1 MYSQILVNESDFFIL
16 NRRYLMSDKFT
27 ENELAEGL
35 MKASSEGA
43 GGKVSRDGSN
53 SDVVANVLSLANG
66 DTEMI
71 SRRLGV
77 SPEVAQQL
85 ADTTYNNSVNAI
97 DNLDRS
103 TNAKS
108 LAAEFGGGIPA
119 GLLDVGSAIATM
131 HGFDGLAKH
140 ISRGANGIRN
150 FVSSI
155 KGEDYEAYQ
164 RAKQLRE
171 LNYNHNSAVKEQ
183 EDIKNGMS
191 SGLASITRYGRD
203 MIHSFNSS
211 SSADIAEGI
220 ASGVGYL
227 VPSLVSAY
235 FTSGTSAL
243 AQLGAKGIAMGGAK
257 LAAKN
262 ALASG
267 LAGGALGLTGRA
279 AGFLASKLGT
289 TAGKTI
295 GASALLGAGSA
306 ESQALETVDNLTDG
320 QLQQTPYY
328 KAHINEM
335 LEKSN
340 GDPVEALKLIREGLE
355 TEVMN
360 DAALKGAVAEGGVSA
375 LMMGAN
381 KVFGRVPGL
390 KSLAINEGPVTAEQ
404 QMLEKRAISK
414 LLNKQTLT
422 AEETKILEELQARN
436 SFSLP
441 KTAKQFG
448 YEFSEEAG
456 QEGSSTYATNTVEK
470 ENIDE
475 NKDVNEGVGE
485 SAMQGGIA
493 GIGTKG
499 GVTLSTPAKAILSNS
514 AKAVVG
520 TLHKKAPVQDT
531 QSAPQQN
538 PVQSESV
545 AQQVDSLTPEEKS
558 EKVDNLTTEVVN
570 KVNTL
575 QDTINS
581 ENSSEEDKAK
591 ASEELNN
598 LKTTFAPILATDE
611 EKQKVIDNLKQSN
624 QTVGSDETALNNV
637 NKVQTKEDL
646 VNILG
651 DNLNEQKASLQSL
664 ENSNTDGSNDEA
676 ITQLKDNMKATAK
689 EIINLHNASQ
699 YTEPDNENTEPKDL
713 QLNNYL
719 INSHLEDKVNDESS
733 PINTAYKIVGRDII
747 KGNDL
752 NINPSAEKSLDIN
765 SKIINTRHI
774 AANDDEY
781 ANEDVQAAKDIHN
794 SIDTMLGT
802 LKVWNFA
809 ENLKV
814 DGDNKR
820 IVKDVDSS
828 KQNEDIL
835 DVYENK
841 IKSLKN
847 ARESGRLILSRKDA
861 SKLKAIDKLIDLKL
875 DLRDRITNPNFELT
889 DSEAEA
895 LKSGQTSL
903 NEFLE
908 AKFADEYKIANA
920 ALKAYKHSAQ
930 NNEQGYN
937 EAISEIKDTISK
949 NGRIAAE
956 LISARNQAH
965 KDANN
970 PNFQETSESAHA
982 GIPTPHSG
990 SWTGSTQQKADG
1002 TRFYEDSRESLNAL
1016 HTALRNYT
1024 NAMETYNEVASYTNH
1039 LPTNRIQAK
1048 DAFELGKEPVIVP
1061 PDLYNKNH
1069 LAVSNSFLKAFGL
1082 TRNTGSENDEEY
1094 SKRFNSVMGVVP
1106 ESIKRRWAKIN
1117 QNAYTSLEESFK
1129 SKNGVEETDK
1139 ALARRRE
1146 ALGKLSSNLG
1156 KIVNTLTNK
1165 DVNLSNSD
1173 LSEDTLSKNF
1183 EAIKAI
1189 LIGMDSYGFKPKSA
1203 TDESFATGVHLKNL
1217 MDKLNTIPKGTNK
1230 AVDNFTQW
1238 YSEYS
1243 KGTNEGGISNPEET
1257 IKYIDDNFAD
1267 DSTKIADLFKSKDS
1281 QQFLKEGISNSAS
1294 LTSTSNIASDTTA
1307 ASIRDVIFGSSP
1319 DVSNATKSALP
1330 KVDVGFV
1337 QPERDVNVE
1346 NAAVN
1351 EINKKFTEKSR
1362 DSEYDA
1368 KNTNRKKSILSKV
1381 FGKLGNKD
1389 THLFDK
1395 HAPNPKRA
1403 SNIFRHFGN
1412 LICAPE
1418 LERETSALATFWNNF
1433 DIKGD
1438 KTLLNKLFELIK
1450 DSDIRTSINYSDIQ
1464 STIDSLIEKSDFSIS
1479 EKEFVK
1485 QFFSEQQGQY
1495 QSIYNSIAND
1505 VNNVIAEL
1513 AKNSDSLENAL
1524 SWEDKR
1530 AYIPLIAKDGSGKL
1544 VPNPAMIAGLTM
1556 ATMASY
1562 VRFINN
1568 VPADPFL
1575 GDKDWDL
1582 VSPKDKQS
1590 IEQDIQD
1597 SMLTD
1602 PITNEINYLFRDIM
1616 HISENDNADGA
1627 ATALSGLGGI
1637 GLKALSADDST
1648 SGAGIVKL
1656 VRVKT
1661 PNAFI
1666 NGTNESVTRVK
1677 FFKQNSSLI
1686 EKDGTNV
1693 IYSDYQADLI
1703 SKVFSS
1709 KPNEDF
1715 IIGDT
1720 ACSKFLNKDGTIIDK
1735 FKKILHTFVGISDK
1749 EAEAIQNKF
1758 KESFVPDMNMYK
1770 TIEKW
1775 GPDAT
1780 ACFLLGISNKSDLA
1794 NMSTDLRAS
1803 MLSAYSQY
1811 MQSFQDMARVKKI
1824 RLGIL
1829 EKIASD
1835 PKSNVVNGITI
1846 DENFINRFRNN
1857 DVTSEELQKLK
1868 GVLGQHFLHQMTRVD
1883 RFNAIGHSAVG
1894 DKIKRLF
1901 ETNNE
1906 SPLLIDGKDETS
1918 YRIFTRA
1925 LSQAFGN
1932 DIWKEEVQDSVDRID
1947 GMIKSIKDKIKSD
1960 PSFAN
1965 KVQKFVN
1972 NTATTEEITDVFSAM
1987 KAIDDDDN
1995 HEVSYGE
2002 PVALQGV
2009 KELLQYVVNGTV
2021 NSNLYI
2027 EFDGKSCGPA
2037 TQYARYG
2044 SEISLHDLEV
2054 AWRSG
2059 NFFGYPA
2066 DLRQLKRDIADLEA
2080 KTDRTEAE
2088 DKQLN
2093 KLKDIVANDGYM
2105 IMAKESV
2112 KYCKKVRERAFAE
2125 GNDTPSAKAF
2135 DALDYVMKHTVLR
2148 MGTMEVKASIPLT
2161 EKLSKGFRA
2170 LAKLIG
2176 TPMVYGAGAVAE
2188 AKTIA
2193 QGILRGIDYRFYKTV
2208 KYLEANGLANNS
2220 ATANNFLDAFAKAN
2234 DMSVEDVKNYF
2245 NEILTLTSATT
2256 NVSGKTL
2263 DDAIIHMSSISSGN
2277 TLIKMIMDKC
2287 ENEVSAKQKFMWSTD
2302 GSAPAEVS
2310 LATVAR
2316 AISWNSSDN
2325 LAVQSA
2331 VQTFITEPMNIG
2343 ANKAFPPSAKETVN
2357 AQTALS
2363 GAMGML
2369 NQFVV
2374 ANVVNVMTNLNG
2386 GHFNA
2391 TMEKQMF
2398 ENPAIQKVLKSTSL
2412 PHSDG
2417 DTRFYNYK
2425 FGHDA
2430 NTFTSSM
2437 QNTSVVHVKVN
2448 GQDYT
2453 ISTKPTVMKAESMGV
2468 TSQPGGTQG
2477 SGDGDIMARVVNK
2490 LYSLTANLAKKYGKD
2505 GEQTFIGSMFD
2516 GINVFLGSLRKGKPV
2531 DAIGEALS
2539 ESLKQNVS
2547 VQTLEGINEM
2557 IQLFNEAPELLVSP
2571 TIGLASDINRNVALG
2586 FGYKIAEAIES
2597 LSENNPKAQNAAKAY
2612 RNRLSE
2618 ANSLEDRAEAIIS
2631 LLNSFAKLV
2640 EIKAKRHEAK
2650 IAVLFG
2656 TPKPKNGVV
2665 DFLHP
2670 DSIERN
2676 ADALPSS
2683 LQNFDTME
2691 FGHSTTHEST
2701 KRAMDDAKAP
2711 LSLSHTFYINE
2722 QGKLRID
2729 TREAVK
2735 KMKNVTPLV
2744 TRDEFIKSTT
2754 PEMIAEYCKTRQE
2767 GLLNSMQLYAVL
2779 DSNIKANCLN
2789 FPEFKKKGISQ
2800 KELEDKLLAENI
2812 TVADFK
2818 NYLDSLTTGIKV
2830 AFNNSGKK
2838 QDAKGFTQKL
2848 HELGNIARQIYFSA
2862 TSGTRD
2868 IIDSAKVVSFNFDE
2882 YATKSESEQK
2892 DYIRTTLKCNDDK
2905 EVDNYHNMLSR
2916 IKNFSDIKGVHLG
2929 TDAVLITSKAMKG
2942 LESTDA
2948 QQRADAIANITEI
2961 VNHEV
2966 SHMAMLDAI
2975 ETAYKYDNKSEDKI
2989 INELMNKYGFDDA
3002 NARIE
3007 AGKILALRQLNNQ
3020 VEIAAEHIRIA
3031 YFKVLFKTFDELCKS
3046 PASGRAQEGIH
3057 TETPVEGAFDEYRK
3071 RLLKKVSDNII
3082 NGNRNDALNELSD
3095 LYKDL
3100 ANLSEEG
3107 KISFR
3112 KLFNDKLAKEFYK
3125 TFNTELTQELRDGFE
3140 EISLVS
3146 TSGNHAA
3153 TVQETL
3159 TWFLNQ
3165 KNFYD
3170 LVYRKGQDIT
3180 KLADKNF
3187 NGYGINYDWVKKL
3200 FGTRISNLLGN
3211 IHRGLM
3217 EFFNVLRQKCGLNP
3231 AIGDAD
3237 MFQLLV
3243 TASQA
3248 NLSTNFSLKPKGGK
3262 SIGSNSINAMRGS
3275 TNTSNTSSNTR
3286 NVKDLDSFINTYPD
3300 SFKNAM
3306 NGIQMV
3312 NTALDNLN
3320 RRGLTPFTENQRA
3333 EFDYTLHS
3341 LLIGLGSGLPN
3352 TFKYAYLMDKGL
3364 KENRDKLSKDELD
3377 YITNL
3382 EKEISDPL
3390 TRSFAITALVSAK
3403 PQILDKLNTKGIT
3416 SPKIEADLNIEKP
3429 LADMINTLAGEVNS
3443 LTDPDVN
3450 NLTLKQ
3456 AVENYKKDSWN
3467 DFNSLNFKVS
3477 PLKIGGRVKSN
3488 PVNNLFNRLDKGTS
3502 NLIRKSARALESVG
3516 GKNKVSQTIRKVGSV
3531 VDSMYATSEYERLSG
3546 EDFYD
3551 NLERWAD
3558 TNLDQNSFLQ
3568 NFVKQQIREYTN
3580 HTRGTNSYHNVKK
3593 ISKNKVQQKAEALRS
3608 RTKIQLK
3615 KHCKDCKNWKAAN
3628 RLFAMGSFF
3637 KAKLTRDDLNKLLQ
3651 NPKEIQKGIY
3661 EYPVSVEVSNAI
3673 TRLVTFIQTGT
3684 CKDPENLIRNTYAIS
3699 QLYNE
3704 SFDVVNRL
3712 YTLYTLE
3719 YLRQKRPDDFKD
3731 LKDFIVKDIKGEQLG
3746 YINNLLSNLYRT
3758 DLRKIANAPIIPG
3771 QHNHAFNFIEG
3782 HTPTVQEH
3790 QMIPTRDLDLVAKL
3804 KQEGWKEQKVSN
3816 NGVHYM
3822 VQDIV
3827 VQSFHSG
3834 ALQVVNNTA
3843 MGIDI
3848 DNGFANNTIP
3858 YRDGMTSNKDEIVVP
3873 CYYHNAKKMHYEVI
3887 PVQPVEEKELDSVIG
3902 DWMARY
3908 EIESNVDSA
3917 NDMCMAELRKLYDKD
3932 PTSKRNI
3939 NLSKLVDE
3947 NGKIIESEFK
3957 KANLSKYQ
3965 RKAIERLFKCSRILP
3980 VIKKYFPDGLVVRR
3994 DLIDDALGMESASIV
4009 DIYTGNTNLPKIVND
4024 SLKMFCNVFGG
4035 ERGAMR
4041 LETELRAITK
4051 VAKNSQVIKSVVV
4064 PVANFTANVI
4074 QMWMTGIPINI
4085 IAKGYITKGK
4095 ECNRFIALTR
4105 EYADLQLESLNGKDV
4120 GTRMDKIIEEI
4131 QGMSIAP
4138 VINLG
4143 EFSTIQDDADGNL
4156 TDTGSYFIKAINKIK
4171 QVRDKSGNA
4180 AEVLDELATTE
4191 RTLLY
4196 KCEERTT
4203 QYGDF
4208 IAKSICYDYWKNK
4221 YNENEAIFRVTSE
4234 FVDYDFMPSRCR
4246 EWLEKIGW
4254 GWYWNYKL
4262 RMSKVMMRMVKDNP
4276 FRSLMFLTL
4285 PPTLFD
4291 IDLDTPFKD
4300 SALGRLFG
4308 MGPSL
4313 MSSMGFGH
4321 LFGLKNFIPAAG
4333 MF

>member
-1 MYSQILVNESDFFIL
+1 
-16 NRRYLMSDKFT
+16 MSDMFT
-27 ENELAEGL
+27 QNDLAEGL
-35 MKASSEGA
+35 VKATSEQTGGEVSKDNSS
-43 GGKVSRDGSN
+43 

-85 ADTTYNNSVNAI
+85 ADSVYTNSTNASN
-97 DNLDRS
+97 DLSRD

-108 LAAEFGGGIPA
+108 LAAEFGGGLGA
-119 GLLDVGSAIATM
+119 GILDLGSAVSTLS
-131 HGFDGLAKH
+131 GFDGLAKRF
-140 ISRGANGIRN
+140 SRGANNVRN
-150 FVSSI
+150 FANSI
-155 KGEDYEAYQ
+155 KGEDYEVYQ

-171 LNYNHNSAVKEQ
+171 LNYNHNSAIKEQ
-183 EDIKNGMS
+183 EDIRNGMS
-191 SGLASITRYGRD
+191 SGLASLSRYGRD

-227 VPSLVSAY
+227 APSLVGAA
-235 FTSGTSAL
+235 FTGGVSSL

-262 ALASG
+262 ALA
-267 LAGGALGLTGRA
+267 GGALNLGGRA
-279 AGFLASKLGT
+279 AGLLASKLGT
-289 TAGKTI
+289 TVGKTI
-295 GASALLGAGSA
+295 GASALLGAGGA
-306 ESQALETVDNLTDG
+306 ESQALETVDNLTDE
-320 QLQQTPYY
+320 QLMDTPYY

-340 GDPVEALKLIREGLE
+340 GDPVEALKLTREGLE

-360 DAALKGAVAEGGVSA
+360 DSALKGAIAEGGVSA
-375 LMMGAN
+375 LLMGAN
-381 KVFGRVPGL
+381 KVAGKVPGL
-390 KSLAINEGPVTAEQ
+390 KSLAVDGPVTAEQ
-404 QMLEKRAISK
+404 QMLENRAINK
-414 LLNKQTLT
+414 LMNKGTLT
-422 AEETKILEELQARN
+422 PEETKALKDLQARN
-436 SFSLP
+436 SFNLA
-441 KTAKQFG
+441 KTAKQYG
-448 YEFSEEAG
+448 NEFTEEAL

-499 GVTLSTPAKAILSNS
+499 GVTLSVPVKAILSNS
-514 AKAVVG
+514 AKAVVN
-520 TLHKKAPVQDT
+520 TLHNKAPEQNT
-531 QSAPQQN
+531 QTAQQQN
-538 PVQSESV
+538 SVQSESV

-558 EKVDNLTTEVVN
+558 EKVANLSTEVVN

-575 QDTINS
+575 QNTINS
-581 ENSSEEDKAK
+581 ENTSEEDKAK
-591 ASEELNN
+591 ATEELNT

-611 EKQKVIDNLKQSN
+611 EKQKVVDIVNQNNID
-624 QTVGSDETALNNV
+624 GSKDDIVNSINNS
-637 NKVQTKEDL
+637 KTKKEL
-646 VNILG
+646 ITTLGNI
-651 DNLNEQKASLQSL
+651 LNEQKAALQTA
-664 ENSNTDGSNDEA
+664 EDSNVSNDG
-676 ITQLKDNMKATAK
+676 INQLKNSMKNTAQ
-689 EIINLHNASQ
+689 EIINLHTSSQ
-699 YTEPDNENTEPKDL
+699 YTEPEDTDNQDENKSKDL
-713 QLNNYL
+713 QLNSYL
-719 INSHLEDKVNDESS
+719 VNSNLEDTVADENSVVN
-733 PINTAYKIVGRDII
+733 NAYKLVGRDII
-747 KGNDL
+747 KGRDL
-752 NINPSAEKSLDIN
+752 NVNSSAEKSLDVN

-774 AANDDEY
+774 AANDTDY
-781 ANEDVQAAKDIHN
+781 ANEDIQAARDVHN
-794 SIDTMLGT
+794 SINTMLGT

-809 ENLKV
+809 ENLKI

-861 SKLKAIDKLIDLKL
+861 SKLTAIDRLINLKL
-875 DLRDRITNPNFELT
+875 DLRNRITNPNFELT
-889 DSEAEA
+889 DSEVES
-895 LKSGQTSL
+895 LKNGQTSL

-908 AKFADEYKIANA
+908 AKFADEYKIANT

-937 EAISEIKDTISK
+937 EAISELKDIISK
-949 NGRIAAE
+949 NGKVASE

-965 KDANN
+965 TNALN
-970 PNFQETSESAHA
+970 PTIQSTTESANTGIATPHA
-982 GIPTPHSG
+982 GN
-990 SWTGSTQQKADG
+990 WKGSTQEQNGHRYFND
-1002 TRFYEDSRESLNAL
+1002 DPESVNAL
-1016 HTALRNYT
+1016 HTALNNYT
-1024 NAMETYNEVASYTNH
+1024 KAIETYNEISNYTNH
-1039 LPTNRIQAK
+1039 LPTNKTQAK
-1048 DAFELGKEPVIVP
+1048 DAFESGKEPVIVP
-1061 PDLYNKNH
+1061 PDLDLHHKNH
-1069 LAVSNSFLKAFGL
+1069 LAVSNSFLKTFGL

-1094 SKRFNSVMGVVP
+1094 SKRFNSVMSVVP

-1117 QNAYTSLEESFK
+1117 QNAYTSLEDSFK

-1139 ALARRRE
+1139 ALARKRE
-1146 ALGKLSSNLG
+1146 ALSKLSNNLG
-1156 KIVNTLTNK
+1156 KIVNTIINK

-1173 LSEDTLSKNF
+1173 LSEDNLSKNF
-1183 EAIKAI
+1183 EAIKTI

-1203 TDESFATGVHLKNL
+1203 TDESFATGIYLKNL
-1217 MDKLNTIPKGTNK
+1217 MGKLNTIPKGTNK

-1243 KGTNEGGISNPEET
+1243 KGNNEGGIANPEEV
-1257 IKYIDDNFAD
+1257 IKYINDNFAED
-1267 DSTKIADLFKSKDS
+1267 NTKIADLFKSKDS
-1281 QQFLKEGISNSAS
+1281 QALLKKGISNSAS
-1294 LTSTSNIASDTTA
+1294 LTSTSNVASDTTA

-1319 DVSNATKSALP
+1319 EVTSTVRASLP
-1330 KVDVGFV
+1330 DVDVGFV
-1337 QPERDVNVE
+1337 KPERDVNVE

-1362 DSEYDA
+1362 SSEYDA
-1368 KNTNRKKSILSKV
+1368 KNTNRKKNILIKV
-1381 FGKLGNKD
+1381 FDKLGDKGS
-1389 THLFDK
+1389 HLFDK
-1395 HAPNPKRA
+1395 HTPNPKRT
-1403 SNIFRHFGN
+1403 SNIFKHFGN

-1438 KTLLNKLFELIK
+1438 KTLLNRLFELIK
-1450 DSDIRTSINYSDIQ
+1450 DSDIRTSIHYSDIK
-1464 STIDSLIEKSDFSIS
+1464 STIESLIEKSDFSIS

-1485 QFFSEQQGQY
+1485 QFFSEQERQY
-1495 QSIYNSIAND
+1495 QDIYNSITND
-1505 VNNVIAEL
+1505 VNNIITEL

-1530 AYIPLIAKDGSGKL
+1530 EYIPLIAKDGSGNL

-1616 HISENDNADGA
+1616 HISENDNADDA
-1627 ATALSGLGGI
+1627 ATALSGLGGV
-1637 GLKALSADDST
+1637 GLKALASDDVN
-1648 SGAGIVKL
+1648 SGAGIVRL

-1666 NGTNESVTRVK
+1666 NGTNESVTRIK

-1686 EKDGTNV
+1686 EQDGTNI
-1693 IYSDYQADLI
+1693 IYSDYHADLI

-1709 KPNEDF
+1709 KANEDF
-1715 IIGDT
+1715 VIGDE
-1720 ACSKFLNKDGTIIDK
+1720 ACAKFLKKDGTLLDK

-1758 KESFVPDMNMYK
+1758 NESFVPDMNMYK

-1780 ACFLLGISNKSDLA
+1780 ACFLLGISNKKDLA
-1794 NMSTDLRAS
+1794 NMSIDLRAS

-1811 MQSFQDMARVKKI
+1811 MQAFQDMARVKKI

-1829 EKIASD
+1829 EKIASNSK
-1835 PKSNVVNGITI
+1835 PKDRIVNGITI
-1846 DENFINRFRNN
+1846 DENFITRFRNN

-1868 GVLGQHFLHQMTRVD
+1868 SVLGQHFLHQMTRVD
-1883 RFNAIGHSAVG
+1883 RFNTIGHSAVG
-1894 DKIKRLF
+1894 DKIKRLY
-1901 ETNNE
+1901 ETNNDA
-1906 SPLLIDGKDETS
+1906 PLTVDGKDQES

-1932 DIWKEEVQDSVDRID
+1932 DIWKEEVTDSVNRID
-1947 GMIKSIKDKIKSD
+1947 GMISSIKKKIQSN
-1960 PSFAN
+1960 PEFAA
-1965 KVQKFVN
+1965 KVQKFVDDN
-1972 NTATTEEITDVFSAM
+1972 ATTKEITDVFSAM
-1987 KAIDDDDN
+1987 KAIDDNDN
-1995 HEVSYGE
+1995 HEVSYVE
-2002 PVALQGV
+2002 PVALQGI
-2009 KELLQYVVNGTV
+2009 KELLQYIVNGTV

-2125 GNDTPSAKAF
+2125 GSDTPSAKAF

-2161 EKLSKGFRA
+2161 ETLSKGFRA

-2176 TPMVYGAGAVAE
+2176 TPMVYGAGSAAE
-2188 AKTIA
+2188 ATTIA
-2193 QGILRGIDYRFYKTV
+2193 QGILRGIDYKFYKTV
-2208 KYLEANGLANNS
+2208 NYLESENKANTS
-2220 ATANNFLDAFAKAN
+2220 ATANNFLEAFATAN
-2234 DMSVEDVKNYF
+2234 DMTIEDVKNYF
-2245 NEILTLTSATT
+2245 NEILILTSATT
-2256 NVSGKTL
+2256 DVSGKTL
-2263 DDAIIHMSSISSGN
+2263 DDAIIHMNSVSSGN
-2277 TLIKMIMDKC
+2277 TLIKMIIDKS
-2287 ENEVSAKQKFMWSTD
+2287 ENVASANQKFMWPNDSGTL
-2302 GSAPAEVS
+2302 AEVS

-2316 AISWNSSDN
+2316 AVTWTSLDN

-2363 GAMGML
+2363 GAMGMF

-2374 ANVVNVMTNLNG
+2374 ANVVNVMINNS
-2386 GHFNA
+2386 GHFNS

-2398 ENPAIQKVLKSTSL
+2398 ENPAIQNLLVATSL

-2430 NTFTSSM
+2430 NTFTTSM
-2437 QNTSVVHVKVN
+2437 QNTSVVHVKIN
-2448 GQDYT
+2448 GQDFT

-2477 SGDGDIMARVVNK
+2477 SGDGDIMARSVNK
-2490 LYSLTANLAKKYGKD
+2490 LYSPSQANKYGRD
-2505 GEQTFIGSMFD
+2505 GKQTHIGSMFD
-2516 GINVFLGSLRKGKPV
+2516 GINVFIRNLRHGKPV
-2531 DAIGEALS
+2531 DAVGEALS

-2547 VQTLEGINEM
+2547 VQMLEGVNEM
-2557 IQLFNEAPELLVSP
+2557 IQLFNEAPELLISSN
-2571 TIGLASDINRNVALG
+2571 IGLASNRDVALG

-2597 LSENNPKAQNAAKAY
+2597 LSENNPKARNAAVAY

-2618 ANSLEDRAEAIIS
+2618 ANSSEGRAEALIS
-2631 LLNSFAKLV
+2631 LLNSFAKLA
-2640 EIKAKRHEAK
+2640 EEKAKRHEAK
-2650 IAVLFG
+2650 IAVFFG
-2656 TPKPKNGVV
+2656 TPETKDGVV

-2670 DSIERN
+2670 DTITRHG
-2676 ADALPSS
+2676 DALPSS

-2691 FGHSTTHEST
+2691 FGHSTTHDST

-2711 LSLSHTFYINE
+2711 LSLSHTFFINE
-2722 QGKLRID
+2722 DGKLRVD

-2754 PEMIAEYCKTRQE
+2754 PEMIAEYCENRQE
-2767 GLLNSMQLYAVL
+2767 VLLASMADIL
-2779 DSNIKANCLN
+2779 DKNIKANCLN
-2789 FPEFKKKGISQ
+2789 FPEFKDKGISQ
-2800 KELEDKLLAENI
+2800 KELEDKLLTENI
-2812 TVADFK
+2812 TVSDFK
-2818 NYLDSLTTGIKV
+2818 NYLNSLTTGIKV
-2830 AFNNSGKK
+2830 AFNSSGKK

-2862 TSGTRD
+2862 TSGTRA
-2868 IIDSAKVVSFNFDE
+2868 IIDSAKVVSFDFTG
-2882 YATKSESEQK
+2882 YASKGEVEQNQ
-2892 DYIRTTLKCNDDK
+2892 YIMNVLKCDEETANK
-2905 EVDNYHNMLSR
+2905 YQNMLSK
-2916 IKNFSDIKGVHLG
+2916 IKDFSNVKGLHLG
-2929 TDAVLITSKAMKG
+2929 VDAVLVTSKAMDD
-2942 LESTDA
+2942 LQSTDA
-2948 QQRADAIANITEI
+2948 QKRADAIENIIEI

-2966 SHMAMLDAI
+2966 SHMGMLDAI
-2975 ETAYKYDNKSEDKI
+2975 ESAYTFGRKSEGEL
-2989 INELMNKYGFDDA
+2989 INELKNKYGFDDA

-3007 AGKILALRQLNNQ
+3007 AGKILALRQLNDQ
-3020 VEIAAEHIRIA
+3020 VEISAEHMRIA
-3031 YFKVLFKTFDELCKS
+3031 YFKVLFN
-3046 PASGRAQEGIH
+3046 
-3057 TETPVEGAFDEYRK
+3057 AFDVLCDDPANIRAKLGISTDVPLQETFKNFGK
-3071 RLLKKVSDNII
+3071 RLLEISNII
-3082 NGNRNDALNELSD
+3082 INNGDRNIALEKLSD
-3095 LYKDL
+3095 FYKDL
-3100 ANLSEEG
+3100 ATLEDKSDTSYK
-3107 KISFR
+3107 KIFN
-3112 KLFNDKLAKEFYK
+3112 KVLAYEFNDMFQ
-3125 TFNTELTQELRDGFE
+3125 TELTQELRDGFE

-3146 TSGNHAA
+3146 TSGNRAG

-3170 LVYRKGQDIT
+3170 LVYRKGKKIT
-3180 KLADKNF
+3180 NLADSNF
-3187 NGYGINYDWVKKL
+3187 TGYSINYDWVKKL

-3217 EFFNVLRQKCGLNP
+3217 EFFRVLRQKVGINP

-3248 NLSTNFSLKPKGGK
+3248 NLSNNFFTTPKGGIT
-3262 SIGSNSINAMRGS
+3262 IGNTSINAMTGS
-3275 TNTSNTSSNTR
+3275 NISPKKR

-3300 SFKNAM
+3300 SFNKAM
-3306 NGIQMV
+3306 KGIQMV

-3352 TFKYAYLMDKGL
+3352 TYKFTYLIDKGL
-3364 KENRDKLSKDELD
+3364 KKNKDKLSKDELD

-3382 EKEISDPL
+3382 ENEISDPL
-3390 TRSFAITALVSAK
+3390 TRSFAVTALVAAK
-3403 PQILDKLNTKGIT
+3403 PQMLDKLNTKGIT
-3416 SPKIEADLNIEKP
+3416 TPKIEADLNIEQP
-3429 LADMINTLAGEVNS
+3429 LADMINTMAGEVNS

-3467 DFNSLNFKVS
+3467 DFNSFNFKTS

-3488 PVNNLFNRLDKGTS
+3488 PINNLFDRLDKGTS
-3502 NLIRKSARALESVG
+3502 NLIRKSARALGQVG
-3516 GKNKVSQTIRKVGSV
+3516 GKNKVSQTIRKVGNV
-3531 VDSMYATSEYERLSG
+3531 VDSMYATSEYERLNG

-3558 TNLDQNSFLQ
+3558 TNLDQNKFLQ
-3568 NFVKQQIREYTN
+3568 NFIKQQIREYTN
-3580 HTRGTNSYHNVKK
+3580 HTRGTNSYHNIKK

-3651 NPKEIQKGIY
+3651 NPNEIQKGIY
-3661 EYPVSVEVSNAI
+3661 EYPVPVEVSNAI

-3719 YLRQKRPDDFKD
+3719 YLRQKRPDDLKD
-3731 LKDFIVKDIKGEQLG
+3731 LKDFIAKDIKGEQLG

-3790 QMIPTRDLDLVAKL
+3790 QMIPTRDLDLVTKL

-3858 YRDGMTSNKDEIVVP
+3858 YKNGMTSNKDEIIVP

-3939 NLSKLVDE
+3939 NLSKLIKED
-3947 NGKIIESEFK
+3947 GKINEVEFK
-3957 KANLSKYQ
+3957 KANLSNYQ
-3965 RKAIERLFKCSRILP
+3965 KKAIERLFNCPRILP
-3980 VIKKYFPDGLVVRR
+3980 FIEKYFPDGLIVRR
-3994 DLIDDALGMESASIV
+3994 DLIDDTLGMESASIV
-4009 DIYTGNTNLPKIVND
+4009 DIYTGNNNLPKIVNE
-4024 SLKMFCNVFGG
+4024 SFKMFCNVFGG

-4041 LETELRAITK
+4041 LEAELRAMTK

-4074 QMWMTGIPINI
+4074 QMWMTGIPLNI
-4085 IAKGYITKGK
+4085 IAKGYITKAK

-4131 QGMSIAP
+4131 QHMSIAP

-4143 EFSTIQDDADGNL
+4143 EFSAIQDDADGDL

-4171 QVRDKSGNA
+4171 QVKDKFGNS
-4180 AEVLDELATTE
+4180 AEVLDELAVTE

-4196 KCEERTT
+4196 KCLERTT

-4208 IAKSICYDYWKNK
+4208 IAKSICYDYWKYK

-4262 RMSKVMMRMVKDNP
+4262 RMSKVMMRMVRDNP
-4276 FRSLMFLTL
+4276 FRSLMFLIL
-4285 PPTLFD
+4285 PPTLLG

-4300 SALGRLFG
+4300 SALGKLLG

-4313 MSSMGFGH
+4313 MSSFGFGH
-4321 LFGLKNFIPAAG
+4321 LFGLKNFIPVAG

>member
-1 MYSQILVNESDFFIL
+1 MNLTFLFY
-16 NRRYLMSDKFT
+16 RRYLMSNNLT
-27 ENELAEGL
+27 ENDLAEGL
-35 MKASSEGA
+35 VKATSEQT
-43 GGKVSRDGSN
+43 GGEVSRDN
-53 SDVVANVLSLANG
+53 SASDTVANVLSLANG

-71 SRRLGV
+71 SRKLGV
-77 SPEVAQQL
+77 SPELAQRL
-85 ADTTYNNSVNAI
+85 ADSVYNNS
-97 DNLDRS
+97 
-103 TNAKS
+103 TNAVSNLNRDTNATS
-108 LAAEFGGGIPA
+108 LGAEFGSGLGAGIMD
-119 GLLDVGSAIATM
+119 LGSAVSTLS
-131 HGFDGLAKH
+131 GFDGLAKQF
-140 ISRGANGIRN
+140 SRGANGIRN
-150 FVSSI
+150 FANSL
-155 KGEDYEAYQ
+155 KGEDYELYQ

-183 EDIKNGMS
+183 EDIRNGMS
-191 SGLASITRYGRD
+191 SGLASLSRYGRD

-211 SSADIAEGI
+211 SDADIAEGI

-227 VPSLVSAY
+227 APSLVGAA
-235 FTSGTSAL
+235 FTGGASSL
-243 AQLGAKGIAMGGAK
+243 AQFGAKGVAMGGAK

-262 ALASG
+262 ALAG
-267 LAGGALGLTGRA
+267 GTINLAGRA
-279 AGFLASKLGT
+279 AGLLASKLGST
-289 TAGKTI
+289 VGKTI
-295 GASALLGAGSA
+295 GASALMGAGGA
-306 ESQALETVDNLTDG
+306 ESQALETVDNLTDE
-320 QLQQTPYY
+320 QLMNTPYY

-340 GDPVEALKLIREGLE
+340 GDPVEALKLTREGLE

-360 DAALKGAVAEGGVSA
+360 DSALKGAIVEGGVSA
-375 LMMGAN
+375 LLMGAN
-381 KVFGRVPGL
+381 KVAGKVPGL

-404 QMLEKRAISK
+404 QMLENRAISK
-414 LLNKQTLT
+414 LLNKGALT
-422 AEETKILEELQARN
+422 EEETKALKDLQARN
-436 SFSLP
+436 SFSLS
-441 KTAKQFG
+441 KTAKQYGNGFT
-448 YEFSEEAG
+448 EEAL

-499 GVTLSTPAKAILSNS
+499 AVTLSASAKAILSNS
-514 AKAVVG
+514 AKAVAS
-520 TLHKKAPVQDT
+520 TLHDKAPTQDT
-531 QSAPQQN
+531 QSASQQA
-538 PVQSESV
+538 SEQSV

-558 EKVDNLTTEVVN
+558 EKVNNLSTEVVN
-570 KVNTL
+570 KLNAL

-591 ASEELNN
+591 ATEEMNN

-611 EKQKVIDNLKQSN
+611 DKQKVIDNLKQSN

-676 ITQLKDNMKATAK
+676 IKQLKDNMKSTAQ
-689 EIINLHNASQ
+689 EIVNLHNASQ
-699 YTEPDNENTEPKDL
+699 YTEPEDTDNESKDL
-713 QLNNYL
+713 ELNNYL
-719 INSHLEDKVNDESS
+719 INSHLDDKINDESS
-733 PINTAYKIVGRDII
+733 PVNTAYKLVGRDII
-747 KGNDL
+747 KGKDL
-752 NINPSAEKSLDIN
+752 NVNPSAEKSLDIG
-765 SKIINTRHI
+765 SKVINTRHI
-774 AANDDEY
+774 AANDSDY
-781 ANEDVQAAKDIHN
+781 ANEDVQAAKDVHN
-794 SIDTMLGT
+794 SINTMLGT
-802 LKVWNFA
+802 LKVWDFA
-809 ENLKV
+809 ENLKL

-820 IVKDVDSS
+820 IVKDTDSS

-861 SKLKAIDKLIDLKL
+861 SKLKAIDKLINLKL
-875 DLRDRITNPNFELT
+875 DLRDRITNSNFELT

-908 AKFADEYKIANA
+908 AKFADEYKIANT

-930 NNEQGYN
+930 NNEKGYN
-937 EAISEIKDTISK
+937 EAVSEIKDIISK
-949 NGRIAAE
+949 NGKVASE

-965 KDANN
+965 TNALN
-970 PNFQETSESAHA
+970 PTIQSTTESANT
-982 GIPTPHSG
+982 GIATPHSG
-990 SWTGSTQQKADG
+990 NWKGSIQEQNGHRYFKD
-1002 TRFYEDSRESLNAL
+1002 DSESVNAL
-1016 HTALRNYT
+1016 HTALNNYT
-1024 NAMETYNEVASYTNH
+1024 KAIESYNEISSYTNH

-1048 DAFELGKEPVIVP
+1048 DAFDSGKEPVIAP

-1094 SKRFNSVMGVVP
+1094 SKRFNSVMSVVP
-1106 ESIKRRWAKIN
+1106 ESIKRRWSKIN
-1117 QNAYTSLEESFK
+1117 QNAYTSLEDSFK

-1139 ALARRRE
+1139 ALARKRE
-1146 ALGKLSSNLG
+1146 ALGKLSNNLG
-1156 KIVNTLTNK
+1156 KIVNTIANK

-1173 LSEDTLSKNF
+1173 LSDTNLSKNF
-1183 EAIKAI
+1183 EAIKAL

-1203 TDESFATGVHLKNL
+1203 TNESFATGVHLKNL
-1217 MDKLNTIPKGTNK
+1217 MAKLYTVPTGTNK
-1230 AVDNFTQW
+1230 AVDDFVQW

-1243 KGTNEGGISNPEET
+1243 KGNNEGGITNPEEV
-1257 IKYIDDNFAD
+1257 IKYVDDNFAD
-1267 DSTKIADLFKSKDS
+1267 NNTKIADLFKSKDS
-1281 QQFLKEGISNSAS
+1281 QSLLEKGISNSSS
-1294 LTSTSNIASDTTA
+1294 LTSTSNVASDTTA
-1307 ASIRDVIFGSSP
+1307 TSIRDVILGSSP
-1319 DVSNATKSALP
+1319 EVSNNTKSALP
-1330 KVDVGFV
+1330 DVDVGFV
-1337 QPERDVNVE
+1337 KPERDVNVE
-1346 NAAVN
+1346 NSAVD
-1351 EINKKFTEKSR
+1351 EINKKFTEKLR
-1362 DSEYDA
+1362 GNEYDA
-1368 KNTNRKKSILSKV
+1368 KNTNRKKNVLLKV
-1381 FGKLGNKD
+1381 FDKLGNKGSR
-1389 THLFDK
+1389 LFDK
-1395 HAPNPKRA
+1395 HSPNPKRA

-1433 DIKGD
+1433 DVKGD
-1438 KTLLNKLFELIK
+1438 KTLLNKLFELVK
-1450 DSDIRTSINYSDIQ
+1450 DTDIRTPIYYSNIQ
-1464 STIDSLIEKSDFSIS
+1464 STIESLIEKSDFSIS

-1485 QFFSEQQGQY
+1485 QFFSEQQRQY
-1495 QSIYNSIAND
+1495 QDIYNSITND
-1505 VNNVIAEL
+1505 VNNTIAEL

-1530 AYIPLIAKDGSGKL
+1530 EYVPLIAKDGSGKL
-1544 VPNPAMIAGLTM
+1544 VPNPAMVAGLTM

-1616 HISENDNADGA
+1616 HISENDNADSA
-1627 ATALSGLGGI
+1627 ATAMSGLGGV
-1637 GLKALSADDST
+1637 GLKALALD
-1648 SGAGIVKL
+1648 AGVAKL

-1666 NGTNESVTRVK
+1666 NNTNESVTRVK
-1677 FFKQNSSLI
+1677 FFKQNSSLT

-1693 IYSDYQADLI
+1693 IYSDYEADLI
-1703 SKVFSS
+1703 SKTFSS
-1709 KPNEDF
+1709 KSNEDF
-1715 IIGDT
+1715 VIGDGAT
-1720 ACSKFLNKDGTIIDK
+1720 SKFLKEDGTIVDK
-1735 FKKILHTFVGISDK
+1735 FKKILHTFVNISDK

-1758 KESFVPDMNMYK
+1758 KEAFVPDMNMYK

-1780 ACFLLGISNKSDLA
+1780 ACFLLGISNKKDLA

-1824 RLGIL
+1824 RLGLL
-1829 EKIASD
+1829 EKIASNS
-1835 PKSNVVNGITI
+1835 KSNVVNGITI
-1846 DENFINRFRNN
+1846 DEDFINRFRNN

-1883 RFNAIGHSAVG
+1883 RFDAIGHSAVG
-1894 DKIKRLF
+1894 DKIKRLY
-1901 ETNNE
+1901 ETNNTA
-1906 SPLLIDGKDETS
+1906 PLVVDGRDQES

-1932 DIWKEEVQDSVDRID
+1932 DIWKEEVADSVNRID
-1947 GMIKSIKDKIKSD
+1947 GMVSSIKDRIKSD
-1960 PSFAN
+1960 STFAD
-1965 KVQKFVN
+1965 KVQKFVT
-1972 NTATTEEITDVFSAM
+1972 NTATTEDITNVFSAM
-1987 KAIDDDDN
+1987 KAIDNDGN

-2080 KTDRTEAE
+2080 KTGKTESE

-2093 KLKDIVANDGYM
+2093 ELKDIVANDGYM

-2125 GNDTPSAKAF
+2125 GSDTPSAKAF
-2135 DALDYVMKHTVLR
+2135 NALDYVMKHTVLH
-2148 MGTMEVKASIPLT
+2148 MGTLEVKASIPLT

-2176 TPMVYGAGAVAE
+2176 TPMVYGAGSSAE
-2188 AKTIA
+2188 ATTIS
-2193 QGILRGIDYRFYKTV
+2193 QGILRGVDYKFYKTV
-2208 KYLEANGLANNS
+2208 KYLEDNNLSNTS
-2220 ATANNFLDAFAKAN
+2220 ATANNFLEAFAKAN
-2234 DMSVEDVKNYF
+2234 SDTFNSVDEVKEYF
-2245 NEILTLTSATT
+2245 NQILTMTSATT
-2256 NVSGKTL
+2256 DVSGKTL
-2263 DDAIIHMSSISSGN
+2263 DSAIIHMSGVSSGN
-2277 TLIKMIMDKC
+2277 TLIKMIMDKSATD
-2287 ENEVSAKQKFMWSTD
+2287 VSSNQKFMWKNDSGT
-2302 GSAPAEVS
+2302 SAEVS

-2316 AISWNSSDN
+2316 AITWNSSDN

-2357 AQTALS
+2357 AQTAIS
-2363 GAMGML
+2363 GAMGMF

-2374 ANVVNVMTNLNG
+2374 ANTVNVMTNNNG
-2386 GHFNA
+2386 GHFNP

-2398 ENPAIQKVLKSTSL
+2398 ENPAIQDVMVSTSL

-2430 NTFTSSM
+2430 NTFTTSM
-2437 QNTSVVHVKVN
+2437 QNTSVVHVRVN

-2477 SGDGDIMARVVNK
+2477 SGDGDIMARTVNK
-2490 LYSLTANLAKKYGKD
+2490 LYSSSQANKYGRK
-2505 GEQTFIGSMFD
+2505 GKEIHIGSMFD
-2516 GINVFLGSLRKGKPV
+2516 GINVFLGNLRNGKPV

-2547 VQTLEGINEM
+2547 VQLLDGVNTM
-2557 IQLFNEAPELLVSP
+2557 IQKINEAPELLISP
-2571 TIGLASDINRNVALG
+2571 TIGLASNRNVALG
-2586 FGYKIAEAIES
+2586 FGYKLVEAIES
-2597 LSENNPKAQNAAKAY
+2597 LSKDNPLARNTALKY
-2612 RNRLSE
+2612 RTRLSDAE
-2618 ANSLEDRAEAIIS
+2618 SVEDRADAIIS
-2631 LLNSFAKLV
+2631 LLNSFAKLA
-2640 EIKAKRHEAK
+2640 ETKAKRHEAK
-2650 IAVLFG
+2650 IAVFFG
-2656 TPKPKNGVV
+2656 TPVTKDGKVN
-2665 DFLHP
+2665 FLHP
-2670 DSIERN
+2670 DSVVRN
-2676 ADALPSS
+2676 GDALPSS

-2701 KRAMDDAKAP
+2701 KRAMDNTSAP

-2735 KMKNVTPLV
+2735 RMKNVSPLI

-2754 PEMIAEYCKTRQE
+2754 PEMIAEYCENRQE
-2767 GLLNSMQLYAVL
+2767 VLLATMPDVL
-2779 DSNIKANCLN
+2779 DKNIKAICLN
-2789 FPEFKKKGISQ
+2789 FSDFKSNGVTQ
-2800 KELEDKLLAENI
+2800 KELETKMIEENI
-2812 TVADFK
+2812 TVADFN
-2818 NYLDSLTTGIKV
+2818 NYLNSLTTGIKS
-2830 AFNNSGKK
+2830 AFNASGKK

-2868 IIDSAKVVSFNFDE
+2868 IINSAKVVSFDFDTYGSKGE
-2882 YATKSESEQK
+2882 VEQK
-2892 DYIRTTLKCNDDK
+2892 QYIRDALKCTEPEANKYYD
-2905 EVDNYHNMLSR
+2905 MLS
-2916 IKNFSDIKGVHLG
+2916 KLKDYSNIKGVHLG
-2929 TDAVLITSKAMKG
+2929 VDAVLVTSKAMND
-2942 LESTDA
+2942 LQSEDA
-2948 QQRADAIANITEI
+2948 QKRADAIENITEI

-2966 SHMAMLDAI
+2966 SHMGMLDAI
-2975 ETAYKYDNKSEDKI
+2975 ESAYTFGRMSENDLISKLK
-2989 INELMNKYGFDDA
+2989 NNYGFDDA
-3002 NARIE
+3002 NAKIE
-3007 AGKILALRQLNNQ
+3007 AGKILALRQLNDQ
-3020 VEIAAEHIRIA
+3020 VEVSAEHMRLA
-3031 YFKVLFKTFDELCKS
+3031 YFKVLFSTFDKLCDS
-3046 PASGRAQEGIH
+3046 PANIRAKLGVSTEVPLQE
-3057 TETPVEGAFDEYRK
+3057 TFRNY
-3071 RLLKKVSDNII
+3071 
-3082 NGNRNDALNELSD
+3082 GNRLKEISDIIIHNGDRKIALEKLSD
-3095 LYKDL
+3095 FYKDL
-3100 ANLSEEG
+3100 SNLSVNG
-3107 KISFR
+3107 TSFR
-3112 KLFNDKLAKEFYK
+3112 DIFNEYLAKEFK
-3125 TFNTELTQELRDGFE
+3125 DTFNTELTQELRDGFE
-3140 EISLVS
+3140 EISLVN
-3146 TSGNHAA
+3146 TSGNRAG

-3170 LVYRKGQDIT
+3170 LVYRKGKDIT
-3180 KLADKNF
+3180 KLADNNF
-3187 NGYGINYDWVKKL
+3187 TGYSINYDWVQKL
-3200 FGTRISNLLGN
+3200 FGTRISNLLSN
-3211 IHRGLM
+3211 IHRGLVD
-3217 EFFNVLRQKCGLNP
+3217 FFRVLRQKSGLNP

-3248 NLSTNFSLKPKGGK
+3248 NLSNNFFTGPKGGLT
-3262 SIGSNSINAMRGS
+3262 IGNNSVNAMRGS
-3275 TNTSNTSSNTR
+3275 NTPSKKR
-3286 NVKDLDSFINTYPD
+3286 NVKDLDKFINTYSG
-3300 SFKNAM
+3300 SFNKAM
-3306 NGIQMV
+3306 KGIQMV

-3341 LLIGLGSGLPN
+3341 LLMDLGSGLPN
-3352 TFKYAYLMDKGL
+3352 TFKFAYLMDKGL
-3364 KENRDKLSKDELD
+3364 KENKNKLSKDELD

-3403 PQILDKLNTKGIT
+3403 PQMLDKLNTKGIST
-3416 SPKIEADLNIEKP
+3416 PKIEVDLNIEQP
-3429 LADMINTLAGEVNS
+3429 LADMINTMAGEVNS
-3443 LTDPDVN
+3443 LIDPDVN
-3450 NLTLKQ
+3450 NLSLKQ
-3456 AVENYKKDSWN
+3456 AVENYKRDSWN
-3467 DFNSLNFKVS
+3467 DFNSFNYQIS

-3488 PVNNLFNRLDKGTS
+3488 PVNNMFDRLDKGTS
-3502 NLIRKSARALESVG
+3502 NLIRKSARTLEKVG
-3516 GKNKVSQTIRKVGSV
+3516 GKNKVSQSIRKVGSI
-3531 VDSMYATSEYERLSG
+3531 VDSIYSTSENERLSG
-3546 EDFYD
+3546 QDFYD
-3551 NLERWAD
+3551 NLEEWAD
-3558 TNLDQNSFLQ
+3558 TNLDQNKFLQ
-3568 NFVKQQIREYTN
+3568 NFIKWQIREYTN
-3580 HTRGTNSYHNVKK
+3580 HTRGTNPYHNVKK
-3593 ISKNKVQQKAEALRS
+3593 ISKNKVQQKAETLRS

-3615 KHCKDCKNWKAAN
+3615 KHCKDCKNWKAAT
-3628 RLFAMGSFF
+3628 RLFARGSFF
-3637 KAKLTRDDLNKLLQ
+3637 KAKLTRDELNNLLQ
-3651 NPKEIQKGIY
+3651 NPNEIQKGIY
-3661 EYPVSVEVSNAI
+3661 EFPVPVEVSNAI
-3673 TRLVTFIQTGT
+3673 TRLVSFIQTGT
-3684 CKDPENLIRNTYAIS
+3684 CKNPESLIRNTFAIS

-3719 YLRQKRPDDFKD
+3719 FLHQKRPNDFKD
-3731 LKDFIVKDIKGEQLG
+3731 LKDFIAKDTNGEQLG
-3746 YINNLLSNLYRT
+3746 YMNNLLSNLYRT
-3758 DLRKIANAPIIPG
+3758 DLRKIANAPVIPG

-3790 QMIPTRDLDLVAKL
+3790 QMIPTTDLNLVAKL
-3804 KQEGWKEQKVSN
+3804 KQEGWKEQKVSS

-3848 DNGFANNTIP
+3848 DSGFAKNTIP
-3858 YRDGMTSNKDEIVVP
+3858 YRDGMSSNKDEIVVP

-3887 PVQPVEEKELDSVIG
+3887 PVQPVEDTELDSIIG

-3917 NDMCMAELRKLYDKD
+3917 NDMCMSELRKLYDKD
-3932 PTSKRNI
+3932 PSSKRNI
-3939 NLSKLVDE
+3939 NLSKLIGED
-3947 NGKIIESEFK
+3947 GKIIDSEFK
-3957 KANLSKYQ
+3957 KANLSNYQ
-3965 RKAIERLFKCSRILP
+3965 RKAIERLFKCPRIIP
-3980 VIKKYFPDGLVVRR
+3980 AIEKYFPNGLVIRR

-4009 DIYTGNTNLPKIVND
+4009 DIYTGNNNLPKVVNE
-4024 SLKMFCNVFGG
+4024 SLKMFCKVFGG

-4041 LETELRAITK
+4041 LESELRAITK

-4074 QMWMTGIPINI
+4074 QMWMTGIPLNI
-4085 IAKGYITKGK
+4085 ITKGYITKTK

-4131 QGMSIAP
+4131 QSMSIAP

-4143 EFSTIQDDADGNL
+4143 EFSTIQDDADGDL

-4171 QVRDKSGNA
+4171 QTTNKFGKSS
-4180 AEVLDELATTE
+4180 ELLDELATTE

-4196 KCEERTT
+4196 KCLERTT

-4208 IAKSICYDYWKNK
+4208 IAKSICYDYWKHK
-4221 YNENEAIFRVTSE
+4221 YNENEATFRITSE

-4262 RMSKVMMRMVKDNP
+4262 RMSKVMMRMIRDNP
-4276 FRSLMFLTL
+4276 FRSLIFLIL
-4285 PPTLFD
+4285 PPAMFD
-4291 IDLDTPFKD
+4291 TNLDTPFKD
-4300 SALGRLFG
+4300 SALGKLMG

-4313 MSSMGFGH
+4313 MSSFGFGH
-4321 LFGLKNFIPAAG
+4321 LFGLKNYIPVAG

>member
-1 MYSQILVNESDFFIL
+1 
-16 NRRYLMSDKFT
+16 MSDKFT

-43 GGKVSRDGSN
+43 GGEVSRDGSN

-85 ADTTYNNSVNAI
+85 ANTTYNNSVNAI
-97 DNLDRS
+97 HDLDRS

-119 GLLDVGSAIATM
+119 GILDVGSAVATAY
-131 HGFDGLAKH
+131 GLDGVSKY
-140 ISRGANGIRN
+140 ISRGANNVRN
-150 FVSSI
+150 FVNSI

-191 SGLASITRYGRD
+191 SGLASMTRYGRD
-203 MIHSFNSS
+203 MIHSFNES
-211 SSADIAEGI
+211 SSADMAEGI
-220 ASGVGYL
+220 ASGMGYL
-227 VPSLVSAY
+227 APSLLAAY
-235 FTSGTSAL
+235 LTKGTSAVG
-243 AQLGAKGIAMGGAK
+243 QIGAKVLAGTGAK

-262 ALASG
+262 TLMASMAKAT
-267 LAGGALGLTGRA
+267 LNPTASAMN
-279 AGFLASKLGT
+279 LASKALGSSV
-289 TAGKTI
+289 GKTI
-295 GASALLGAGSA
+295 GASAILGAGSA

-328 KAHINEM
+328 KEHINEM
-335 LEKSN
+335 LEKAN
-340 GDPVEALKLIREGLE
+340 GDPVEALKLTREGLE
-355 TEVMN
+355 TEVMK
-360 DAALKGAVAEGGVSA
+360 DAALKGAIAEGGVSA
-375 LMMGAN
+375 LLMGAN
-381 KVFGRVPGL
+381 KLLGKTPGL

-422 AEETKILEELQARN
+422 AEETKILQELQARN
-436 SFSLP
+436 GFSLP

-448 YEFSEEAG
+448 YEFAEESG
-456 QEGSSTYATNTVEK
+456 QEGGSTYATNTVEK

-499 GVTLSTPAKAILSNS
+499 GVALSTPVKAILSNS
-514 AKAVVG
+514 AKAVAS

-531 QSAPQQN
+531 QTAQQQN

-558 EKVDNLTTEVVN
+558 EKVDNLSTEVVN

-581 ENSSEEDKAK
+581 DKSSEEDKAK
-591 ASEELNN
+591 ATEELDD

-611 EKQKVIDNLKQSN
+611 EKQKATDIVNQHNSASSSATADSISN
-624 QTVGSDETALNNV
+624 SKTKKELINSLGNV
-637 NKVQTKEDL
+637 LT
-646 VNILG
+646 
-651 DNLNEQKASLQSL
+651 EQKTSLKSL
-664 ENSNTDGSNDEA
+664 EDSNTNGSHDEA
-676 ITQLKDNMKATAK
+676 IEQLKDSMKNTAQ
-689 EIINLHNASQ
+689 EIVNLYEASH
-699 YTEPDNENTEPKDL
+699 YSEPDNTENQDESTKGL

-719 INSHLEDKVNDESS
+719 VNSNLEDMVADENSAVN
-733 PINTAYKIVGRDII
+733 NAYKLVGRDII
-747 KGNDL
+747 KGRDL
-752 NINPSAEKSLDIN
+752 NLNPSAEKSLDIN

-774 AANDDEY
+774 AANDDKY
-781 ANEDVQAAKDIHN
+781 ANEDIQAARDIHN

-828 KQNEDIL
+828 KQNESIL

-847 ARESGRLILSRKDA
+847 ARESGRLILSRQDA
-861 SKLKAIDKLIDLKL
+861 SKLRAIDRLIDLKL
-875 DLRDRITNPNFELT
+875 NLRKRITNSNFELT

-937 EAISEIKDTISK
+937 EAISEVKDVISK
-949 NGRIAAE
+949 NGRTAAE
-956 LISARNQAH
+956 LIEARNLAH
-965 KDANN
+965 RDANN
-970 PNFQETSESAHA
+970 PNLRETSESAHA

-990 SWTGSTQQKADG
+990 SWTGSTKQNPDG
-1002 TRFYEDSRESLNAL
+1002 TRSYEDSRESLNAL
-1016 HTALRNYT
+1016 HTALNNYT
-1024 NAMETYNEVASYTNH
+1024 KAIETYNEVSSYTKH

-1048 DAFELGKEPVIVP
+1048 DAFESGKEPVIVP
-1061 PDLYNKNH
+1061 PDLDLHHKNR
-1069 LAVSNSFLKAFGL
+1069 LAVSSSFLKAFGL

-1094 SKRFNSVMGVVP
+1094 SKRFNSVMSVVP
-1106 ESIKRRWAKIN
+1106 DSIKGKWSKIN
-1117 QNAYTSLEESFK
+1117 QDAYTSLENSYR

-1139 ALARRRE
+1139 ALARKYE
-1146 ALGKLSSNLG
+1146 ALGKLSNNLG

-1165 DVNLSNSD
+1165 DLNLSNSD

-1183 EAIKAI
+1183 EAVKAI
-1189 LIGMDSYGFKPKSA
+1189 LIGMDSYGFNPKSA

-1217 MDKLNTIPKGTNK
+1217 MAKLHTIPKGTNK
-1230 AVDNFTQW
+1230 AVDDFTRW
-1238 YSEYS
+1238 YSKYS
-1243 KGTNEGGISNPEET
+1243 KGTNEGGISNPEEA

-1267 DSTKIADLFKSKDS
+1267 DNTKVADLFKSKDS
-1281 QQFLKEGISNSAS
+1281 QQFLKKGISNSAS
-1294 LTSTSNIASDTTA
+1294 LSSTSNVALDTTA
-1307 ASIRDVIFGSSP
+1307 ASIRDVILGSSP
-1319 DVSNATKSALP
+1319 DVSNTTTKSALP
-1330 KVDVGFV
+1330 KVDVGFI

-1351 EINKKFTEKSR
+1351 DINKKFTEKSR
-1362 DSEYDA
+1362 GSEYDA
-1368 KNTNRKKSILSKV
+1368 KNTNRKKNILSKV

-1395 HAPNPKRA
+1395 HVPNPKRA
-1403 SNIFRHFGN
+1403 LNIFRHFGN

-1450 DSDIRTSINYSDIQ
+1450 KSDIRTSIKYIDIQ
-1464 STIDSLIEKSDFSIS
+1464 PTIEDLIENSDFSIS

-1505 VNNVIAEL
+1505 VNNIIAEL

-1524 SWEDKR
+1524 SWDDKR
-1530 AYIPLIAKDGSGKL
+1530 AYIPLMAKDGSGKL

-1602 PITNEINYLFRDIM
+1602 PITKEINNLFRDII

-1666 NGTNESVTRVK
+1666 NGTNESITRVK
-1677 FFKQNSSLI
+1677 FFKRNNSLVM
-1686 EKDGTNV
+1686 KDKTNV

-1715 IIGDT
+1715 IIGDA

-1749 EAEAIQNKF
+1749 ESEAIQNKF

-1780 ACFLLGISNKSDLA
+1780 ACFLLGISNKDDLA
-1794 NMSTDLRAS
+1794 KMSTDLRAS

-1829 EKIASD
+1829 EKIASN
-1835 PKSNVVNGITI
+1835 PKSNVVNGVVI
-1846 DENFINRFRNN
+1846 DENFIKRFRDN

-1868 GVLGQHFLHQMTRVD
+1868 SVLGQHFLHQMTRVD
-1883 RFNAIGHSAVG
+1883 RFNAIGHTAVG

-1901 ETNNE
+1901 ETNNDV
-1906 SPLLIDGKDETS
+1906 PLTIDEKEKDKTS

-1932 DIWKEEVQDSVDRID
+1932 DIWKEEVQDSVNRID
-1947 GMIKSIKDKIKSD
+1947 GMISVIKEKMQST
-1960 PSFAN
+1960 PEFAE

-1972 NTATTEEITDVFSAM
+1972 DTATTKDITDVFSAM
-1987 KAIDDDDN
+1987 KAIDDEGKY
-1995 HEVSYGE
+1995 EVSYGE

-2066 DLRQLKRDIADLEA
+2066 DLRQLKKDIADLEA

-2088 DKQLN
+2088 NKQLEQ
-2093 KLKDIVANDGYM
+2093 LKDIVANDGYM

-2112 KYCKKVRERAFAE
+2112 KYCQKVKERAFAE
-2125 GNDTPSAKAF
+2125 GADKPAAKAF
-2135 DALDYVMKHTVLR
+2135 TALDNVMKQTTLR
-2148 MGTMEVKASIPLT
+2148 MGTMKVKASIPLT

-2176 TPMVYGAGAVAE
+2176 TPMVYGAGSTAE

-2193 QGILRGIDYRFYKTV
+2193 QGILRGIDYKFYETV
-2208 KYLEANGLANNS
+2208 KYLEDNDLANNS

-2234 DMSVEDVKNYF
+2234 GMSVEDVKNYF

-2256 NVSGKTL
+2256 DVSGRTL
-2263 DDAIIHMSSISSGN
+2263 DEANIRMINLSQGN
-2277 TLIKMIMDKC
+2277 TLIKMIMDKSK
-2287 ENEVSAKQKFMWSTD
+2287 NAVSAEEKFKWSTD
-2302 GSAPAEVS
+2302 GGAPAEVS
-2310 LATVAR
+2310 LATVAKS
-2316 AISWNSSDN
+2316 ITWSSSDN

-2391 TMEKQMF
+2391 KMEKQMF
-2398 ENPAIQKVLKSTSL
+2398 ENPAIQKILKSTSL

-2430 NTFTSSM
+2430 NTFTTSM
-2437 QNTSVVHVKVN
+2437 QNTSVIHVKIN

-2490 LYSLTANLAKKYGKD
+2490 LYSLTGNLAKKYDKD
-2505 GEQTFIGSMFD
+2505 GKQTFIGSMFD

-2557 IQLFNEAPELLVSP
+2557 IQLFNEAPELLISSN
-2571 TIGLASDINRNVALG
+2571 IGLAADINRNIALG

-2597 LSENNPKAQNAAKAY
+2597 LSENNPKARNAAIAY

-2640 EIKAKRHEAK
+2640 ETKAKRHEAK
-2650 IAVLFG
+2650 IAVFFG
-2656 TPKPKNGVV
+2656 TPEAKNGVV

-2670 DSIERN
+2670 DTIKRHGN
-2676 ADALPSS
+2676 ALPSS

-2691 FGHSTTHEST
+2691 FGHSTTHENT

-2711 LSLSHTFYINE
+2711 LSLSHTFYINGN
-2722 QGKLRID
+2722 GKLRVG
-2729 TREAVK
+2729 TRKAVK

-2754 PEMIAEYCKTRQE
+2754 PEMIAEYCENRQE
-2767 GLLNSMQLYAVL
+2767 ALLASMADIL
-2779 DSNIKANCLN
+2779 DKNIKANCLN

-2800 KELEDKLLAENI
+2800 KALEDKLLAENI

-2818 NYLDSLTTGIKV
+2818 NYLDSLTTDIKV
-2830 AFNNSGKK
+2830 DFNNSGKK

-2848 HELGNIARQIYFSA
+2848 HELSNIARQIYFSA
-2862 TSGTRD
+2862 TSGTRA
-2868 IIDSAKVVSFNFDE
+2868 IIDSAKVVSFDFNHYFGLGE
-2882 YATKSESEQK
+2882 IEKKQ
-2892 DYIRTTLKCNDDK
+2892 YIKTTLKCNDK
-2905 EVDNYHNMLSR
+2905 EIDNYYNMLSKL
-2916 IKNFSDIKGVHLG
+2916 KNYSNTKDYSNIKGVHLG
-2929 TDAVLITSKAMKG
+2929 TDAVLITSKAMNDLK
-2942 LESTDA
+2942 STDA
-2948 QQRADAIANITEI
+2948 QKRADAIANITEI

-2975 ETAYKYDNKSEDKI
+2975 ESTYKFGDKSEDELI
-2989 INELMNKYGFDDA
+2989 DELMNKYGFNEA

-3007 AGKILALRQLNNQ
+3007 AGKILALRQLNGQ
-3020 VEIAAEHIRIA
+3020 VEIAAEHVRKA
-3031 YFKVLFKTFDELCKS
+3031 YFNVLTKTFDKLRQNEATL
-3046 PASGRAQEGIH
+3046 RATKGIH
-3057 TETPVEGAFDEYRK
+3057 TETPVEGAFREFSE
-3071 RLLKKVSDNII
+3071 RLKEISDIIDDI
-3082 NGNRNDALNELSD
+3082 NGDRDIALEKLSD

-3107 KISFR
+3107 LTSFR
-3112 KLFNDKLAKEFYK
+3112 KLFNDELAE
-3125 TFNTELTQELRDGFE
+3125 TFKDIFKTELTQELIDGFK
-3140 EISLVS
+3140 EISLVN

-3180 KLADKNF
+3180 LLADNNS
-3187 NGYGINYDWVKKL
+3187 NGYIIDYDWVKKL
-3200 FGTRISNLLGN
+3200 FGKRISNLLGN

-3217 EFFNVLRQKCGLNP
+3217 EFFSILRQKCGLNP
-3231 AIGDAD
+3231 TNGAIGATD

-3248 NLSTNFSLKPKGGK
+3248 NLSNNFFTSPKGGIT
-3262 SIGSNSINAMRGS
+3262 IGNDSINAMIGS
-3275 TNTSNTSSNTR
+3275 TNTSNTSSNKR

-3300 SFKNAM
+3300 SFNKAM

-3320 RRGLTPFTENQRA
+3320 RRGLTPFTGNQRA

-3352 TFKYAYLMDKGL
+3352 TYKFAYLMNKGL

-3403 PQILDKLNTKGIT
+3403 PQMLDKLNTKGIT
-3416 SPKIEADLNIEKP
+3416 SPKVEADLSIEEP

-3443 LTDPDVN
+3443 LTDPDVD

-3456 AVENYKKDSWN
+3456 AVENYKKDSWD
-3467 DFNSLNFKVS
+3467 DFNSFNFKVS

-3516 GKNKVSQTIRKVGSV
+3516 GKNKVSQTIRKIGSA

-3558 TNLDQNSFLQ
+3558 TNLDQNNFLQ

-3580 HTRGTNSYHNVKK
+3580 HTRGTNSYHNIKK

-3628 RLFAMGSFF
+3628 RLLAMGSFF

-3651 NPKEIQKGIY
+3651 NPKEIQKKIY

-3704 SFDVVNRL
+3704 SFDVINRL

-3731 LKDFIVKDIKGEQLG
+3731 LKDFIAKDTKGEQLG

-3908 EIESNVDSA
+3908 KIESNVDAA

-3939 NLSKLVDE
+3939 NLSKLVAE
-3947 NGKIIESEFK
+3947 NGKIIDSEYK

-3965 RKAIERLFKCSRILP
+3965 RKAIERLFNCPRILP

-4009 DIYTGNTNLPKIVND
+4009 DIYTGNNNLPKIVND

-4035 ERGAMR
+4035 ERGAMH
-4041 LETELRAITK
+4041 LEAELRAVTK

-4064 PVANFTANVI
+4064 PLANFTANVI

-4095 ECNRFIALTR
+4095 ECNRYIALTR

-4120 GTRMDKIIEEI
+4120 RTKMDKIVEEI
-4131 QGMSIAP
+4131 QAMSIAP
-4138 VINLG
+4138 VLRLG
-4143 EFSTIQDDADGNL
+4143 EFNTIQDDADGDL
-4156 TDTGSYFIKAINKIK
+4156 TDTGSYFIKAIDKIK
-4171 QVRDKSGNA
+4171 QSKEKFGKA
-4180 AEVLDELATTE
+4180 GELLDELVTSE

-4221 YNENEAIFRVTSE
+4221 YNEKEAIFRVTSE

-4262 RMSKVMMRMVKDNP
+4262 RMSKVMMRMIRDNP

-4285 PPTLFD
+4285 PPALFD
-4291 IDLDTPFKD
+4291 VDLDTPFKD

>member
-1 MYSQILVNESDFFIL
+1 
-16 NRRYLMSDKFT
+16 MSNKFT

-43 GGKVSRDGSN
+43 GGEVSKDGSN

-85 ADTTYNNSVNAI
+85 ADTAYNNSVNAI
-97 DNLDRS
+97 DNLDRN

-119 GLLDVGSAIATM
+119 GLLDVSSAVATM
-131 HGFDGLAKH
+131 HGLDGLAKH
-140 ISRGANGIRN
+140 ISRGANNVRN
-150 FVSSI
+150 FVNSI

-191 SGLASITRYGRD
+191 SGLASISRYGRD
-203 MIHSFNSS
+203 MIHSFNAS

-220 ASGVGYL
+220 ASGIGYL
-227 VPSLVSAY
+227 VPSLVGAY
-235 FTSGTSAL
+235 FTGGTSAL
-243 AQLGAKGIAMGGAK
+243 TQIGARAVAMGGAK

-262 ALASG
+262 ALA
-267 LAGGALGLTGRA
+267 GGALNLTGRA

-295 GASALLGAGSA
+295 GAGALLGAGGA

-375 LMMGAN
+375 LMMGTN

-422 AEETKILEELQARN
+422 AEETRILQELQARN

-448 YEFSEEAG
+448 YEFAEESG

-499 GVTLSTPAKAILSNS
+499 GVTLSTPVKAILSNS
-514 AKAVVG
+514 AKAVAS

-531 QSAPQQN
+531 QTAQQQN

-558 EKVDNLTTEVVN
+558 EKVDNLSTEVVN

-575 QDTINS
+575 QNTINS

-591 ASEELNN
+591 ASEELND

-611 EKQKVIDNLKQSN
+611 EKQKATAIVN
-624 QTVGSDETALNNV
+624 QHNSASSSATADSINNS
-637 NKVQTKEDL
+637 KTKKEL
-646 VNILG
+646 IKSLG
-651 DNLNEQKASLQSL
+651 DVLTEQKATLQSL
-664 ENSNTDGSNDEA
+664 ENQNASNDE
-676 ITQLKDNMKATAK
+676 INQLKDSMKNTAQ
-689 EIINLHNASQ
+689 EIVNLYEASH
-699 YTEPDNENTEPKDL
+699 YSEPDSTENQDESTKGL

-719 INSHLEDKVNDESS
+719 VNSNLDDMVADENSAVN
-733 PINTAYKIVGRDII
+733 NAYKLVGRDII
-747 KGNDL
+747 KGKDL

-781 ANEDVQAAKDIHN
+781 ANEDVQAARDIHN

-861 SKLKAIDKLIDLKL
+861 SKLKAIDKLINLKL

-908 AKFADEYKIANA
+908 AKFADEYKIANT

-937 EAISEIKDTISK
+937 EAISEIKDIISK
-949 NGRIAAE
+949 NGKIASE
-956 LISARNQAH
+956 LIEARNRAH
-965 KDANN
+965 RDANN
-970 PNFQETSESAHA
+970 PNLQETSESAHA

-1002 TRFYEDSRESLNAL
+1002 TRFYQDSPASLNAL
-1016 HTALRNYT
+1016 HTALNNYT
-1024 NAMETYNEVASYTNH
+1024 KAIETYNGISSYTNH

-1048 DAFELGKEPVIVP
+1048 DAFESGKEPVIAP

-1094 SKRFNSVMGVVP
+1094 SKRFNSVMSVVP
-1106 ESIKRRWAKIN
+1106 DSIKRKWAKIN
-1117 QNAYTSLEESFK
+1117 QNAYTSLEDSYK

-1139 ALARRRE
+1139 ALARKRE
-1146 ALGKLSSNLG
+1146 ALGKLSNNLS
-1156 KIVNTLTNK
+1156 KVVNTLTNK

-1189 LIGMDSYGFKPKSA
+1189 LIGMDYFGFKPKSA
-1203 TDESFATGVHLKNL
+1203 TDESFATGIHLKNL
-1217 MDKLNTIPKGTNK
+1217 MGKLNTIPKGTNK

-1267 DSTKIADLFKSKDS
+1267 DSTKVTDLFKSKDS
-1281 QQFLKEGISNSAS
+1281 QQFLKKGISNSAS
-1294 LTSTSNIASDTTA
+1294 LTSTSNVASDTTA
-1307 ASIRDVIFGSSP
+1307 ASIRDVILGSSP
-1319 DVSNATKSALP
+1319 DVSNTTKSALP
-1330 KVDVGFV
+1330 DVDVGFV
-1337 QPERDVNVE
+1337 KPERDVNVE

-1362 DSEYDA
+1362 GSEYDA

-1381 FGKLGNKD
+1381 FSKLGNKD

-1438 KTLLNKLFELIK
+1438 KTLLNRLFELIK
-1450 DSDIRTSINYSDIQ
+1450 DSDIRTPINYTDIQ
-1464 STIDSLIEKSDFSIS
+1464 STVESLIEKSDFSIS

-1485 QFFSEQQGQY
+1485 QFFSEQQRQY
-1495 QSIYNSIAND
+1495 QDIYNAITND
-1505 VNNVIAEL
+1505 VNTVIAEL

-1530 AYIPLIAKDGSGKL
+1530 EYIPLIAKDGSGNL

-1562 VRFINN
+1562 VRFVNN

-1627 ATALSGLGGI
+1627 ATALSGLGGV
-1637 GLKALSADDST
+1637 GLKALSSDDST
-1648 SGAGIVKL
+1648 HGASVVKL

-1677 FFKQNSSLI
+1677 FFKQNSSLV

-1794 NMSTDLRAS
+1794 NMSTNLRAS

-1829 EKIASD
+1829 EKITSD

-1857 DVTSEELQKLK
+1857 DVTSKELQKLK

-1947 GMIKSIKDKIKSD
+1947 GMIESIKDKIKSD

-2088 DKQLN
+2088 EKQLN
-2093 KLKDIVANDGYM
+2093 GLKDIVANDGYM

-2112 KYCKKVRERAFAE
+2112 KYCQKVKERAFAE
-2125 GNDTPSAKAF
+2125 GSDTPSAKAF
-2135 DALDYVMKHTVLR
+2135 DALDYVMKHTVLH

-2193 QGILRGIDYRFYKTV
+2193 QGILRGIDYKFYKTV

-2245 NEILTLTSATT
+2245 NEILTLTSAITD
-2256 NVSGKTL
+2256 VSGKTL

-2302 GSAPAEVS
+2302 GGTPAEVS

-2316 AISWNSSDN
+2316 AIAWNSSDN

-2374 ANVVNVMTNLNG
+2374 ANVVNVMTNNNG

-2437 QNTSVVHVKVN
+2437 QNTSVVHVKIN

-2453 ISTKPTVMKAESMGV
+2453 ISTKPTIMKAESMGV

-2490 LYSLTANLAKKYGKD
+2490 LYSLTEKLKNKYGKD
-2505 GEQTFIGSMFD
+2505 GKQTFIGSMFD
-2516 GINVFLGSLRKGKPV
+2516 GINVFLGSLRNGKPV

-2547 VQTLEGINEM
+2547 MQTLEGINEM
-2557 IQLFNEAPELLVSP
+2557 IQLFNEAPELLISS
-2571 TIGLASDINRNVALG
+2571 TIGLAADSNRNIALG

-2597 LSENNPKAQNAAKAY
+2597 LSENNPKARNAALAY

-2640 EIKAKRHEAK
+2640 ETKAKRHEAK

-2691 FGHSTTHEST
+2691 FGHSTTHDNT

-2711 LSLSHTFYINE
+2711 LSLSHTFYINK
-2722 QGKLRID
+2722 QGKLRIG

-2735 KMKNVTPLV
+2735 KMKNVTSLV

-2754 PEMIAEYCKTRQE
+2754 PEMIAEYCETRQE
-2767 GLLNSMQLYAVL
+2767 ELLNSMQLYAVL

-2789 FPEFKKKGISQ
+2789 FPKFKKKGISQ

-2830 AFNNSGKK
+2830 AFNTSGKK

-2848 HELGNIARQIYFSA
+2848 HELGNIARQIYFSM
-2862 TSGTRD
+2862 TSGTRA
-2868 IIDSAKVVSFNFDE
+2868 IIDSAKVVSFDFAE
-2882 YATKSESEQK
+2882 YASKGEVEQNQYIQNVLKCDEDTADKYQKMLSKVK
-2892 DYIRTTLKCNDDK
+2892 DYSN
-2905 EVDNYHNMLSR
+2905 
-2916 IKNFSDIKGVHLG
+2916 IKGVHLG
-2929 TDAVLITSKAMKG
+2929 MDAVLVTSKAMDD
-2942 LESTDA
+2942 LQSSDA
-2948 QQRADAIANITEI
+2948 QKRADAIENITEI

-2966 SHMAMLDAI
+2966 SHMGMLDAI
-2975 ETAYKYDNKSEDKI
+2975 ESAYTFKRMSENDL
-2989 INELMNKYGFDDA
+2989 INELKSKYGFDDA

-3007 AGKILALRQLNNQ
+3007 AGKILALRQLNDQ
-3020 VEIAAEHIRIA
+3020 VEIAAEHVRIA
-3031 YFKVLFKTFDELCKS
+3031 YFKVLANTFDELCKDKS
-3046 PASGRAQEGIH
+3046 LGRAQDG
-3057 TETPVEGAFDEYRK
+3057 TPDNTPVQDAFEK
-3071 RLLKKVSDNII
+3071 FGERLIGISNNIT
-3082 NGNRNDALNELSD
+3082 NGNRNDALEKLSD

-3100 ANLSEEG
+3100 ANLSEDG

-3112 KLFNDKLAKEFYK
+3112 KLFNDKLANEFNK
-3125 TFNTELTQELRDGFE
+3125 IFDTELTQELRDGFE

-3146 TSGNHAA
+3146 TSGNHTA
-3153 TVQETL
+3153 TAQETL

-3170 LVYRKGQDIT
+3170 LVYRKGKNIT

-3187 NGYGINYDWVKKL
+3187 TGYSIDYDWVKKL

-3248 NLSTNFSLKPKGGK
+3248 NLSTNFSLKPKGGA

-3275 TNTSNTSSNTR
+3275 TNTSNTSSNKR

-3300 SFKNAM
+3300 SFNKAM

-3312 NTALDNLN
+3312 NTALDNLS

-3352 TFKYAYLMDKGL
+3352 TFKFAYLMDKGL
-3364 KENRDKLSKDELD
+3364 KENRNKLSKDELD

-3390 TRSFAITALVSAK
+3390 TRSFAVTALVSAK

-3416 SPKIEADLNIEKP
+3416 PPKVEADLNIEKP

-3443 LTDPDVN
+3443 LTDPDVD

-3477 PLKIGGRVKSN
+3477 PFKIGGRVKSN
-3488 PVNNLFNRLDKGTS
+3488 PVNNLFNKLDKGTS

-3651 NPKEIQKGIY
+3651 NPNEIQKGIY
-3661 EYPVSVEVSNAI
+3661 EYPVPVEVSNAI

-3731 LKDFIVKDIKGEQLG
+3731 LKDFIVKDTKGEQLG

-3771 QHNHAFNFIEG
+3771 HHNHAFNFIEG

-3848 DNGFANNTIP
+3848 DSGFANNTIP

-3917 NDMCMAELRKLYDKD
+3917 NDMCMSELRKLYDKD

-3947 NGKIIESEFK
+3947 NGKIKDSEFK

-3965 RKAIERLFKCSRILP
+3965 RKAIERLFNCPRILP
-3980 VIKKYFPDGLVVRR
+3980 CIEKYFPDGLIVRR

-4009 DIYTGNTNLPKIVND
+4009 DIYTGNNNLPKIVND

-4051 VAKNSQVIKSVVV
+4051 VAKNSQVIKSLVV

-4143 EFSTIQDDADGNL
+4143 EFSTIQDDADGDL

-4262 RMSKVMMRMVKDNP
+4262 RMSKVMMRMIRDNP
-4276 FRSLMFLTL
+4276 FRSLLFLTL

-4321 LFGLKNFIPAAG
+4321 LFGLKNFIPVAG

>member
-1 MYSQILVNESDFFIL
+1 
-16 NRRYLMSDKFT
+16 MSNKFT
-27 ENELAEGL
+27 ENELTEGL
-35 MKASSEGA
+35 IKASSEGA
-43 GGKVSRDGSN
+43 GGEVSRDGSN

-85 ADTTYNNSVNAI
+85 ANTAYNNSVNAI
-97 DNLDRS
+97 DNLDRN

-108 LAAEFGGGIPA
+108 LAAEFGGGLGA
-119 GLLDVGSAIATM
+119 GILDLGSAVSTLS
-131 HGFDGLAKH
+131 GFDGLAKH
-140 ISRGANGIRN
+140 FSRGANNVRN
-150 FVSSI
+150 FANSI

-183 EDIKNGMS
+183 EDIRNGMS
-191 SGLASITRYGRD
+191 SGLASLSRYGRD
-203 MIHSFNSS
+203 MIHSFNAASN
-211 SSADIAEGI
+211 ADIAEGI

-227 VPSLVSAY
+227 APSLVGAY
-235 FTSGTSAL
+235 FTGGASSL
-243 AQLGAKGIAMGGAK
+243 AQLGAKGVAIGGAK

-262 ALASG
+262 ALA
-267 LAGGALGLTGRA
+267 GGALNLGGRA

-295 GASALLGAGSA
+295 GAGALLGAGGA
-306 ESQALETVDNLTDG
+306 ESQALETVDNLTDE
-320 QLQQTPYY
+320 QLMNTPYY

-340 GDPVEALKLIREGLE
+340 GDPVEALKLTREGLE
-355 TEVMN
+355 TEVLN
-360 DAALKGAVAEGGVSA
+360 DSALKGAIAEGGASA
-375 LMMGAN
+375 ILMGLN
-381 KVFGRVPGL
+381 KVVGRVPGL
-390 KSLAINEGPVTAEQ
+390 KSLAVDGPVTAEQ
-404 QMLEKRAISK
+404 QMLENKAIAK
-414 LLNKQTLT
+414 LMNKGTLT
-422 AEETKILEELQARN
+422 EAETKALKDLQARN
-436 SFSLP
+436 SFSLA
-441 KTAKQFG
+441 KTAKQYG
-448 YEFSEEAG
+448 NEFTDEAL

-470 ENIDE
+470 EHIDE

-499 GVTLSTPAKAILSNS
+499 GVTLSAPVKAILSNS
-514 AKAVVG
+514 AKAVAS
-520 TLHKKAPVQDT
+520 TLHKKAPEQNT
-531 QSAPQQN
+531 QSVQQQN

-545 AQQVDSLTPEEKS
+545 VQQVDSLTPEEKS
-558 EKVDNLTTEVVN
+558 EKVDNLSTEVVN
-570 KVNTL
+570 KMDAL
-575 QDTINS
+575 HETINS
-581 ENSSEEDKAK
+581 DKSSDEDKTK
-591 ASEELNN
+591 ATEELND

-611 EKQKVIDNLKQSN
+611 EKQKATTIIN
-624 QTVGSDETALNNV
+624 QHNSASSSATADSINNS
-637 NKVQTKEDL
+637 KTKKEL
-646 VNILG
+646 INSLG
-651 DNLNEQKASLQSL
+651 NVLTEQKVSLQSL
-664 ENSNTDGSNDEA
+664 ENQNASNDE
-676 ITQLKDNMKATAK
+676 INQLKDSMKNTAQ
-689 EIINLHNASQ
+689 EIVNLYEASH
-699 YTEPDNENTEPKDL
+699 YSEPDNTENQNESAEGL

-719 INSHLEDKVNDESS
+719 VNSNLEDMVADENSVVN
-733 PINTAYKIVGRDII
+733 NAYKLVGRDII
-747 KGNDL
+747 KGRDL
-752 NINPSAEKSLDIN
+752 NVNPSAEKSLDIN

-781 ANEDVQAAKDIHN
+781 ANEDVQAARDIHN

-847 ARESGRLILSRKDA
+847 ARESGRLILSRKDI
-861 SKLKAIDKLIDLKL
+861 SKLKAIDKLINLKL
-875 DLRDRITNPNFELT
+875 DLRNRITNSNFELT
-889 DSEAEA
+889 DSEAES
-895 LKSGQTSL
+895 LKNGQTSL

-908 AKFADEYKIANA
+908 AKFADEYKIANT

-937 EAISEIKDTISK
+937 EAISEIKDIISK
-949 NGRIAAE
+949 NGKVAAE
-956 LISARNQAH
+956 LIEARNQAH
-965 KDANN
+965 RDANN
-970 PNFQETSESAHA
+970 PNLQETSESAHA

-1002 TRFYEDSRESLNAL
+1002 TRFYQDSPASLNAL
-1016 HTALRNYT
+1016 HTALNNYT
-1024 NAMETYNEVASYTNH
+1024 KAIETYNEISSYTNH

-1048 DAFELGKEPVIVP
+1048 DAFDSGKEPVIVP
-1061 PDLYNKNH
+1061 PDLDLHHKNR

-1094 SKRFNSVMGVVP
+1094 SKRFNSVMSVVP

-1117 QNAYTSLEESFK
+1117 QDAYTSLEDSYK

-1139 ALARRRE
+1139 ALARKRE

-1173 LSEDTLSKNF
+1173 LSKDTLSKNF

-1203 TDESFATGVHLKNL
+1203 TNESFATGIHLKNL
-1217 MDKLNTIPKGTNK
+1217 MGKLNTIPKGTNK
-1230 AVDNFTQW
+1230 AVDDFTQW

-1257 IKYIDDNFAD
+1257 IKYIDTNFAD
-1267 DSTKIADLFKSKDS
+1267 DNTRVADLFKSKDS
-1281 QQFLKEGISNSAS
+1281 QQFLEKGISNSAS
-1294 LTSTSNIASDTTA
+1294 LTSTSNITSDTTA

-1337 QPERDVNVE
+1337 QPERDVDVE
-1346 NAAVN
+1346 NTAVN

-1362 DSEYDA
+1362 GSEYDA
-1368 KNTNRKKSILSKV
+1368 KNTNRKKNILSKV
-1381 FGKLGNKD
+1381 FDKLGNKD

-1395 HAPNPKRA
+1395 HTPNPKRA
-1403 SNIFRHFGN
+1403 SSVFKHFGN
-1412 LICAPE
+1412 LICTPE

-1438 KTLLNKLFELIK
+1438 KILLNRLFELIK
-1450 DSDIRTSINYSDIQ
+1450 NSDIRTPINYSDIQ
-1464 STIDSLIEKSDFSIS
+1464 STIEFLIEKSDFSIS

-1485 QFFSEQQGQY
+1485 QFFSEQEGQY
-1495 QSIYNSIAND
+1495 QNIYNSITND
-1505 VNNVIAEL
+1505 VKNIIAEL

-1530 AYIPLIAKDGSGKL
+1530 EYIPLIAKDGSGNL

-1616 HISENDNADGA
+1616 HISENDNADSA
-1627 ATALSGLGGI
+1627 ATALSGLGGV
-1637 GLKALSADDST
+1637 GLKALASDDT
-1648 SGAGIVKL
+1648 NFGAGVVQL

-1677 FFKQNSSLI
+1677 FLKQHSSLI
-1686 EKDGTNV
+1686 EQDGTNV
-1693 IYSDYQADLI
+1693 IYSDYHADLI

-1709 KPNEDF
+1709 KANEDF

-1780 ACFLLGISNKSDLA
+1780 ACFLLGISNKKDLA

-1829 EKIASD
+1829 EKIASN
-1835 PKSNVVNGITI
+1835 PKSNVVNGVTI
-1846 DENFINRFRNN
+1846 DEIFVERFRNN

-1868 GVLGQHFLHQMTRVD
+1868 SVLGQHFLHQMTRVD

-1894 DKIKRLF
+1894 DKIKRLY

-1906 SPLLIDGKDETS
+1906 SSLLIDGKDEAS

-1947 GMIKSIKDKIKSD
+1947 GMISSIKKKMQSN
-1960 PSFAN
+1960 PEFTE

-1972 NTATTEEITDVFSAM
+1972 NKATTEEITDVFSAM
-1987 KAIDDDDN
+1987 KAIDDDGN

-2080 KTDRTEAE
+2080 KTNRTEAE

-2112 KYCKKVRERAFAE
+2112 KYCQKVKERAFAE
-2125 GNDTPSAKAF
+2125 GSDTPSAKAF
-2135 DALDYVMKHTVLR
+2135 NALDYVMKHTVLH

-2161 EKLSKGFRA
+2161 ETLSKGFRA

-2176 TPMVYGAGAVAE
+2176 TPMVYGAGSTAE
-2188 AKTIA
+2188 ATTIA
-2193 QGILRGIDYRFYKTV
+2193 QGILRGIDYKFYKTV
-2208 KYLEANGLANNS
+2208 KYLEKENKANDS

-2234 DMSVEDVKNYF
+2234 NMSVEDVKNYF

-2256 NVSGKTL
+2256 DVSGKTL
-2263 DDAIIHMSSISSGN
+2263 DDAIIHMSSVSSGN
-2277 TLIKMIMDKC
+2277 TLIKMIMDKS
-2287 ENEVSAKQKFMWSTD
+2287 ENTVSAGQKFRWSTD
-2302 GSAPAEVS
+2302 GGAPAEVS

-2316 AISWNSSDN
+2316 AITWNSSDN

-2374 ANVVNVMTNLNG
+2374 ANVVNVMTNNNG

-2398 ENPAIQKVLKSTSL
+2398 ENPAIQKILKSTSL

-2430 NTFTSSM
+2430 NTFTTSI
-2437 QNTSVVHVKVN
+2437 QNTSVVHVKIN

-2490 LYSLTANLAKKYGKD
+2490 LYSLTANLANKYGKD
-2505 GEQTFIGSMFD
+2505 GKQTFIGSMFD
-2516 GINVFLGSLRKGKPV
+2516 GINVFLGSLRNGKPV

-2557 IQLFNEAPELLVSP
+2557 IQLFNEAPELLISS
-2571 TIGLASDINRNVALG
+2571 TIGLAADSNRNIALG

-2597 LSENNPKAQNAAKAY
+2597 LSENNPKARNAAIAY

-2656 TPKPKNGVV
+2656 TPKSKNGVV

-2670 DSIERN
+2670 DNIERN

-2691 FGHSTTHEST
+2691 FGHSTTHENT
-2701 KRAMDDAKAP
+2701 KKAMDDAKAP
-2711 LSLSHTFYINE
+2711 LSLSHTFFINE
-2722 QGKLRID
+2722 DGKLRID

-2735 KMKNVTPLV
+2735 KMKNVIPLV

-2754 PEMIAEYCKTRQE
+2754 PEMIAEYCENRQKV
-2767 GLLNSMQLYAVL
+2767 LLASMADVL

-2789 FPEFKKKGISQ
+2789 FPKFKKKGISQ
-2800 KELEDKLLAENI
+2800 KKLEDKLFAENI
-2812 TVADFK
+2812 TVSDFK

-2830 AFNNSGKK
+2830 AFNSSGKK

-2862 TSGTRD
+2862 TSGTRA
-2868 IIDSAKVVSFNFDE
+2868 IIDSAKVVSFDFDN
-2882 YATKSESEQK
+2882 YASKGEVEQNQ
-2892 DYIRTTLKCNDDK
+2892 YIMNILKCNEETAK
-2905 EVDNYHNMLSR
+2905 KYQNMLSK
-2916 IKNFSDIKGVHLG
+2916 IKDFSNIKGLHLG
-2929 TDAVLITSKAMKG
+2929 VDAVLVTSKAMND
-2942 LESTDA
+2942 LQSTDA
-2948 QQRADAIANITEI
+2948 QKRADAIENITEI

-2966 SHMAMLDAI
+2966 SHMGMLDAI
-2975 ETAYKYDNKSEDKI
+2975 ETAYTFGKKSEGEL
-2989 INELMNKYGFDDA
+2989 INELKTKYGFDDA

-3007 AGKILALRQLNNQ
+3007 AGKILALRQLNDQ
-3020 VEIAAEHIRIA
+3020 VEISAEHMRIA
-3031 YFKVLFKTFDELCKS
+3031 YFKVLFKTFDVLCS
-3046 PASGRAQEGIH
+3046 DSADIRAQLNIPDNVPLQKTFENFG
-3057 TETPVEGAFDEYRK
+3057 K
-3071 RLLKKVSDNII
+3071 RLIEKVSNNII
-3082 NGNRNDALNELSD
+3082 KGDRNIALEELSN

-3100 ANLSEEG
+3100 ATLEDKSDTNYKKIFNTVLSKQFEDM
-3107 KISFR
+3107 FQ
-3112 KLFNDKLAKEFYK
+3112 
-3125 TFNTELTQELRDGFE
+3125 TELTQELRDGFE

-3146 TSGNHAA
+3146 TSGNHTA
-3153 TVQETL
+3153 TTQETL

-3170 LVYRKGQDIT
+3170 LVYRKGKDIT
-3180 KLADKNF
+3180 KLADKDF
-3187 NGYGINYDWVKKL
+3187 TGYSIDYDWVKKL

-3217 EFFNVLRQKCGLNP
+3217 EFFRVLRQKVGLNP

-3248 NLSTNFSLKPKGGK
+3248 NLSNNFFTTPKGGI
-3262 SIGSNSINAMRGS
+3262 SIGNTSINAMTG
-3275 TNTSNTSSNTR
+3275 SNTSSKKR

-3300 SFKNAM
+3300 SFNKAM

-3416 SPKIEADLNIEKP
+3416 PPKVEADLNIEKP
-3429 LADMINTLAGEVNS
+3429 LADMINTMAGEVNS
-3443 LTDPDVN
+3443 LTDPDVD

-3456 AVENYKKDSWN
+3456 AVENYKKDSWD
-3467 DFNSLNFKVS
+3467 DFNSFNFKVS

-3488 PVNNLFNRLDKGTS
+3488 PVNNLFDRLDKGTS

-3568 NFVKQQIREYTN
+3568 NFIKQQVREYTN

-3628 RLFAMGSFF
+3628 RLLAMGSFF

-3661 EYPVSVEVSNAI
+3661 EYPVPVEVSNAI

-3719 YLRQKRPDDFKD
+3719 YLRQNRPDDFKD
-3731 LKDFIVKDIKGEQLG
+3731 LKDFIAKDTNGEQLS
-3746 YINNLLSNLYRT
+3746 YINNLLSSLYRT

-3782 HTPTVQEH
+3782 HTPIVQEH

-3804 KQEGWKEQKVSN
+3804 KQEGWKEQKVSKN
-3816 NGVHYM
+3816 EVHYM

-3843 MGIDI
+3843 MGINI
-3848 DNGFANNTIP
+3848 DNGFANSTIP

-3947 NGKIIESEFK
+3947 NGKIIDSEFK
-3957 KANLSKYQ
+3957 KANLSNYQ
-3965 RKAIERLFKCSRILP
+3965 KKAIERLFNCPRILP
-3980 VIKKYFPDGLVVRR
+3980 CIEKYFPDGLIVRR

-4009 DIYTGNTNLPKIVND
+4009 DIYTGNNNLPKIVND

-4051 VAKNSQVIKSVVV
+4051 VAKNSQVIKSVIV

-4074 QMWMTGIPINI
+4074 QMWMTGIPLNI
-4085 IAKGYITKGK
+4085 ITKGYITKAN

-4143 EFSTIQDDADGNL
+4143 EFSTIQDDADGDL

-4180 AEVLDELATTE
+4180 AEALDELAITE

-4196 KCEERTT
+4196 KCLERTT

-4221 YNENEAIFRVTSE
+4221 YNEKEAIFRVTSE

-4262 RMSKVMMRMVKDNP
+4262 RMSKVMMRMVRDNP
-4276 FRSLMFLTL
+4276 FRSLLFLTL

-4291 IDLDTPFKD
+4291 TNLDTPFKD
-4300 SALGRLFG
+4300 SALGKLMG

-4313 MSSMGFGH
+4313 MSSFGFSH
-4321 LFGLKNFIPAAG
+4321 LFGLKNYIPVAG

>member
-1 MYSQILVNESDFFIL
+1 
-16 NRRYLMSDKFT
+16 MSNKFT

-35 MKASSEGA
+35 IKASSEGA
-43 GGKVSRDGSN
+43 GGEVSRDGSN
-53 SDVVANVLSLANG
+53 SDVVANVISLANG

-85 ADTTYNNSVNAI
+85 ANTAYNNSVNAI
-97 DNLDRS
+97 DALDRS

-108 LAAEFGGGIPA
+108 LAAEFGGGLGA
-119 GLLDVGSAIATM
+119 GILDVGSAVSTLS
-131 HGFDGLAKH
+131 GFDGLAKH
-140 ISRGANGIRN
+140 FSRGANNVRN
-150 FVSSI
+150 FANSI

-183 EDIKNGMS
+183 EDIRNGMS
-191 SGLASITRYGRD
+191 SGLASLSRYGRD
-203 MIHSFNSS
+203 MIHSFNASS
-211 SSADIAEGI
+211 NADIAEGI

-227 VPSLVSAY
+227 APSLVGAY
-235 FTSGTSAL
+235 FTGGASSL

-262 ALASG
+262 ALA
-267 LAGGALGLTGRA
+267 GGAMNLGGKA
-279 AGFLASKLGT
+279 VGFLASKLGT

-295 GASALLGAGSA
+295 GASALLGAGGA
-306 ESQALETVDNLTDG
+306 ESQALETVDNLTDE

-340 GDPVEALKLIREGLE
+340 GDPVEALKLTREGLE

-360 DAALKGAVAEGGVSA
+360 DSALKGAVAEGGVSA

-390 KSLAINEGPVTAEQ
+390 KALAINEGPVTAEQ

-422 AEETKILEELQARN
+422 AEETKILQELQARN

-448 YEFSEEAG
+448 YEFAEESG

-499 GVTLSTPAKAILSNS
+499 GVALSTPVKSILSNS
-514 AKAVVG
+514 AKAVAS
-520 TLHKKAPVQDT
+520 TLHNKAPVQNT
-531 QSAPQQN
+531 QTAQQQN

-558 EKVDNLTTEVVN
+558 EKVDNLSTEVVN

-581 ENSSEEDKAK
+581 ENTSEEDKAK
-591 ASEELNN
+591 ATEELND

-611 EKQKVIDNLKQSN
+611 EKQKATAIVNQHNSASSSATADSISN
-624 QTVGSDETALNNV
+624 S
-637 NKVQTKEDL
+637 KTKKEL
-646 VNILG
+646 INSLG
-651 DNLNEQKASLQSL
+651 DVLTEQKTALQSL
-664 ENSNTDGSNDEA
+664 ENQNASNDE
-676 ITQLKDNMKATAK
+676 INQLKDSMKNTAQ
-689 EIINLHNASQ
+689 EIVNLYEASH
-699 YTEPDNENTEPKDL
+699 YSEPDNTENQDESTKGL

-719 INSHLEDKVNDESS
+719 VNSNLEDMVADENSAVN
-733 PINTAYKIVGRDII
+733 NAYKLVGRDII
-747 KGNDL
+747 KGRDL
-752 NINPSAEKSLDIN
+752 NVNPSAEKSLDIN

-781 ANEDVQAAKDIHN
+781 ANEDVQAARDIHN

-875 DLRDRITNPNFELT
+875 DLRNRITNPNFELT

-908 AKFADEYKIANA
+908 AKFADEYKIANT

-937 EAISEIKDTISK
+937 EAISEIKDIISK
-949 NGRIAAE
+949 NGKVASE

-965 KDANN
+965 INALN
-970 PNFQETSESAHA
+970 PTIQSTPESANT
-982 GIPTPHSG
+982 GIATPHSG
-990 SWTGSTQQKADG
+990 NWKGSIQKQGEHLFFRDDPA
-1002 TRFYEDSRESLNAL
+1002 SVNAL
-1016 HTALRNYT
+1016 HTALNNYT
-1024 NAMETYNEVASYTNH
+1024 KAIETYNEISSYTNH

-1048 DAFELGKEPVIVP
+1048 DAFESGKEPVIAP

-1094 SKRFNSVMGVVP
+1094 SKRFNSVMSVVP
-1106 ESIKRRWAKIN
+1106 DSIKRKWAKIN
-1117 QNAYTSLEESFK
+1117 QNAYTSLENSYK

-1139 ALARRRE
+1139 ALARKRE
-1146 ALGKLSSNLG
+1146 ALGKLSNNLG

-1189 LIGMDSYGFKPKSA
+1189 LIGMDSYGFKPKNA

-1217 MDKLNTIPKGTNK
+1217 MTKLHTIPKGTNK
-1230 AVDNFTQW
+1230 AVDDFTQW

-1267 DSTKIADLFKSKDS
+1267 DNTKIADLFKSKDS
-1281 QQFLKEGISNSAS
+1281 QQLLEKGISNSAS
-1294 LTSTSNIASDTTA
+1294 LTSTSNVASDTTA
-1307 ASIRDVIFGSSP
+1307 ASIRDVILGSSP
-1319 DVSNATKSALP
+1319 DVSNTTKSALP
-1330 KVDVGFV
+1330 DVDVGFV
-1337 QPERDVNVE
+1337 KPERDVNVE

-1351 EINKKFTEKSR
+1351 DINKKFTEKSR
-1362 DSEYDA
+1362 GSEYDA

-1438 KTLLNKLFELIK
+1438 KTLLNRLFELIK
-1450 DSDIRTSINYSDIQ
+1450 NSDIRTPINYSDIQ

-1479 EKEFVK
+1479 EKKFVK

-1495 QSIYNSIAND
+1495 QNIYNSIAND

-1513 AKNSDSLENAL
+1513 ANNSDSLENAL

-1530 AYIPLIAKDGSGKL
+1530 AYIPLIAKDGSGNL

-1686 EKDGTNV
+1686 LEDGTNV

-1720 ACSKFLNKDGTIIDK
+1720 AYSKFLNKDGTIIDK

-1749 EAEAIQNKF
+1749 ESEAIQNKF

-1780 ACFLLGISNKSDLA
+1780 ACFLLGISNKNDLA
-1794 NMSTDLRAS
+1794 SMSTDLRAS

-1829 EKIASD
+1829 EKIASN
-1835 PKSNVVNGITI
+1835 PKSNVVNGVVI
-1846 DENFINRFRNN
+1846 DENFIERFRNN

-1868 GVLGQHFLHQMTRVD
+1868 SVLGQHFLHQMTRVD
-1883 RFNAIGHSAVG
+1883 RFNAIGHTAVG
-1894 DKIKRLF
+1894 DKIKRLY

-1947 GMIKSIKDKIKSD
+1947 GMVSSIKKKMQSN
-1960 PSFAN
+1960 PEFAE
-1965 KVQKFVN
+1965 KVQKFIN
-1972 NTATTEEITDVFSAM
+1972 NKATTEEITDVFSAM
-1987 KAIDDDDN
+1987 KAIDEDGN

-2066 DLRQLKRDIADLEA
+2066 DLRQLKRDIAVLEA

-2112 KYCKKVRERAFAE
+2112 KYCQKVKERAFAE
-2125 GNDTPSAKAF
+2125 GSDTPSAKAF
-2135 DALDYVMKHTVLR
+2135 NALDSVMKKTVLR

-2161 EKLSKGFRA
+2161 ETLSKGFRA

-2176 TPMVYGAGAVAE
+2176 TPMVYGAGSTAE
-2188 AKTIA
+2188 ATTIA
-2193 QGILRGIDYRFYKTV
+2193 QGILRGIDYKFYKTV
-2208 KYLEANGLANNS
+2208 KYLENENKANDS
-2220 ATANNFLDAFAKAN
+2220 ATANNFLEAFAKAN

-2256 NVSGKTL
+2256 DVSGKTL
-2263 DDAIIHMSSISSGN
+2263 DDAIIHMSSVSSGN
-2277 TLIKMIMDKC
+2277 TLIKMIMDKS
-2287 ENEVSAKQKFMWSTD
+2287 ENEVSASQKFMWSTD
-2302 GSAPAEVS
+2302 GGAPAEVS

-2316 AISWNSSDN
+2316 AITWSSSDN

-2374 ANVVNVMTNLNG
+2374 ANVVNVMSNLNG

-2398 ENPAIQKVLKSTSL
+2398 ENPAIQKILKSTSL

-2430 NTFTSSM
+2430 NTFTTSM
-2437 QNTSVVHVKVN
+2437 QNTSVVHVKIN

-2490 LYSLTANLAKKYGKD
+2490 LYSLTANLANKYGKN
-2505 GEQTFIGSMFD
+2505 GKQTFIGSMFD
-2516 GINVFLGSLRKGKPV
+2516 GINVFLGSLRNGKPV

-2557 IQLFNEAPELLVSP
+2557 IQLFNEAPELLISS
-2571 TIGLASDINRNVALG
+2571 TIGLAADTNRNIALG

-2597 LSENNPKAQNAAKAY
+2597 LSENNPKARNAAIAY

-2640 EIKAKRHEAK
+2640 ETKAKRHEAK
-2650 IAVLFG
+2650 IAVFFG
-2656 TPKPKNGVV
+2656 TPEAKNGVV

-2670 DSIERN
+2670 DTIKRHGN
-2676 ADALPSS
+2676 ALPSS

-2691 FGHSTTHEST
+2691 FGHSTTHENT

-2711 LSLSHTFYINE
+2711 LSLSHTFFINE
-2722 QGKLRID
+2722 DGKLRVD

-2754 PEMIAEYCKTRQE
+2754 PEMIAEYCENRQE
-2767 GLLNSMQLYAVL
+2767 VLLASMADVL
-2779 DSNIKANCLN
+2779 DKNIKANCLN
-2789 FPEFKKKGISQ
+2789 FPEFKDKGISQ

-2830 AFNNSGKK
+2830 AFNTSGKK

-2862 TSGTRD
+2862 TSGTRA
-2868 IIDSAKVVSFNFDE
+2868 IIDSAKVVSFDFDN
-2882 YATKSESEQK
+2882 YGSKSKEEQIQYIGNVLKCTEQEAIKYHDMLSKLK
-2892 DYIRTTLKCNDDK
+2892 DYSN
-2905 EVDNYHNMLSR
+2905 
-2916 IKNFSDIKGVHLG
+2916 IKGVHLG
-2929 TDAVLITSKAMKG
+2929 MDAILVTSKAMND
-2942 LESTDA
+2942 LQSTDA
-2948 QQRADAIANITEI
+2948 QKRADAIENITEI

-2966 SHMAMLDAI
+2966 SHMGMLDAI
-2975 ETAYKYDNKSEDKI
+2975 ESAYKFGRKSEDELT
-2989 INELMNKYGFDDA
+2989 NELKTKYGFDDA
-3002 NARIE
+3002 NAKIE
-3007 AGKILALRQLNNQ
+3007 AGKILALRQLNDQ
-3020 VEIAAEHIRIA
+3020 VEIAAEHMRIA
-3031 YFKVLFKTFDELCKS
+3031 YFKVLFNTFDELCKDE
-3046 PASGRAQEGIH
+3046 ALLRAQEGIH
-3057 TETPVEGAFDEYRK
+3057 TETPVEKAFDNFRK

-3107 KISFR
+3107 KTSFR

-3153 TVQETL
+3153 TAQETL

-3180 KLADKNF
+3180 QLADKNF
-3187 NGYGINYDWVKKL
+3187 KGYSIDYDWVKKL

-3217 EFFNVLRQKCGLNP
+3217 EFFRVLRQKCGLNP
-3231 AIGDAD
+3231 GIGDAD

-3248 NLSTNFSLKPKGGK
+3248 NLSNNFFTSPKGGIT
-3262 SIGSNSINAMRGS
+3262 IGNDSVNAMTG
-3275 TNTSNTSSNTR
+3275 SNTSPKKR

-3300 SFKNAM
+3300 SFNKAM
-3306 NGIQMV
+3306 DGIQMV

-3403 PQILDKLNTKGIT
+3403 PQMLDKLNTKGIT
-3416 SPKIEADLNIEKP
+3416 SPKVEADLNIEKP

-3443 LTDPDVN
+3443 LTDPDVD

-3456 AVENYKKDSWN
+3456 AVENYKKDSWD
-3467 DFNSLNFKVS
+3467 DFNSFNFKVS

-3516 GKNKVSQTIRKVGSV
+3516 GKNKVSQTIRKVGSI
-3531 VDSMYATSEYERLSG
+3531 VDSMYATSEYEQFSG

-3651 NPKEIQKGIY
+3651 NPNEIQKGIY
-3661 EYPVSVEVSNAI
+3661 EYPVPVEVSNAI

-3731 LKDFIVKDIKGEQLG
+3731 LKDFIAKDTKGEQLG

-3848 DNGFANNTIP
+3848 DNGFATNTIP
-3858 YRDGMTSNKDEIVVP
+3858 YKDGMTSNKDEIVVP

-3939 NLSKLVDE
+3939 NLSKLIDE
-3947 NGKIIESEFK
+3947 NGKINEVEFK

-3965 RKAIERLFKCSRILP
+3965 KKAIERLFKCPRIIP

-4009 DIYTGNTNLPKIVND
+4009 DIYTGNNNLPKIVND

-4035 ERGAMR
+4035 ERGAMQ
-4041 LETELRAITK
+4041 LEAELRAVTK

-4064 PVANFTANVI
+4064 PLANFTANVI
-4074 QMWMTGIPINI
+4074 QMWMSGIPINI

-4095 ECNRFIALTR
+4095 ECNRYIALTR

-4120 GTRMDKIIEEI
+4120 RTKMDKIIEEI

-4143 EFSTIQDDADGNL
+4143 EFSTIQDDADGDL
-4156 TDTGSYFIKAINKIK
+4156 TDTGSYFIKAIDKIK
-4171 QVRDKSGNA
+4171 QSKEKFGRAG
-4180 AEVLDELATTE
+4180 ELLDELATTE

-4221 YNENEAIFRVTSE
+4221 YNEKEAIFRVTSE

-4262 RMSKVMMRMVKDNP
+4262 RMSKVMMRMIRENP
-4276 FRSLMFLTL
+4276 FRSLLFLTL
-4285 PPTLFD
+4285 PPALFD
-4291 IDLDTPFKD
+4291 VDLDTPFKD

-4321 LFGLKNFIPAAG
+4321 LFGLKNYIPVAG

>member
-1 MYSQILVNESDFFIL
+1 
-16 NRRYLMSDKFT
+16 MSNKFT
-27 ENELAEGL
+27 GNELAEGL
-35 MKASSEGA
+35 IKASSEGA
-43 GGKVSRDGSN
+43 GGEVSRDGSN

-71 SRRLGV
+71 SRRLGI

-85 ADTTYNNSVNAI
+85 VDTAYNNSVNAI
-97 DNLDRS
+97 DDLDRN

-108 LAAEFGGGIPA
+108 LAAEIGGGIGA
-119 GLLDVGSAIATM
+119 GILDLGSAVSTLS
-131 HGFDGLAKH
+131 GFDSLAKRF
-140 ISRGANGIRN
+140 SRGANGIRN
-150 FVSSI
+150 SVNSL
-155 KGEDYEAYQ
+155 KGEDYELYQ

-171 LNYNHNSAVKEQ
+171 LNYNHNSAIKEQ
-183 EDIKNGMS
+183 EDIRNGMP
-191 SGLASITRYGRD
+191 SGLASLSRYGRD

-220 ASGVGYL
+220 ASGIGYL
-227 VPSLVSAY
+227 APSLVGAA
-235 FTSGTSAL
+235 FTGGTSTL
-243 AQLGAKGIAMGGAK
+243 AQLGAKGITMGGAK

-262 ALASG
+262 ALA
-267 LAGGALGLTGRA
+267 GGALNLGGKA
-279 AGFLASKLGT
+279 AGFLANKLGT
-289 TAGKTI
+289 IAGKTI
-295 GASALLGAGSA
+295 GAGALLGAGGA
-306 ESQALETVDNLTDG
+306 ESQALETVDNLTDE

-340 GDPVEALKLIREGLE
+340 GDPVEALKLTREGLE

-360 DAALKGAVAEGGVSA
+360 DSALKGAIAEGGVSA
-375 LMMGAN
+375 LLMGAN
-381 KVFGRVPGL
+381 KVVGKVPGL
-390 KSLAINEGPVTAEQ
+390 KSLAVDGPVTAEQ
-404 QMLEKRAISK
+404 QMLENRAISK
-414 LLNKQTLT
+414 LLNKGTLT
-422 AEETKILEELQARN
+422 PEETKALKDLQARN
-436 SFSLP
+436 GFSLT
-441 KTAKQFG
+441 KTAKQYG
-448 YEFSEEAG
+448 NEFTEEAL

-499 GVTLSTPAKAILSNS
+499 GVTLSTPVKAILSNS
-514 AKAVVG
+514 AKAVAS
-520 TLHKKAPVQDT
+520 TLHNKAPVQNT
-531 QSAPQQN
+531 QTAQQQN
-538 PVQSESV
+538 SVQSESV

-558 EKVDNLTTEVVN
+558 EKVDNLSTEVVN

-591 ASEELNN
+591 ATEELDD
-598 LKTTFAPILATDE
+598 LKTTFAPILATNE
-611 EKQKVIDNLKQSN
+611 EKQKATDIVN
-624 QTVGSDETALNNV
+624 QHNSASSSATVDSINNS
-637 NKVQTKEDL
+637 KTKKEL
-646 VNILG
+646 INSLG
-651 DNLNEQKASLQSL
+651 DVLTEQKATLQSL
-664 ENSNTDGSNDEA
+664 ENQNASNDE
-676 ITQLKDNMKATAK
+676 INQLKDSMKNTAQ
-689 EIINLHNASQ
+689 EIVNLYEASH
-699 YTEPDNENTEPKDL
+699 YSEPEDTDSQDESAKGL

-719 INSHLEDKVNDESS
+719 VNSNLDDMVADENSAVN
-733 PINTAYKIVGRDII
+733 NAYKLVGRDII
-747 KGNDL
+747 KGRDL
-752 NINPSAEKSLDIN
+752 NVNPSAEKSLDIN

-774 AANDDEY
+774 AANDDKY
-781 ANEDVQAAKDIHN
+781 ANEDVQAARDIHN

-835 DVYENK
+835 DVYENR

-908 AKFADEYKIANA
+908 AKFADEYKIANT

-930 NNEQGYN
+930 NNEQGYT
-937 EAISEIKDTISK
+937 EAISEIKDIIFK
-949 NGRIAAE
+949 NGKVAAE
-956 LISARNQAH
+956 LIEARNRAH
-965 KDANN
+965 RDANN
-970 PNFQETSESAHA
+970 PNLQETSESAQA

-990 SWTGSTQQKADG
+990 NWTGSTQLKTDG

-1016 HTALRNYT
+1016 HTALNNYT
-1024 NAMETYNEVASYTNH
+1024 KAIETYNEISSYTNH

-1048 DAFELGKEPVIVP
+1048 DAFESGKEPVIAP

-1069 LAVSNSFLKAFGL
+1069 LAISNSFLKAFGL

-1094 SKRFNSVMGVVP
+1094 SKRFNSVMSVVP
-1106 ESIKRRWAKIN
+1106 DYIKRKWAKIN
-1117 QNAYTSLEESFK
+1117 QNAYTSLEDSYK

-1139 ALARRRE
+1139 ALARKRE
-1146 ALGKLSSNLG
+1146 ALGKLSNNLG

-1173 LSEDTLSKNF
+1173 LSEDILSKNF

-1189 LIGMDSYGFKPKSA
+1189 LIGMDYFGFKPKSA
-1203 TDESFATGVHLKNL
+1203 TDESFATGIHLKNL
-1217 MDKLNTIPKGTNK
+1217 IGKLNTVPKGTNK
-1230 AVDNFTQW
+1230 AVDDFTQW

-1243 KGTNEGGISNPEET
+1243 KGTNEGGISNPEEI
-1257 IKYIDDNFAD
+1257 IKYIDDTFAD
-1267 DSTKIADLFKSKDS
+1267 DNTKVTDLFKSKDS
-1281 QQFLKEGISNSAS
+1281 QQFLKKGISSSAS

-1319 DVSNATKSALP
+1319 DVPNATKSALP

-1346 NAAVN
+1346 NAAVD

-1362 DSEYDA
+1362 GSEYDA
-1368 KNTNRKKSILSKV
+1368 KNTNRKKNILSKI
-1381 FGKLGNKD
+1381 FSKLDNKD

-1438 KTLLNKLFELIK
+1438 KTLLNRLFELIK
-1450 DSDIRTSINYSDIQ
+1450 NSDIRTPINYSDIQ
-1464 STIDSLIEKSDFSIS
+1464 STIESLIEKSDFSIS

-1495 QSIYNSIAND
+1495 QNIYNSIAND

-1513 AKNSDSLENAL
+1513 TKNSDSLENAL

-1530 AYIPLIAKDGSGKL
+1530 AYIPLIAKDGSGNL

-1616 HISENDNADGA
+1616 HISENDNADSA

-1686 EKDGTNV
+1686 EKNNTNV

-1735 FKKILHTFVGISDK
+1735 FKKILHTFVNISNK

-1770 TIEKW
+1770 TIKKW

-1780 ACFLLGISNKSDLA
+1780 ACFLLGISNKNDLA

-1829 EKIASD
+1829 EKIASN
-1835 PKSNVVNGITI
+1835 PKSNVVNGVVI
-1846 DENFINRFRNN
+1846 DENFVKRFRDN

-1868 GVLGQHFLHQMTRVD
+1868 SVLGQHFLHQMTRVD

-1906 SPLLIDGKDETS
+1906 SSLLIDGKDKTS
-1918 YRIFTRA
+1918 YIIFTRA

-1947 GMIKSIKDKIKSD
+1947 GMISSIKKKMQSN
-1960 PSFAN
+1960 PEFAE

-1972 NTATTEEITDVFSAM
+1972 DNDTVTTKDITDVFSAM
-1987 KAIDDDDN
+1987 KAIDDDGN

-2009 KELLQYVVNGTV
+2009 KELLQYVVNGAV

-2112 KYCKKVRERAFAE
+2112 KYCQKVKERAFAE
-2125 GNDTPSAKAF
+2125 GSDTPSAKAF
-2135 DALDYVMKHTVLR
+2135 NALDYVMKHTVLR

-2161 EKLSKGFRA
+2161 KTLSKGFRA

-2193 QGILRGIDYRFYKTV
+2193 QGILRGIDYKFYRTV

-2220 ATANNFLDAFAKAN
+2220 ATAKDFLDAFAKAN
-2234 DMSVEDVKNYF
+2234 NMSVEDVKNYF

-2256 NVSGKTL
+2256 DVSGKTL
-2263 DDAIIHMSSISSGN
+2263 DDAIIHMSSVSSGN
-2277 TLIKMIMDKC
+2277 TLIKIIMDKC
-2287 ENEVSAKQKFMWSTD
+2287 ENEVSVTQKFRWSTD
-2302 GSAPAEVS
+2302 GGAPAEIS

-2316 AISWNSSDN
+2316 AITWNSSDN

-2374 ANVVNVMTNLNG
+2374 ANVVNVMANNNG

-2391 TMEKQMF
+2391 NMEKQMF
-2398 ENPAIQKVLKSTSL
+2398 ENPVIQKILKSTSL

-2430 NTFTSSM
+2430 NTFTTNM
-2437 QNTSVVHVKVN
+2437 QNTSLVHVKIN

-2490 LYSLTANLAKKYGKD
+2490 LYSLTNNLAKKYGKN
-2505 GEQTFIGSMFD
+2505 GKQTFIGSMFD
-2516 GINVFLGSLRKGKPV
+2516 GINVFLGSLRNGKPV

-2557 IQLFNEAPELLVSP
+2557 IQLFNEAPELLISP
-2571 TIGLASDINRNVALG
+2571 SIGLASNRAVALG

-2597 LSENNPKAQNAAKAY
+2597 LSENNPKARNAAIAY

-2618 ANSLEDRAEAIIS
+2618 ASLLEDRAEALIQ

-2711 LSLSHTFYINE
+2711 LSLSHTFFINKD
-2722 QGKLRID
+2722 GKLRIG
-2729 TREAVK
+2729 TRKAVK
-2735 KMKNVTPLV
+2735 KMENVTPLV

-2754 PEMIAEYCKTRQE
+2754 PEMIAEYCETRQE
-2767 GLLNSMQLYAVL
+2767 ELLTSMQLYAVL

-2800 KELEDKLLAENI
+2800 KELEDNLLAGNI

-2848 HELGNIARQIYFSA
+2848 HELSNIARQIYFSA
-2862 TSGTRD
+2862 TSGTRA
-2868 IIDSAKVVSFNFDE
+2868 IIDSAKVVSFDFDNYSGLGE
-2882 YATKSESEQK
+2882 IEKKQ
-2892 DYIRTTLKCNDDK
+2892 YIKTILKCNNT
-2905 EVDNYHNMLSR
+2905 EADNYFNMLSKL
-2916 IKNFSDIKGVHLG
+2916 KNYSNIKGVHLG
-2929 TDAVLITSKAMKG
+2929 MDAILISSKAMND

-2948 QQRADAIANITEI
+2948 QKRADAIENITEI

-2966 SHMAMLDAI
+2966 SHMGMLDAI
-2975 ETAYKYDNKSEDKI
+2975 ESTYKFGRKSEDEL
-2989 INELMNKYGFDDA
+2989 INELKTKYGFDDA

-3007 AGKILALRQLNNQ
+3007 AGKILALRKLNDQ
-3020 VEIAAEHIRIA
+3020 VEIAAEHVRIA
-3031 YFKVLFKTFDELCKS
+3031 YFKVLANTFDELCKS
-3046 PASGRAQEGIH
+3046 PALGRAQDG
-3057 TETPVEGAFDEYRK
+3057 TPDNTPVMEAFRKFGK
-3071 RLLKKVSDNII
+3071 RLIEISNNII
-3082 NGNRNDALNELSD
+3082 KGDRDIALEKLSD
-3095 LYKDL
+3095 LYRDL

-3107 KISFR
+3107 QTSFR
-3112 KLFNDKLAKEFYK
+3112 KLFNDKLANEFNK
-3125 TFNTELTQELRDGFE
+3125 IFDTELTQELRDGFE

-3170 LVYRKGQDIT
+3170 LVYRKSNNIS

-3187 NGYGINYDWVKKL
+3187 NGYSIDYDWVKKL

-3231 AIGDAD
+3231 GIGDAD

-3248 NLSTNFSLKPKGGK
+3248 NLSNNFFTTPKGGIT
-3262 SIGSNSINAMRGS
+3262 IGNTSINAMTG
-3275 TNTSNTSSNTR
+3275 SNTPPKKH
-3286 NVKDLDSFINTYPD
+3286 NVKDLDNFINTYPD
-3300 SFKNAM
+3300 SFNKAM
-3306 NGIQMV
+3306 KGIQMV

-3341 LLIGLGSGLPN
+3341 LLMGLGSGLPN
-3352 TFKYAYLMDKGL
+3352 TFKFSYLMNKGL

-3377 YITNL
+3377 YIINL

-3390 TRSFAITALVSAK
+3390 TRSFAVTALVSAK
-3403 PQILDKLNTKGIT
+3403 PQMLDKLNTKGIT
-3416 SPKIEADLNIEKP
+3416 PPKVEADLNIEKP
-3429 LADMINTLAGEVNS
+3429 LADMINTMAGEVNTLS
-3443 LTDPDVN
+3443 DPDVN

-3467 DFNSLNFKVS
+3467 DFNSFNFKVS
-3477 PLKIGGRVKSN
+3477 PLKIGGKVKSN

-3516 GKNKVSQTIRKVGSV
+3516 GKNKVSQTIRKVGSA

-3558 TNLDQNSFLQ
+3558 TNLDQNKFLQ
-3568 NFVKQQIREYTN
+3568 NFIKQQIREYTN

-3628 RLFAMGSFF
+3628 RLLAMGSFF

-3651 NPKEIQKGIY
+3651 NSNEIQKKIY
-3661 EYPVSVEVSNAI
+3661 EYPVPVEVSNAI

-3684 CKDPENLIRNTYAIS
+3684 CNDPENLIRNTFAIS

-3704 SFDVVNRL
+3704 SFDIINRL

-3719 YLRQKRPDDFKD
+3719 FLRQKRPDDFKD
-3731 LKDFIVKDIKGEQLG
+3731 LKDFIAKDTNGEQLS
-3746 YINNLLSNLYRT
+3746 YINNLLSSLYRT
-3758 DLRKIANAPIIPG
+3758 DLKKIANAPVIPG
-3771 QHNHAFNFIEG
+3771 HHNHAFNFIEG

-3843 MGIDI
+3843 MGINI

-3858 YRDGMTSNKDEIVVP
+3858 YKDGMTSNKDEIVVP

-3947 NGKIIESEFK
+3947 NGKINEVEFK

-3965 RKAIERLFKCSRILP
+3965 RKAIERLFNCPRIIP

-3994 DLIDDALGMESASIV
+3994 DLIDDALGMESASII
-4009 DIYTGNTNLPKIVND
+4009 DIYTGNNNLPKIVND
-4024 SLKMFCNVFGG
+4024 SFKMFCNVFGG

-4041 LETELRAITK
+4041 LEAELKAITK

-4074 QMWMTGIPINI
+4074 QMWMTGIPLNI
-4085 IAKGYITKGK
+4085 IAKGYITKAK

-4131 QGMSIAP
+4131 QHMSIAP

-4143 EFSTIQDDADGNL
+4143 EFSTIQDDADGDL

-4171 QVRDKSGNA
+4171 QVRDKFGNSTEA
-4180 AEVLDELATTE
+4180 LDELAVTE

-4196 KCEERTT
+4196 KCLERTT

-4208 IAKSICYDYWKNK
+4208 IAKSICYDYWKHK

-4262 RMSKVMMRMVKDNP
+4262 RMSKVMMRMVRDNP
-4276 FRSLMFLTL
+4276 FRSLMFLIL

-4300 SALGRLFG
+4300 SALGKLMG

-4313 MSSMGFGH
+4313 MSSFGFGH
-4321 LFGLKNFIPAAG
+4321 LFGLKNYIPVAG

>member
-1 MYSQILVNESDFFIL
+1 
-16 NRRYLMSDKFT
+16 MSNKFT

-35 MKASSEGA
+35 IKASSEGT
-43 GGKVSRDGSN
+43 GGEVSRDGSN

-85 ADTTYNNSVNAI
+85 ADTAYNNSVNAI
-97 DNLDRS
+97 DDLDRG

-108 LAAEFGGGIPA
+108 LAAEFGGGLGA
-119 GLLDVGSAIATM
+119 GILDLGSAVSTLS
-131 HGFDGLAKH
+131 GFDGLAKH
-140 ISRGANGIRN
+140 FSRGANNVRN
-150 FVSSI
+150 FANSI

-171 LNYNHNSAVKEQ
+171 LNYNHNSAIKEQ
-183 EDIKNGMS
+183 EDIRNGMS
-191 SGLASITRYGRD
+191 SGLASLSRYGRD
-203 MIHSFNSS
+203 MIHSFNASS
-211 SSADIAEGI
+211 NADIAEGI
-220 ASGVGYL
+220 ASGIGYL
-227 VPSLVSAY
+227 APSLAGAY
-235 FTSGTSAL
+235 FTGGASTL
-243 AQLGAKGIAMGGAK
+243 TQIGAKGIAMGGAK

-262 ALASG
+262 ALA
-267 LAGGALGLTGRA
+267 GGAINLGGKA
-279 AGFLASKLGT
+279 VGFLANKLGT

-295 GASALLGAGSA
+295 GASALLGAGGA
-306 ESQALETVDNLTDG
+306 ESQALEIVDSLTDE
-320 QLQQTPYY
+320 QIQQTPYY

-335 LEKSN
+335 LEKSK

-360 DAALKGAVAEGGVSA
+360 DSALKGAAAEGGVSA
-375 LMMGAN
+375 LLMGAN
-381 KVFGRVPGL
+381 KVAGRVPGL
-390 KSLAINEGPVTAEQ
+390 KALAINGPVTAEQ
-404 QMLEKRAISK
+404 QMLENKVITK
-414 LLNKQTLT
+414 LLNKGTLT
-422 AEETKILEELQARN
+422 PEETKALEDLQARN
-436 SFSLP
+436 RFSFA
-441 KTAKQFG
+441 KTAKQYG
-448 YEFSEEAG
+448 NEFTEEAL

-499 GVTLSTPAKAILSNS
+499 GVTLSIPVKAILSNS
-514 AKAVVG
+514 AKAVAS
-520 TLHKKAPVQDT
+520 TLHNKAPVQST
-531 QSAPQQN
+531 QTTQQQN

-558 EKVDNLTTEVVN
+558 EKVDNLSTEVVN

-581 ENSSEEDKAK
+581 DKSSEEDKAK
-591 ASEELNN
+591 ATEELDD

-611 EKQKVIDNLKQSN
+611 EKQKATAIVN
-624 QTVGSDETALNNV
+624 QHNSASSSATVDSINNS
-637 NKVQTKEDL
+637 KTKKEL
-646 VNILG
+646 INSLG
-651 DNLNEQKASLQSL
+651 NVLTEQKAALQSL
-664 ENSNTDGSNDEA
+664 ENQNASNDE
-676 ITQLKDNMKATAK
+676 INQLKDSMKNTAQ
-689 EIINLHNASQ
+689 EIVNFYEASH
-699 YTEPDNENTEPKDL
+699 YSEPDNTENQDESTKSL

-719 INSHLEDKVNDESS
+719 VNSNLEDMVADENSA
-733 PINTAYKIVGRDII
+733 INNAYKLVGRDII
-747 KGNDL
+747 KGRDL
-752 NINPSAEKSLDIN
+752 NVNPSAEKSLDIN

-774 AANDDEY
+774 AANNDEY
-781 ANEDVQAAKDIHN
+781 ANEDVQAARDVHN

-820 IVKDVDSS
+820 IVKDVDFS

-875 DLRDRITNPNFELT
+875 DLRNRITNPNFELT

-903 NEFLE
+903 NELLE
-908 AKFADEYKIANA
+908 AKFADEYKIANT

-937 EAISEIKDTISK
+937 EAISEIKDIISK
-949 NGRIAAE
+949 NGKIASE

-965 KDANN
+965 TNALN
-970 PNFQETSESAHA
+970 PTIQSTTESANT
-982 GIPTPHSG
+982 GIATPHSG
-990 SWTGSTQQKADG
+990 NWKGSIQEQDG
-1002 TRFYEDSRESLNAL
+1002 HRYFKDDSESLNAL
-1016 HTALRNYT
+1016 HTVLNNYT
-1024 NAMETYNEVASYTNH
+1024 KAIETYNEISSYTNH

-1048 DAFELGKEPVIVP
+1048 DAFESGKEPVIAP

-1094 SKRFNSVMGVVP
+1094 SKRFNSVISVVP
-1106 ESIKRRWAKIN
+1106 DSIKRKWAKIN
-1117 QNAYTSLEESFK
+1117 QNAYTSLEDSYK

-1139 ALARRRE
+1139 ALAKKRE
-1146 ALGKLSSNLG
+1146 ALGKLSNNLG

-1203 TDESFATGVHLKNL
+1203 TDESFATGVHLKDL
-1217 MDKLNTIPKGTNK
+1217 MTKLHTIPKGTNK
-1230 AVDNFTQW
+1230 AVGDFTQW

-1267 DSTKIADLFKSKDS
+1267 DNTKIVDLFKSKDS
-1281 QQFLKEGISNSAS
+1281 QQLLEKGISNSAS
-1294 LTSTSNIASDTTA
+1294 LTSTSNVASDTTA
-1307 ASIRDVIFGSSP
+1307 ASIRDVILGSSP
-1319 DVSNATKSALP
+1319 DISNTTKSVLP
-1330 KVDVGFV
+1330 DVDVGFV
-1337 QPERDVNVE
+1337 KPERDVNVE

-1362 DSEYDA
+1362 GSEYDA

-1381 FGKLGNKD
+1381 FDKLGNKD

-1395 HAPNPKRA
+1395 HAPNPNRA

-1438 KTLLNKLFELIK
+1438 KTLLNRLFELIK
-1450 DSDIRTSINYSDIQ
+1450 NSDIRTPINYSDIQ

-1479 EKEFVK
+1479 EKKFVK

-1495 QSIYNSIAND
+1495 QNIYNSIVND

-1530 AYIPLIAKDGSGKL
+1530 AYTPLIAKDGSGNL

-1686 EKDGTNV
+1686 LEDGTNV

-1709 KPNEDF
+1709 KSNEDF

-1749 EAEAIQNKF
+1749 ESEAIQNKF

-1780 ACFLLGISNKSDLA
+1780 ACFLLGISNKNDLT

-1811 MQSFQDMARVKKI
+1811 TQSFQDMARVKKI

-1829 EKIASD
+1829 EKIASN
-1835 PKSNVVNGITI
+1835 PKSNVVNGVII
-1846 DENFINRFRNN
+1846 DENFIERFRNN

-1868 GVLGQHFLHQMTRVD
+1868 SVLGQHFLHQMTRVD
-1883 RFNAIGHSAVG
+1883 RFNAIGHTAVG
-1894 DKIKRLF
+1894 DKIKRLY

-1932 DIWKEEVQDSVDRID
+1932 DIWREEVQDSIDRID
-1947 GMIKSIKDKIKSD
+1947 GMVSSIKKKMQSN
-1960 PSFAN
+1960 PEFAE

-1972 NTATTEEITDVFSAM
+1972 NKATTEEITDVFSAM
-1987 KAIDDDDN
+1987 KAIDDDGN

-2009 KELLQYVVNGTV
+2009 KELLQYIVNGTV

-2066 DLRQLKRDIADLEA
+2066 DLRQLKKDIADLEA

-2112 KYCKKVRERAFAE
+2112 KYCQKVKERAFAE
-2125 GNDTPSAKAF
+2125 GSDTPSAKAF
-2135 DALDYVMKHTVLR
+2135 NALDYVMKHTVLR
-2148 MGTMEVKASIPLT
+2148 MGTMKVKASIPLT
-2161 EKLSKGFRA
+2161 ETLSKGFRA

-2176 TPMVYGAGAVAE
+2176 TPMVYGAGSTAE
-2188 AKTIA
+2188 ATTIA
-2193 QGILRGIDYRFYKTV
+2193 QGILRGIDYKFYKTV
-2208 KYLEANGLANNS
+2208 KYLEKENKANES
-2220 ATANNFLDAFAKAN
+2220 ATANNFLEAFAKAN

-2256 NVSGKTL
+2256 DVSGKTL
-2263 DDAIIHMSSISSGN
+2263 DNAIIHMSSVSSGN
-2277 TLIKMIMDKC
+2277 TLIKMIMNKS
-2287 ENEVSAKQKFMWSTD
+2287 ENKVSAGQKFMWSTD

-2316 AISWNSSDN
+2316 AITWNSSDN

-2398 ENPAIQKVLKSTSL
+2398 ENPAIQKILKSTSL

-2425 FGHDA
+2425 FGHDS
-2430 NTFTSSM
+2430 NTFTTSI
-2437 QNTSVVHVKVN
+2437 QNTSVVHVKIS

-2490 LYSLTANLAKKYGKD
+2490 LYSLSANLANKYGKK
-2505 GEQTFIGSMFD
+2505 GKQTFIGSMFD
-2516 GINVFLGSLRKGKPV
+2516 GINVFLGSLRNGKPV
-2531 DAIGEALS
+2531 DAIGEALL

-2557 IQLFNEAPELLVSP
+2557 IQLFNEAPELLISP
-2571 TIGLASDINRNVALG
+2571 SIGLAADSNKNIALG

-2597 LSENNPKAQNAAKAY
+2597 LSENNPKARNAAIAY

-2640 EIKAKRHEAK
+2640 ETKAKRHEAK

-2656 TPKPKNGVV
+2656 TPKSKNGVV

-2701 KRAMDDAKAP
+2701 KKAMDDAKAP
-2711 LSLSHTFYINE
+2711 LSLSHTFYINGN
-2722 QGKLRID
+2722 GKLRIG
-2729 TREAVK
+2729 TRKAVE

-2754 PEMIAEYCKTRQE
+2754 PEMIAEYCETHQE
-2767 GLLNSMQLYAVL
+2767 ELLNSMQLYAVL

-2830 AFNNSGKK
+2830 AFNTSGKK

-2848 HELGNIARQIYFSA
+2848 HELGNIARQVYFSA
-2862 TSGTRD
+2862 TSGTRA
-2868 IIDSAKVVSFNFDE
+2868 IIDSAKVVSFDFTG
-2882 YATKSESEQK
+2882 YASKGEVEQNQ
-2892 DYIRTTLKCNDDK
+2892 YIRNVLKCDK
-2905 EVDNYHNMLSR
+2905 ETANKYQNMLSK
-2916 IKNFSDIKGVHLG
+2916 IKDFSNIKGLHLG
-2929 TDAVLITSKAMKG
+2929 VDAILVTSKAMDD
-2942 LESTDA
+2942 LQSTDV
-2948 QQRADAIANITEI
+2948 QKRADAIENITEI

-2966 SHMAMLDAI
+2966 SHMGMLDAI
-2975 ETAYKYDNKSEDKI
+2975 ESAYKFGRKSEDEL
-2989 INELMNKYGFDDA
+2989 INELKTKYGFDDA
-3002 NARIE
+3002 NAKIE
-3007 AGKILALRQLNNQ
+3007 AGKILALRRLNDQ
-3020 VEIAAEHIRIA
+3020 VEIAAEHMRIA
-3031 YFKVLFKTFDELCKS
+3031 YFKVLFNTFNVLCSDSANIRAQFNIPDNVPLQKTFE
-3046 PASGRAQEGIH
+3046 I
-3057 TETPVEGAFDEYRK
+3057 FDK
-3071 RLLKKVSDNII
+3071 RLTEISNII
-3082 NGNRNDALNELSD
+3082 INNGDKNIALEQLSD

-3100 ANLSEEG
+3100 ATLE
-3107 KISFR
+3107 
-3112 KLFNDKLAKEFYK
+3112 DKSDTNYKK
-3125 TFNTELTQELRDGFE
+3125 TFNDVLAKQFENMFQTELTQELRDGFE

-3146 TSGNHAA
+3146 TSGNRAG

-3170 LVYRKGQDIT
+3170 LVYRKGKNIT
-3180 KLADKNF
+3180 KLADNNF
-3187 NGYGINYDWVKKL
+3187 RGYSIDYDWVKKL

-3231 AIGDAD
+3231 GIGDAD

-3248 NLSTNFSLKPKGGK
+3248 NLSNNFFTSPKGGIT
-3262 SIGSNSINAMRGS
+3262 IGNDSVNAMTS
-3275 TNTSNTSSNTR
+3275 SNTSSKKR

-3300 SFKNAM
+3300 SFNKAM

-3320 RRGLTPFTENQRA
+3320 RRSLTPFTENQRA

-3403 PQILDKLNTKGIT
+3403 PQMLDKLNTKGIT
-3416 SPKIEADLNIEKP
+3416 PPKVEADLNIEKP

-3443 LTDPDVN
+3443 LTDPDVD

-3456 AVENYKKDSWN
+3456 AVENYKKDSWD
-3467 DFNSLNFKVS
+3467 DFNSFNFKVS

-3502 NLIRKSARALESVG
+3502 NLIHKSARVLESVG

-3531 VDSMYATSEYERLSG
+3531 VDSMYTTSEYERLSG

-3580 HTRGTNSYHNVKK
+3580 HTRGTNSYHNAKK

-3651 NPKEIQKGIY
+3651 NPNEIQKGIY
-3661 EYPVSVEVSNAI
+3661 EYPVPVEVSNAI

-3731 LKDFIVKDIKGEQLG
+3731 LKDFIAKDTKGEQLG

-3816 NGVHYM
+3816 NGIHYM
-3822 VQDIV
+3822 VQDII

-3858 YRDGMTSNKDEIVVP
+3858 YKDGMTSNKDEIVVP

-3939 NLSKLVDE
+3939 NLSKLIKED
-3947 NGKIIESEFK
+3947 GKINEVEFK

-3965 RKAIERLFKCSRILP
+3965 RKAIERLFNCPRILP
-3980 VIKKYFPDGLVVRR
+3980 FIEKYFPDGLIVHR

-4009 DIYTGNTNLPKIVND
+4009 DIYTGNNNLPKIVND
-4024 SLKMFCNVFGG
+4024 SFKMFCNVFGG

-4085 IAKGYITKGK
+4085 IAKGYITKAK
-4095 ECNRFIALTR
+4095 ECNRYIALTR

-4143 EFSTIQDDADGNL
+4143 EFSTIQDDADGDL

-4180 AEVLDELATTE
+4180 AEALDELATTE

-4196 KCEERTT
+4196 KCLERTT

-4221 YNENEAIFRVTSE
+4221 YNEKEAIFRITSE

-4262 RMSKVMMRMVKDNP
+4262 RMSKVMMRMIRENP
-4276 FRSLMFLTL
+4276 FRSLLFLTL
-4285 PPTLFD
+4285 PPVLFD
-4291 IDLDTPFKD
+4291 TNLDTPFKD
-4300 SALGRLFG
+4300 SVLGKLMG

-4313 MSSMGFGH
+4313 MSSFGFGH
-4321 LFGLKNFIPAAG
+4321 LFGLKNYIPVAG

>member
-1 MYSQILVNESDFFIL
+1 MYSQILVKESDFFIL
-16 NRRYLMSDKFT
+16 NRRYLMSNKFT

-35 MKASSEGA
+35 IKASSEGA
-43 GGKVSRDGSN
+43 GGEVSRDGSN
-53 SDVVANVLSLANG
+53 SDVVANVISLANG

-85 ADTTYNNSVNAI
+85 ANTAYNNSVNAI
-97 DNLDRS
+97 DDLDRS

-108 LAAEFGGGIPA
+108 LAAEFGGGLGA
-119 GLLDVGSAIATM
+119 GILDVGSAVSTLS
-131 HGFDGLAKH
+131 GFDGLAKH
-140 ISRGANGIRN
+140 FSRGANNVRN
-150 FVSSI
+150 FANSI

-191 SGLASITRYGRD
+191 SGLASLSRYGRD
-203 MIHSFNSS
+203 MIHSFNTS

-220 ASGVGYL
+220 ASGMGYL
-227 VPSLVSAY
+227 APSLVGAY
-235 FTSGTSAL
+235 FTGGASTL
-243 AQLGAKGIAMGGAK
+243 AQLGARGIAMGGAK

-262 ALASG
+262 ALA
-267 LAGGALGLTGRA
+267 GGAINLGGRA

-295 GASALLGAGSA
+295 GASALLGAGGA
-306 ESQALETVDNLTDG
+306 ESQALETVDNLTDE

-328 KAHINEM
+328 KEHINEM

-340 GDPVEALKLIREGLE
+340 GDPVEALKLTREGLE
-355 TEVMN
+355 TKVMN
-360 DAALKGAVAEGGVSA
+360 DSALKGAIAEGGVSA
-375 LMMGAN
+375 LLMGAN
-381 KVFGRVPGL
+381 KVAGRVPGL

-404 QMLEKRAISK
+404 QMLENRAIKK
-414 LLNKQTLT
+414 LLNKGTLT
-422 AEETKILEELQARN
+422 QEETKALEELQARN
-436 SFSLP
+436 SFSLA
-441 KTAKQFG
+441 KTAKQYG
-448 YEFSEEAG
+448 NEFTEEAL

-499 GVTLSTPAKAILSNS
+499 GVTLSTPVKAILSNS
-514 AKAVVG
+514 AKAVAS

-531 QSAPQQN
+531 QTAQQQN

-558 EKVDNLTTEVVN
+558 EKVDNLSTEVIN

-581 ENSSEEDKAK
+581 DKSSDEDKAK
-591 ASEELNN
+591 ATEELKD

-611 EKQKVIDNLKQSN
+611 EKQKATDIVN
-624 QTVGSDETALNNV
+624 QHNSASSSTTVDSINNS
-637 NKVQTKEDL
+637 KTKKEL
-646 VNILG
+646 INSLG
-651 DNLNEQKASLQSL
+651 DVLTEQKAALQSL
-664 ENSNTDGSNDEA
+664 ENQNASNDE
-676 ITQLKDNMKATAK
+676 INQLKDSMKNTAQ
-689 EIINLHNASQ
+689 EIVNLYEASH
-699 YTEPDNENTEPKDL
+699 YSEPDNTENQDESAKGL

-719 INSHLEDKVNDESS
+719 VNSNLEDMVADENSVVN
-733 PINTAYKIVGRDII
+733 NAYKLVGRDII
-747 KGNDL
+747 KGRDL
-752 NINPSAEKSLDIN
+752 NVNPSAEKSLDIN

-781 ANEDVQAAKDIHN
+781 ANEDVQAARDIHN

-861 SKLKAIDKLIDLKL
+861 SKLKAIDRLIDLKL
-875 DLRDRITNPNFELT
+875 DLRNRITNPNFELT

-908 AKFADEYKIANA
+908 AKFADEYKIANT

-937 EAISEIKDTISK
+937 ESISEIKDIISK
-949 NGRIAAE
+949 NGKVAAE
-956 LISARNQAH
+956 LIEARNRAH
-965 KDANN
+965 RDANN
-970 PNFQETSESAHA
+970 PNLQETSESAHA

-1002 TRFYEDSRESLNAL
+1002 TRFYQDSPASLNAL
-1016 HTALRNYT
+1016 HTALNNYT
-1024 NAMETYNEVASYTNH
+1024 KAIETYNEISSYTNH

-1048 DAFELGKEPVIVP
+1048 DAFESGKEPVIAP

-1094 SKRFNSVMGVVP
+1094 SKRFNSVMSVVP
-1106 ESIKRRWAKIN
+1106 DSIKRKWAKIN
-1117 QNAYTSLEESFK
+1117 QNAYTSLEDSYK

-1139 ALARRRE
+1139 ALARKRE
-1146 ALGKLSSNLG
+1146 ALGKLSNNLG
-1156 KIVNTLTNK
+1156 KIVNTITNK

-1173 LSEDTLSKNF
+1173 LSENTLSKNF

-1217 MDKLNTIPKGTNK
+1217 MTKLHTIPKGTNK
-1230 AVDNFTQW
+1230 AVDDFTQW

-1267 DSTKIADLFKSKDS
+1267 DNTKIADLFKSKDS
-1281 QQFLKEGISNSAS
+1281 QQLLEKGISNSAS
-1294 LTSTSNIASDTTA
+1294 LTSTSNVASDTTA
-1307 ASIRDVIFGSSP
+1307 ASIRDVILGSSP
-1319 DVSNATKSALP
+1319 DVSNTTKSALP
-1330 KVDVGFV
+1330 DVDVGFV
-1337 QPERDVNVE
+1337 KPERDVNVE

-1351 EINKKFTEKSR
+1351 DINKKFTEKSR
-1362 DSEYDA
+1362 GSEYDA

-1438 KTLLNKLFELIK
+1438 KTLLNRLFELIK
-1450 DSDIRTSINYSDIQ
+1450 NSDIRTPINYSDIQ

-1479 EKEFVK
+1479 EKKFVK

-1495 QSIYNSIAND
+1495 QNIYNSIAND

-1513 AKNSDSLENAL
+1513 ANNSDSLENAL

-1530 AYIPLIAKDGSGKL
+1530 AYIPLIAKDGSGNL

-1686 EKDGTNV
+1686 LEDGTNV

-1720 ACSKFLNKDGTIIDK
+1720 AYSKFLNKDGTIIDK

-1749 EAEAIQNKF
+1749 ESEAIQNKF

-1780 ACFLLGISNKSDLA
+1780 ACFLLGISNKNDLA

-1829 EKIASD
+1829 EKIASN
-1835 PKSNVVNGITI
+1835 PKSNVVNSVVI
-1846 DENFINRFRNN
+1846 DENFIERFRNN

-1868 GVLGQHFLHQMTRVD
+1868 SVLGQHFLHQMTRVD
-1883 RFNAIGHSAVG
+1883 RFNAIGHTAVG
-1894 DKIKRLF
+1894 DKIKRLY

-1906 SPLLIDGKDETS
+1906 SPLLIDGKDESS

-1947 GMIKSIKDKIKSD
+1947 GMISSIKKKMQSN
-1960 PSFAN
+1960 SEFAE
-1965 KVQKFVN
+1965 KVQKFIN
-1972 NTATTEEITDVFSAM
+1972 NKATTEEITDVFSAM
-1987 KAIDDDDN
+1987 KAIDDDGN

-2066 DLRQLKRDIADLEA
+2066 DLRQLKRDIADLET

-2112 KYCKKVRERAFAE
+2112 KYCQKVKERAFAE
-2125 GNDTPSAKAF
+2125 GSDTPSAKAF
-2135 DALDYVMKHTVLR
+2135 NALDYVMKHTVLR

-2176 TPMVYGAGAVAE
+2176 TPMVYGAGSTAE
-2188 AKTIA
+2188 ATTIA
-2193 QGILRGIDYRFYKTV
+2193 QGILRGIDYKFYKTV
-2208 KYLEANGLANNS
+2208 KYLENENKANDS
-2220 ATANNFLDAFAKAN
+2220 ATANNFLEAFANAN

-2256 NVSGKTL
+2256 DVSGKTL
-2263 DDAIIHMSSISSGN
+2263 DDAIIHMSSVSSGN
-2277 TLIKMIMDKC
+2277 TLIKMIMDKS
-2287 ENEVSAKQKFMWSTD
+2287 ENEVSASQKFMWSTD
-2302 GSAPAEVS
+2302 GGAPAEVS

-2316 AISWNSSDN
+2316 AITWSSSDN

-2374 ANVVNVMTNLNG
+2374 ANVVNVMSNLNG

-2398 ENPAIQKVLKSTSL
+2398 ENPAIQKILKSTSL

-2430 NTFTSSM
+2430 NTFTTSM
-2437 QNTSVVHVKVN
+2437 QNTSVVHVKIN

-2505 GEQTFIGSMFD
+2505 GKQTFIGSMFD
-2516 GINVFLGSLRKGKPV
+2516 GINVFLGSLRNGKPV

-2557 IQLFNEAPELLVSP
+2557 IQLFNEAPELLISSS
-2571 TIGLASDINRNVALG
+2571 IGLVADTNRNIALG

-2597 LSENNPKAQNAAKAY
+2597 LSENNPQARNAAIAY

-2701 KRAMDDAKAP
+2701 KKAMDDAKAP

-2722 QGKLRID
+2722 NGKLRID

-2735 KMKNVTPLV
+2735 NMKNVTPLV

-2779 DSNIKANCLN
+2779 DNNIKANCLN

-2800 KELEDKLLAENI
+2800 KDLEDKLLAENI

-2830 AFNNSGKK
+2830 AFNNSDRK

-2862 TSGTRD
+2862 TSGTRA
-2868 IIDSAKVVSFNFDE
+2868 IIDSAKVVSFDFDNYSGLGE
-2882 YATKSESEQK
+2882 IEKKQ
-2892 DYIRTTLKCNDDK
+2892 YIKTTLKCNNDT
-2905 EVDNYHNMLSR
+2905 EVDNYFNMLSKL
-2916 IKNFSDIKGVHLG
+2916 KNYSNIKGVHLG
-2929 TDAVLITSKAMKG
+2929 MDAILVTSKAMND
-2942 LESTDA
+2942 LQSTDA
-2948 QQRADAIANITEI
+2948 QKRADAIENITEI

-2966 SHMAMLDAI
+2966 SHMGMLDAI
-2975 ETAYKYDNKSEDKI
+2975 ESAYKFGNESENEL
-2989 INELMNKYGFDDA
+2989 INELKTQYGFDEA

-3007 AGKILALRQLNNQ
+3007 AGKIIAVRKLNNQ
-3020 VEIAAEHIRIA
+3020 VEIAAEHVRIA
-3031 YFKVLFKTFDELCKS
+3031 YFKVLFNTFDELRKDKS
-3046 PASGRAQEGIH
+3046 LGRAQDSIS
-3057 TETPVEGAFDEYRK
+3057 TESPVQEAFTKFGE
-3071 RLLKKVSDNII
+3071 RLLKISGNIVK
-3082 NGNRNDALNELSD
+3082 NNRNDALNELSD

-3100 ANLSEEG
+3100 ANLSEVGEP
-3107 KISFR
+3107 SFR
-3112 KLFNDKLAKEFYK
+3112 KLFNDKLAEEFYNI
-3125 TFNTELTQELRDGFE
+3125 FGTELTQELRDGFE

-3146 TSGNHAA
+3146 TSGNHPA

-3170 LVYRKGQDIT
+3170 LVYRRGQDIT
-3180 KLADKNF
+3180 NLADKNF
-3187 NGYGINYDWVKKL
+3187 KGYSIDYDWVKKL

-3217 EFFNVLRQKCGLNP
+3217 EFFKVLRQKCGLNP
-3231 AIGDAD
+3231 GIGDAD

-3248 NLSTNFSLKPKGGK
+3248 NLSNNFFTSPKGGIT
-3262 SIGSNSINAMRGS
+3262 IGNDSINAMTG
-3275 TNTSNTSSNTR
+3275 SNTSPKKR
-3286 NVKDLDSFINTYPD
+3286 NAKDLDSFINTYPD

-3403 PQILDKLNTKGIT
+3403 PQILDKINTKGIA
-3416 SPKIEADLNIEKP
+3416 SPNVEADLSIEEP
-3429 LADMINTLAGEVNS
+3429 LANMINTLAGEVNS
-3443 LTDPDVN
+3443 LTDPDVD

-3456 AVENYKKDSWN
+3456 AVENYKKDSWD
-3467 DFNSLNFKVS
+3467 DFNSFNFKVS

-3651 NPKEIQKGIY
+3651 NPNEIQKGIY
-3661 EYPVSVEVSNAI
+3661 EYPVPVEVSNAI

-3731 LKDFIVKDIKGEQLG
+3731 LKDFIAKDTKGEQLG

-3858 YRDGMTSNKDEIVVP
+3858 YKDGMTSNKDEIVVP

-3947 NGKIIESEFK
+3947 NGKINEVEFK

-3965 RKAIERLFKCSRILP
+3965 KKAIERLFNCPRILP

-3994 DLIDDALGMESASIV
+3994 DLIDDALGMESASII
-4009 DIYTGNTNLPKIVND
+4009 DIYTGNNNLPKIVND

-4035 ERGAMR
+4035 ERGAMQ
-4041 LETELRAITK
+4041 LEAELRAVTK

-4074 QMWMTGIPINI
+4074 QMWMSGIPINI
-4085 IAKGYITKGK
+4085 IAKGYITKAK
-4095 ECNRFIALTR
+4095 ECNRYIALTR

-4156 TDTGSYFIKAINKIK
+4156 TDTGSYFIKAIDKIK
-4171 QVRDKSGNA
+4171 QSKEKFGRAG
-4180 AEVLDELATTE
+4180 ELLDELATTE

-4221 YNENEAIFRVTSE
+4221 YNEKEAIFRITSE

-4262 RMSKVMMRMVKDNP
+4262 RMSKVMMRMIRENP

-4285 PPTLFD
+4285 PPALFD

-4300 SALGRLFG
+4300 SALGRFFG

-4321 LFGLKNFIPAAG
+4321 LFGLKNYIPVAG

>member
-1 MYSQILVNESDFFIL
+1 
-16 NRRYLMSDKFT
+16 MSNKFT
-27 ENELAEGL
+27 ENELTEGL
-35 MKASSEGA
+35 IKASSEGA
-43 GGKVSRDGSN
+43 GGEVSRDGSN

-85 ADTTYNNSVNAI
+85 ADTAYNNSVNAI
-97 DNLDRS
+97 DNLDRD

-108 LAAEFGGGIPA
+108 LAAEFGGGLGA
-119 GLLDVGSAIATM
+119 GILDLGSAVSTLS
-131 HGFDGLAKH
+131 GFDGLAKRF
-140 ISRGANGIRN
+140 SRGANNVRN
-150 FVSSI
+150 FANSL

-191 SGLASITRYGRD
+191 SGLASLSRYGRD
-203 MIHSFNSS
+203 MIHSFNAS
-211 SSADIAEGI
+211 SSADVAEGI
-220 ASGVGYL
+220 ASGIGYL
-227 VPSLVSAY
+227 APSLVGAY
-235 FTSGTSAL
+235 FTGGASSL
-243 AQLGAKGIAMGGAK
+243 AQLGAKGIAVGGAK

-262 ALASG
+262 ALA
-267 LAGGALGLTGRA
+267 GGAMNLGGRA

-295 GASALLGAGSA
+295 GASALLGAGGA
-306 ESQALETVDNLTDG
+306 ESQALETVDNLTNE

-340 GDPVEALKLIREGLE
+340 GDPVEALKLTREGLE

-360 DAALKGAVAEGGVSA
+360 DSALKGAIAEGGVSA

-381 KVFGRVPGL
+381 KVAGRVPGL

-404 QMLEKRAISK
+404 QMLENRAISK
-414 LLNKQTLT
+414 LLNKGALT
-422 AEETKILEELQARN
+422 EEETKALKDLQARN
-436 SFSLP
+436 SFSLA
-441 KTAKQFG
+441 KTAKQYG
-448 YEFSEEAG
+448 NEFTEEAL

-475 NKDVNEGVGE
+475 NKDVNESVGE

-499 GVTLSTPAKAILSNS
+499 GVTLSAPVKAILSNS
-514 AKAVVG
+514 AKAVAS
-520 TLHKKAPVQDT
+520 TLHKKAPEQDT
-531 QSAPQQN
+531 QSVQQQN

-558 EKVDNLTTEVVN
+558 EKVDNLSTEVVN

-581 ENSSEEDKAK
+581 DKSSEEDKAK
-591 ASEELNN
+591 ATEELND

-611 EKQKVIDNLKQSN
+611 EKQKATAIVNQYNSASSSATANSISN
-624 QTVGSDETALNNV
+624 SKTKKELINSLGNV
-637 NKVQTKEDL
+637 LD
-646 VNILG
+646 
-651 DNLNEQKASLQSL
+651 EQKISLKSL
-664 ENSNTDGSNDEA
+664 EDSNTDGSQDEA
-676 ITQLKDNMKATAK
+676 INQLKDSMKNTAQ
-689 EIINLHNASQ
+689 EIVNLYEASH
-699 YTEPDNENTEPKDL
+699 YSEPDNTENQDESAKGL

-719 INSHLEDKVNDESS
+719 VNSNLDDMVADENSVVN
-733 PINTAYKIVGRDII
+733 NAYKLIGRDII
-747 KGNDL
+747 KGRDL
-752 NINPSAEKSLDIN
+752 NVNPSAEKSLDIN

-774 AANDDEY
+774 AANDDKY
-781 ANEDVQAAKDIHN
+781 TNEDVQAARDIHN

-861 SKLKAIDKLIDLKL
+861 SKLKAIDRLIDLKL

-965 KDANN
+965 TNALN
-970 PNFQETSESAHA
+970 PTIQSTTESANT
-982 GIPTPHSG
+982 GIATPHSG
-990 SWTGSTQQKADG
+990 NWKGSIQEQDG
-1002 TRFYEDSRESLNAL
+1002 HRYFKDDSESLNAL
-1016 HTALRNYT
+1016 HSALNNYT
-1024 NAMETYNEVASYTNH
+1024 KAIETYNEISSYTNH

-1048 DAFELGKEPVIVP
+1048 DAFESGKEPVIAP

-1094 SKRFNSVMGVVP
+1094 SKRFNSVMSVVP
-1106 ESIKRRWAKIN
+1106 DSIKRKWAKIN
-1117 QNAYTSLEESFK
+1117 QNAYTSLEDSYK

-1139 ALARRRE
+1139 ALARKRE
-1146 ALGKLSSNLG
+1146 ALGKLSNNLG

-1203 TDESFATGVHLKNL
+1203 TNESFATGVHLKNL
-1217 MDKLNTIPKGTNK
+1217 MTKLHTIPTGSNK
-1230 AVDNFTQW
+1230 AVDDFVRW

-1243 KGTNEGGISNPEET
+1243 KGSNEGGITNPEET

-1267 DSTKIADLFKSKDS
+1267 DNTKIADLFKSKDS
-1281 QQFLKEGISNSAS
+1281 QSLLEKGISNSAS

-1307 ASIRDVIFGSSP
+1307 ASIRDVILGSSP
-1319 DVSNATKSALP
+1319 EVTNGTRASLP
-1330 KVDVGFV
+1330 DVDVGFV
-1337 QPERDVNVE
+1337 KPERDVNVE
-1346 NAAVN
+1346 NSAVN
-1351 EINKKFTEKSR
+1351 EINKKFTEKLR
-1362 DSEYDA
+1362 GNEYDA
-1368 KNTNRKKSILSKV
+1368 KNTNRKKNVLLRV
-1381 FGKLGNKD
+1381 FDKLGNKGSR
-1389 THLFDK
+1389 LFDK
-1395 HAPNPKRA
+1395 HTPNPKRT

-1438 KTLLNKLFELIK
+1438 KTLLNKLFELV
-1450 DSDIRTSINYSDIQ
+1450 DNTDIRTPIYYSNIQ
-1464 STIDSLIEKSDFSIS
+1464 STVESLIEKSDFSIS

-1485 QFFSEQQGQY
+1485 QFFSEQQRQY
-1495 QSIYNSIAND
+1495 QDIYNAITND
-1505 VNNVIAEL
+1505 VNNTITEL

-1530 AYIPLIAKDGSGKL
+1530 EYIPLIAKDGSGKL
-1544 VPNPAMIAGLTM
+1544 VPNPAMISGLTM

-1575 GDKDWDL
+1575 GDKDWDM
-1582 VSPKDKQS
+1582 VSPRDKQS

-1616 HISENDNADGA
+1616 HISENDNADSS
-1627 ATALSGLGGI
+1627 ATALSGLGGV
-1637 GLKALSADDST
+1637 GLKALSSDDST
-1648 SGAGIVKL
+1648 HGASVVKL

-1666 NGTNESVTRVK
+1666 NNTNESVTRVK
-1677 FFKQNSSLI
+1677 FFKQNSSLT

-1693 IYSDYQADLI
+1693 IYSDYEADLI
-1703 SKVFSS
+1703 SKAFSS

-1715 IIGDT
+1715 VIGDE
-1720 ACSKFLNKDGTIIDK
+1720 AYSKFVKEDGTLVDK
-1735 FKKILHTFVGISDK
+1735 FKKILHTFVNISDK

-1758 KESFVPDMNMYK
+1758 KEAFVPDMNMYK

-1780 ACFLLGISNKSDLA
+1780 ACFLLGISNRKDLA

-1824 RLGIL
+1824 RLGVL
-1829 EKIASD
+1829 EKIASN

-1947 GMIKSIKDKIKSD
+1947 GMISSIKKKMQSN
-1960 PSFAN
+1960 PEFAE

-1972 NTATTEEITDVFSAM
+1972 NTATTEDITDVFSTM
-1987 KAIDDDDN
+1987 KAIDDDGN

-2080 KTDRTEAE
+2080 KTDRTESE
-2088 DKQLN
+2088 EKQLN
-2093 KLKDIVANDGYM
+2093 ELKDIVANDGYM

-2112 KYCKKVRERAFAE
+2112 KYCKKVRERVFAE

-2161 EKLSKGFRA
+2161 EKLNKGFRA

-2176 TPMVYGAGAVAE
+2176 TPMVYGAGSSAE
-2188 AKTIA
+2188 ATTIS
-2193 QGILRGIDYRFYKTV
+2193 QGILRGIDYKFYKTV
-2208 KYLEANGLANNS
+2208 KYLEDNNLANTS
-2220 ATANNFLDAFAKAN
+2220 ATANNFLEAFAKAN
-2234 DMSVEDVKNYF
+2234 SDTFNSVDEVKEYF
-2245 NEILTLTSATT
+2245 NQILTMTSATT
-2256 NVSGKTL
+2256 DVSGKTL
-2263 DDAIIHMSSISSGN
+2263 DDAIIHMSSVSSGN
-2277 TLIKMIMDKC
+2277 TLIKMIMDKSA
-2287 ENEVSAKQKFMWSTD
+2287 NEVSSNQKFMWKNDSGT
-2302 GSAPAEVS
+2302 PAEVS

-2316 AISWNSSDN
+2316 AITWNSSDN

-2357 AQTALS
+2357 AQTAIS
-2363 GAMGML
+2363 GAMGMF

-2374 ANVVNVMTNLNG
+2374 ANTVNVMANNNG
-2386 GHFNA
+2386 GHFNP

-2398 ENPAIQKVLKSTSL
+2398 ENPAIQDVMVATSL

-2430 NTFTSSM
+2430 NTFTTSM

-2453 ISTKPTVMKAESMGV
+2453 ISTKPTVMKVESMGV

-2477 SGDGDIMARVVNK
+2477 SGDGDIMARTVNK
-2490 LYSLTANLAKKYGKD
+2490 LYSLSQNLANKYGKN
-2505 GEQTFIGSMFD
+2505 GKQTHIGSMFD
-2516 GINVFLGSLRKGKPV
+2516 GINVFLGNLRNGKPV

-2547 VQTLEGINEM
+2547 VQLLEGVNAM
-2557 IQLFNEAPELLVSP
+2557 IQKLNEAPELLISP
-2571 TIGLASDINRNVALG
+2571 TIGLASNRNVALG
-2586 FGYKIAEAIES
+2586 FGYKIAEAIEA
-2597 LSENNPKAQNAAKAY
+2597 LSKDTPSARNTALRY
-2612 RNRLSE
+2612 RNRLDE
-2618 ANSLEDRAEAIIS
+2618 ANTTEERASAIIS
-2631 LLNSFAKLV
+2631 LLNSFAKLA
-2640 EIKAKRHEAK
+2640 ETKAKRHEAK

-2656 TPKPKNGVV
+2656 SPVAKNGKV

-2670 DSIERN
+2670 DTIVRSG
-2676 ADALPSS
+2676 DALPSS

-2691 FGHSTTHEST
+2691 FGHSTTHENT
-2701 KRAMDDAKAP
+2701 KRAMDDKSAP

-2735 KMKNVTPLV
+2735 KMSNVTPLV

-2754 PEMIAEYCKTRQE
+2754 PEMIAEYCENRQE
-2767 GLLNSMQLYAVL
+2767 ALLASMADVL
-2779 DSNIKANCLN
+2779 DKNIKANCLN

-2812 TVADFK
+2812 TVSDFN
-2818 NYLDSLTTGIKV
+2818 NYLNSLTTGIKV
-2830 AFNNSGKK
+2830 AFNTSGKK

-2848 HELGNIARQIYFSA
+2848 HELGNIARQIYFSMI
-2862 TSGTRD
+2862 SGTRD
-2868 IIDSAKVVSFNFDE
+2868 IIDSAKVVSFDFDG
-2882 YATKSESEQK
+2882 YASKGEVEQKQYIRDVLKCSEQEANK
-2892 DYIRTTLKCNDDK
+2892 
-2905 EVDNYHNMLSR
+2905 YHGMLSKL
-2916 IKNFSDIKGVHLG
+2916 KNYSNIKGVHLG
-2929 TDAVLITSKAMKG
+2929 IDAVLITSKAMND

-2948 QQRADAIANITEI
+2948 QKRADAIENITEI

-2966 SHMAMLDAI
+2966 SHMGMLDAI
-2975 ETAYKYDNKSEDKI
+2975 ETAYKYGNKSENEL
-2989 INELMNKYGFDDA
+2989 INELKTKYGFDDA
-3002 NARIE
+3002 NAQIE
-3007 AGKILALRQLNNQ
+3007 AGKIIAVRKLNNQ
-3020 VEIAAEHIRIA
+3020 VEIAAEHVRIA
-3031 YFKVLFKTFDELCKS
+3031 YFKVLTNTFDELCKDKS
-3046 PASGRAQEGIH
+3046 LGRAQDG
-3057 TETPVEGAFDEYRK
+3057 TPDNTPVQDAFEK
-3071 RLLKKVSDNII
+3071 FGERLVGISNNII
-3082 NGNRNDALNELSD
+3082 KGDRNIALEKLSD

-3107 KISFR
+3107 QTSFR
-3112 KLFNDKLAKEFYK
+3112 KLFNDKLANEFNK
-3125 TFNTELTQELRDGFE
+3125 IFDTELTQELRDGFE

-3153 TVQETL
+3153 TAQETL

-3170 LVYRKGQDIT
+3170 LVYRKGKNIT
-3180 KLADKNF
+3180 GLADKNF
-3187 NGYGINYDWVKKL
+3187 TGYSIDYDWVKKL

-3217 EFFNVLRQKCGLNP
+3217 EFFNALRQKCGLNP
-3231 AIGDAD
+3231 AIGNAD

-3248 NLSTNFSLKPKGGK
+3248 NLSNNFFTNPKGGIT
-3262 SIGSNSINAMRGS
+3262 IGNDSVNAMTG
-3275 TNTSNTSSNTR
+3275 SNTSPKKR

-3300 SFKNAM
+3300 SFNKAM
-3306 NGIQMV
+3306 NGIQVV

-3390 TRSFAITALVSAK
+3390 TRSFAVTALVSAK
-3403 PQILDKLNTKGIT
+3403 PQMLDKLNTKGIT
-3416 SPKIEADLNIEKP
+3416 SPKVEADLNIEKP

-3443 LTDPDVN
+3443 LTDPDVD

-3558 TNLDQNSFLQ
+3558 TNLDQNNFLQ
-3568 NFVKQQIREYTN
+3568 NFIKQQIREYTN

-3637 KAKLTRDDLNKLLQ
+3637 KSKLTRDDLNKLLQ

-3661 EYPVSVEVSNAI
+3661 EYSVPVEVSNAI

-3731 LKDFIVKDIKGEQLG
+3731 LKDFIVKDTKGEQLG

-3771 QHNHAFNFIEG
+3771 HHNHAFNFIEG

-3848 DNGFANNTIP
+3848 DSGFANNTIP
-3858 YRDGMTSNKDEIVVP
+3858 YKDGMTSNKDEIVVP

-3908 EIESNVDSA
+3908 EIESNIDSA

-3947 NGKIIESEFK
+3947 NGKIIDSEFK

-3965 RKAIERLFKCSRILP
+3965 RKAIERLFNCPRILP
-3980 VIKKYFPDGLVVRR
+3980 VIEKYFPNGLIVRR

-4009 DIYTGNTNLPKIVND
+4009 DIYTGNNNLPKVVNE
-4024 SLKMFCNVFGG
+4024 SLKAFCVVFGG
-4035 ERGAMR
+4035 ERGAMQ
-4041 LETELRAITK
+4041 LEAELRAITK

-4064 PVANFTANVI
+4064 PAANFTANVV
-4074 QMWMTGIPINI
+4074 QMWMSGIPLHI
-4085 IAKGYITKGK
+4085 IIKGYYAKAK
-4095 ECNRFIALTR
+4095 ECNRYIALTR
-4105 EYADLQLESLNGKDV
+4105 EYADLQLESINGKDV
-4120 GTRMDKIIEEI
+4120 RARMDKIVEEI
-4131 QGMSIAP
+4131 QAMSIAP
-4138 VINLG
+4138 VLRLG
-4143 EFSTIQDDADGNL
+4143 EFNTIQDDSEGDL

-4171 QVRDKSGNA
+4171 QSKEKFGKA
-4180 AEVLDELATTE
+4180 GELLDELVTSE
-4191 RTLLY
+4191 KTLLY

-4221 YNENEAIFRVTSE
+4221 YNETEAINRITTE
-4234 FVDYDFMPSRCR
+4234 FVDYDFMPSRGR

-4262 RMSKVMMRMVKDNP
+4262 RMSKVMMRMIRENP
-4276 FRSLMFLTL
+4276 FRSLLFLTL

-4313 MSSMGFGH
+4313 MSSFGFGH
-4321 LFGLKNFIPAAG
+4321 LFGLKNYIPVAG

>member
-1 MYSQILVNESDFFIL
+1 
-16 NRRYLMSDKFT
+16 MSDKFT

-43 GGKVSRDGSN
+43 GGEVSRDGSN

-85 ADTTYNNSVNAI
+85 ANTTYNNSVNAI
-97 DNLDRS
+97 DDLDRS

-108 LAAEFGGGIPA
+108 LAAEFGGGIGA
-119 GLLDVGSAIATM
+119 GTLDVGSAVSTLS
-131 HGFDGLAKH
+131 GFDGLAKRF
-140 ISRGANGIRN
+140 SRGANNVRN
-150 FVSSI
+150 FVNSI

-171 LNYNHNSAVKEQ
+171 LNYNHNSAIKEQ
-183 EDIKNGMS
+183 EDIRNGMS
-191 SGLASITRYGRD
+191 SGLASLSRYGRD
-203 MIHSFNSS
+203 MIHSFNASS
-211 SSADIAEGI
+211 NADIAEGI
-220 ASGVGYL
+220 ASGMGYL
-227 VPSLVSAY
+227 APSLVGAY
-235 FTSGTSAL
+235 FTGGASSL
-243 AQLGAKGIAMGGAK
+243 AQLSAKGIAMGGAK

-262 ALASG
+262 ALA
-267 LAGGALGLTGRA
+267 GGAMNLGGKA
-279 AGFLASKLGT
+279 VGFLASKLGT

-295 GASALLGAGSA
+295 GASALLGAGGA
-306 ESQALETVDNLTDG
+306 ESQALETVDNLTDE

-340 GDPVEALKLIREGLE
+340 GDPVEALKLTREGLE

-360 DAALKGAVAEGGVSA
+360 DSALKGAVAEGGVSA
-375 LMMGAN
+375 LLMGTN
-381 KVFGRVPGL
+381 KVIGRVPGL

-422 AEETKILEELQARN
+422 AEETKILQELQARN
-436 SFSLP
+436 KFSLA
-441 KTAKQFG
+441 KTTKQYG
-448 YEFSEEAG
+448 NEFTEEAL

-499 GVTLSTPAKAILSNS
+499 GVTLSAPVKAILSNS
-514 AKAVVG
+514 AKAVAS
-520 TLHKKAPVQDT
+520 TLHKKAPVQDIQT
-531 QSAPQQN
+531 AQQQS

-558 EKVDNLTTEVVN
+558 EKVDNLSTEVVN

-591 ASEELNN
+591 ATEELDG

-611 EKQKVIDNLKQSN
+611 EKQKATAIVN
-624 QTVGSDETALNNV
+624 QHNSASSSATVDSINNS
-637 NKVQTKEDL
+637 KTKKEL
-646 VNILG
+646 INSLG
-651 DNLNEQKASLQSL
+651 DVLNEQKASLQSL
-664 ENSNTDGSNDEA
+664 ENQNASNDE
-676 ITQLKDNMKATAK
+676 INQLKDSMKNTAQ
-689 EIINLHNASQ
+689 EIVNLYEASH
-699 YTEPDNENTEPKDL
+699 YSEPDNTENQDESTKGL

-719 INSHLEDKVNDESS
+719 VNSNLEDMVADENSAVN
-733 PINTAYKIVGRDII
+733 NAYKLVGRDII
-747 KGNDL
+747 KGRDL
-752 NINPSAEKSLDIN
+752 NANPSAEKSLDIN

-781 ANEDVQAAKDIHN
+781 ANEDVQTARDIHN

-861 SKLKAIDKLIDLKL
+861 SKLKAIDRLIDLKL

-908 AKFADEYKIANA
+908 AKFADEYKIANT

-937 EAISEIKDTISK
+937 EAISEIKDIISK
-949 NGRIAAE
+949 NGKVAAE
-956 LISARNQAH
+956 LISAKNQANTN
-965 KDANN
+965 ALN
-970 PNFQETSESAHA
+970 PTLQSTPESANTGIATPHA
-982 GIPTPHSG
+982 GNWKG
-990 SWTGSTQQKADG
+990 SIQEQDNHRYFKD
-1002 TRFYEDSRESLNAL
+1002 DPESVNAL
-1016 HTALRNYT
+1016 HTALNNYT
-1024 NAMETYNEVASYTNH
+1024 KAIETYNEISNYTNH
-1039 LPTNRIQAK
+1039 LPTNRTQAK
-1048 DAFELGKEPVIVP
+1048 DAFESGKEPVIVP
-1061 PDLYNKNH
+1061 PDLYHKNH

-1082 TRNTGSENDEEY
+1082 TRNTGPENDEEY
-1094 SKRFNSVMGVVP
+1094 SKRFNSVMSMVP
-1106 ESIKRRWAKIN
+1106 ESIKRRWAKIS
-1117 QNAYTSLEESFK
+1117 QDAYTNLEDSFK

-1139 ALARRRE
+1139 ALARKRE

-1173 LSEDTLSKNF
+1173 LSEDTLSRNF

-1267 DSTKIADLFKSKDS
+1267 DNTKVADLFKSKDL
-1281 QQFLKEGISNSAS
+1281 QQFLKKGISNSAS

-1319 DVSNATKSALP
+1319 DVLNATKSALP
-1330 KVDVGFV
+1330 DVDVGFV
-1337 QPERDVNVE
+1337 KPERDVNVE

-1362 DSEYDA
+1362 GSEYDA
-1368 KNTNRKKSILSKV
+1368 KNTNRKKNILSKV

-1438 KTLLNKLFELIK
+1438 RILLNKLFELIK
-1450 DSDIRTSINYSDIQ
+1450 DSDIRTPINYSDIQ
-1464 STIDSLIEKSDFSIS
+1464 LTIEDLIEKSDFSIS

-1485 QFFSEQQGQY
+1485 QFFSEQEGQY
-1495 QSIYNSIAND
+1495 QSIYNSITKD
-1505 VNNVIAEL
+1505 VNSVIAEL
-1513 AKNSDSLENAL
+1513 AKNSVSLENAL

-1530 AYIPLIAKDGSGKL
+1530 EYIPLIAKDGSGNL

-1627 ATALSGLGGI
+1627 ATALSGLGGV
-1637 GLKALSADDST
+1637 GLKALASDDAN
-1648 SGAGIVKL
+1648 SGAGVVQL

-1780 ACFLLGISNKSDLA
+1780 ACFLLGISNKNDLA

-1811 MQSFQDMARVKKI
+1811 IQSFQDMARVKKI

-1829 EKIASD
+1829 EKIASN
-1835 PKSNVVNGITI
+1835 PKSNVINGVTI
-1846 DENFINRFRNN
+1846 DENFVERFRDN

-1868 GVLGQHFLHQMTRVD
+1868 SVLGQHFLHQMTRVD

-1906 SPLLIDGKDETS
+1906 SPLLIDGKDKTS

-1932 DIWKEEVQDSVDRID
+1932 DIWKEEVQNSVNRID
-1947 GMIKSIKDKIKSD
+1947 GMISSIKKKMQSY
-1960 PSFAN
+1960 PEFAE

-1972 NTATTEEITDVFSAM
+1972 NSDTATTKDITDVFSAM
-1987 KAIDDDDN
+1987 KAIDDDGN

-2066 DLRQLKRDIADLEA
+2066 DLRQLKKDIADLEA

-2112 KYCKKVRERAFAE
+2112 KYCQKVKERAFA
-2125 GNDTPSAKAF
+2125 GGSDTPSAKAF
-2135 DALDYVMKHTVLR
+2135 NALDSVMKHTVLR

-2161 EKLSKGFRA
+2161 ETLSKGFRA

-2193 QGILRGIDYRFYKTV
+2193 QGILRGIDYKFYKTV

-2220 ATANNFLDAFAKAN
+2220 ATAKDFLDAFAKAN

-2263 DDAIIHMSSISSGN
+2263 DDAIIYMNSVSSGN
-2277 TLIKMIMDKC
+2277 TLIKMIMDKN
-2287 ENEVSAKQKFMWSTD
+2287 ENEVSAKQKFMWSAD
-2302 GSAPAEVS
+2302 GGTLAEVS
-2310 LATVAR
+2310 LATVAK
-2316 AISWNSSDN
+2316 AITWNSSDN

-2374 ANVVNVMTNLNG
+2374 ANVVNVMSNLNG

-2398 ENPAIQKVLKSTSL
+2398 ENPAIQRVLKSTSL

-2430 NTFTSSM
+2430 NTFTTNM
-2437 QNTSVVHVKVN
+2437 QNTSVVHVKIN

-2490 LYSLTANLAKKYGKD
+2490 LYSLTADLAKKYGKD
-2505 GEQTFIGSMFD
+2505 GKQTFIGSMFD
-2516 GINVFLGSLRKGKPV
+2516 GINVFLGNLRNGKPV

-2557 IQLFNEAPELLVSP
+2557 IQLFNEAPELLISP
-2571 TIGLASDINRNVALG
+2571 SIGLAADTNRNIALG

-2597 LSENNPKAQNAAKAY
+2597 LSENNPKARNAALAY

-2701 KRAMDDAKAP
+2701 KKAMDDAKAP
-2711 LSLSHTFYINE
+2711 LSLSHTFFITKD
-2722 QGKLRID
+2722 GKLRIG
-2729 TREAVK
+2729 TRKAVE

-2779 DSNIKANCLN
+2779 DRNIKANCLK

-2812 TVADFK
+2812 TVSDFK

-2862 TSGTRD
+2862 TSGTRA
-2868 IIDSAKVVSFNFDE
+2868 IIDSAKVVSFDFDGYGSKGKE
-2882 YATKSESEQK
+2882 EQIQ
-2892 DYIRTTLKCNDDK
+2892 YIRNVLKCDK
-2905 EVDNYHNMLSR
+2905 EEAKTYHGMLSKL
-2916 IKNFSDIKGVHLG
+2916 KNYSNIKGVHLG
-2929 TDAVLITSKAMKG
+2929 IDAILITSKAMND
-2942 LESTDA
+2942 LQSTDA
-2948 QQRADAIANITEI
+2948 QKRADAIENITEI

-2975 ETAYKYDNKSEDKI
+2975 ESAYTFGRKSEDEL
-2989 INELMNKYGFDDA
+2989 INELKTKYGFDDA
-3002 NARIE
+3002 NTRIE
-3007 AGKILALRQLNNQ
+3007 AGKILALRKLNDQ
-3020 VEIAAEHIRIA
+3020 VEIAAEHVRIA
-3031 YFKVLFKTFDELCKS
+3031 YFKVLFNTFDKLRQNEAML
-3046 PASGRAQEGIH
+3046 RAKKGIH
-3057 TETPVEGAFDEYRK
+3057 TETPVEKTFTDFGE

-3082 NGNRNDALNELSD
+3082 EGNRNDALNELSD

-3100 ANLSEEG
+3100 AELSEEG
-3107 KISFR
+3107 ITSFK
-3112 KLFNDKLAKEFYK
+3112 KLFNDELAKTFKDTFQTEF
-3125 TFNTELTQELRDGFE
+3125 TQELRDGFE

-3146 TSGNHAA
+3146 TSGNRAA

-3170 LVYRKGQDIT
+3170 LVYRKGKNIT
-3180 KLADKNF
+3180 ELADNNF
-3187 NGYGINYDWVKKL
+3187 AGYSIDYDWVKKL

-3248 NLSTNFSLKPKGGK
+3248 NLSNNFFTTPKGGIT
-3262 SIGSNSINAMRGS
+3262 IGNTSINAMTS
-3275 TNTSNTSSNTR
+3275 SNTSSKKR

-3300 SFKNAM
+3300 SFNKAM

-3390 TRSFAITALVSAK
+3390 TRSFAVTALVSAK
-3403 PQILDKLNTKGIT
+3403 PQMLDKLNTKGIT
-3416 SPKIEADLNIEKP
+3416 PPKVEADLNIEQP
-3429 LADMINTLAGEVNS
+3429 LADMINTMAGEVNS
-3443 LTDPDVN
+3443 LTDPDVD

-3516 GKNKVSQTIRKVGSV
+3516 GKNKVSQTIRKVGNI

-3558 TNLDQNSFLQ
+3558 TNLDQNNFLQ
-3568 NFVKQQIREYTN
+3568 NFIKQQIREYTN

-3637 KAKLTRDDLNKLLQ
+3637 KAKLTRDDLNKLFQ
-3651 NPKEIQKGIY
+3651 NPSEIQKEIY
-3661 EYPVSVEVSNAI
+3661 GYPIPVEVSNAI

-3731 LKDFIVKDIKGEQLG
+3731 LKDFIAKDTKGEQLG

-3834 ALQVVNNTA
+3834 ALQVVNSTA

-3848 DNGFANNTIP
+3848 DSGFANNTIP
-3858 YRDGMTSNKDEIVVP
+3858 YRDGITSNKDEIVVP

-3947 NGKIIESEFK
+3947 NGKINEVEFK

-3965 RKAIERLFKCSRILP
+3965 KKAIERLFNCPRILP
-3980 VIKKYFPDGLVVRR
+3980 VIKKYFSDGLVVRR

-4009 DIYTGNTNLPKIVND
+4009 DIYTGNNNLPKIIND
-4024 SLKMFCNVFGG
+4024 SFKMFCNVFGG

-4041 LETELRAITK
+4041 LEAELRAITK

-4064 PVANFTANVI
+4064 PAANFTANVI
-4074 QMWMTGIPINI
+4074 QMWMTGIPLHI
-4085 IAKGYITKGK
+4085 ILKEYYAKGK

-4143 EFSTIQDDADGNL
+4143 EFSTIQDDADGDL

-4171 QVRDKSGNA
+4171 QAKDKFGNS
-4180 AEVLDELATTE
+4180 AEALDELATTE

-4196 KCEERTT
+4196 KCLERTT

-4208 IAKSICYDYWKNK
+4208 IAKSICYDYWKHK
-4221 YNENEAIFRVTSE
+4221 YNENEAIFRITSE

-4262 RMSKVMMRMVKDNP
+4262 RMSKVMMRMIRDNP
-4276 FRSLMFLTL
+4276 FRSLLFLTL

-4291 IDLDTPFKD
+4291 INLDTPFKD
-4300 SALGRLFG
+4300 SALGKLMG

-4313 MSSMGFGH
+4313 MSSFGFSH
-4321 LFGLKNFIPAAG
+4321 LFGLKNYIPVAG

>member
-1 MYSQILVNESDFFIL
+1 
-16 NRRYLMSDKFT
+16 MSDKFT
-27 ENELAEGL
+27 QNDLAEGL
-35 MKASSEGA
+35 IKASSEGA
-43 GGKVSRDGSN
+43 GGEVSRDGSN

-85 ADTTYNNSVNAI
+85 ADTVYSNSVNAI
-97 DNLDRS
+97 DDLDRN

-108 LAAEFGGGIPA
+108 LAAELGGGLGA
-119 GLLDVGSAIATM
+119 GILDLGSTVSTIS
-131 HGFDGLAKH
+131 GFDGLAKRF
-140 ISRGANGIRN
+140 SRGANSVRN
-150 FVSSI
+150 FANSL
-155 KGEDYEAYQ
+155 KGEDYELYQ

-171 LNYNHNSAVKEQ
+171 LNYNHNSAFKEQ
-183 EDIKNGMS
+183 EDIRNGMS
-191 SGLASITRYGRD
+191 SGLASLSRYGRD

-211 SSADIAEGI
+211 SSADIAEGV
-220 ASGVGYL
+220 ASGIGYL
-227 VPSLVSAY
+227 VPSLVGAA
-235 FTSGTSAL
+235 FTGGASSL

-262 ALASG
+262 ALA
-267 LAGGALGLTGRA
+267 GGAINLGGKA
-279 AGFLASKLGT
+279 AGLLASKLGT

-295 GASALLGAGSA
+295 GAGALLGAGGA
-306 ESQALETVDNLTDG
+306 ESQVLETVDNLTDE
-320 QLQQTPYY
+320 QLMNTPYY

-340 GDPVEALKLIREGLE
+340 GDPVEALKLTREGLE
-355 TEVMN
+355 TKVMK
-360 DAALKGAVAEGGVSA
+360 DSALKGAIEGGVSA
-375 LMMGAN
+375 LLMGAN
-381 KVFGRVPGL
+381 KVAGKIPGL
-390 KSLAINEGPVTAEQ
+390 KSLAVDGPVTAEQ
-404 QMLEKRAISK
+404 QMLENKVISK
-414 LLNKQTLT
+414 LLNKGTLT
-422 AEETKILEELQARN
+422 EEETKVLKDLQARN
-436 SFSLP
+436 SFSLV
-441 KTAKQFG
+441 KTAKQYG
-448 YEFSEEAG
+448 NEFTEEAL

-499 GVTLSTPAKAILSNS
+499 GVALSAPVKSILSNS
-514 AKAVVG
+514 AKAVAS
-520 TLHKKAPVQDT
+520 TLHNKTPEQNT
-531 QSAPQQN
+531 QVSTPQQSST
-538 PVQSESV
+538 QSV
-545 AQQVDSLTPEEKS
+545 AQQVDSLTPQEKS
-558 EKVDNLTTEVVN
+558 EKVDNLSTEVVN

-581 ENSSEEDKAK
+581 EKSSEEDKAK
-591 ASEELNN
+591 ATEELNN

-611 EKQKVIDNLKQSN
+611 EKQKVIGIIN
-624 QTVGSDETALNNV
+624 QNNV
-637 NKVQTKEDL
+637 DGSKDAIVANVNNSKTKKEL
-646 VNILG
+646 INTLGNI
-651 DNLNEQKASLQSL
+651 LNEQKAVLQTEEGANADDS
-664 ENSNTDGSNDEA
+664 SNDR
-676 ITQLKDNMKATAK
+676 INQLKDSIKNTAQ
-689 EIINLHNASQ
+689 EIINLHTASQ
-699 YTEPDNENTEPKDL
+699 YTEPEDTDNQDEDKSKDL

-719 INSHLEDKVNDESS
+719 VNSNLEDMVADENSVVNS
-733 PINTAYKIVGRDII
+733 AYKLVGKDII
-747 KGNDL
+747 KGKDL
-752 NINPSAEKSLDIN
+752 NINSSAEKSLDVN

-774 AANDDEY
+774 AANDTDY
-781 ANEDVQAAKDIHN
+781 ANEDIQAARDVHN
-794 SIDTMLGT
+794 SINTMLGT

-809 ENLKV
+809 ENLKI

-861 SKLKAIDKLIDLKL
+861 SKLKAIDKLINLKL
-875 DLRDRITNPNFELT
+875 DLRNRITNPNFELT
-889 DSEAEA
+889 DSEAES
-895 LKSGQTSL
+895 LKNGQTSL

-908 AKFADEYKIANA
+908 AKFADEYKIANT

-937 EAISEIKDTISK
+937 ETISELKDIISK
-949 NGRIAAE
+949 NGKVASE
-956 LISARNQAH
+956 LISARNQAYTN
-965 KDANN
+965 ALN
-970 PNFQETSESAHA
+970 PTIQSTTESANTGIATPHA
-982 GIPTPHSG
+982 GNWKG
-990 SWTGSTQQKADG
+990 SIQEQDNH
-1002 TRFYEDSRESLNAL
+1002 RFFKDDPESVNAL
-1016 HTALRNYT
+1016 HTALNNYT
-1024 NAMETYNEVASYTNH
+1024 KAIETYNEISNYTNH
-1039 LPTNRIQAK
+1039 LPTNRTQAK
-1048 DAFELGKEPVIVP
+1048 DAFESGKEPVIAP
-1061 PDLYNKNH
+1061 PDLYHKNH

-1094 SKRFNSVMGVVP
+1094 SKRFNSVMSVVP
-1106 ESIKRRWAKIN
+1106 ESIKKRWANIS
-1117 QNAYTSLEESFK
+1117 QNAYTSLENSFK

-1139 ALARRRE
+1139 VLARRRE
-1146 ALGKLSSNLG
+1146 ALSKLCSNLG
-1156 KIVNTLTNK
+1156 KIVNTITNK
-1165 DVNLSNSD
+1165 NVNLSNSD
-1173 LSEDTLSKNF
+1173 LSEDNLSKNF
-1183 EAIKAI
+1183 EAIKTI

-1203 TDESFATGVHLKNL
+1203 TDESFATGILLKNL
-1217 MDKLNTIPKGTNK
+1217 MGKLNTISKGTNK

-1243 KGTNEGGISNPEET
+1243 KGNNEGGIANPEET
-1257 IKYIDDNFAD
+1257 IKYIDNNFAD
-1267 DSTKIADLFKSKDS
+1267 DNTKITDLFKSKDS
-1281 QQFLKEGISNSAS
+1281 QALLKKGISNSAS
-1294 LTSTSNIASDTTA
+1294 LTSTSNVASDTTA
-1307 ASIRDVIFGSSP
+1307 ASIRDVILGSSP
-1319 DVSNATKSALP
+1319 EVSNTTKSALP
-1330 KVDVGFV
+1330 DVDVGFV
-1337 QPERDVNVE
+1337 KPERDVNVE

-1362 DSEYDA
+1362 GSEYDA
-1368 KNTNRKKSILSKV
+1368 KNTNRKKNILTKV
-1381 FGKLGNKD
+1381 FDKLGDKGS
-1389 THLFDK
+1389 HLFDK
-1395 HAPNPKRA
+1395 HIPNPKRA
-1403 SNIFRHFGN
+1403 SSIFRHFGN

-1438 KTLLNKLFELIK
+1438 KTLLNRLFELIK
-1450 DSDIRTSINYSDIQ
+1450 DSDIRTSISYQDIQ
-1464 STIDSLIEKSDFSIS
+1464 QTIEILIEKSDFSIS
-1479 EKEFVK
+1479 EKKFVK

-1495 QSIYNSIAND
+1495 RDIYNAITND
-1505 VNNVIAEL
+1505 VKNTIAEL

-1530 AYIPLIAKDGSGKL
+1530 EYIPLIAKDGSGNL
-1544 VPNPAMIAGLTM
+1544 VPNPAMVAGLTL

-1562 VRFINN
+1562 VRFVNN

-1616 HISENDNADGA
+1616 HISENDNADSA
-1627 ATALSGLGGI
+1627 ATALSGLGGV
-1637 GLKALSADDST
+1637 GLKALASDDT
-1648 SGAGIVKL
+1648 NSGAGVVQL

-1666 NGTNESVTRVK
+1666 NGTSESVTRVK

-1686 EKDGTNV
+1686 ENDGTNV

-1709 KPNEDF
+1709 KANEDF
-1715 IIGDT
+1715 VIGDD
-1720 ACSKFLNKDGTIIDK
+1720 ACAKFLKKDGTLIDK
-1735 FKKILHTFVGISDK
+1735 FKRILHTFVGISDK

-1758 KESFVPDMNMYK
+1758 NESFVPDMNMYK

-1775 GPDAT
+1775 GQDAT
-1780 ACFLLGISNKSDLA
+1780 ACFLLGISNKRDLA

-1811 MQSFQDMARVKKI
+1811 MQAFQDMARVKKI

-1829 EKIASD
+1829 EKIASKPNLKD
-1835 PKSNVVNGITI
+1835 RVVNGITI
-1846 DENFINRFRNN
+1846 DENFVNRFRNN
-1857 DVTSEELQKLK
+1857 NVTSEELQKLK
-1868 GVLGQHFLHQMTRVD
+1868 SVIGQHFLHQMTRVD

-1894 DKIKRLF
+1894 DKIKRLY
-1901 ETNNE
+1901 ETNNDV
-1906 SPLLIDGKDETS
+1906 PLTIDEKNPEA

-1932 DIWKEEVQDSVDRID
+1932 DIWKEEVVDSVNRIE
-1947 GMIKSIKDKIKSD
+1947 GMISSIKNKIQTN
-1960 PSFAN
+1960 PEFAN

-1987 KAIDDDDN
+1987 KSIDDNDD

-2125 GNDTPSAKAF
+2125 GSDTPSAKAF
-2135 DALDYVMKHTVLR
+2135 NALDYVMKHTVLR
-2148 MGTMEVKASIPLT
+2148 MGTLEVKASIPLT
-2161 EKLSKGFRA
+2161 EKLNKGFRT

-2176 TPMVYGAGAVAE
+2176 TPMVYGAGSLAE
-2188 AKTIA
+2188 ATNIS
-2193 QGILRGIDYRFYKTV
+2193 QGILRGIDYKFYKTV
-2208 KYLEANGLANNS
+2208 KYLENENLANTS
-2220 ATANNFLDAFAKAN
+2220 ATANSFLEAFAKAN

-2256 NVSGKTL
+2256 DVSGKTL
-2263 DDAIIHMSSISSGN
+2263 DDAIIHMSSVSSGN
-2277 TLIKMIMDKC
+2277 TLIKMIMDKS
-2287 ENEVSAKQKFMWSTD
+2287 ESNVSADEKFMWPNDSGTL
-2302 GSAPAEVS
+2302 AEVS

-2316 AISWNSSDN
+2316 AITWNSSDN

-2374 ANVVNVMTNLNG
+2374 ANVVNVMSNING
-2386 GHFNA
+2386 GHFNS

-2398 ENPAIQKVLKSTSL
+2398 ENPAIQNLLVATSL

-2430 NTFTSSM
+2430 NTFTTSM
-2437 QNTSVVHVKVN
+2437 QNTSVVHVKIN
-2448 GQDYT
+2448 GQDFT

-2477 SGDGDIMARVVNK
+2477 SGDGDIMARTVNK
-2490 LYSLTANLAKKYGKD
+2490 LYSPSQSNEYGRNGK
-2505 GEQTFIGSMFD
+2505 QTHIGSMFD
-2516 GINVFLGSLRKGKPV
+2516 GINIFLGNLFKGKPV
-2531 DAIGEALS
+2531 DAVGEALS

-2547 VQTLEGINEM
+2547 VQMLEGVNAM
-2557 IQLFNEAPELLVSP
+2557 IQKFNEAPELLISP
-2571 TIGLASDINRNVALG
+2571 QIGLASDINRNVALG

-2597 LSENNPKAQNAAKAY
+2597 LSENNPKARNAAIAY

-2618 ANSLEDRAEAIIS
+2618 ANSLEGRAEAIIS
-2631 LLNSFAKLV
+2631 LLNSFAKLA
-2640 EIKAKRHEAK
+2640 EERAKRHEAK
-2650 IAVLFG
+2650 IAVFFG
-2656 TPKPKNGVV
+2656 TPETKNGIV

-2670 DSIERN
+2670 DTITRYG
-2676 ADALPSS
+2676 DALPSS

-2691 FGHSTTHEST
+2691 FGHSTTHGYT
-2701 KRAMDDAKAP
+2701 KRAMDDASAP
-2711 LSLSHTFYINE
+2711 LSLSHTFFINE
-2722 QGKLRID
+2722 DGKLRIG
-2729 TREAVK
+2729 TRKAVK

-2744 TRDEFIKSTT
+2744 TRDEFIKSTN
-2754 PEMIAEYCKTRQE
+2754 PEMIAEYCENRQE
-2767 GLLNSMQLYAVL
+2767 ILLASMSNVL
-2779 DSNIKANCLN
+2779 DRNIKANCLN
-2789 FPEFKKKGISQ
+2789 FSEFKKDSITQ
-2800 KELEDKLLAENI
+2800 EELEKNMIAENI

-2818 NYLDSLTTGIKV
+2818 NYLNSLTTGIKV
-2830 AFNNSGKK
+2830 AFNSSGKK

-2862 TSGTRD
+2862 TSGIRD
-2868 IIDSAKVVSFNFDE
+2868 IIDSAKVVSFDFTG
-2882 YATKSESEQK
+2882 YASKGKVEQHQ
-2892 DYIRTTLKCNDDK
+2892 YIMNVLKCDK
-2905 EVDNYHNMLSR
+2905 ETADRYQNMLSK
-2916 IKNFSDIKGVHLG
+2916 IKNFSNVKGLHLG
-2929 TDAVLITSKAMKG
+2929 VDAVLVTSKAMDD
-2942 LESTDA
+2942 LQSTDA
-2948 QQRADAIANITEI
+2948 QKRADAIENITEI

-2966 SHMAMLDAI
+2966 SHMGMLDAI
-2975 ETAYKYDNKSEDKI
+2975 ETAFKFDGKSES
-2989 INELMNKYGFDDA
+2989 ELISELKMTKYGFDTA
-3002 NARIE
+3002 NAKIE
-3007 AGKILALRQLNNQ
+3007 AGKILALRQLNGQ
-3020 VEIAAEHIRIA
+3020 VEISAEHIRIA
-3031 YFKVLFKTFDELCKS
+3031 YFKVLFKTFNALCS
-3046 PASGRAQEGIH
+3046 DSADIRAQLNIPDSVPLRKTFKNFSDRL
-3057 TETPVEGAFDEYRK
+3057 TEI
-3071 RLLKKVSDNII
+3071 SDIII
-3082 NGNRNDALNELSD
+3082 NNNGDRDIALEKLSD

-3100 ANLSEEG
+3100 ATLEEESDTNY
-3107 KISFR
+3107 K
-3112 KLFNDKLAKEFYK
+3112 K
-3125 TFNTELTQELRDGFE
+3125 TFNDALAKQFNSMFQTTELTQELRDGFE

-3146 TSGNHAA
+3146 TSGNHTAI
-3153 TVQETL
+3153 VQETL

-3170 LVYRKGQDIT
+3170 LVYRKGKNIT
-3180 KLADKNF
+3180 TLADNSF
-3187 NGYGINYDWVKKL
+3187 GGYSINYDWVKKL

-3211 IHRGLM
+3211 IHHGLM
-3217 EFFNVLRQKCGLNP
+3217 EFFRILRQKSGLNT

-3248 NLSTNFSLKPKGGK
+3248 NLSNNFFITPKGGIT
-3262 SIGSNSINAMRGS
+3262 IGNTSINAMTGS
-3275 TNTSNTSSNTR
+3275 NISSKKR
-3286 NVKDLDSFINTYPD
+3286 NVKDLDSFINTYPN
-3300 SFKNAM
+3300 SFNKAM

-3352 TFKYAYLMDKGL
+3352 TFKFSYLMNKGL

-3377 YITNL
+3377 YITGL

-3390 TRSFAITALVSAK
+3390 TRSFAVTALVSAK
-3403 PQILDKLNTKGIT
+3403 PQMLDKLNTKGIT
-3416 SPKIEADLNIEKP
+3416 PPKVEADLNIEQP
-3429 LADMINTLAGEVNS
+3429 LADMINTMAGEVNTLS
-3443 LTDPDVN
+3443 DPDVN

-3467 DFNSLNFKVS
+3467 DFNSFNFKIS

-3488 PVNNLFNRLDKGTS
+3488 PVNNLFDKLDRGTS
-3502 NLIRKSARALESVG
+3502 NLIRKSARALGKVD
-3516 GKNKVSQTIRKVGSV
+3516 GKNKVSQTIRKIGNT

-3546 EDFYD
+3546 KDFYD
-3551 NLERWAD
+3551 NLEEWAD
-3558 TNLDQNSFLQ
+3558 TNLDQNKFLQ
-3568 NFVKQQIREYTN
+3568 NFIKQQIREYTN

-3628 RLFAMGSFF
+3628 RLLAMGSFF

-3651 NPKEIQKGIY
+3651 NPNEIQKEIY
-3661 EYPVSVEVSNAI
+3661 EYPVPVEVSNAI

-3684 CKDPENLIRNTYAIS
+3684 CNDPENLIRNTFAIS

-3704 SFDVVNRL
+3704 SFDIVNRL
-3712 YTLYTLE
+3712 YTLYTLQP
-3719 YLRQKRPDDFKD
+3719 LRQKRPDDFKD
-3731 LKDFIVKDIKGEQLG
+3731 LKDFIAKDTNGEQLS
-3746 YINNLLSNLYRT
+3746 YINNLLSSLYRT
-3758 DLRKIANAPIIPG
+3758 DLKKIANAPVIPG
-3771 QHNHAFNFIEG
+3771 HHNHAFNFIEG

-3848 DNGFANNTIP
+3848 DSGFANNTIP

-3873 CYYHNAKKMHYEVI
+3873 CYYYNAKKMHYEAI
-3887 PVQPVEEKELDSVIG
+3887 PVQPVEEKDLDSVIG

-3908 EIESNVDSA
+3908 EIENNVDSA

-3939 NLSKLVDE
+3939 NLSKLIKED
-3947 NGKIIESEFK
+3947 GKINEVEFK
-3957 KANLSKYQ
+3957 KANLSNYQ
-3965 RKAIERLFKCSRILP
+3965 KKAIERLFNCPRILP
-3980 VIKKYFPDGLVVRR
+3980 FIEKYFPDGLIVRR
-3994 DLIDDALGMESASIV
+3994 DLIDDALGMESTSIV
-4009 DIYTGNTNLPKIVND
+4009 DIYTGNNNLPKIVND
-4024 SLKMFCNVFGG
+4024 SFKMFCNVFGG

-4041 LETELRAITK
+4041 LEAELRAITK

-4074 QMWMTGIPINI
+4074 QMWMTGIPLNI
-4085 IAKGYITKGK
+4085 IAKGYITKTK

-4131 QGMSIAP
+4131 QHMSIAP

-4143 EFSTIQDDADGNL
+4143 EFSTIQDDADGDL

-4171 QVRDKSGNA
+4171 QVRDKFGNSTEA
-4180 AEVLDELATTE
+4180 LDELAVTE

-4196 KCEERTT
+4196 KCLERTT

-4208 IAKSICYDYWKNK
+4208 IAKSICYDYWKHK

-4262 RMSKVMMRMVKDNP
+4262 RMSKVMMRMVRDNP
-4276 FRSLMFLTL
+4276 FRSLMFLIL
-4285 PPTLFD
+4285 PPTLFN

-4300 SALGRLFG
+4300 SALGRLLG

-4313 MSSMGFGH
+4313 MSSFGFSH
-4321 LFGLKNFIPAAG
+4321 LFGLKNFIPVAG

>member
-1 MYSQILVNESDFFIL
+1 
-16 NRRYLMSDKFT
+16 MSDKFT
-27 ENELAEGL
+27 ENELTEGL
-35 MKASSEGA
+35 IKASSEGA
-43 GGKVSRDGSN
+43 GGEVSRDGSN

-85 ADTTYNNSVNAI
+85 ADTVYNNSVNAI
-97 DNLDRS
+97 DNLNRS

-108 LAAEFGGGIPA
+108 LAAEFGGGVSA
-119 GLLDVGSAIATM
+119 GLLDVCSAVSTIS
-131 HGFDGLAKH
+131 GFDGLSKKF
-140 ISRGANGIRN
+140 SRGANNVRN
-150 FVSSI
+150 FVNSI

-183 EDIKNGMS
+183 EDIRNGMS
-191 SGLASITRYGRD
+191 SGLASLSRYGRD
-203 MIHSFNSS
+203 MIHSFNAS

-220 ASGVGYL
+220 ASGIGYL
-227 VPSLVSAY
+227 APSFVGAY
-235 FTSGTSAL
+235 FTGGTSTL
-243 AQLGAKGIAMGGAK
+243 AQLGAKGIAIGGAK

-262 ALASG
+262 ALAGS
-267 LAGGALGLTGRA
+267 AMNLGGRA
-279 AGFLASKLGT
+279 VGFLASKLGT
-289 TAGKTI
+289 IAGKTI
-295 GASALLGAGSA
+295 GAGALLGAGSA
-306 ESQALETVDNLTDG
+306 ESQALETVDNLTDE
-320 QLQQTPYY
+320 QLMNTPYY

-340 GDPVEALKLIREGLE
+340 GDPVEALKLTREGLE
-355 TEVMN
+355 TKVMN
-360 DAALKGAVAEGGVSA
+360 DSALKGAIAEGGASA
-375 LMMGAN
+375 ILMGLN
-381 KVFGRVPGL
+381 KIVGKTPGL
-390 KSLAINEGPVTAEQ
+390 RALAIEGPVTAEQ
-404 QMLEKRAISK
+404 QMLENRAISK
-414 LLNKQTLT
+414 LLNKGALT
-422 AEETKILEELQARN
+422 ETETKALENLQARN
-436 SFSLP
+436 RFSLA
-441 KTAKQFG
+441 KTAKQYG
-448 YEFSEEAG
+448 NEFTDEAL

-470 ENIDE
+470 ENINE

-499 GVTLSTPAKAILSNS
+499 GVTLSAPVKAILSNS
-514 AKAVVG
+514 TKAVAS
-520 TLHKKAPVQDT
+520 TLHKKAPVQNT
-531 QSAPQQN
+531 QTAQQQN

-545 AQQVDSLTPEEKS
+545 TQQVDSLTSEEKS
-558 EKVDNLTTEVVN
+558 EKVDNLSTEVVN

-581 ENSSEEDKAK
+581 DKSSEEDRAK
-591 ASEELNN
+591 ATEELND
-598 LKTTFAPILATDE
+598 LKTTFAPILATEE
-611 EKQKVIDNLKQSN
+611 EKQKATAIVN
-624 QTVGSDETALNNV
+624 QHNSASSSATADSINNS
-637 NKVQTKEDL
+637 KTKKEL
-646 VNILG
+646 INSLG
-651 DNLNEQKASLQSL
+651 NVLSEQKAALQSL
-664 ENSNTDGSNDEA
+664 ENQNASNDE
-676 ITQLKDNMKATAK
+676 INQLKDSMKNTAQ
-689 EIINLHNASQ
+689 EIVNLYEASH
-699 YTEPDNENTEPKDL
+699 YSEPDDTENQDESTKGL

-719 INSHLEDKVNDESS
+719 VNSNLDDMVADENSVVN
-733 PINTAYKIVGRDII
+733 NAYKLVGRDII
-747 KGNDL
+747 KGKDL
-752 NINPSAEKSLDIN
+752 NVNPSAEKSLDIN

-781 ANEDVQAAKDIHN
+781 ANEDVQAARDIHN

-847 ARESGRLILSRKDA
+847 AREFGRLILSRKDA
-861 SKLKAIDKLIDLKL
+861 SKLKAIDRLIDLKL

-908 AKFADEYKIANA
+908 AKFADEYKIANT

-937 EAISEIKDTISK
+937 EAISEIKDIISK
-949 NGRIAAE
+949 NGKVAAE
-956 LISARNQAH
+956 LIEARNQAH
-965 KDANN
+965 MDANN
-970 PNFQETSESAHA
+970 PNFQETPESAHA

-990 SWTGSTQQKADG
+990 SWTGSTQQKTDG
-1002 TRFYEDSRESLNAL
+1002 TRFYKDSQESLNAL
-1016 HTALRNYT
+1016 HTALNNYT
-1024 NAMETYNEVASYTNH
+1024 KAIETYNEISSYTNH

-1048 DAFELGKEPVIVP
+1048 DAFESGKEPVIVP

-1094 SKRFNSVMGVVP
+1094 SKRFNSVMSVVP
-1106 ESIKRRWAKIN
+1106 NSIKRKWAKIN
-1117 QNAYTSLEESFK
+1117 QNAYTSLEDSYK

-1139 ALARRRE
+1139 ALARKRE
-1146 ALGKLSSNLG
+1146 ALGKLNNNLG

-1189 LIGMDSYGFKPKSA
+1189 LIGMDYYGFKPKSA
-1203 TDESFATGVHLKNL
+1203 TDESIATGVHLKNL
-1217 MDKLNTIPKGTNK
+1217 MNKLNTIPKGNNK
-1230 AVDNFTQW
+1230 AVDDFTQW

-1267 DSTKIADLFKSKDS
+1267 DSTKVADLFKSKDS
-1281 QQFLKEGISNSAS
+1281 QQFLKKGISNSAS
-1294 LTSTSNIASDTTA
+1294 LTSTSNNTSDTTA

-1346 NAAVN
+1346 NAAVK

-1362 DSEYDA
+1362 GSEYDA
-1368 KNTNRKKSILSKV
+1368 KNTNRKKNILTKV
-1381 FGKLGNKD
+1381 FDKLGDKGSR
-1389 THLFDK
+1389 LFDK
-1395 HAPNPKRA
+1395 HSPNPKRA

-1438 KTLLNKLFELIK
+1438 KTLLNRLFELIK
-1450 DSDIRTSINYSDIQ
+1450 DSDIRTSIHYSDIQ
-1464 STIDSLIEKSDFSIS
+1464 STIESLIEKSDFSIS

-1485 QFFSEQQGQY
+1485 QFFSEQEGQY

-1524 SWEDKR
+1524 SWDDKR
-1530 AYIPLIAKDGSGKL
+1530 AYIPLIAKDGSGNL

-1616 HISENDNADGA
+1616 HISENDNADSA
-1627 ATALSGLGGI
+1627 ATALSGLGGV
-1637 GLKALSADDST
+1637 GLKALASDDAN
-1648 SGAGIVKL
+1648 SGAGVVQL

-1686 EKDGTNV
+1686 MTDKTNV

-1703 SKVFSS
+1703 SRVFSS

-1780 ACFLLGISNKSDLA
+1780 ACFLLGISNKNDLA

-1829 EKIASD
+1829 EKIASN
-1835 PKSNVVNGITI
+1835 PKPKDRVVNGITI
-1846 DENFINRFRNN
+1846 DKNFVERFRNN

-1868 GVLGQHFLHQMTRVD
+1868 SVLGQHFLHQMTRVD

-1894 DKIKRLF
+1894 DKIKRLY
-1901 ETNNE
+1901 ETNNDA
-1906 SPLLIDGKDETS
+1906 PLTIDGKDQES

-1932 DIWKEEVQDSVDRID
+1932 DIWKEEVQDSVNRIN
-1947 GMIKSIKDKIKSD
+1947 GIISSIKKKMQSN
-1960 PSFAN
+1960 PEFAK

-1972 NTATTEEITDVFSAM
+1972 NKATTKEITDVFSAM
-1987 KAIDDDDN
+1987 KVIDDDGN
-1995 HEVSYGE
+1995 HEVSYNE

-2009 KELLQYVVNGTV
+2009 KELLQYVINGTV

-2112 KYCKKVRERAFAE
+2112 KYCQKVKERAFAE
-2125 GNDTPSAKAF
+2125 GSDTPSAKAF
-2135 DALDYVMKHTVLR
+2135 NALDSVMKKTVLR

-2161 EKLSKGFRA
+2161 ETLSKGFRA

-2176 TPMVYGAGAVAE
+2176 TPMVYGAGSAAE
-2188 AKTIA
+2188 ATTIA
-2193 QGILRGIDYRFYKTV
+2193 QGILRGIDYKFYKTV
-2208 KYLEANGLANNS
+2208 KYLESENKASNS
-2220 ATANNFLDAFAKAN
+2220 ATANEFLNAFATAN

-2256 NVSGKTL
+2256 DVSGKTL
-2263 DDAIIHMSSISSGN
+2263 DDAIIHMSNVSSGN
-2277 TLIKMIMDKC
+2277 TLIKMIMDKN
-2287 ENEVSAKQKFMWSTD
+2287 ENEVSANQKFMWPNDS
-2302 GSAPAEVS
+2302 GILAEVS

-2316 AISWNSSDN
+2316 AITWNSSDN

-2374 ANVVNVMTNLNG
+2374 ANVVNVMTNNNG

-2398 ENPAIQKVLKSTSL
+2398 ENPAIQKILKSTSL

-2430 NTFTSSM
+2430 NTFTTNM
-2437 QNTSVVHVKVN
+2437 QNTSIVHVKIN

-2453 ISTKPTVMKAESMGV
+2453 ISTKPTVMKAKSMGV

-2490 LYSLTANLAKKYGKD
+2490 LYSLTANLANKYGKN
-2505 GEQTFIGSMFD
+2505 GKQTFIGSMFD
-2516 GINVFLGSLRKGKPV
+2516 GINVFLGSLRNGKPV

-2539 ESLKQNVS
+2539 ESLKQNIS

-2557 IQLFNEAPELLVSP
+2557 IQLFNEVPELLISP
-2571 TIGLASDINRNVALG
+2571 SIGLASNRAVALG

-2631 LLNSFAKLV
+2631 LLNSFTKLV
-2640 EIKAKRHEAK
+2640 KIKAKRHEAK

-2656 TPKPKNGVV
+2656 TPKSKNGVV

-2670 DSIERN
+2670 DNIERN

-2711 LSLSHTFYINE
+2711 LSLSHTFFIYKD
-2722 QGKLRID
+2722 GKLRIGTKKD
-2729 TREAVK
+2729 VE

-2767 GLLNSMQLYAVL
+2767 GLLNSMQLYAIL
-2779 DSNIKANCLN
+2779 DNNIKANCLN

-2800 KELEDKLLAENI
+2800 KKLEDSLLTGNI

-2830 AFNNSGKK
+2830 AFNSSGKK

-2862 TSGTRD
+2862 TSGTRA
-2868 IIDSAKVVSFNFDE
+2868 IIDSAKVVSFDFTG
-2882 YATKSESEQK
+2882 YASKGEVEQNQ
-2892 DYIRTTLKCNDDK
+2892 YIRNVLKCDEETANK
-2905 EVDNYHNMLSR
+2905 YQNMLSK
-2916 IKNFSDIKGVHLG
+2916 IKDFSNIKGLHLG
-2929 TDAVLITSKAMKG
+2929 VDAILVTSKAMDD
-2942 LESTDA
+2942 LQSTDA
-2948 QQRADAIANITEI
+2948 QKRADAIENITEI

-2966 SHMAMLDAI
+2966 SHMGMLDAI
-2975 ETAYKYDNKSEDKI
+2975 ESAYTFGRKSENEL
-2989 INELMNKYGFDDA
+2989 INELKTKYSFDDA

-3007 AGKILALRQLNNQ
+3007 AGKIIALRQLNDQ
-3020 VEIAAEHIRIA
+3020 VEISAEHMRIA
-3031 YFKVLFKTFDELCKS
+3031 YFKVLFKTFDVLCS
-3046 PASGRAQEGIH
+3046 DSADIRAQFNIPDNVPLQKTFEIFG
-3057 TETPVEGAFDEYRK
+3057 K
-3071 RLLKKVSDNII
+3071 RLIEISNII
-3082 NGNRNDALNELSD
+3082 INNGDRNIALEQLSD

-3100 ANLSEEG
+3100 ATLE
-3107 KISFR
+3107 
-3112 KLFNDKLAKEFYK
+3112 DKSDTNYKK
-3125 TFNTELTQELRDGFE
+3125 TFNDVLAKQFENMFQTEFTQELRDGFE

-3146 TSGNHAA
+3146 TSGNRTG

-3170 LVYRKGQDIT
+3170 LVYRKGKNIT
-3180 KLADKNF
+3180 KLADNNF
-3187 NGYGINYDWVKKL
+3187 RGYSIDYDWVKKL

-3231 AIGDAD
+3231 GIGDAD

-3248 NLSTNFSLKPKGGK
+3248 NLSNNFFTSPKGGIT
-3262 SIGSNSINAMRGS
+3262 IGNDSVNAMTG
-3275 TNTSNTSSNTR
+3275 SNTSSKKH

-3300 SFKNAM
+3300 SFNKAM

-3403 PQILDKLNTKGIT
+3403 PQMLDKLNTKGIT
-3416 SPKIEADLNIEKP
+3416 PPKVEADLNIEKP

-3443 LTDPDVN
+3443 LTDPDVD

-3456 AVENYKKDSWN
+3456 AVENYKKDSWD

-3502 NLIRKSARALESVG
+3502 NLIRKSARVLESVG

-3531 VDSMYATSEYERLSG
+3531 VDSMYATSEYEKLSG

-3580 HTRGTNSYHNVKK
+3580 HTRGTNSYHNIKK

-3608 RTKIQLK
+3608 ITKIQLK

-3651 NPKEIQKGIY
+3651 NPNEIQKGIY
-3661 EYPVSVEVSNAI
+3661 EYPVPVEVSNAI

-3731 LKDFIVKDIKGEQLG
+3731 LKDFIVKDTKGEQLG

-3782 HTPTVQEH
+3782 HTPTVQEY

-3804 KQEGWKEQKVSN
+3804 KQEGWKEQKVSS

-3858 YRDGMTSNKDEIVVP
+3858 YKDGMTSNKDEIVVP

-3947 NGKIIESEFK
+3947 KGKIIDSEFK

-3965 RKAIERLFKCSRILP
+3965 RKAIERLFKCPRIIP

-4009 DIYTGNTNLPKIVND
+4009 DIYTGNNNLPKIVND

-4035 ERGAMR
+4035 ERGAMH
-4041 LETELRAITK
+4041 LEAELRAVTK

-4095 ECNRFIALTR
+4095 ECNRYIALTR

-4143 EFSTIQDDADGNL
+4143 EFNTIQDDSDGDL

-4171 QVRDKSGNA
+4171 QSKEKFGKA
-4180 AEVLDELATTE
+4180 GELLDELATTE

-4221 YNENEAIFRVTSE
+4221 YNEKEAIFRVTSE

-4262 RMSKVMMRMVKDNP
+4262 RMSKVMMRMIRDNP
-4276 FRSLMFLTL
+4276 FRSLMFLIL

-4300 SALGRLFG
+4300 SALGKLLG

-4321 LFGLKNFIPAAG
+4321 LFGLKNYIPIAG

>member
-1 MYSQILVNESDFFIL
+1 
-16 NRRYLMSDKFT
+16 MSNKFT
-27 ENELAEGL
+27 ENELTEGL
-35 MKASSEGA
+35 IKASSEGA
-43 GGKVSRDGSN
+43 GGEVSRDGSN

-85 ADTTYNNSVNAI
+85 ANTAYNNSVNAI
-97 DNLDRS
+97 DDLDRS

-108 LAAEFGGGIPA
+108 LAAEFGGELGAGI
-119 GLLDVGSAIATM
+119 LDLGSAVSTLS
-131 HGFDGLAKH
+131 GFDGLAKRF
-140 ISRGANGIRN
+140 SRGANNVRN
-150 FVSSI
+150 FANSI

-183 EDIKNGMS
+183 EDIRNGMS
-191 SGLASITRYGRD
+191 SGLASLSRYGRD
-203 MIHSFNSS
+203 MIHSFNAS

-227 VPSLVSAY
+227 APSLAGAY
-235 FTSGTSAL
+235 FTGGASTL
-243 AQLGAKGIAMGGAK
+243 AQLGAKGIAMSGAK

-262 ALASG
+262 ALA
-267 LAGGALGLTGRA
+267 GGAINLGGKA

-295 GASALLGAGSA
+295 GAGALLGAGGA
-306 ESQALETVDNLTDG
+306 ESQALETVDNLTDE
-320 QLQQTPYY
+320 QLMNTPYY

-340 GDPVEALKLIREGLE
+340 GDPIEALKLTREGLE

-360 DAALKGAVAEGGVSA
+360 DSALKGAIAEGGVSA
-375 LMMGAN
+375 LLMGAN
-381 KVFGRVPGL
+381 KVVGRVPGL

-404 QMLEKRAISK
+404 QMLEKRAIAK
-414 LLNKQTLT
+414 LLSKEKLTT
-422 AEETKILEELQARN
+422 AESKVLEDLQARN
-436 SFSLP
+436 RFSLA
-441 KTAKQFG
+441 KTAKQYG
-448 YEFSEEAG
+448 NEFADEAL

-499 GVTLSTPAKAILSNS
+499 GVTLSTPVKAILSNS
-514 AKAVVG
+514 AKAIAS
-520 TLHKKAPVQDT
+520 TLHKKAPEQNT
-531 QSAPQQN
+531 QTAQQQT

-558 EKVDNLTTEVVN
+558 EKVNNLSTEVVN

-591 ASEELNN
+591 ATEELNN

-611 EKQKVIDNLKQSN
+611 DKQKVIDNLKQSN
-624 QTVGSDETALNNV
+624 QTVGSNETALENV
-637 NKVQTKEDL
+637 NRAQTKEDL

-651 DNLNEQKASLQSL
+651 DNLNKQKASL

-676 ITQLKDNMKATAK
+676 IKQLKDNMKSTAQ

-699 YTEPDNENTEPKDL
+699 YTEPDDTENESKDL

-719 INSHLEDKVNDESS
+719 INSYLEDKVNDESS
-733 PINTAYKIVGRDII
+733 PVNNAYKLVGKDII
-747 KGNDL
+747 KGRDL
-752 NINPSAEKSLDIN
+752 NVNPSAEKSLDIN

-781 ANEDVQAAKDIHN
+781 ANEDVQAARDIHN

-809 ENLKV
+809 ENLKI
-814 DGDNKR
+814 DGNNKR
-820 IVKDVDSS
+820 IIKDVDSS

-861 SKLKAIDKLIDLKL
+861 SKLKAIDRLIDLKL

-889 DSEAEA
+889 DFEAEA

-908 AKFADEYKIANA
+908 AKFADEYKIANT

-930 NNEQGYN
+930 NNKQGYN
-937 EAISEIKDTISK
+937 EAISELKDIISK
-949 NGRIAAE
+949 NGKVASE

-965 KDANN
+965 TNALN
-970 PNFQETSESAHA
+970 PTIQSTPESANTGIATPHA
-982 GIPTPHSG
+982 GNWKG
-990 SWTGSTQQKADG
+990 SIQKQDG
-1002 TRFYEDSRESLNAL
+1002 HRYFKDDPESVNAL
-1016 HTALRNYT
+1016 HTALNNYT
-1024 NAMETYNEVASYTNH
+1024 KAIETHNEISSYTNH

-1048 DAFELGKEPVIVP
+1048 DAFESGKEPVIVP
-1061 PDLYNKNH
+1061 PDLDLHHKNR

-1094 SKRFNSVMGVVP
+1094 SKRFNSVMSVVP
-1106 ESIKRRWAKIN
+1106 DSIKRKWAKIN
-1117 QNAYTSLEESFK
+1117 QNAYTSLEDSFK

-1139 ALARRRE
+1139 ALARKRE
-1146 ALGKLSSNLG
+1146 ALGKLSNNLG

-1189 LIGMDSYGFKPKSA
+1189 LIGMDFYGFKPKSA
-1203 TDESFATGVHLKNL
+1203 TNESFATGVHLKNL
-1217 MDKLNTIPKGTNK
+1217 MTKLHTIPKGTNK
-1230 AVDNFTQW
+1230 AVDDFTQW

-1267 DSTKIADLFKSKDS
+1267 DNTKVIDLFKSKDS
-1281 QQFLKEGISNSAS
+1281 QQFLEKGISNSAS

-1307 ASIRDVIFGSSP
+1307 ASIRDVILGSSP
-1319 DVSNATKSALP
+1319 DVLNTTKSALP
-1330 KVDVGFV
+1330 DVDVGFV
-1337 QPERDVNVE
+1337 KPERDVNVE

-1351 EINKKFTEKSR
+1351 DINKKFTEKSR

-1368 KNTNRKKSILSKV
+1368 KNTNRKKSILTKV
-1381 FGKLGNKD
+1381 FDKLGDKNS
-1389 THLFDK
+1389 HLFDK
-1395 HAPNPKRA
+1395 HIPNPKRA
-1403 SNIFRHFGN
+1403 SSIFRHFGN

-1438 KTLLNKLFELIK
+1438 KTLLNRLFELIK
-1450 DSDIRTSINYSDIQ
+1450 NSDIRTPINYSDIQ
-1464 STIDSLIEKSDFSIS
+1464 PTIESLIEKSDFSIS

-1485 QFFSEQQGQY
+1485 QFFSEQERQY
-1495 QSIYNSIAND
+1495 QDIYNSITND
-1505 VNNVIAEL
+1505 VNNTIAEL

-1530 AYIPLIAKDGSGKL
+1530 EYVPLIAKDGSGNL

-1666 NGTNESVTRVK
+1666 NGTDESVTRVK
-1677 FFKQNSSLI
+1677 FFKQNSSLVM
-1686 EKDGTNV
+1686 KNNTNV

-1720 ACSKFLNKDGTIIDK
+1720 AYSKFLNKDGTIIDK

-1780 ACFLLGISNKSDLA
+1780 ACFLLGISNKNDLA

-1829 EKIASD
+1829 EKIASN
-1835 PKSNVVNGITI
+1835 PESNVVNGVTI
-1846 DENFINRFRNN
+1846 DENFIERFRDN

-1868 GVLGQHFLHQMTRVD
+1868 SVLGQHFLHQMTRVD

-1906 SPLLIDGKDETS
+1906 SSLTVDGKDQDS

-1947 GMIKSIKDKIKSD
+1947 GMISSIKKKMQLN
-1960 PSFAN
+1960 PEFAE

-1972 NTATTEEITDVFSAM
+1972 NEATTKDITDVFSDM
-1987 KAIDDDDN
+1987 KAIDDDGN

-2112 KYCKKVRERAFAE
+2112 KYCQKVKERAFAE
-2125 GNDTPSAKAF
+2125 GSDTPSAKAF
-2135 DALDYVMKHTVLR
+2135 NALDYVMKHTVLR

-2161 EKLSKGFRA
+2161 ETLSKGFRA

-2176 TPMVYGAGAVAE
+2176 TPMVYGAGSTAE
-2188 AKTIA
+2188 ATTIA
-2193 QGILRGIDYRFYKTV
+2193 QGILRGIDYKFYKTV
-2208 KYLEANGLANNS
+2208 KYLEKENKANDS

-2256 NVSGKTL
+2256 DVSGKTL
-2263 DDAIIHMSSISSGN
+2263 DNAIIHMSSISSGN

-2287 ENEVSAKQKFMWSTD
+2287 ENKVSANQKFMWPNDSGTL
-2302 GSAPAEVS
+2302 AEVS

-2316 AISWNSSDN
+2316 AITWNSSDN

-2374 ANVVNVMTNLNG
+2374 ANVVNVMTINNG

-2398 ENPAIQKVLKSTSL
+2398 ENPAIQKILKSTSL

-2430 NTFTSSM
+2430 NTFTTSM
-2437 QNTSVVHVKVN
+2437 QNTSVVHVKIN

-2490 LYSLTANLAKKYGKD
+2490 LYSLTEKLKNKYGKD
-2505 GEQTFIGSMFD
+2505 GKQTFIGSMFD
-2516 GINVFLGSLRKGKPV
+2516 GINVFLGSLRNGKPV

-2557 IQLFNEAPELLVSP
+2557 IQLFNEAPELLISS
-2571 TIGLASDINRNVALG
+2571 TIGLAADSNRNIALG

-2597 LSENNPKAQNAAKAY
+2597 LSENNPKARNVAKAY

-2618 ANSLEDRAEAIIS
+2618 ANSPEDRAEAIIS

-2640 EIKAKRHEAK
+2640 ETKAKRHEAK

-2701 KRAMDDAKAP
+2701 KKAMDDAKAP

-2722 QGKLRID
+2722 DGKLRVG

-2754 PEMIAEYCKTRQE
+2754 PEMIAEYCETRQE
-2767 GLLNSMQLYAVL
+2767 ELLTSMQLYAVL

-2789 FPEFKKKGISQ
+2789 FPKFKKKGTSQ

-2812 TVADFK
+2812 TVSDFK

-2830 AFNNSGKK
+2830 AFNTSGKK

-2862 TSGTRD
+2862 TSGTRA
-2868 IIDSAKVVSFNFDE
+2868 IIDSAKVVSFDFDNYGSKGKE
-2882 YATKSESEQK
+2882 EQIQ
-2892 DYIRTTLKCNDDK
+2892 YIGNVLKCTEQEAK
-2905 EVDNYHNMLSR
+2905 TYHNMLSKL
-2916 IKNFSDIKGVHLG
+2916 KNYSNIKGVHLG
-2929 TDAVLITSKAMKG
+2929 MDAILITSKAMND

-2948 QQRADAIANITEI
+2948 QKRADAIENITEI

-2966 SHMAMLDAI
+2966 SHMGMLDAI
-2975 ETAYKYDNKSEDKI
+2975 ESAYKFDRKSEGEI
-2989 INELMNKYGFDDA
+2989 INELKTKYSFDDA

-3007 AGKILALRQLNNQ
+3007 AGKILALRQLNDQ
-3020 VEIAAEHIRIA
+3020 VEIAAEHVRIA
-3031 YFKVLFKTFDELCKS
+3031 YFKVLFNTFDVLCDDPANIRAQLNIPDNVPLQKTFKNF
-3046 PASGRAQEGIH
+3046 GN
-3057 TETPVEGAFDEYRK
+3057 
-3071 RLLKKVSDNII
+3071 RLIEISNII
-3082 NGNRNDALNELSD
+3082 NNNNGDRNIALEKLSD
-3095 LYKDL
+3095 FYKDL
-3100 ANLSEEG
+3100 ATLEDKSDTSYKETFNKVLAYE
-3107 KISFR
+3107 
-3112 KLFNDKLAKEFYK
+3112 FNDMFQ
-3125 TFNTELTQELRDGFE
+3125 TELTQELKDGFE

-3146 TSGNHAA
+3146 TSGNHAS

-3170 LVYRKGQDIT
+3170 LVYRKGQKIT
-3180 KLADKNF
+3180 EVADNNF
-3187 NGYGINYDWVKKL
+3187 RGYSIDYDWVKKL

-3217 EFFNVLRQKCGLNP
+3217 KFFNALRQKCGLNS

-3248 NLSTNFSLKPKGGK
+3248 NLSTNFSLKPKGGE
-3262 SIGSNSINAMRGS
+3262 SIGSNSINAMTG
-3275 TNTSNTSSNTR
+3275 SNTSPKKR

-3300 SFKNAM
+3300 SFNKAM
-3306 NGIQMV
+3306 KGIQMV

-3390 TRSFAITALVSAK
+3390 TRSFAVTALVSAK

-3416 SPKIEADLNIEKP
+3416 PPKVEADLNIEKP

-3443 LTDPDVN
+3443 LTDPDVD

-3467 DFNSLNFKVS
+3467 DFNSFNFKVS

-3516 GKNKVSQTIRKVGSV
+3516 GKNKVSQTIRKVGSA

-3568 NFVKQQIREYTN
+3568 NFIKQQIREYTN
-3580 HTRGTNSYHNVKK
+3580 HTRGTNSYHNIKK

-3651 NPKEIQKGIY
+3651 NPNEIQKGIY
-3661 EYPVSVEVSNAI
+3661 EYPVPVEVSNAI

-3684 CKDPENLIRNTYAIS
+3684 CKDPENLIRNTYAVS

-3731 LKDFIVKDIKGEQLG
+3731 LKDFIAKDTKGEQLG

-3947 NGKIIESEFK
+3947 NGKIIDSEFK

-3965 RKAIERLFKCSRILP
+3965 RKAIERLFNCPRILP
-3980 VIKKYFPDGLVVRR
+3980 FIEKYFPDGLIVRR

-4009 DIYTGNTNLPKIVND
+4009 DIYTGNNNLPKIVND

-4064 PVANFTANVI
+4064 PAANFTANVI
-4074 QMWMTGIPINI
+4074 QMWMTGIPLNI

-4143 EFSTIQDDADGNL
+4143 EFSTIQDDADGDL

-4180 AEVLDELATTE
+4180 AEALDELAVTE

-4196 KCEERTT
+4196 KCLERTT

-4262 RMSKVMMRMVKDNP
+4262 RMSKVMMRMVRDNP

-4285 PPTLFD
+4285 PPTLFG

-4300 SALGRLFG
+4300 SALGKLMG

-4313 MSSMGFGH
+4313 MSSFGFGH
-4321 LFGLKNFIPAAG
+4321 LFGLKNYIPVAG

>member
-1 MYSQILVNESDFFIL
+1 
-16 NRRYLMSDKFT
+16 MSDKFT

-43 GGKVSRDGSN
+43 GGKVSKDGSN

-85 ADTTYNNSVNAI
+85 ANTTYDNSVNAI
-97 DNLDRS
+97 EDLDRN

-108 LAAEFGGGIPA
+108 LAAEFGSGLGAGI
-119 GLLDVGSAIATM
+119 LDVGSAVSTAA
-131 HGFDGLAKH
+131 GLNGLAKAF
-140 ISRGANGIRN
+140 SRGANGIRN
-150 FVSSI
+150 FATSI

-171 LNYNHNSAVKEQ
+171 MNYNHNSAIKEQ
-183 EDIKNGMS
+183 EDVKNGMS

-211 SSADIAEGI
+211 STADIAEGI
-220 ASGVGYL
+220 ASGIGYL
-227 VPSLVSAY
+227 APSLVGAY
-235 FTSGTSAL
+235 FTGGTSTL

-262 ALASG
+262 ALA
-267 LAGGALGLTGRA
+267 GGALNLGGRA
-279 AGFLASKLGT
+279 AGYLAGKLGT

-295 GASALLGAGSA
+295 GAGAILGAGGA

-335 LEKSN
+335 LEKAN
-340 GDPVEALKLIREGLE
+340 GDPVEALKLTREGLE

-375 LMMGAN
+375 LLMQAN
-381 KVFGRVPGL
+381 KIAGKIPGL
-390 KSLAINEGPVTAEQ
+390 KYAALSDGPITAEQ
-404 QMLEKRAISK
+404 QMMEKRAIAK
-414 LLNKQTLT
+414 LLSKEKLT
-422 AEETKILEELQARN
+422 VEESKALKELQARN
-436 SFSLP
+436 GFSLP

-448 YEFSEEAG
+448 FEFSEEAG
-456 QEGSSTYATNTVEK
+456 QEGASTYATNTVEK

-499 GVTLSTPAKAILSNS
+499 GVILSTPVKAILSNS
-514 AKAVVG
+514 AKAVAS
-520 TLHKKAPVQDT
+520 TLHKKAPEQDT
-531 QSAPQQN
+531 QTAQQQN

-558 EKVDNLTTEVVN
+558 EKVDNLSTEVVN
-570 KVNTL
+570 KMDAL
-575 QDTINS
+575 HETINS
-581 ENSSEEDKAK
+581 DKSSDEDKAK
-591 ASEELNN
+591 AKEELDA
-598 LKTTFAPILATDE
+598 LKNTFTPILATDE
-611 EKQKVIDNLKQSN
+611 EKQKATAIVN
-624 QTVGSDETALNNV
+624 QHNSASSSATADSINNS
-637 NKVQTKEDL
+637 KTKKEL
-646 VNILG
+646 INSLG
-651 DNLNEQKASLQSL
+651 NVLSEQKIALQSL
-664 ENSNTDGSNDEA
+664 ENQNASNDE
-676 ITQLKDNMKATAK
+676 INQLKDSMKNTAQ
-689 EIINLHNASQ
+689 EIVNLYEASH
-699 YTEPDNENTEPKDL
+699 YSEPDNTENQDESAKDL

-719 INSHLEDKVNDESS
+719 VNSNLDDMVADENSAVN
-733 PINTAYKIVGRDII
+733 NAYKLVGRDII
-747 KGNDL
+747 KGRDL
-752 NINPSAEKSLDIN
+752 NVNPSAEKSLDIN

-809 ENLKV
+809 ENLKL

-820 IVKDVDSS
+820 IVKDTDSS

-861 SKLKAIDKLIDLKL
+861 SKLKAIDKLINLKL
-875 DLRDRITNPNFELT
+875 DLRDRITSPNFELT
-889 DSEAEA
+889 DSETEA
-895 LKSGQTSL
+895 LKSGQTSI
-903 NEFLE
+903 NELLE
-908 AKFADEYKIANA
+908 AKFADEYKIANT

-937 EAISEIKDTISK
+937 EAVSEIKDIIAK
-949 NGRIAAE
+949 NGKIAAE

-965 KDANN
+965 TNALN
-970 PNFQETSESAHA
+970 PTIQSTTESANT
-982 GIPTPHSG
+982 GIATPHSG
-990 SWTGSTQQKADG
+990 NWKGSIQQEQDG
-1002 TRFYEDSRESLNAL
+1002 RRYFKDDPASVNAL
-1016 HTALRNYT
+1016 HTALNNYT
-1024 NAMETYNEVASYTNH
+1024 KAMETYNEISSYTNH
-1039 LPTNRIQAK
+1039 LPTNRVQAK
-1048 DAFELGKEPVIVP
+1048 DAFESGKEPVVVP
-1061 PDLYNKNH
+1061 PDLYNKKH

-1094 SKRFNSVMGVVP
+1094 SKRFNSVMSVVP

-1139 ALARRRE
+1139 ALARKRE

-1203 TDESFATGVHLKNL
+1203 TNESFATGVHLKNL
-1217 MDKLNTIPKGTNK
+1217 MTKLHTIPTGTNK

-1243 KGTNEGGISNPEET
+1243 KGNNEGGITNPEET

-1267 DSTKIADLFKSKDS
+1267 DNTKVADLFKSKDS
-1281 QQFLKEGISNSAS
+1281 QSLLEKGISNSSS
-1294 LTSTSNIASDTTA
+1294 LTSTSNVASDTTA
-1307 ASIRDVIFGSSP
+1307 ASIRDVILGSSP
-1319 DVSNATKSALP
+1319 EVSNSTKSALP
-1330 KVDVGFV
+1330 DVDVGFV
-1337 QPERDVNVE
+1337 KPERDVNVE
-1346 NAAVN
+1346 NAAVD

-1362 DSEYDA
+1362 GSEYDA
-1368 KNTNRKKSILSKV
+1368 KNTNRKKNVLLRV
-1381 FGKLGNKD
+1381 FDKLGNKGSR
-1389 THLFDK
+1389 LFDK
-1395 HAPNPKRA
+1395 HSPDPKRA

-1450 DSDIRTSINYSDIQ
+1450 DSDIRTPIYYSNIQ
-1464 STIDSLIEKSDFSIS
+1464 STVESLIEKSDFSIS

-1485 QFFSEQQGQY
+1485 QFFSEQQRQY
-1495 QSIYNSIAND
+1495 QDIYNAITND
-1505 VNNVIAEL
+1505 VNNTIAEL

-1530 AYIPLIAKDGSGKL
+1530 EYIPLIAKDGSGNL

-1616 HISENDNADGA
+1616 HISENDNADNA
-1627 ATALSGLGGI
+1627 ATALSGLGGV
-1637 GLKALSADDST
+1637 GLKALASDDST
-1648 SGAGIVKL
+1648 HGAGVVKL

-1666 NGTNESVTRVK
+1666 NNTNESVTRVK
-1677 FFKQNSSLI
+1677 FFKQNSSLT

-1693 IYSDYQADLI
+1693 IYSDYEADLI
-1703 SKVFSS
+1703 SKTFSS

-1715 IIGDT
+1715 VIGDE
-1720 ACSKFLNKDGTIIDK
+1720 AYSKFVKEDGTIIDK
-1735 FKKILHTFVGISDK
+1735 FKKILHTFVHISDK

-1758 KESFVPDMNMYK
+1758 KEAFVPDMNMYK

-1780 ACFLLGISNKSDLA
+1780 ACFLLGISNKKDLA

-1824 RLGIL
+1824 RLGLL
-1829 EKIASD
+1829 EKIASN
-1835 PKSNVVNGITI
+1835 PKSNVVNGVTI

-1868 GVLGQHFLHQMTRVD
+1868 SVLGQHFLHQMTRVD
-1883 RFNAIGHSAVG
+1883 RFNAIGHTAVG
-1894 DKIKRLF
+1894 DKIKRLY
-1901 ETNNE
+1901 ETNNTA
-1906 SPLLIDGKDETS
+1906 PLLIDGKDEKS

-1932 DIWKEEVQDSVDRID
+1932 DIWKEEVVDSVNRID
-1947 GMIKSIKDKIKSD
+1947 GMVSSIKDRMKSD
-1960 PSFAN
+1960 SSFAD

-1972 NTATTEEITDVFSAM
+1972 NTATTEEITDVFSSM
-1987 KAIDDDDN
+1987 KAIDNDGN

-2080 KTDRTEAE
+2080 KTSRTESE

-2093 KLKDIVANDGYM
+2093 ELKDIVANDGYM

-2125 GNDTPSAKAF
+2125 GSDTPSAKAF
-2135 DALDYVMKHTVLR
+2135 NALDYVMKHTVLR

-2161 EKLSKGFRA
+2161 ETLSKGFRA

-2176 TPMVYGAGAVAE
+2176 TPMVYGAGSSAE
-2188 AKTIA
+2188 ATTIS
-2193 QGILRGIDYRFYKTV
+2193 QGILRGIDYKFYKTV
-2208 KYLEANGLANNS
+2208 KYLEDNNLSNTS
-2220 ATANNFLDAFAKAN
+2220 ATANNFLDVFAKAN

-2256 NVSGKTL
+2256 DVSGKTL
-2263 DDAIIHMSSISSGN
+2263 DDAIIHMSSVSSGN
-2277 TLIKMIMDKC
+2277 TLIKMIMDKSA
-2287 ENEVSAKQKFMWSTD
+2287 NEVSSNQKFMWKNDSGT
-2302 GSAPAEVS
+2302 PAEVS

-2316 AISWNSSDN
+2316 AITWNSSDN

-2374 ANVVNVMTNLNG
+2374 ANTVNVMTNNNG

-2398 ENPAIQKVLKSTSL
+2398 ENPAIQNLMVATSL

-2430 NTFTSSM
+2430 NTFTTSM
-2437 QNTSVVHVKVN
+2437 QNTSVVHVKIN

-2477 SGDGDIMARVVNK
+2477 SGDGDIMARTVNK
-2490 LYSLTANLAKKYGKD
+2490 LYSLTKGLADKYGKK
-2505 GEQTFIGSMFD
+2505 GKETHIGSMFD
-2516 GINVFLGSLRKGKPV
+2516 GINVFLGNLRNGKPV

-2547 VQTLEGINEM
+2547 VQMLEGVNAM
-2557 IQLFNEAPELLVSP
+2557 IQKFNEAPELLISP
-2571 TIGLASDINRNVALG
+2571 TIGLAADSNRNIALG

-2597 LSENNPKAQNAAKAY
+2597 LSENNPKARNAALAY

-2631 LLNSFAKLV
+2631 LLNSFAKLA
-2640 EIKAKRHEAK
+2640 ETKAKRHEAK
-2650 IAVLFG
+2650 IAIFFG
-2656 TPKPKNGVV
+2656 SPETKNGVV

-2670 DSIERN
+2670 DTIVRKG
-2676 ADALPSS
+2676 DALPSS

-2691 FGHSTTHEST
+2691 FGHSTTHENT
-2701 KRAMDDAKAP
+2701 KKAMDDKSAP

-2722 QGKLRID
+2722 DGKLRID

-2754 PEMIAEYCKTRQE
+2754 PEMIAEYCENRQE
-2767 GLLNSMQLYAVL
+2767 VLLATMSDVL
-2779 DSNIKANCLN
+2779 DKNIKANCLN

-2812 TVADFK
+2812 TVSDFK

-2830 AFNNSGKK
+2830 AFNTSGKK

-2862 TSGTRD
+2862 TSGTRA
-2868 IIDSAKVVSFNFDE
+2868 IIDSAKVVSFDFDNYGSKGKE
-2882 YATKSESEQK
+2882 EQIQ
-2892 DYIRTTLKCNDDK
+2892 YIGNVLKCDEEEAK
-2905 EVDNYHNMLSR
+2905 TYHNMLS
-2916 IKNFSDIKGVHLG
+2916 KLKDYSNIKGVHLG
-2929 TDAVLITSKAMKG
+2929 IDAVLISSKAMNG
-2942 LESTDA
+2942 LQSTDA
-2948 QQRADAIANITEI
+2948 QERANAIANITEI

-2975 ETAYKYDNKSEDKI
+2975 ETAYKFDEKSED
-2989 INELMNKYGFDDA
+2989 ELIDELKTEYGFDDA

-3020 VEIAAEHIRIA
+3020 VEIAAEHMRIA
-3031 YFKVLFKTFDELCKS
+3031 YFKILFNTFDELCKDE
-3046 PASGRAQEGIH
+3046 ALLRAQEGIH
-3057 TETPVEGAFDEYRK
+3057 TETPVEKAFNNFRE
-3071 RLLKKVSDNII
+3071 RLLKKVSNNII

-3107 KISFR
+3107 KTSFR
-3112 KLFNDKLAKEFYK
+3112 KLFNDKLAKEFDK
-3125 TFNTELTQELRDGFE
+3125 TFKTELTQELRDGFE

-3146 TSGNHAA
+3146 TSGNHTA
-3153 TVQETL
+3153 TAQETL

-3170 LVYRKGQDIT
+3170 LVYRKGKDIT
-3180 KLADKNF
+3180 KLADNTF
-3187 NGYGINYDWVKKL
+3187 TGYSINYDWVKKL
-3200 FGTRISNLLGN
+3200 FGTRISNLLSN

-3217 EFFNVLRQKCGLNP
+3217 EFFNTLRQKCGLNP

-3248 NLSTNFSLKPKGGK
+3248 NLSNNFFTNPKGGIT
-3262 SIGSNSINAMRGS
+3262 IGNDSINAMTG
-3275 TNTSNTSSNTR
+3275 SNTSPKKR

-3300 SFKNAM
+3300 SFNKAM

-3416 SPKIEADLNIEKP
+3416 SPKVEADLNIEKP

-3443 LTDPDVN
+3443 LTDPDVD

-3488 PVNNLFNRLDKGTS
+3488 PVNNLFDKLDKSTS

-3568 NFVKQQIREYTN
+3568 NFIKQQIREYTN

-3651 NPKEIQKGIY
+3651 NPNEIQKGIY
-3661 EYPVSVEVSNAI
+3661 EYSVPVEVSNAI

-3731 LKDFIVKDIKGEQLG
+3731 LKDFIVKDTKGEQLG

-3804 KQEGWKEQKVSN
+3804 KQEGWKEQKVSS

-3822 VQDIV
+3822 IQDIM

-3887 PVQPVEEKELDSVIG
+3887 PVQPVEEKELDSIIG

-3917 NDMCMAELRKLYDKD
+3917 NDMCMSELRKLYDKD

-3947 NGKIIESEFK
+3947 NGKIIDSEFK

-3965 RKAIERLFKCSRILP
+3965 RKAIERLFNCPRIIP
-3980 VIKKYFPDGLVVRR
+3980 VIKKYFSDGLIVRR

-4009 DIYTGNTNLPKIVND
+4009 DIYTGNNNLPKIVNE
-4024 SLKMFCNVFGG
+4024 SFKMFCNVFGG

-4041 LETELRAITK
+4041 LEAELRAITK

-4085 IAKGYITKGK
+4085 IAKGYITKVK

-4120 GTRMDKIIEEI
+4120 GTKMDKIIEEI
-4131 QGMSIAP
+4131 QHMSIAP

-4143 EFSTIQDDADGNL
+4143 EFSTIQDDADGDL

-4171 QVRDKSGNA
+4171 QARDKFGNST
-4180 AEVLDELATTE
+4180 EVLDELATSE

-4196 KCEERTT
+4196 KCLERTT

-4246 EWLEKIGW
+4246 EWIEKIGW

-4262 RMSKVMMRMVKDNP
+4262 RMSKVMMRMVRDNP
-4276 FRSLMFLTL
+4276 FRSLLFLTL
-4285 PPTLFD
+4285 PPALFD

-4300 SALGRLFG
+4300 SALGRFFG

-4313 MSSMGFGH
+4313 MSSFGFGH

>member
-16 NRRYLMSDKFT
+16 NRRYLMSNKFT
-27 ENELAEGL
+27 GNELAEGL
-35 MKASSEGA
+35 IKASSEGA
-43 GGKVSRDGSN
+43 GGEVSRDGSN

-85 ADTTYNNSVNAI
+85 ADTAYNNSVNAI
-97 DNLDRS
+97 DDLDRS

-108 LAAEFGGGIPA
+108 LAAEFGGGIAAGILDTGSAVSTLA
-119 GLLDVGSAIATM
+119 GL
-131 HGFDGLAKH
+131 DGLAKH
-140 ISRGANGIRN
+140 FSRGANNVRN
-150 FVSSI
+150 FANSI

-171 LNYNHNSAVKEQ
+171 LNYNHNSVVKEQ

-191 SGLASITRYGRD
+191 SGLASLSRYGRD
-203 MIHSFNSS
+203 MIHSFNVA

-220 ASGVGYL
+220 ASGIGYL
-227 VPSLVSAY
+227 APSLVGAY
-235 FTSGTSAL
+235 FTGGASTL
-243 AQLGAKGIAMGGAK
+243 AQLGARGIAMGGAK

-262 ALASG
+262 ALA
-267 LAGGALGLTGRA
+267 GGAINLGGRA

-295 GASALLGAGSA
+295 GASALLGAGGA
-306 ESQALETVDNLTDG
+306 ESQALETVDNLTDE

-328 KAHINEM
+328 KEHINEM

-340 GDPVEALKLIREGLE
+340 GDPVEALKLTREGLE
-355 TEVMN
+355 TKVMN
-360 DAALKGAVAEGGVSA
+360 DSALKGAVAEGGVSA
-375 LMMGAN
+375 LLMGAN
-381 KVFGRVPGL
+381 KVAGRVPGL

-404 QMLEKRAISK
+404 QMLENKAIKK
-414 LLNKQTLT
+414 LLNKGTLT
-422 AEETKILEELQARN
+422 QEETKALEDLQARN
-436 SFSLP
+436 SFSLA
-441 KTAKQFG
+441 KTAKQYG
-448 YEFSEEAG
+448 NEFTEEAL

-499 GVTLSTPAKAILSNS
+499 GVTLSTPVKAILSNS
-514 AKAVVG
+514 AKAVAS
-520 TLHKKAPVQDT
+520 TLHKKAPVQNT
-531 QSAPQQN
+531 QTAQQQN

-558 EKVDNLTTEVVN
+558 EKVDNLSTEVVN

-581 ENSSEEDKAK
+581 DKSSDEDKAK
-591 ASEELNN
+591 ATEELKD

-611 EKQKVIDNLKQSN
+611 EKQKATAIVN
-624 QTVGSDETALNNV
+624 QHNSASSSATADSINNS
-637 NKVQTKEDL
+637 KTKKEL
-646 VNILG
+646 INSLG
-651 DNLNEQKASLQSL
+651 DVLTEQKTALQSL
-664 ENSNTDGSNDEA
+664 ENQNASNDE
-676 ITQLKDNMKATAK
+676 INQLKDSMKDTAQ
-689 EIINLHNASQ
+689 EIVNLYEASH
-699 YTEPDNENTEPKDL
+699 YSEPDNTENQDESTKGL

-719 INSHLEDKVNDESS
+719 VNSNLEDMVADENSAVN
-733 PINTAYKIVGRDII
+733 NAYKLVGRDII
-747 KGNDL
+747 KGRDL
-752 NINPSAEKSLDIN
+752 NVNPSAEKSLDIN

-781 ANEDVQAAKDIHN
+781 TNEDVQAARDIHN

-861 SKLKAIDKLIDLKL
+861 SKLKAIDRLIDLKL
-875 DLRDRITNPNFELT
+875 DLRNRITNPNFELT

-908 AKFADEYKIANA
+908 AKFADEYKIANT

-937 EAISEIKDTISK
+937 ESISEIKDIISK
-949 NGRIAAE
+949 NGKVAAE
-956 LISARNQAH
+956 LIEARNRAH
-965 KDANN
+965 RDANN
-970 PNFQETSESAHA
+970 PNLQETSESAHA

-1002 TRFYEDSRESLNAL
+1002 TRFYQDSPASLNAL
-1016 HTALRNYT
+1016 HTALNNYT
-1024 NAMETYNEVASYTNH
+1024 KAIETYNEISSYTNH

-1048 DAFELGKEPVIVP
+1048 DAFESGKEPVIAP

-1094 SKRFNSVMGVVP
+1094 SKRFNSVMSVVP
-1106 ESIKRRWAKIN
+1106 DSIKRKWAKIN
-1117 QNAYTSLEESFK
+1117 QNAYTSLENSYK

-1139 ALARRRE
+1139 ALARKRE

-1156 KIVNTLTNK
+1156 EIVNTLTNK

-1189 LIGMDSYGFKPKSA
+1189 LIGMDSYGFKPKNA

-1217 MDKLNTIPKGTNK
+1217 MTKLHTIPKGTNK
-1230 AVDNFTQW
+1230 AVDDFTQW

-1267 DSTKIADLFKSKDS
+1267 DNTKIADLFKSKDS
-1281 QQFLKEGISNSAS
+1281 QQLLEKGISNSAS
-1294 LTSTSNIASDTTA
+1294 LTSTSNVASDTTA
-1307 ASIRDVIFGSSP
+1307 ASIRDVILGSSP
-1319 DVSNATKSALP
+1319 DVSNTTKSALP
-1330 KVDVGFV
+1330 DVDVGFV
-1337 QPERDVNVE
+1337 KPERDVNVE

-1351 EINKKFTEKSR
+1351 DINKKFTEKSR
-1362 DSEYDA
+1362 GSEYDA

-1395 HAPNPKRA
+1395 HASNPKRA

-1438 KTLLNKLFELIK
+1438 KTLLNRLFELIK
-1450 DSDIRTSINYSDIQ
+1450 NSDIRTSINYSDIQ

-1479 EKEFVK
+1479 EKKFVK

-1495 QSIYNSIAND
+1495 QNIYNSIAND

-1513 AKNSDSLENAL
+1513 ANNSDSLENAL

-1530 AYIPLIAKDGSGKL
+1530 AYIPLIAKDGSGQL

-1677 FFKQNSSLI
+1677 FLKQNSSLVM
-1686 EKDGTNV
+1686 EDKTNV

-1749 EAEAIQNKF
+1749 ESEAIQNKF

-1780 ACFLLGISNKSDLA
+1780 ACFLLGISNKNDLA

-1829 EKIASD
+1829 EKIASN
-1835 PKSNVVNGITI
+1835 PKSNVVNGVTI
-1846 DENFINRFRNN
+1846 DENFIERFRNN

-1868 GVLGQHFLHQMTRVD
+1868 SVLGQHFLHQMTRVD
-1883 RFNAIGHSAVG
+1883 RFNAIGHTAVG
-1894 DKIKRLF
+1894 DKIKRLY

-1906 SPLLIDGKDETS
+1906 SSLLIDGKDETS

-1947 GMIKSIKDKIKSD
+1947 GMVSSIKKKMQSN
-1960 PSFAN
+1960 PEFAE
-1965 KVQKFVN
+1965 KVQKFIN
-1972 NTATTEEITDVFSAM
+1972 NKATTEEITDVFSAM
-1987 KAIDDDDN
+1987 KAIDDDGN

-2112 KYCKKVRERAFAE
+2112 KYCQKVKERAFAE
-2125 GNDTPSAKAF
+2125 GPDTPSAKAF
-2135 DALDYVMKHTVLR
+2135 TALDKVMKQTTLR

-2176 TPMVYGAGAVAE
+2176 TPMVYGAGSAAE
-2188 AKTIA
+2188 ATTIA
-2193 QGILRGIDYRFYKTV
+2193 QGILRGIDYKFYKTV
-2208 KYLEANGLANNS
+2208 KYLENENKANDS
-2220 ATANNFLDAFAKAN
+2220 ATANNFLEAFAKAN

-2256 NVSGKTL
+2256 DVSGKTL
-2263 DDAIIHMSSISSGN
+2263 DGAIIHMSSVSSGN
-2277 TLIKMIMDKC
+2277 TLIKMIMDKS
-2287 ENEVSAKQKFMWSTD
+2287 ENEVSASQKFMWSTD
-2302 GSAPAEVS
+2302 AGAPAEVS

-2316 AISWNSSDN
+2316 AITWNSSDN

-2398 ENPAIQKVLKSTSL
+2398 ENPAIQKILKSTSL

-2430 NTFTSSM
+2430 NTFTTSM
-2437 QNTSVVHVKVN
+2437 QNTSVVHVKIN

-2490 LYSLTANLAKKYGKD
+2490 LYSLTGKLANKYGKN
-2505 GEQTFIGSMFD
+2505 GKQTFIGSMFD
-2516 GINVFLGSLRKGKPV
+2516 GINVFLGSLRNGKPV

-2557 IQLFNEAPELLVSP
+2557 IQLFNEAPELLISS
-2571 TIGLASDINRNVALG
+2571 TIGLAADSNRNIALG

-2597 LSENNPKAQNAAKAY
+2597 LSENNPKARNAALAY

-2691 FGHSTTHEST
+2691 FGHSTTHENT

-2711 LSLSHTFYINE
+2711 LSLSHTFYINGN
-2722 QGKLRID
+2722 GKLRID

-2754 PEMIAEYCKTRQE
+2754 PEMIAEYCETRQE
-2767 GLLNSMQLYAVL
+2767 ELLNSMQLYAIL

-2789 FPEFKKKGISQ
+2789 FSEFKDKGISQ

-2830 AFNNSGKK
+2830 AFNTSGKK

-2848 HELGNIARQIYFSA
+2848 HELGNIARQVYFSA
-2862 TSGTRD
+2862 TSGTRA
-2868 IIDSAKVVSFNFDE
+2868 IIDSAKVVSFDFDNYGSKGKE
-2882 YATKSESEQK
+2882 EQIQYIGNVLKCDEKEAIKYHDMLSKLK
-2892 DYIRTTLKCNDDK
+2892 DYSN
-2905 EVDNYHNMLSR
+2905 
-2916 IKNFSDIKGVHLG
+2916 IKGVHLG
-2929 TDAVLITSKAMKG
+2929 MDAILVTSKAMND
-2942 LESTDA
+2942 LQSTDA
-2948 QQRADAIANITEI
+2948 QKRADAIENITEI

-2966 SHMAMLDAI
+2966 SHMGMLDAI
-2975 ETAYKYDNKSEDKI
+2975 ESAYKFGRKSEDEL
-2989 INELMNKYGFDDA
+2989 INELKTKYGFDDA
-3002 NARIE
+3002 NAKIE
-3007 AGKILALRQLNNQ
+3007 AGKILALRQLNDQ
-3020 VEIAAEHIRIA
+3020 VEIAAEHMRIA
-3031 YFKVLFKTFDELCKS
+3031 YFKVLFNTFDELRKDKS
-3046 PASGRAQEGIH
+3046 LGRAQDSIS
-3057 TETPVEGAFDEYRK
+3057 TESPVQEAFTKFGE
-3071 RLLKKVSDNII
+3071 RLLKISGNIVK
-3082 NGNRNDALNELSD
+3082 GNRNDALNELSD

-3100 ANLSEEG
+3100 ANLSEVGEP
-3107 KISFR
+3107 SFR
-3112 KLFNDKLAKEFYK
+3112 KLFNNKLAEEFYNI
-3125 TFNTELTQELRDGFE
+3125 FGTELTQELRDGFE

-3146 TSGNHAA
+3146 TSGNHTA
-3153 TVQETL
+3153 TAQETL

-3170 LVYRKGQDIT
+3170 LVYRKGKNIT
-3180 KLADKNF
+3180 ELADNNF
-3187 NGYGINYDWVKKL
+3187 AGYSINYDWVKKL

-3217 EFFNVLRQKCGLNP
+3217 EFFRVLRQKCGLNP
-3231 AIGDAD
+3231 GIGDAD

-3248 NLSTNFSLKPKGGK
+3248 NLSNNFFTSPKGGIT
-3262 SIGSNSINAMRGS
+3262 IGNDSINAMTG
-3275 TNTSNTSSNTR
+3275 SNTSPKKR
-3286 NVKDLDSFINTYPD
+3286 NVKDLNSFINTYPD

-3403 PQILDKLNTKGIT
+3403 PQMLDKLNTKGIT
-3416 SPKIEADLNIEKP
+3416 PPKVEADLNIEKP

-3443 LTDPDVN
+3443 LTDPDVD

-3456 AVENYKKDSWN
+3456 AMENYKKDSWD
-3467 DFNSLNFKVS
+3467 DFNSFNFKVS

-3568 NFVKQQIREYTN
+3568 NFIKQQVREYTN

-3628 RLFAMGSFF
+3628 RLLAMGSFF

-3651 NPKEIQKGIY
+3651 NPNEIQKGIY
-3661 EYPVSVEVSNAI
+3661 EYPVPVEVSNAI

-3731 LKDFIVKDIKGEQLG
+3731 LKDFIVKDTKGEQLG

-3947 NGKIIESEFK
+3947 NGKIIDSEFK

-3965 RKAIERLFKCSRILP
+3965 KKAIERLFNCPRILP

-4009 DIYTGNTNLPKIVND
+4009 DIYTGNNNLPKIVND

-4074 QMWMTGIPINI
+4074 QMWMSGIPINI
-4085 IAKGYITKGK
+4085 IAKGYITKAK
-4095 ECNRFIALTR
+4095 ECNRYIALTR

-4143 EFSTIQDDADGNL
+4143 EFSTIQDDADGDL
-4156 TDTGSYFIKAINKIK
+4156 TDTGSYFIKAIDKIK
-4171 QVRDKSGNA
+4171 QSKEKFGRAG
-4180 AEVLDELATTE
+4180 ELLDELATTE

-4196 KCEERTT
+4196 KCLERTT

-4221 YNENEAIFRVTSE
+4221 YNEKEAIFRVTSE

-4262 RMSKVMMRMVKDNP
+4262 RMSKVMMRMIRENP
-4276 FRSLMFLTL
+4276 FRSLMFLAI
-4285 PPTLFD
+4285 PPVLFD
-4291 IDLDTPFKD
+4291 TNLDTPFKD
-4300 SALGRLFG
+4300 SALGKLMG

-4313 MSSMGFGH
+4313 MSSFGFGH
-4321 LFGLKNFIPAAG
+4321 LFGLKNYIPVAG

>member
-1 MYSQILVNESDFFIL
+1 MLTQND
-16 NRRYLMSDKFT
+16 
-27 ENELAEGL
+27 LAEGL
-35 MKASSEGA
+35 IKATSEQTGGEVSQGNSS
-43 GGKVSRDGSN
+43 

-71 SRRLGV
+71 SRKLGV
-77 SPEVAQQL
+77 SPELAQHL
-85 ADTTYNNSVNAI
+85 ADSMYTNSTNASE
-97 DNLDRS
+97 NLDRD

-108 LAAEFGGGIPA
+108 LAAEFGGGLGA
-119 GLLDVGSAIATM
+119 GILDLGSAVSTLS
-131 HGFDGLAKH
+131 GFDGLAKRF
-140 ISRGANGIRN
+140 SRDANNVRN
-150 FVSSI
+150 LANSF

-171 LNYNHNSAVKEQ
+171 LNYNQNSAIKEQ
-183 EDIKNGMS
+183 KDINNGMS
-191 SGLASITRYGRD
+191 SGLASLSRYGRD
-203 MIHSFNSS
+203 MIHSFNAS
-211 SSADIAEGI
+211 SSADMAEGI

-227 VPSLVSAY
+227 APSLVGAA
-235 FTSGTSAL
+235 FTGGASTL
-243 AQLGAKGIAMGGAK
+243 AQAGARGIAMGGAK

-262 ALASG
+262 ALA
-267 LAGGALGLTGRA
+267 GGAMNLGGRA

-289 TAGKTI
+289 TVGKTI
-295 GASALLGAGSA
+295 GASALLGAGGA
-306 ESQALETVDNLTDG
+306 ESQALETVDSLTDE
-320 QLQQTPYY
+320 QLMNTPYY

-335 LEKSN
+335 LEQTN
-340 GDPVEALKLIREGLE
+340 GDPIEALKLTREGLE

-360 DAALKGAVAEGGVSA
+360 DSALKGAIAEGGVSA
-375 LMMGAN
+375 LLMGAN
-381 KVFGRVPGL
+381 KVAGKIPGL
-390 KSLAINEGPVTAEQ
+390 KSLAVDGAVTAEQ
-404 QMLEKRAISK
+404 QMLENRAIAKLMSK
-414 LLNKQTLT
+414 GALT
-422 AEETKILEELQARN
+422 PEETKALKDLQARN
-436 SFSLP
+436 SFSLA
-441 KTAKQFG
+441 KTAKQYG
-448 YEFSEEAG
+448 NEFTEEAL
-456 QEGSSTYATNTVEK
+456 QEGSSTYASNTVEK
-470 ENIDE
+470 EHIDE

-499 GVTLSTPAKAILSNS
+499 GVTLSTPVKAILSNS
-514 AKAVVG
+514 AKAVAS
-520 TLHKKAPVQDT
+520 TLHTKAPEQDT
-531 QSAPQQN
+531 QVSAPQQSATQN
-538 PVQSESV
+538 V

-558 EKVDNLTTEVVN
+558 ENVTNLSTEVVN

-581 ENSSEEDKAK
+581 ENVSEEDKAK
-591 ASEELNN
+591 ATEELNTI
-598 LKTTFAPILATDE
+598 KTTFAPILATDE
-611 EKQKVIDNLKQSN
+611 DKQKVIDNLKQSN
-624 QTVGSDETALNNV
+624 QTVGSDETALENV

-651 DNLNEQKASLQSL
+651 DTLNEQKASLQSL

-676 ITQLKDNMKATAK
+676 IKQLKDNMKSTAQ
-689 EIINLHNASQ
+689 EIVNLHNASQ
-699 YTEPDNENTEPKDL
+699 YTEPDDTDNQDESKDL

-719 INSHLEDKVNDESS
+719 INSHLDDKVNDESS
-733 PINTAYKIVGRDII
+733 PVNTAYKLIGRDII
-747 KGNDL
+747 KGRDL
-752 NINPSAEKSLDIN
+752 NVNPSAEKSLDVN
-765 SKIINTRHI
+765 SKVINTRHI
-774 AANDDEY
+774 SANDADY
-781 ANEDVQAAKDIHN
+781 ANEDVQAARDVHD
-794 SIDTMLGT
+794 SINTMLGT
-802 LKVWNFA
+802 LKVWDFA
-809 ENLKV
+809 ENLKI

-847 ARESGRLILSRKDA
+847 VRESGRLILSRKDA
-861 SKLKAIDKLIDLKL
+861 SKLKAIDKLVNLKL

-889 DSEAEA
+889 DSEAES
-895 LKSGQTSL
+895 LKNGQTSL

-908 AKFADEYKIANA
+908 AKFADEYKIANT

-937 EAISEIKDTISK
+937 EAISEIKDIVSK
-949 NGRIAAE
+949 NGKVASE

-965 KDANN
+965 TNALNPTIQSTTESANTGIATPHAGNWKGSIQEQDGHRYFKDD
-970 PNFQETSESAHA
+970 SESV
-982 GIPTPHSG
+982 
-990 SWTGSTQQKADG
+990 
-1002 TRFYEDSRESLNAL
+1002 NAL
-1016 HTALRNYT
+1016 HTALNNYT
-1024 NAMETYNEVASYTNH
+1024 KAIETYNEVANYTNH
-1039 LPTNRIQAK
+1039 LPTNRTQAK
-1048 DAFELGKEPVIVP
+1048 DAFESGKEPVIAP
-1061 PDLYNKNH
+1061 PDLYNKNR

-1094 SKRFNSVMGVVP
+1094 SKRFNSVMSVVP
-1106 ESIKRRWAKIN
+1106 ESIKRRWSKIN
-1117 QNAYTSLEESFK
+1117 QNAYTSLEESYM

-1139 ALARRRE
+1139 ALARKRE
-1146 ALGKLSSNLG
+1146 ALGKLSNNLG
-1156 KIVNTLTNK
+1156 KIVTTLTNK

-1173 LSEDTLSKNF
+1173 LSEDNLSKNF

-1203 TDESFATGVHLKNL
+1203 TNESFATGIHLKNL
-1217 MDKLNTIPKGTNK
+1217 MGKLTTIPKGTNK

-1243 KGTNEGGISNPEET
+1243 KGNNEGGIANPEEV

-1267 DSTKIADLFKSKDS
+1267 DTSKVADLFKSSDS
-1281 QQFLKEGISNSAS
+1281 QQLLKKGISNSAS
-1294 LTSTSNIASDTTA
+1294 LTSTSNVASDTTA
-1307 ASIRDVIFGSSP
+1307 ALIRDVILGSSP
-1319 DVSNATKSALP
+1319 SVSNETRASLP
-1330 KVDVGFV
+1330 DVDVGFV
-1337 QPERDVNVE
+1337 KPERDVNVE
-1346 NAAVN
+1346 NTAVN
-1351 EINKKFTEKSR
+1351 EINQKFTEKSR
-1362 DSEYDA
+1362 GTEYDA
-1368 KNTNRKKSILSKV
+1368 KNTNRKKNILTKV
-1381 FGKLGNKD
+1381 FDKLGDKD
-1389 THLFDK
+1389 SRLFDK
-1395 HAPNPKRA
+1395 RTPNPKRT

-1450 DSDIRTSINYSDIQ
+1450 DSDIRTPIYYSNIQ
-1464 STIDSLIEKSDFSIS
+1464 STVESLIEKSDFSIS

-1485 QFFSEQQGQY
+1485 QFFSEQQKQY
-1495 QSIYNSIAND
+1495 QDIYNSITND
-1505 VNNVIAEL
+1505 VNNTIAEL

-1530 AYIPLIAKDGSGKL
+1530 EYIPLIAKDGSGNL
-1544 VPNPAMIAGLTM
+1544 VPNPAMVAGLTM
-1556 ATMASY
+1556 ATMTSY
-1562 VRFINN
+1562 VRFVNN

-1627 ATALSGLGGI
+1627 ATALSGLGGV
-1637 GLKALSADDST
+1637 GLKALASDDT
-1648 SGAGIVKL
+1648 NSGAGVVQL

-1666 NGTNESVTRVK
+1666 NNTDESVTRVK
-1677 FFKQNSSLI
+1677 FFKQNSSLT

-1693 IYSDYQADLI
+1693 IYSDFEADLI
-1703 SKVFSS
+1703 NKVFSS

-1715 IIGDT
+1715 VIGDE
-1720 ACSKFLNKDGTIIDK
+1720 AHAKFLNKDGTIIDK
-1735 FKKILHTFVGISDK
+1735 FKKILHTFVDISDK

-1758 KESFVPDMNMYK
+1758 NESFVPDMNMYK

-1775 GPDAT
+1775 GQDAT
-1780 ACFLLGISNKSDLA
+1780 ACFLLGISNKKDLA

-1811 MQSFQDMARVKKI
+1811 MQSFQDMARVKKV

-1829 EKIASD
+1829 EKIASNPN
-1835 PKSNVVNGITI
+1835 PKAKVVNGVTI
-1846 DENFINRFRNN
+1846 NENFVNRFRNN

-1868 GVLGQHFLHQMTRVD
+1868 SVLGQHFLHQMTRVD

-1894 DKIKRLF
+1894 DKIKRLY
-1901 ETNNE
+1901 ETNNTA
-1906 SPLLIDGKDETS
+1906 PLVIDGKNPES
-1918 YRIFTRA
+1918 HRIFTRA

-1932 DIWKEEVQDSVDRID
+1932 DIWKEEVTDSVNRID
-1947 GMIKSIKDKIKSD
+1947 GMISSIKKEMQSN
-1960 PSFAN
+1960 PEFAE

-1987 KAIDDDDN
+1987 KAIDDNGD

-2021 NSNLYI
+2021 SSNLYV

-2080 KTDRTEAE
+2080 KTDRTESE
-2088 DKQLN
+2088 EKQLN
-2093 KLKDIVANDGYM
+2093 KLKDIITNDGYM

-2112 KYCKKVRERAFAE
+2112 KYCKKVKERAFAE

-2135 DALDYVMKHTVLR
+2135 DALDYVMKRTVLR
-2148 MGTMEVKASIPLT
+2148 MGTLEVKASIPLT
-2161 EKLSKGFRA
+2161 EKLNKGFRT

-2176 TPMVYGAGAVAE
+2176 TPMVYGAGSAAE
-2188 AKTIA
+2188 ATSIS
-2193 QGILRGIDYRFYKTV
+2193 QGILRGIDYKFYKTV
-2208 KYLEANGLANNS
+2208 KYLESENLANTS
-2220 ATANNFLDAFAKAN
+2220 ATANNFLEAFAKAN
-2234 DMSVEDVKNYF
+2234 SDTFKNVDEVKEYF
-2245 NEILTLTSATT
+2245 NQILTMTSATT
-2256 NVSGKTL
+2256 DVSGKTL
-2263 DDAIIHMSSISSGN
+2263 DTAIIHMSGVSSGN
-2277 TLIKMIMDKC
+2277 TLIKMIMNKN
-2287 ENEVSAKQKFMWSTD
+2287 ENEVSANQKFMWSND
-2302 GSAPAEVS
+2302 GGTPAEVS

-2316 AISWNSSDN
+2316 AITWNSSDN

-2363 GAMGML
+2363 GAMGMF

-2374 ANVVNVMTNLNG
+2374 ANVVNVMSNNNG
-2386 GHFNA
+2386 GHFNS

-2398 ENPAIQKVLKSTSL
+2398 ENPAIQDVLTATSL

-2430 NTFTSSM
+2430 NTFTTSM
-2437 QNTSVVHVKVN
+2437 QNTSVVHVKIN
-2448 GQDYT
+2448 GQDFT

-2477 SGDGDIMARVVNK
+2477 SGDGDIMARTVNK
-2490 LYSLTANLAKKYGKD
+2490 LYSPSQANKYGRNGK
-2505 GEQTFIGSMFD
+2505 QTHIGSMFD
-2516 GINVFLGSLRKGKPV
+2516 GINVFLGNLRNGKPV
-2531 DAIGEALS
+2531 DAVGEALS

-2547 VQTLEGINEM
+2547 VQMLEGVNAM
-2557 IQLFNEAPELLVSP
+2557 IQKFNDAPELLVSP
-2571 TIGLASDINRNVALG
+2571 TIGLASNRNVALG

-2597 LSENNPKAQNAAKAY
+2597 LSENNPTARQTAVGY
-2612 RNRLSE
+2612 RNRLNE
-2618 ANSLEDRAEAIIS
+2618 ANSTEARAEAIIS
-2631 LLNSFAKLV
+2631 LLNSFAKLA
-2640 EIKAKRHEAK
+2640 ETKAKRHEAK
-2650 IAVLFG
+2650 VAVFFG
-2656 TPKPKNGVV
+2656 TPKTENGVV

-2670 DSIERN
+2670 DSVVRN
-2676 ADALPSS
+2676 GDALPSS

-2691 FGHSTTHEST
+2691 FGHSTTNDST
-2701 KRAMDDAKAP
+2701 KRAMDDASAP
-2711 LSLSHTFYINE
+2711 LSLSHTFFINE
-2722 QGKLRID
+2722 DGKLRID

-2735 KMKNVTPLV
+2735 NMKDVTPLV
-2744 TRDEFIKSTT
+2744 TRDKFIKSTT
-2754 PEMIAEYCKTRQE
+2754 PEMIAEYCENRQE
-2767 GLLNSMQLYAVL
+2767 VLLASMADVL
-2779 DSNIKANCLN
+2779 DKNIKANCLN
-2789 FPEFKKKGISQ
+2789 FPDFKTEGVTQ
-2800 KELEDKLLAENI
+2800 KELEQKMIAENI

-2830 AFNNSGKK
+2830 AFNTSGKK

-2848 HELGNIARQIYFSA
+2848 HELGNIARQVYFSA
-2862 TSGTRD
+2862 TSGTRA
-2868 IIDSAKVVSFNFDE
+2868 IIDSAKVVSFDFTG
-2882 YATKSESEQK
+2882 YAAKSEVEQNQ
-2892 DYIRTTLKCNDDK
+2892 YIRDVLKCSEAEANK
-2905 EVDNYHNMLSR
+2905 YQEMLSK
-2916 IKNFSDIKGVHLG
+2916 INDFSNIKGLHLG
-2929 TDAVLITSKAMKG
+2929 VDAVLVTSKAMNA
-2942 LESTDA
+2942 LQSPDA
-2948 QQRADAIANITEI
+2948 QMRADAIENITEI

-2966 SHMAMLDAI
+2966 SHMGMLDAI
-2975 ETAYKYDNKSEDKI
+2975 ETAYTFGNKSENGL
-2989 INELMNKYGFDDA
+2989 INELKAKYGFDDA
-3002 NARIE
+3002 NAKIE

-3020 VEIAAEHIRIA
+3020 VEVSAEHMRIA
-3031 YFKVLFKTFDELCKS
+3031 YFKILFRTFDKLS
-3046 PASGRAQEGIH
+3046 ADPASIRAKLGISTEVPLQETFRGF
-3057 TETPVEGAFDEYRK
+3057 GN
-3071 RLLKKVSDNII
+3071 RLKDVHDNII
-3082 NGNRNDALNELSD
+3082 KGDRNIALEKLSD

-3100 ANLSEEG
+3100 ANLSVNG
-3107 KISFR
+3107 TSFR
-3112 KLFNDKLAKEFYK
+3112 DVFNEYLAKEFK
-3125 TFNTELTQELRDGFE
+3125 DTFNTEFTQELRDGFE
-3140 EISLVS
+3140 EVSLVN
-3146 TSGNHAA
+3146 TSGNRAG

-3170 LVYRKGQDIT
+3170 LVYRKGKDIT
-3180 KLADKNF
+3180 KLADNNF
-3187 NGYGINYDWVKKL
+3187 AGYSIDYDWVKKL

-3217 EFFNVLRQKCGLNP
+3217 EFFRVLRQKSGLNP

-3248 NLSTNFSLKPKGGK
+3248 NLANNFFTGPKGGITIGN
-3262 SIGSNSINAMRGS
+3262 SVNAMTGSN
-3275 TNTSNTSSNTR
+3275 NTSSSKKR
-3286 NVKDLDSFINTYPD
+3286 NVKDLDSFINTYSD
-3300 SFKNAM
+3300 SFNNAM
-3306 NGIQMV
+3306 KGIQMV

-3364 KENRDKLSKDELD
+3364 KENKDKLSKDELD

-3382 EKEISDPL
+3382 ENGISDPL
-3390 TRSFAITALVSAK
+3390 TRSFAVTALVSAK
-3403 PQILDKLNTKGIT
+3403 PQMLDKLNTKGIT
-3416 SPKIEADLNIEKP
+3416 PPKVEADLNIEKP
-3429 LADMINTLAGEVNS
+3429 LADMINVMANEVNS
-3443 LTDPDVN
+3443 LTDPDVDK
-3450 NLTLKQ
+3450 LTLKQ

-3467 DFNSLNFKVS
+3467 DFNSFNFKIS
-3477 PLKIGGRVKSN
+3477 PLKMGGRVKSN
-3488 PVNNLFNRLDKGTS
+3488 PVNNLFDRLDKGTS
-3502 NLIRKSARALESVG
+3502 NAIRKSARALGKVG
-3516 GKNKVSQTIRKVGSV
+3516 GKNKVSQTIRKVGSI

-3558 TNLDQNSFLQ
+3558 TNLDQNKFLQ
-3568 NFVKQQIREYTN
+3568 NFIKQQIREYTN

-3651 NPKEIQKGIY
+3651 NPNEIRKGIY
-3661 EYPVSVEVSNAI
+3661 SLPIPVEVSNAI
-3673 TRLVTFIQTGT
+3673 TRLVSFIQTGT
-3684 CKDPENLIRNTYAIS
+3684 CNEPESLIRNTFAIS

-3704 SFDVVNRL
+3704 SFDIVNRL
-3712 YTLYTLE
+3712 YTLHTLE
-3719 YLRQKRPDDFKD
+3719 FLHQKRPDDFKD
-3731 LKDFIVKDIKGEQLG
+3731 LKDFIAKDTKGEQLG
-3746 YINNLLSNLYRT
+3746 YMNNLLSSLYRT
-3758 DLRKIANAPIIPG
+3758 DLKKIANAPVIPG

-3782 HTPTVQEH
+3782 RTPTIQEH

-3848 DNGFANNTIP
+3848 DNGFANNVIP
-3858 YRDGMTSNKDEIVVP
+3858 YKDGITSNKDEIVVP

-3887 PVQPVEEKELDSVIG
+3887 PVQPIEESELDSVIG

-3908 EIESNVDSA
+3908 EIENNVDSA

-3939 NLSKLVDE
+3939 NLSKLINED
-3947 NGKIIESEFK
+3947 GKINEVEFK
-3957 KANLSKYQ
+3957 KANLSNYQ
-3965 RKAIERLFKCSRILP
+3965 KKAIERLFNCPRILP
-3980 VIKKYFPDGLVVRR
+3980 FIEKYFPDGLIVRR
-3994 DLIDDALGMESASIV
+3994 DLIDDALGMESTSIV
-4009 DIYTGNTNLPKIVND
+4009 DIYTGNNNLPKIVND
-4024 SLKMFCNVFGG
+4024 SLKIFCNVFGG

-4041 LETELRAITK
+4041 LEAELRAITK

-4064 PVANFTANVI
+4064 PVANFTANVV
-4074 QMWMTGIPINI
+4074 QMWMTGIPLNI
-4085 IAKGYITKGK
+4085 ITKGYITKAK

-4105 EYADLQLESLNGKDV
+4105 EYADLQLESLDGKDV

-4138 VINLG
+4138 IINLG
-4143 EFSTIQDDADGNL
+4143 EFSTIQDDADGDL
-4156 TDTGSYFIKAINKIK
+4156 TDTGSYFIKTINKFK
-4171 QVRDKSGNA
+4171 QAKDKFGNSTKA
-4180 AEVLDELATTE
+4180 LDELVMTE

-4196 KCEERTT
+4196 KCLERTT

-4208 IAKSICYDYWKNK
+4208 IAKSICYDYWKHK

-4262 RMSKVMMRMVKDNP
+4262 RMSKVMMRMVRDNP

-4285 PPTLFD
+4285 PSTVFG

-4300 SALGRLFG
+4300 SALGKLLG

-4313 MSSMGFGH
+4313 MSSFGFGH
-4321 LFGLKNFIPAAG
+4321 LFGLKNFIPVAG
-4333 MF
+4333 ML

>member
-1 MYSQILVNESDFFIL
+1 MYSQILVKESDFFIL

-35 MKASSEGA
+35 IKTSSEGA
-43 GGKVSRDGSN
+43 GGEVSKDGSN

-85 ADTTYNNSVNAI
+85 ADTAYNNSINAI
-97 DNLDRS
+97 DALDRS

-108 LAAEFGGGIPA
+108 LAAEFGGGLGA
-119 GLLDVGSAIATM
+119 GILDVGSAVSTLS
-131 HGFDGLAKH
+131 GFDGLAKH
-140 ISRGANGIRN
+140 FSRGANNVRN
-150 FVSSI
+150 FANSI

-183 EDIKNGMS
+183 EDIRNGMS
-191 SGLASITRYGRD
+191 SGLASLSRYGRD
-203 MIHSFNSS
+203 MIHSFNTSS
-211 SSADIAEGI
+211 NADIAEGI
-220 ASGVGYL
+220 ASGMGYL
-227 VPSLVSAY
+227 APSLVGAY
-235 FTSGTSAL
+235 FTGGASSL
-243 AQLGAKGIAMGGAK
+243 AQLSAKGIAMGGAK

-262 ALASG
+262 ALA
-267 LAGGALGLTGRA
+267 GGAMNLGGKA
-279 AGFLASKLGT
+279 VGFLASKLGT

-295 GASALLGAGSA
+295 GASALLGAGGA
-306 ESQALETVDNLTDG
+306 ESQALETIDNLTDE

-340 GDPVEALKLIREGLE
+340 GDPVEALKLTREGLE

-360 DAALKGAVAEGGVSA
+360 DSALKGAVAEGGVSA
-375 LMMGAN
+375 LLMGTN
-381 KVFGRVPGL
+381 KVIGRVPGL

-422 AEETKILEELQARN
+422 AEEIKILQELQARN
-436 SFSLP
+436 KFSLA
-441 KTAKQFG
+441 KTTKQYG
-448 YEFSEEAG
+448 NEFTEEAL

-499 GVTLSTPAKAILSNS
+499 GVTLSAPVKAILSNS
-514 AKAVVG
+514 AKAVVS
-520 TLHKKAPVQDT
+520 TLHKKAPIQDIQT
-531 QSAPQQN
+531 AQQQN

-545 AQQVDSLTPEEKS
+545 AQQVDSLTPEEKL
-558 EKVDNLTTEVVN
+558 EKVDNLSTEVVN

-581 ENSSEEDKAK
+581 DKSSEEDKAK
-591 ASEELNN
+591 ATEELDG

-611 EKQKVIDNLKQSN
+611 EKQKATAIVN
-624 QTVGSDETALNNV
+624 QHNSASSSATVDSINNS
-637 NKVQTKEDL
+637 KTKKEL
-646 VNILG
+646 INSLG
-651 DNLNEQKASLQSL
+651 DVLTEQKAALQSL
-664 ENSNTDGSNDEA
+664 ENQNASNDE
-676 ITQLKDNMKATAK
+676 INQLKDSMKNTAQ
-689 EIINLHNASQ
+689 EIVNLYEASH
-699 YTEPDNENTEPKDL
+699 YSEPDNTENQDESAKGL

-719 INSHLEDKVNDESS
+719 VNSNLEDMVADENSPVN
-733 PINTAYKIVGRDII
+733 NAYKLVGRDII
-747 KGNDL
+747 KGRDL
-752 NINPSAEKSLDIN
+752 NVNPSAEKSLDIN

-781 ANEDVQAAKDIHN
+781 INEDVQAARDIHN

-908 AKFADEYKIANA
+908 AKFADEYKIANT

-937 EAISEIKDTISK
+937 EAISEIKDIISK
-949 NGRIAAE
+949 SGKVASE

-965 KDANN
+965 TNALN
-970 PNFQETSESAHA
+970 PTIQSTTESANT
-982 GIPTPHSG
+982 GIATPHSG
-990 SWTGSTQQKADG
+990 NWKGSIQEQDG
-1002 TRFYEDSRESLNAL
+1002 HRYFKDDSESLNAL
-1016 HTALRNYT
+1016 HTALNNYT
-1024 NAMETYNEVASYTNH
+1024 KAIETYNEISSYTNH
-1039 LPTNRIQAK
+1039 LPTNRVQAK
-1048 DAFELGKEPVIVP
+1048 DAFESGKEPVIAP

-1094 SKRFNSVMGVVP
+1094 SKRFNSVMSVVP
-1106 ESIKRRWAKIN
+1106 DSIKRKWAKIN
-1117 QNAYTSLEESFK
+1117 QNAYTSLEDSYK

-1139 ALARRRE
+1139 ALARKRE
-1146 ALGKLSSNLG
+1146 ALGKLSNNLG
-1156 KIVNTLTNK
+1156 KIANTLTNK

-1217 MDKLNTIPKGTNK
+1217 MTKLYTIPKGTNK
-1230 AVDNFTQW
+1230 AVDDFTQW

-1281 QQFLKEGISNSAS
+1281 QQLLEKGISNSAS
-1294 LTSTSNIASDTTA
+1294 LTSTSNVASDTTA
-1307 ASIRDVIFGSSP
+1307 ASIRDVILGSSP
-1319 DVSNATKSALP
+1319 DVSNTTKSALP

-1362 DSEYDA
+1362 GSEYDA

-1403 SNIFRHFGN
+1403 SSIFRHFGN

-1438 KTLLNKLFELIK
+1438 KTLLNRLFELIK
-1450 DSDIRTSINYSDIQ
+1450 NSDIRTPINYTDIQ
-1464 STIDSLIEKSDFSIS
+1464 STIEYLIEKSDFSIS
-1479 EKEFVK
+1479 EKKFVK

-1495 QSIYNSIAND
+1495 QNIYNSIAND

-1530 AYIPLIAKDGSGKL
+1530 AYIPLIAKDGSGNL

-1686 EKDGTNV
+1686 LEDGTNV

-1749 EAEAIQNKF
+1749 ESEAIQNKF

-1780 ACFLLGISNKSDLA
+1780 ACFLLGISNKNDLA

-1829 EKIASD
+1829 EKIASN
-1835 PKSNVVNGITI
+1835 PKSNVVNGVTI
-1846 DENFINRFRNN
+1846 DENFIERFKNN

-1868 GVLGQHFLHQMTRVD
+1868 SVLGQHFLHQMTRVD
-1883 RFNAIGHSAVG
+1883 RFNAIGHTAVG
-1894 DKIKRLF
+1894 DKIKRLY

-1947 GMIKSIKDKIKSD
+1947 GMVSSIKKKMQSN
-1960 PSFAN
+1960 PEFAE

-1972 NTATTEEITDVFSAM
+1972 NKATTKEITDVFSAM

-2112 KYCKKVRERAFAE
+2112 KYCQKVKERAFAE
-2125 GNDTPSAKAF
+2125 GSDTPSAKAF

-2161 EKLSKGFRA
+2161 ETLSKGFRA

-2176 TPMVYGAGAVAE
+2176 TPMVYGAGSTAE
-2188 AKTIA
+2188 ATTIA
-2193 QGILRGIDYRFYKTV
+2193 QGILRGIDYKFYKTV
-2208 KYLEANGLANNS
+2208 KYLEKENKANDS
-2220 ATANNFLDAFAKAN
+2220 ATANNFLEAFAKAN
-2234 DMSVEDVKNYF
+2234 DMSIEDVKNYF

-2256 NVSGKTL
+2256 DVSGKTL
-2263 DDAIIHMSSISSGN
+2263 DDAIIHMSSVSSGN
-2277 TLIKMIMDKC
+2277 TLIKMIMDKS
-2287 ENEVSAKQKFMWSTD
+2287 ENEVSARQKFKWSTD
-2302 GSAPAEVS
+2302 GGAPAEVS

-2316 AISWNSSDN
+2316 AITWNSSDN

-2374 ANVVNVMTNLNG
+2374 ANVVNVMTNNNG

-2398 ENPAIQKVLKSTSL
+2398 ENPAIQRVLKSTSL

-2425 FGHDA
+2425 FGHDS
-2430 NTFTSSM
+2430 NTFTTSM
-2437 QNTSVVHVKVN
+2437 QNTSVVHVKIN

-2490 LYSLTANLAKKYGKD
+2490 LYSLTANLANKYGKK
-2505 GEQTFIGSMFD
+2505 GKQTFIGSMFD
-2516 GINVFLGSLRKGKPV
+2516 GINVFLGSLRNSKPV

-2539 ESLKQNVS
+2539 ESLKQNIS

-2557 IQLFNEAPELLVSP
+2557 IQLFNEAPELLISP
-2571 TIGLASDINRNVALG
+2571 SIGLAADSNRNIALG

-2597 LSENNPKAQNAAKAY
+2597 LSENNPKARNAAIAY

-2656 TPKPKNGVV
+2656 TPKSKNGVV

-2701 KRAMDDAKAP
+2701 KKAMDDAKAP
-2711 LSLSHTFYINE
+2711 LSLSHTFYINGN
-2722 QGKLRID
+2722 GKLRIG
-2729 TREAVK
+2729 TRKAVE

-2767 GLLNSMQLYAVL
+2767 ELLNSMQLYAIL

-2830 AFNNSGKK
+2830 AFNTSGKK

-2862 TSGTRD
+2862 TSGTRA
-2868 IIDSAKVVSFNFDE
+2868 IIDSAKVVSFDFDSYGSKGKE
-2882 YATKSESEQK
+2882 EQIQYIGNVLKCDEKEAIKYHDMLSKLK
-2892 DYIRTTLKCNDDK
+2892 DYSN
-2905 EVDNYHNMLSR
+2905 
-2916 IKNFSDIKGVHLG
+2916 IKGVHLG
-2929 TDAVLITSKAMKG
+2929 MDAILVTSKAMND
-2942 LESTDA
+2942 LQSTDA
-2948 QQRADAIANITEI
+2948 QKRADAIENITEI

-2966 SHMAMLDAI
+2966 SHMGMLDAI
-2975 ETAYKYDNKSEDKI
+2975 ESAYKFGRKSEDELT
-2989 INELMNKYGFDDA
+2989 NELKTKYGFDDA
-3002 NARIE
+3002 NAKIE
-3007 AGKILALRQLNNQ
+3007 AGKILALRQLNDQ
-3020 VEIAAEHIRIA
+3020 VEIAAEHVRIA
-3031 YFKVLFKTFDELCKS
+3031 YFKVLFNTFDELCKDE
-3046 PASGRAQEGIH
+3046 ALLRAQDSIH
-3057 TETPVEGAFDEYRK
+3057 TETPVEKAFMAFDK
-3071 RLLKKVSDNII
+3071 RLKEISDNII
-3082 NGNRNDALNELSD
+3082 KGDRDIALEKLSD
-3095 LYKDL
+3095 LYRDL
-3100 ANLSEEG
+3100 ANLSEKG
-3107 KISFR
+3107 KTSFR
-3112 KLFNDKLAKEFYK
+3112 KLFNDKLANEFDK
-3125 TFNTELTQELRDGFE
+3125 IFKTELTQELRDGFE

-3146 TSGNHAA
+3146 TSGNHTA
-3153 TVQETL
+3153 TAQETL

-3170 LVYRKGQDIT
+3170 LVYRKGKNIT
-3180 KLADKNF
+3180 ELADNNF
-3187 NGYGINYDWVKKL
+3187 AGYSINYDWVKKL

-3217 EFFNVLRQKCGLNP
+3217 EFFRVLRQKCGLNP
-3231 AIGDAD
+3231 GIGDAD

-3248 NLSTNFSLKPKGGK
+3248 NLSNNFFTSPKGGIA
-3262 SIGSNSINAMRGS
+3262 IGNNSVNAMTG
-3275 TNTSNTSSNTR
+3275 SNTSPKKR

-3300 SFKNAM
+3300 SFNKAM

-3364 KENRDKLSKDELD
+3364 KENRDKLSKDELN

-3390 TRSFAITALVSAK
+3390 TRSFAITALISAK
-3403 PQILDKLNTKGIT
+3403 PQMLDKLNTKGIT
-3416 SPKIEADLNIEKP
+3416 PPKVEADLNIEKP

-3443 LTDPDVN
+3443 LTDPDVD

-3467 DFNSLNFKVS
+3467 DFNSFNFKVS

-3516 GKNKVSQTIRKVGSV
+3516 GKNKVSQTIRKIGSV

-3558 TNLDQNSFLQ
+3558 TNLDQNNFLQ
-3568 NFVKQQIREYTN
+3568 NFIKQQIREYTN

-3651 NPKEIQKGIY
+3651 NPNEIRKEIY
-3661 EYPVSVEVSNAI
+3661 EYPVPVEVSNAI
-3673 TRLVTFIQTGT
+3673 IRLVTFIQTGT

-3731 LKDFIVKDIKGEQLG
+3731 LKDFITKDTKGEQLS

-3758 DLRKIANAPIIPG
+3758 DLRKIANASIIPG
-3771 QHNHAFNFIEG
+3771 HHNHAFNFIEG

-3790 QMIPTRDLDLVAKL
+3790 QMIPTRDLDLVTKL

-3834 ALQVVNNTA
+3834 ALQIVNNTA

-3858 YRDGMTSNKDEIVVP
+3858 YKDGMTSNKDEIVVP

-3887 PVQPVEEKELDSVIG
+3887 PVQPVEEKELDSIIG

-3932 PTSKRNI
+3932 LTSKKNI
-3939 NLSKLVDE
+3939 NLSKLINE
-3947 NGKIIESEFK
+3947 NGKINEVEFK

-3965 RKAIERLFKCSRILP
+3965 KKAIERLFNCPRIIP

-4009 DIYTGNTNLPKIVND
+4009 DIYTGNNNLPKIVND

-4064 PVANFTANVI
+4064 PIANFTANVI
-4074 QMWMTGIPINI
+4074 QMWMTGIPLNI
-4085 IAKGYITKGK
+4085 IAKGYITKAK

-4143 EFSTIQDDADGNL
+4143 EFNTIQDDADGDL

-4180 AEVLDELATTE
+4180 AEALDELATTE

-4196 KCEERTT
+4196 KCLERTT

-4208 IAKSICYDYWKNK
+4208 IAKSICYDYWKHK

-4262 RMSKVMMRMVKDNP
+4262 RMSKVMMRMIRDNP

-4291 IDLDTPFKD
+4291 TNLDTPFKD
-4300 SALGRLFG
+4300 SALGKLMG

-4313 MSSMGFGH
+4313 MSSFGFGH
-4321 LFGLKNFIPAAG
+4321 LFGLKNYIPVAG

>member
-1 MYSQILVNESDFFIL
+1 
-16 NRRYLMSDKFT
+16 MSDKFT
-27 ENELAEGL
+27 DNELAEGL

-43 GGKVSRDGSN
+43 GGKVSKDGSN
-53 SDVVANVLSLANG
+53 SDVVANVLTLANG

-85 ADTTYNNSVNAI
+85 ANTTYNNSVNAI
-97 DNLDRS
+97 NDLDRS

-108 LAAEFGGGIPA
+108 LAAEVGGGFGA
-119 GLLDVGSAIATM
+119 GILDVGSAVSTVA
-131 HGFDGLAKH
+131 GLDGLAKH
-140 ISRGANGIRN
+140 FSRGANNVRN
-150 FVSSI
+150 FVNSI

-220 ASGVGYL
+220 ASGIGYL
-227 VPSLVSAY
+227 APSLVGAY
-235 FTSGTSAL
+235 FTGGASSL
-243 AQLGAKGIAMGGAK
+243 AQLGAKGVAMGGAK

-262 ALASG
+262 ALA
-267 LAGGALGLTGRA
+267 GGALNLTGRA
-279 AGFLASKLGT
+279 AGYLAGKLGT

-295 GASALLGAGSA
+295 GAGAILGAGGA
-306 ESQALETVDNLTDG
+306 ESQALETVDNLTDE
-320 QLQQTPYY
+320 QLMNTPYY

-340 GDPVEALKLIREGLE
+340 GDPVEALKLTREGLE
-355 TEVMN
+355 TTVMK
-360 DAALKGAVAEGGVSA
+360 DAALKGAIAEGGVSA
-375 LMMGAN
+375 LLMRAN
-381 KVFGRVPGL
+381 KIASKVPGL
-390 KSLAINEGPVTAEQ
+390 KALAINEGPVTAEQ
-404 QMLEKRAISK
+404 QMLENRAISK
-414 LLNKQTLT
+414 LLNKGALT
-422 AEETKILEELQARN
+422 EAETKALKDLQARN
-436 SFSLP
+436 SFSLA

-448 YEFSEEAG
+448 FEFSEEAG
-456 QEGSSTYATNTVEK
+456 QEGGSTYATNTVEK

-485 SAMQGGIA
+485 AAMQGGIA

-499 GVTLSTPAKAILSNS
+499 GVTLSAPVKAILSNS
-514 AKAVVG
+514 AKAVAS
-520 TLHKKAPVQDT
+520 TLHKNAPVQDT
-531 QSAPQQN
+531 QTAQQQN

-558 EKVDNLTTEVVN
+558 EKVANLSTEVVN

-591 ASEELNN
+591 ATEELND

-611 EKQKVIDNLKQSN
+611 EKQKATAIVN
-624 QTVGSDETALNNV
+624 QHNSASSSATADSINNS
-637 NKVQTKEDL
+637 KTKKEL
-646 VNILG
+646 INSLG
-651 DNLNEQKASLQSL
+651 NVLTEQKTTLQSL
-664 ENSNTDGSNDEA
+664 ENQNASNDE
-676 ITQLKDNMKATAK
+676 INQLKDSMKNTAQ
-689 EIINLHNASQ
+689 EIVNLYEASH
-699 YTEPDNENTEPKDL
+699 YSEPDNTENQDESAKGL

-719 INSHLEDKVNDESS
+719 VNSNLDDMVADENSAVN
-733 PINTAYKIVGRDII
+733 NAYKLVGRDII
-747 KGNDL
+747 KGRDL
-752 NINPSAEKSLDIN
+752 NVNPSAEKSLDIN

-781 ANEDVQAAKDIHN
+781 ANEDVQAARDIHN

-875 DLRDRITNPNFELT
+875 DLRNRITNPNFELT
-889 DSEAEA
+889 DSEVES
-895 LKSGQTSL
+895 LKNGQTSI
-903 NEFLE
+903 NELLE
-908 AKFADEYKIANA
+908 AKFADEYKIANT

-930 NNEQGYN
+930 NNKKGYD
-937 EAISEIKDTISK
+937 EAVSEIKDIIAK
-949 NGRIAAE
+949 NGKIASE

-965 KDANN
+965 TNALN
-970 PNFQETSESAHA
+970 PTIQSTTESANT
-982 GIPTPHSG
+982 GIATPHSG
-990 SWTGSTQQKADG
+990 NWKGSIQEQDG
-1002 TRFYEDSRESLNAL
+1002 HRYFKDDSESVNAL
-1016 HTALRNYT
+1016 HSALNNYT
-1024 NAMETYNEVASYTNH
+1024 KAIETYNEVASYTNH

-1048 DAFELGKEPVIVP
+1048 DAFESGKEPVIAP

-1094 SKRFNSVMGVVP
+1094 SKRFNSVMSVVP

-1117 QNAYTSLEESFK
+1117 QNAYTSLEDSYK

-1146 ALGKLSSNLG
+1146 ALSKLSSNLG

-1203 TDESFATGVHLKNL
+1203 TNESFATGVHLKNL
-1217 MDKLNTIPKGTNK
+1217 MTKLNTIPKGTNK

-1243 KGTNEGGISNPEET
+1243 KGSNEGGITNPEET

-1267 DSTKIADLFKSKDS
+1267 DNTKVADLFESKDS
-1281 QQFLKEGISNSAS
+1281 QQLLEKGISNSAS
-1294 LTSTSNIASDTTA
+1294 LTSTSNVASDTTA
-1307 ASIRDVIFGSSP
+1307 ASIRDVILGSSP
-1319 DVSNATKSALP
+1319 DVSNTTKSALP
-1330 KVDVGFV
+1330 DVDVGFV
-1337 QPERDVNVE
+1337 KPERDVNVE

-1362 DSEYDA
+1362 GNEYDA
-1368 KNTNRKKSILSKV
+1368 KNTNRKKNILSKV
-1381 FGKLGNKD
+1381 FSKLGNKD

-1438 KTLLNKLFELIK
+1438 KTLLNRLFELIK
-1450 DSDIRTSINYSDIQ
+1450 DSDIRTSINYTDIQ
-1464 STIDSLIEKSDFSIS
+1464 STIESLIEKSDFSIS

-1495 QSIYNSIAND
+1495 QSIYNSIAKD

-1530 AYIPLIAKDGSGKL
+1530 AYIPLIAKDGSGNL
-1544 VPNPAMIAGLTM
+1544 VPNPAMVAGLTM

-1590 IEQDIQD
+1590 IERDIQD

-1677 FFKQNSSLI
+1677 FFKQNSSLVM
-1686 EKDGTNV
+1686 KDKTNV

-1780 ACFLLGISNKSDLA
+1780 ACFLLGISNKNDLA

-1829 EKIASD
+1829 EKIASN
-1835 PKSNVVNGITI
+1835 PNSNVVNGITI

-1894 DKIKRLF
+1894 DKIKRLY

-1947 GMIKSIKDKIKSD
+1947 GMISSIKKKMQSN
-1960 PSFAN
+1960 PEFAE

-1972 NTATTEEITDVFSAM
+1972 DIATTKDITDVFSTM
-1987 KAIDDDDN
+1987 KAIDDDGN

-2009 KELLQYVVNGTV
+2009 KELLQYVVNGSV

-2088 DKQLN
+2088 NKQLN

-2112 KYCKKVRERAFAE
+2112 KYCQKVKERAFAE
-2125 GNDTPSAKAF
+2125 GSDTPSAKAF
-2135 DALDYVMKHTVLR
+2135 NALDYVMKHTVLR

-2176 TPMVYGAGAVAE
+2176 TPMVYGAGSAAE
-2188 AKTIA
+2188 ATTIA
-2193 QGILRGIDYRFYKTV
+2193 QGILRGIDYKFYKTV
-2208 KYLEANGLANNS
+2208 KYLEANGLANTS
-2220 ATANNFLDAFAKAN
+2220 ATANNFLETFAKAN
-2234 DMSVEDVKNYF
+2234 SDTFNSVDEVKEYF
-2245 NEILTLTSATT
+2245 NQILTMTSATT
-2256 NVSGKTL
+2256 DVSGKTL
-2263 DDAIIHMSSISSGN
+2263 DDAIIHMSSVSSGN
-2277 TLIKMIMDKC
+2277 TLIKMIMDKS
-2287 ENEVSAKQKFMWSTD
+2287 ENKVSAGQKFRWSTD
-2302 GSAPAEVS
+2302 GGAPAEVS

-2316 AISWNSSDN
+2316 AITWNSSDN

-2374 ANVVNVMTNLNG
+2374 ANVVNVMTNNNG

-2398 ENPAIQKVLKSTSL
+2398 ENPAIQKILKSTSL

-2430 NTFTSSM
+2430 NTFTTSM
-2437 QNTSVVHVKVN
+2437 QNTSVVHVKIN

-2453 ISTKPTVMKAESMGV
+2453 ISTKPTIMKAESMGV

-2490 LYSLTANLAKKYGKD
+2490 LYSLTEKLKNKYGKD
-2505 GEQTFIGSMFD
+2505 GKQTFIGSMFD
-2516 GINVFLGSLRKGKPV
+2516 GINVFLGSLRNGKPV

-2557 IQLFNEAPELLVSP
+2557 IQLFNEAPELLISS
-2571 TIGLASDINRNVALG
+2571 TIGLAADSNRNIALG

-2597 LSENNPKAQNAAKAY
+2597 LSENNPKARNAALAY

-2640 EIKAKRHEAK
+2640 ETKAKRHEAK

-2656 TPKPKNGVV
+2656 TPKPKNGIV

-2691 FGHSTTHEST
+2691 FGHSTTHENT

-2722 QGKLRID
+2722 NGKLRID

-2754 PEMIAEYCKTRQE
+2754 PEMIAEYCETRQE
-2767 GLLNSMQLYAVL
+2767 ELLNSMQLYAVL

-2812 TVADFK
+2812 TVSDFK

-2830 AFNNSGKK
+2830 AFNTSGKK

-2848 HELGNIARQIYFSA
+2848 HELGNIARQIYFSM
-2862 TSGTRD
+2862 TSGTRA
-2868 IIDSAKVVSFNFDE
+2868 IIDSAKVVSFDFAR
-2882 YATKSESEQK
+2882 YASKGEVEQNQ
-2892 DYIRTTLKCNDDK
+2892 YIQNVLKCDEDTADK
-2905 EVDNYHNMLSR
+2905 YQKMLS
-2916 IKNFSDIKGVHLG
+2916 KVKDFSNIKGLHLG
-2929 TDAVLITSKAMKG
+2929 VDAVLVTSKAMDD
-2942 LESTDA
+2942 LQSTDA
-2948 QQRADAIANITEI
+2948 QKRADAIENITEI

-2966 SHMAMLDAI
+2966 SHMGMLDAI
-2975 ETAYKYDNKSEDKI
+2975 ESAYTFGRMSENDL
-2989 INELMNKYGFDDA
+2989 INELKSKYGFDDA

-3007 AGKILALRQLNNQ
+3007 AGKILALRQLNDQ
-3020 VEIAAEHIRIA
+3020 VEISAEHMRIA
-3031 YFKVLFKTFDELCKS
+3031 YFKVLFKTFDVLCS
-3046 PASGRAQEGIH
+3046 DSADTRAKFNIPDNVPLWKTFKNFGE
-3057 TETPVEGAFDEYRK
+3057 
-3071 RLLKKVSDNII
+3071 RLTDISNII
-3082 NGNRNDALNELSD
+3082 NNGKGDRNIALEQLSD

-3100 ANLSEEG
+3100 ATLEDESDTNY
-3107 KISFR
+3107 K
-3112 KLFNDKLAKEFYK
+3112 K
-3125 TFNTELTQELRDGFE
+3125 TFNDVLAKQFYDMFQTELTQELRDGFE

-3146 TSGNHAA
+3146 TSGNHAG

-3170 LVYRKGQDIT
+3170 LVYRKGQNIT
-3180 KLADKNF
+3180 KLADKDF
-3187 NGYGINYDWVKKL
+3187 NGYSIDYGWVKKL

-3248 NLSTNFSLKPKGGK
+3248 NLSNNFFTNPKGGIT
-3262 SIGSNSINAMRGS
+3262 IGNDSVNAMTG
-3275 TNTSNTSSNTR
+3275 SNTSSNKR

-3300 SFKNAM
+3300 SFNKAM

-3403 PQILDKLNTKGIT
+3403 PQMLDKLNTKGIT
-3416 SPKIEADLNIEKP
+3416 SPKVEADLNIEKP

-3443 LTDPDVN
+3443 LTDPDVD

-3661 EYPVSVEVSNAI
+3661 EYPVPVEVSNAI

-3731 LKDFIVKDIKGEQLG
+3731 LKDFIAKDTKGEQLG

-3790 QMIPTRDLDLVAKL
+3790 QTIPTRDLDLVAKL

-3822 VQDIV
+3822 VQDII

-3858 YRDGMTSNKDEIVVP
+3858 YKDGMTSNKDEIVVP

-3939 NLSKLVDE
+3939 NLSKLIDE
-3947 NGKIIESEFK
+3947 NGKIIDSEFK

-3965 RKAIERLFKCSRILP
+3965 RKAIERLFKCPRIIP

-4009 DIYTGNTNLPKIVND
+4009 DIYTGNNNLPKIVND

-4085 IAKGYITKGK
+4085 IAKGYITKAK

-4120 GTRMDKIIEEI
+4120 GTRMDKIVEEI

-4171 QVRDKSGNA
+4171 QVRDKSSNA

-4196 KCEERTT
+4196 KCLERTT

-4221 YNENEAIFRVTSE
+4221 YNEKEAIFRITSE

-4262 RMSKVMMRMVKDNP
+4262 RMSKVMMRMVRDNP

-4285 PPTLFD
+4285 PPALFD
-4291 IDLDTPFKD
+4291 INLDTPFKD
-4300 SALGRLFG
+4300 SALGKLMG

-4313 MSSMGFGH
+4313 MSSFGFSH
-4321 LFGLKNFIPAAG
+4321 LFGLKNYIPVAG

>member
-1 MYSQILVNESDFFIL
+1 MYSQILIKESDFFIL

-43 GGKVSRDGSN
+43 GGEVSRDGSN

-85 ADTTYNNSVNAI
+85 ANTTYNNSVNAI
-97 DNLDRS
+97 NDLDRS

-108 LAAEFGGGIPA
+108 LAAEFGGGITA
-119 GLLDVGSAIATM
+119 GTLDIGSAIATAN
-131 HGFDGLAKH
+131 GLDGISKYL
-140 ISRGANGIRN
+140 SRGANNVRN
-150 FVSSI
+150 FANSI

-191 SGLASITRYGRD
+191 SGLASLSRFGRD
-203 MIHSFNSS
+203 MIHSFNAS

-220 ASGVGYL
+220 ASGTGYL
-227 VPSLVSAY
+227 VPSLAAAY
-235 FTSGTSAL
+235 LTKGTSV
-243 AQLGAKGIAMGGAK
+243 LGQIGARGIAMGGAK

-262 ALASG
+262 ALA
-267 LAGGALGLTGRA
+267 GGAMNLSGRA
-279 AGFLASKLGT
+279 IGYLASKLGT
-289 TAGKTI
+289 TAGRTI
-295 GASALLGAGSA
+295 GAGAILGAGGA

-328 KAHINEM
+328 KEHINEM
-335 LEKSN
+335 LEKAN
-340 GDPVEALKLIREGLE
+340 GDPVEALKLVREGLE

-360 DAALKGAVAEGGVSA
+360 DAALKGAVTEGGVSA

-404 QMLEKRAISK
+404 QMLEKGAISK

-422 AEETKILEELQARN
+422 EEETKILQELQARN
-436 SFSLP
+436 RFSLP

-448 YEFSEEAG
+448 YEFAEEAG
-456 QEGSSTYATNTVEK
+456 QEGGSTYGTNTTEK
-470 ENIDE
+470 EYINPD
-475 NKDVNEGVGE
+475 KDVNEGVGE

-499 GVTLSTPAKAILSNS
+499 GVAVSTPVKAILSNS
-514 AKAVVG
+514 AKAIAS

-531 QSAPQQN
+531 QTAQQQN

-558 EKVDNLTTEVVN
+558 EKVNNLSTEVVN

-591 ASEELNN
+591 ATEELKD

-611 EKQKVIDNLKQSN
+611 EKQKATAIVNQHNSASSSATADSISN
-624 QTVGSDETALNNV
+624 S
-637 NKVQTKEDL
+637 KTKKEL
-646 VNILG
+646 INSLG
-651 DNLNEQKASLQSL
+651 DVLTEQKTTLQSL
-664 ENSNTDGSNDEA
+664 ENQNASDDE
-676 ITQLKDNMKATAK
+676 INQLKDSMKNTAQ
-689 EIINLHNASQ
+689 EIVNLYEASH
-699 YTEPDNENTEPKDL
+699 YSEPDNTENQDESAKGL

-719 INSHLEDKVNDESS
+719 VNSNLEDMVADENSAVN
-733 PINTAYKIVGRDII
+733 NAYKLVGRDII
-747 KGNDL
+747 KGRDL
-752 NINPSAEKSLDIN
+752 NANPSAEKSLDIN
-765 SKIINTRHI
+765 NKLINTRHI

-781 ANEDVQAAKDIHN
+781 ANEDVQAARDIHN

-875 DLRDRITNPNFELT
+875 DLRNRITNPNFELT

-908 AKFADEYKIANA
+908 AKFADEYKIANT

-937 EAISEIKDTISK
+937 EAISEIKDIISK
-949 NGRIAAE
+949 NGRIASE

-965 KDANN
+965 TNALN
-970 PNFQETSESAHA
+970 PTIQSTTESANT
-982 GIPTPHSG
+982 GIATPHSG
-990 SWTGSTQQKADG
+990 NWKGSIQEQDG
-1002 TRFYEDSRESLNAL
+1002 HRFFSDDPASVNAL
-1016 HTALRNYT
+1016 HTALNNYT
-1024 NAMETYNEVASYTNH
+1024 KAIETYNEISSYTNH

-1048 DAFELGKEPVIVP
+1048 DAFESGKEPVIAP
-1061 PDLYNKNH
+1061 PDLYNKNR

-1094 SKRFNSVMGVVP
+1094 SKRFNSVMSVVP
-1106 ESIKRRWAKIN
+1106 DSIKRKWAKIN
-1117 QNAYTSLEESFK
+1117 QNAYTSLEDSYK

-1139 ALARRRE
+1139 ALARKRE

-1217 MDKLNTIPKGTNK
+1217 MGKLNTIPKGTNK

-1267 DSTKIADLFKSKDS
+1267 DNTKVADLFNSKDS
-1281 QQFLKEGISNSAS
+1281 QQFLKKGISNSAS
-1294 LTSTSNIASDTTA
+1294 LTSTSNVASDTTA
-1307 ASIRDVIFGSSP
+1307 ASIRDVILGSSP
-1319 DVSNATKSALP
+1319 DVSNTTKSALP

-1351 EINKKFTEKSR
+1351 DINKKFTEKSR
-1362 DSEYDA
+1362 GSEYDA

-1418 LERETSALATFWNNF
+1418 LGRETSALATFWNNF

-1438 KTLLNKLFELIK
+1438 KTLLNRLFELIK
-1450 DSDIRTSINYSDIQ
+1450 NSDIRTPINYSDIQ

-1479 EKEFVK
+1479 EKKFVK
-1485 QFFSEQQGQY
+1485 QFFSEQKGQY

-1505 VNNVIAEL
+1505 VNNVIDEL

-1530 AYIPLIAKDGSGKL
+1530 AYIPLIAKDGSGNL

-1666 NGTNESVTRVK
+1666 NGTDESVTRVK
-1677 FFKQNSSLI
+1677 FFKQNSSIIL
-1686 EKDGTNV
+1686 EDGTNV

-1749 EAEAIQNKF
+1749 ESEAIQNKF

-1835 PKSNVVNGITI
+1835 PKSNVVNGVTI
-1846 DENFINRFRNN
+1846 DKNFVERFRNN

-1868 GVLGQHFLHQMTRVD
+1868 SVLGQHFLHQMTRVD

-1901 ETNNE
+1901 ETNNDA
-1906 SPLLIDGKDETS
+1906 PLTIDGKDKTSYDDTS

-1947 GMIKSIKDKIKSD
+1947 GMIDSIKKKMQST
-1960 PSFAN
+1960 PEFAE

-1972 NTATTEEITDVFSAM
+1972 DTATTEDITYVFSAM
-1987 KAIDDDDN
+1987 KSIDDEGKY
-1995 HEVSYGE
+1995 EVSYGE

-2080 KTDRTEAE
+2080 KTNRTEAE

-2112 KYCKKVRERAFAE
+2112 KYCQKVKERAFAE
-2125 GNDTPSAKAF
+2125 GPDSPSAKAF
-2135 DALDYVMKHTVLR
+2135 TALDKVMKQTTLR

-2193 QGILRGIDYRFYKTV
+2193 QGILRGVDYKFYKTV

-2220 ATANNFLDAFAKAN
+2220 ATANDFLDAFAKAN
-2234 DMSVEDVKNYF
+2234 NMSVEDVKNYF

-2256 NVSGKTL
+2256 DVSGKTL
-2263 DDAIIHMSSISSGN
+2263 DDAIIHMSGISSGN

-2287 ENEVSAKQKFMWSTD
+2287 ENEVSAGQKFMWSTD
-2302 GSAPAEVS
+2302 GGAKAEVS

-2316 AISWNSSDN
+2316 AISWSSSDN

-2398 ENPAIQKVLKSTSL
+2398 ENPAIQKILKSTSL

-2430 NTFTSSM
+2430 NTFTTSM
-2437 QNTSVVHVKVN
+2437 QNTSVVHVKIN

-2477 SGDGDIMARVVNK
+2477 SGDGDIMSRVVNK
-2490 LYSLTANLAKKYGKD
+2490 LYSLTANLANKYGKN
-2505 GEQTFIGSMFD
+2505 GKQTFIGSMFD

-2557 IQLFNEAPELLVSP
+2557 IQLFNEAPELLISP
-2571 TIGLASDINRNVALG
+2571 SIGLAADINRNIALG

-2597 LSENNPKAQNAAKAY
+2597 LSENNPKARNAAIAY

-2640 EIKAKRHEAK
+2640 ETKAKRHEAK

-2701 KRAMDDAKAP
+2701 KKAMNDAKAP
-2711 LSLSHTFYINE
+2711 LSLSHTFYINGN
-2722 QGKLRID
+2722 GKLRIG
-2729 TREAVK
+2729 TRKAVE

-2754 PEMIAEYCKTRQE
+2754 PEMIAEYCETRQE
-2767 GLLNSMQLYAVL
+2767 ELLNSMQLYAVL

-2800 KELEDKLLAENI
+2800 EDLENKLIAENI

-2830 AFNNSGKK
+2830 AFNTSGKK

-2862 TSGTRD
+2862 TSGTRA
-2868 IIDSAKVVSFNFDE
+2868 IIDSAKVVSFDFDNYSGLGE
-2882 YATKSESEQK
+2882 IEKKQ
-2892 DYIRTTLKCNDDK
+2892 YIQTTLKCNDKK
-2905 EVDNYHNMLSR
+2905 EVDNYFNMLS
-2916 IKNFSDIKGVHLG
+2916 KLKDYSNIKGVHLG
-2929 TDAVLITSKAMKG
+2929 MDAILVTSKAMND
-2942 LESTDA
+2942 LQSTDA
-2948 QQRADAIANITEI
+2948 QKRADAVENITEI

-2966 SHMAMLDAI
+2966 SHMGMLDAI
-2975 ETAYKYDNKSEDKI
+2975 ESAYKFGNKSED
-2989 INELMNKYGFDDA
+2989 ELIDELKTKYGFDDA

-3020 VEIAAEHIRIA
+3020 VEIAAEHVRIA
-3031 YFKVLFKTFDELCKS
+3031 YFKVLLNTFDELRKDE
-3046 PASGRAQEGIH
+3046 ALLRAQEGIH
-3057 TETPVEGAFDEYRK
+3057 TETPVEKAFTAFGK
-3071 RLLKKVSDNII
+3071 RLIEISNDII
-3082 NGNRNDALNELSD
+3082 NGDRNIALEKLSD

-3107 KISFR
+3107 KTSFR
-3112 KLFNDKLAKEFYK
+3112 KLFNDKLAEEFDK
-3125 TFNTELTQELRDGFE
+3125 VFKTELTQELRDGFE

-3153 TVQETL
+3153 TAQETL

-3170 LVYRKGQDIT
+3170 LVYRRGQDIT

-3187 NGYGINYDWVKKL
+3187 NGYSINYDWVKKL

-3248 NLSTNFSLKPKGGK
+3248 NLSNNFFTSPKGGIT
-3262 SIGSNSINAMRGS
+3262 IGNDSINAMTG
-3275 TNTSNTSSNTR
+3275 SNTSSNKR

-3352 TFKYAYLMDKGL
+3352 TFKFAYLMDKGL

-3443 LTDPDVN
+3443 LTDPDVD

-3467 DFNSLNFKVS
+3467 DFNGFNFKVS

-3558 TNLDQNSFLQ
+3558 TSLDQNSFLQ

-3628 RLFAMGSFF
+3628 RLLAMGSFF

-3651 NPKEIQKGIY
+3651 NPNEIQKGIY
-3661 EYPVSVEVSNAI
+3661 EYPVPVEVSNAI

-3731 LKDFIVKDIKGEQLG
+3731 LKDFIAKDTKGEQLG

-3816 NGVHYM
+3816 NGVYYM

-3932 PTSKRNI
+3932 PSSKRNI

-3947 NGKIIESEFK
+3947 NGKIIDSEFK

-3965 RKAIERLFKCSRILP
+3965 KKAIERLFKCPRIIP

-4009 DIYTGNTNLPKIVND
+4009 DIYTGNNNLPKIVND

-4035 ERGAMR
+4035 ERGAMQ
-4041 LETELRAITK
+4041 LEAELRAVTK

-4064 PVANFTANVI
+4064 PLANFTANVI
-4074 QMWMTGIPINI
+4074 QMWMSGIPINI

-4095 ECNRFIALTR
+4095 ECNRYIALTR

-4143 EFSTIQDDADGNL
+4143 EFSTIQDDADGDL
-4156 TDTGSYFIKAINKIK
+4156 TDTGSYFIKAIDKIK
-4171 QVRDKSGNA
+4171 QSKEKFGKA
-4180 AEVLDELATTE
+4180 GELLDELATTE

-4221 YNENEAIFRVTSE
+4221 YNEKEAIFRVTSE

-4262 RMSKVMMRMVKDNP
+4262 RMSKVMMRMIRENP
-4276 FRSLMFLTL
+4276 FRSLMFLTI

-4321 LFGLKNFIPAAG
+4321 LFGLKNFIPVAG

>member
-16 NRRYLMSDKFT
+16 NRRYLMSNKFT
-27 ENELAEGL
+27 GNELAEGL
-35 MKASSEGA
+35 IKASSEGA
-43 GGKVSRDGSN
+43 GGEVSRDGSN
-53 SDVVANVLSLANG
+53 SDVAANVLSLANG

-85 ADTTYNNSVNAI
+85 ANTVYNNSVNAI
-97 DNLDRS
+97 DDLDRS

-108 LAAEFGGGIPA
+108 LAAEFGGGLGA
-119 GLLDVGSAIATM
+119 GILDLGSAVSTLS
-131 HGFDGLAKH
+131 GFNGLAKKF
-140 ISRGANGIRN
+140 SRGANNVRN
-150 FVSSI
+150 FANSL
-155 KGEDYEAYQ
+155 KGEDYELYQ

-171 LNYNHNSAVKEQ
+171 LNYNHNSAIKEQ
-183 EDIKNGMS
+183 EDIRNGMS
-191 SGLASITRYGRD
+191 SGLASLSRYGRD
-203 MIHSFNSS
+203 MIHSFNVSS
-211 SSADIAEGI
+211 NADIAEGI

-227 VPSLVSAY
+227 APSLVGAA
-235 FTSGTSAL
+235 FTGGASTL

-262 ALASG
+262 ALA
-267 LAGGALGLTGRA
+267 GGALNLGGKA
-279 AGFLASKLGT
+279 AGLLASKLGT

-295 GASALLGAGSA
+295 GAGALLGAGGA
-306 ESQALETVDNLTDG
+306 ESQALETVDNLTDE

-340 GDPVEALKLIREGLE
+340 GDPVEALKLTREGLE
-355 TEVMN
+355 TEAMN
-360 DAALKGAVAEGGVSA
+360 DSALKGAIAEGGVSA
-375 LMMGAN
+375 LLMGLN
-381 KVFGRVPGL
+381 KVAGRVPGL
-390 KSLAINEGPVTAEQ
+390 KSLAVDGPVTAEQ
-404 QMLEKRAISK
+404 QMLENKAITK
-414 LLNKQTLT
+414 LLNKGTLT
-422 AEETKILEELQARN
+422 PEETKALKDLQARN
-436 SFSLP
+436 GFSLA
-441 KTAKQFG
+441 KTAKQYG
-448 YEFSEEAG
+448 NEFTEEAL

-499 GVTLSTPAKAILSNS
+499 GVTLSAPVKAILSNS
-514 AKAVVG
+514 AKTIAN
-520 TLHKKAPVQDT
+520 TLHNKAPEQNAQVST
-531 QSAPQQN
+531 PQQSST
-538 PVQSESV
+538 QSV

-558 EKVDNLTTEVVN
+558 EKVANLSTEVVN

-591 ASEELNN
+591 ATEELDN

-611 EKQKVIDNLKQSN
+611 EKQKVIGIIN
-624 QTVGSDETALNNV
+624 QNNTDGSKDATVDSVNNS
-637 NKVQTKEDL
+637 KTKKEL
-646 VNILG
+646 ITTLGNI
-651 DNLNEQKASLQSL
+651 LNEQKAALQTA
-664 ENSNTDGSNDEA
+664 EDSNTSNDE
-676 ITQLKDNMKATAK
+676 INQLKDSMKNTAQ
-689 EIINLHNASQ
+689 EIINLHNASH
-699 YTEPDNENTEPKDL
+699 YTEPEDTDNQDENKSKNL
-713 QLNNYL
+713 QLNDYL
-719 INSHLEDKVNDESS
+719 VNSSLEDTVADENSVVN
-733 PINTAYKIVGRDII
+733 NAYKLVGRDII
-747 KGNDL
+747 KGKDL
-752 NINPSAEKSLDIN
+752 NVNPSAEKSLDIN

-774 AANDDEY
+774 AANDNEY
-781 ANEDVQAAKDIHN
+781 ANEDIQAARDIHN
-794 SIDTMLGT
+794 SINTMLGT

-820 IVKDVDSS
+820 IIKDIDSS
-828 KQNEDIL
+828 KQNENIL

-908 AKFADEYKIANA
+908 AKFADEYKVANT
-920 ALKAYKHSAQ
+920 ALKAYKYSAQ

-937 EAISEIKDTISK
+937 EAISEIKDIISK
-949 NGRIAAE
+949 NGKIASE
-956 LISARNQAH
+956 LIEARNLAH
-965 KDANN
+965 RDANN
-970 PNFQETSESAHA
+970 PNLQETSESAHA

-1002 TRFYEDSRESLNAL
+1002 TRFYQDSPASLNAL
-1016 HTALRNYT
+1016 HTALNNYT
-1024 NAMETYNEVASYTNH
+1024 KAIETYNEISSYTNH

-1048 DAFELGKEPVIVP
+1048 DAFESGKEPVIAP

-1094 SKRFNSVMGVVP
+1094 SKRFNSVMSVVP
-1106 ESIKRRWAKIN
+1106 DSIKRKWAKIN
-1117 QNAYTSLEESFK
+1117 QNAYTSLEDSYK

-1139 ALARRRE
+1139 ALARKRE

-1165 DVNLSNSD
+1165 NVNLSNSD
-1173 LSEDTLSKNF
+1173 LSEDTLSKDF

-1203 TDESFATGVHLKNL
+1203 TDESFATGIHLKNL
-1217 MDKLNTIPKGTNK
+1217 MGKLNTIPKGTNK

-1243 KGTNEGGISNPEET
+1243 KGNNEGGITNPEET
-1257 IKYIDDNFAD
+1257 IKYIDDNFAED
-1267 DSTKIADLFKSKDS
+1267 NTKVADLFKSKDS
-1281 QQFLKEGISNSAS
+1281 QQFLKKGISNSAS
-1294 LTSTSNIASDTTA
+1294 LTSTSNVASDTTA

-1319 DVSNATKSALP
+1319 DVLNTTKSALP
-1330 KVDVGFV
+1330 DVDVGFV
-1337 QPERDVNVE
+1337 KPERDVNVE
-1346 NAAVN
+1346 NAAVKD
-1351 EINKKFTEKSR
+1351 INKKFTEKSR
-1362 DSEYDA
+1362 GSEYDA
-1368 KNTNRKKSILSKV
+1368 KNTNRKKNILSKV
-1381 FGKLGNKD
+1381 FDKLGNKD

-1395 HAPNPKRA
+1395 HTPNPKRA

-1438 KTLLNKLFELIK
+1438 KTLLNRLFELIK
-1450 DSDIRTSINYSDIQ
+1450 DSDIRTPINYSDIQ

-1495 QSIYNSIAND
+1495 QNIYKSIVND
-1505 VNNVIAEL
+1505 VNNIIAEL
-1513 AKNSDSLENAL
+1513 AKNSDSLENVL
-1524 SWEDKR
+1524 SWDDKR
-1530 AYIPLIAKDGSGKL
+1530 AYIPLIAKDGSGNL

-1715 IIGDT
+1715 IIGDE
-1720 ACSKFLNKDGTIIDK
+1720 ACAEFLKKDGTLIDK

-1780 ACFLLGISNKSDLA
+1780 ACFLLGISNKKDLA

-1811 MQSFQDMARVKKI
+1811 MQSFQDMARVKRI

-1829 EKIASD
+1829 EKIASN
-1835 PKSNVVNGITI
+1835 PKSNVVNGVTI
-1846 DENFINRFRNN
+1846 DENFVTRFRNN

-1894 DKIKRLF
+1894 DKIKRLY

-1947 GMIKSIKDKIKSD
+1947 GMISSIKKKMQSN
-1960 PSFAN
+1960 PEFAE

-1972 NTATTEEITDVFSAM
+1972 NEATTEGITDVFSAM
-1987 KAIDDDDN
+1987 KAIDDNGN

-2002 PVALQGV
+2002 PVAVQGV
-2009 KELLQYVVNGTV
+2009 KELLQYVVNGAV

-2112 KYCKKVRERAFAE
+2112 KYCQKVKERAFAE
-2125 GNDTPSAKAF
+2125 GSDTPSAKAF
-2135 DALDYVMKHTVLR
+2135 NALDYVMKHTVLR

-2161 EKLSKGFRA
+2161 EKLNKGFRA

-2188 AKTIA
+2188 ATTIA

-2220 ATANNFLDAFAKAN
+2220 ATANNFLDAFANAN
-2234 DMSVEDVKNYF
+2234 DMSIEDVKDYF

-2256 NVSGKTL
+2256 DVSGKTL
-2263 DDAIIHMSSISSGN
+2263 DDAIIHMSSVSSGN
-2277 TLIKMIMDKC
+2277 TLIKMIMDKS
-2287 ENEVSAKQKFMWSTD
+2287 ENNVSAGQKFMWSTD
-2302 GSAPAEVS
+2302 GGAPAEVS

-2316 AISWNSSDN
+2316 AITWSSSDN

-2374 ANVVNVMTNLNG
+2374 ANVVNVMTNNNG

-2398 ENPAIQKVLKSTSL
+2398 ENPAIQKILKSTSL

-2430 NTFTSSM
+2430 NTFTTSM
-2437 QNTSVVHVKVN
+2437 QNTSVVHVKIN

-2490 LYSLTANLAKKYGKD
+2490 LYSLTEKLKNKYGKD
-2505 GEQTFIGSMFD
+2505 GKQTFIGSMFD
-2516 GINVFLGSLRKGKPV
+2516 GINVFLGSLRNGKPV

-2557 IQLFNEAPELLVSP
+2557 IQLFNEAPELLISS
-2571 TIGLASDINRNVALG
+2571 TIGLAADSNRNIALG

-2597 LSENNPKAQNAAKAY
+2597 LSEDNLKARNAAVAY

-2640 EIKAKRHEAK
+2640 ETKAKRHEAK
-2650 IAVLFG
+2650 IAVFFG
-2656 TPKPKNGVV
+2656 TPEAKNGVV

-2670 DSIERN
+2670 DTITRQGN
-2676 ADALPSS
+2676 ALPSS

-2691 FGHSTTHEST
+2691 FGHSTTHENT

-2711 LSLSHTFYINE
+2711 LSLSHTFFINE
-2722 QGKLRID
+2722 DGKLRVD
-2729 TREAVK
+2729 TRKAVK

-2754 PEMIAEYCKTRQE
+2754 PEMIAEYCENRQE
-2767 GLLNSMQLYAVL
+2767 VLLASMADVL
-2779 DSNIKANCLN
+2779 DKNIKANCLN
-2789 FPEFKKKGISQ
+2789 FPEFKDKGISQ
-2800 KELEDKLLAENI
+2800 KKLEDKLLAENI

-2818 NYLDSLTTGIKV
+2818 NYLNSLTTGIKV
-2830 AFNNSGKK
+2830 AFNSSGKK

-2868 IIDSAKVVSFNFDE
+2868 IIDSAKVVSFDFTG
-2882 YATKSESEQK
+2882 YASKGEVEQIQ
-2892 DYIRTTLKCNDDK
+2892 YIMHVLKCDEETAK
-2905 EVDNYHNMLSR
+2905 KYQNMLSK
-2916 IKNFSDIKGVHLG
+2916 IKDFSNIKGLHLG
-2929 TDAVLITSKAMKG
+2929 VDAVLVTSKTMDD
-2942 LESTDA
+2942 LQSTDA
-2948 QQRADAIANITEI
+2948 QKRADAIENITEI

-2975 ETAYKYDNKSEDKI
+2975 ETAYTFGRKSED
-2989 INELMNKYGFDDA
+2989 ELISELKMTKYGFDTA

-3007 AGKILALRQLNNQ
+3007 AGKILALRQLNDQ

-3031 YFKVLFKTFDELCKS
+3031 YFKVLINTFNELCKDK
-3046 PASGRAQEGIH
+3046 ALGRAQDSIKDD
-3057 TETPVEGAFDEYRK
+3057 TPVGEAFKKFGEK
-3071 RLLKKVSDNII
+3071 LLKKVSENII
-3082 NGNRNDALNELSD
+3082 KGNRKDALNELSD

-3112 KLFNDKLAKEFYK
+3112 KLFNDKLAETFKN

-3146 TSGNHAA
+3146 TSGNHTA

-3170 LVYRKGQDIT
+3170 LVYRKGQKIT
-3180 KLADKNF
+3180 KLADNSF
-3187 NGYGINYDWVKKL
+3187 TGYSIDYDWVKKL

-3217 EFFNVLRQKCGLNP
+3217 EFFRVLRQKCGLNP

-3248 NLSTNFSLKPKGGK
+3248 NLSNNFFTTPKGGIT
-3262 SIGSNSINAMRGS
+3262 IGNTSINAMTG
-3275 TNTSNTSSNTR
+3275 SNTSPKKH

-3300 SFKNAM
+3300 SFNKAM

-3352 TFKYAYLMDKGL
+3352 TFKFSYLMDKGL
-3364 KENRDKLSKDELD
+3364 KENRDKLSKDEVD

-3390 TRSFAITALVSAK
+3390 TRSFAVTALVAAK
-3403 PQILDKLNTKGIT
+3403 PQMLDKLNTKGIT
-3416 SPKIEADLNIEKP
+3416 PPKVEADLNIEQP
-3429 LADMINTLAGEVNS
+3429 LADMINTMAGEVNTLS
-3443 LTDPDVN
+3443 DPDVD

-3488 PVNNLFNRLDKGTS
+3488 PVNNLFNKLDRGTS
-3502 NLIRKSARALESVG
+3502 NLIRKSARAFESVG
-3516 GKNKVSQTIRKVGSV
+3516 GKNKVSQTIRKVGSA
-3531 VDSMYATSEYERLSG
+3531 VDSMYTTSEYERLSG

-3558 TNLDQNSFLQ
+3558 TNLDQNNFLQ
-3568 NFVKQQIREYTN
+3568 NFIKQQIREYTN

-3651 NPKEIQKGIY
+3651 NPNEIQKEIY
-3661 EYPVSVEVSNAI
+3661 EYPVPVEVSNAI

-3684 CKDPENLIRNTYAIS
+3684 CKEPENLIRNTYAIS

-3731 LKDFIVKDIKGEQLG
+3731 LKDFIVKDTKGEQLG

-3790 QMIPTRDLDLVAKL
+3790 QMIPTRDLDLITKL
-3804 KQEGWKEQKVSN
+3804 KQEGWKEQKISN

-3848 DNGFANNTIP
+3848 DSGFANNTIP
-3858 YRDGMTSNKDEIVVP
+3858 YKDGMTSNKDEIVVP

-3887 PVQPVEEKELDSVIG
+3887 PVQPVEEKDLDSVIG

-3908 EIESNVDSA
+3908 EIENNVDSA

-3947 NGKIIESEFK
+3947 NGKINEVEFK

-3965 RKAIERLFKCSRILP
+3965 RKAIERLFNCPRILP
-3980 VIKKYFPDGLVVRR
+3980 FIEKYFPDGLIVRR
-3994 DLIDDALGMESASIV
+3994 DLIDDALGMESTSIV
-4009 DIYTGNTNLPKIVND
+4009 DIYTGNNNLPKIVND
-4024 SLKMFCNVFGG
+4024 SFKMFCNVFGG

-4041 LETELRAITK
+4041 LEAELRAITK

-4064 PVANFTANVI
+4064 PAANFTANVI
-4074 QMWMTGIPINI
+4074 QMWMTGIPLNI
-4085 IAKGYITKGK
+4085 IAKGYITKAK

-4131 QGMSIAP
+4131 QHMSIAP

-4143 EFSTIQDDADGNL
+4143 EFSTIQDDADGDL

-4171 QVRDKSGNA
+4171 QTKDKFGNS
-4180 AEVLDELATTE
+4180 AEALDELAVTE

-4196 KCEERTT
+4196 KCLERTT

-4208 IAKSICYDYWKNK
+4208 IAKSICYDYWKHK

-4262 RMSKVMMRMVKDNP
+4262 RMSKVMMRMVRDNP

-4285 PPTLFD
+4285 PPTLFG

-4300 SALGRLFG
+4300 SALGRLLG

-4313 MSSMGFGH
+4313 MSSFGFSH
-4321 LFGLKNFIPAAG
+4321 LFGLKNFIPVAG

>member
-1 MYSQILVNESDFFIL
+1 
-16 NRRYLMSDKFT
+16 MSNKFT

-43 GGKVSRDGSN
+43 GGEVSRDGSN

-97 DNLDRS
+97 DDLKRS

-108 LAAEFGGGIPA
+108 LAAEFGGGLGA
-119 GLLDVGSAIATM
+119 GLLDVSSAVSTAS
-131 HGFDGLAKH
+131 GLDGLSKH
-140 ISRGANGIRN
+140 FSRGANNVRN
-150 FVSSI
+150 FVNSI

-191 SGLASITRYGRD
+191 SGLASLSRYGRD
-203 MIHSFNSS
+203 MIHSFNASS
-211 SSADIAEGI
+211 NADIAEGI

-227 VPSLVSAY
+227 APSLVGAY
-235 FTSGTSAL
+235 LTKGTSAL
-243 AQLGAKGIAMGGAK
+243 TQLGAKGIAMGGAK
-257 LAAKN
+257 LAARN
-262 ALASG
+262 SLMASMT
-267 LAGGALGLTGRA
+267 GGALNLGGRA

-295 GASALLGAGSA
+295 GASAILGAGSA
-306 ESQALETVDNLTDG
+306 ESQALETVDNLTDE

-335 LEKSN
+335 LEKAN
-340 GDPVEALKLIREGLE
+340 GDPIEALKLTREGLE

-360 DAALKGAVAEGGVSA
+360 DAALKGAIAEGGVSA
-375 LMMGAN
+375 LIMGAN

-390 KSLAINEGPVTAEQ
+390 KALAINEGPVTAEQ

-422 AEETKILEELQARN
+422 AEETKILQELQARN
-436 SFSLP
+436 GFSLP

-448 YEFSEEAG
+448 YEFAEEGG

-499 GVTLSTPAKAILSNS
+499 GVALSTPVKSILSNS
-514 AKAVVG
+514 AKAVAS
-520 TLHKKAPVQDT
+520 TLHKKAPVQNT
-531 QSAPQQN
+531 QTAQQQN

-558 EKVDNLTTEVVN
+558 EKVDNLSTEVVN

-581 ENSSEEDKAK
+581 ENSSKEDKAK
-591 ASEELNN
+591 ATEELND

-611 EKQKVIDNLKQSN
+611 EKQKATAIVN
-624 QTVGSDETALNNV
+624 QHNSASSSATVDSINNS
-637 NKVQTKEDL
+637 KTKKEL
-646 VNILG
+646 INSLG
-651 DNLNEQKASLQSL
+651 NVLTEQKATLQSL
-664 ENSNTDGSNDEA
+664 ENQNASNDE
-676 ITQLKDNMKATAK
+676 INQLKNSMKNTAQ
-689 EIINLHNASQ
+689 EIVNLYEASH
-699 YTEPDNENTEPKDL
+699 YSEPDNTENQDESTKGL

-719 INSHLEDKVNDESS
+719 VNSNLEDMVADENSPVN
-733 PINTAYKIVGRDII
+733 NAYKLVGRDII
-747 KGNDL
+747 KGRDL
-752 NINPSAEKSLDIN
+752 NVNPSAEKSLDIN

-781 ANEDVQAAKDIHN
+781 VNEDVQAARDIHN

-937 EAISEIKDTISK
+937 EAVSEIKDIISK
-949 NGRIAAE
+949 NGKVASE

-965 KDANN
+965 TNALN
-970 PNFQETSESAHA
+970 PTIQSTTESANTGIATPHA
-982 GIPTPHSG
+982 GNWKG
-990 SWTGSTQQKADG
+990 SIQEQDG
-1002 TRFYEDSRESLNAL
+1002 HRYFEDDPKSVNAL
-1016 HTALRNYT
+1016 HTALNNYT
-1024 NAMETYNEVASYTNH
+1024 KAIETYNEISSYTNH

-1048 DAFELGKEPVIVP
+1048 DAFDSGKEPVIAP

-1094 SKRFNSVMGVVP
+1094 SKRFNSVMSVVP
-1106 ESIKRRWAKIN
+1106 DSIKRKWAKIN
-1117 QNAYTSLEESFK
+1117 QNAYTSLENSYK

-1139 ALARRRE
+1139 ALARKRE
-1146 ALGKLSSNLG
+1146 ALGKLSNNLG

-1203 TDESFATGVHLKNL
+1203 TDESFATGIHLKNL
-1217 MDKLNTIPKGTNK
+1217 MGKLNTIPKGTNK

-1243 KGTNEGGISNPEET
+1243 KGNNEGGISNPEET

-1267 DSTKIADLFKSKDS
+1267 DNTKVTDLFKSKDS
-1281 QQFLKEGISNSAS
+1281 QQLLEKGISNSAS
-1294 LTSTSNIASDTTA
+1294 LTSTSNVASDTTA
-1307 ASIRDVIFGSSP
+1307 ASIRDVILGSSP
-1319 DVSNATKSALP
+1319 DVSNTTKSALP
-1330 KVDVGFV
+1330 DVDVGFV
-1337 QPERDVNVE
+1337 KPERDVNVE

-1362 DSEYDA
+1362 GSEYDA
-1368 KNTNRKKSILSKV
+1368 KNTNRKKSILSKI

-1395 HAPNPKRA
+1395 HAPNSKRA

-1438 KTLLNKLFELIK
+1438 KTLLNRLFELIK
-1450 DSDIRTSINYSDIQ
+1450 NSDIRTPINYSDIQ
-1464 STIDSLIEKSDFSIS
+1464 STIDNLIEKSDFSIS
-1479 EKEFVK
+1479 EKKFVK

-1495 QSIYNSIAND
+1495 QNIYNSIAND

-1530 AYIPLIAKDGSGKL
+1530 AYIPLIAKDGSGQL

-1637 GLKALSADDST
+1637 GLKALASDDT
-1648 SGAGIVKL
+1648 NSGAGVVQL

-1686 EKDGTNV
+1686 LEDGTNV

-1703 SKVFSS
+1703 SKVFSP

-1780 ACFLLGISNKSDLA
+1780 ACFLLGISNKNDLA
-1794 NMSTDLRAS
+1794 KMSTDLRAS

-1835 PKSNVVNGITI
+1835 PKSNVVNGVVI
-1846 DENFINRFRNN
+1846 DENFIERFRNN

-1868 GVLGQHFLHQMTRVD
+1868 SVLGQHFLHQMTRVD
-1883 RFNAIGHSAVG
+1883 RFNAIGHTAVG
-1894 DKIKRLF
+1894 DKIKRLY

-1906 SPLLIDGKDETS
+1906 SSLLIDGKDETS
-1918 YRIFTRA
+1918 YKIFTRA

-1947 GMIKSIKDKIKSD
+1947 GMVSSIKKKMQSN
-1960 PSFAN
+1960 PEFAE

-1972 NTATTEEITDVFSAM
+1972 DKATTKDITDVFSAM
-1987 KAIDDDDN
+1987 KAIDDDGN

-2066 DLRQLKRDIADLEA
+2066 DLRQLKRDIANLEA

-2112 KYCKKVRERAFAE
+2112 KYCQKVKERAFAE

-2135 DALDYVMKHTVLR
+2135 NALDYVMKHTVLR

-2161 EKLSKGFRA
+2161 ETLSKGFRA

-2176 TPMVYGAGAVAE
+2176 TPMVYGAGSTAE
-2188 AKTIA
+2188 ATTIA
-2193 QGILRGIDYRFYKTV
+2193 QGILRGIDYKFYKTV
-2208 KYLEANGLANNS
+2208 KYLENENKANES
-2220 ATANNFLDAFAKAN
+2220 ATANNFLEAFAKAN

-2256 NVSGKTL
+2256 DVSGKTL
-2263 DDAIIHMSSISSGN
+2263 DDAIIHMSSILSGN
-2277 TLIKMIMDKC
+2277 TLIKMIMDKS
-2287 ENEVSAKQKFMWSTD
+2287 ENEVSAAQKFMWPNDSDTL
-2302 GSAPAEVS
+2302 AEVS

-2316 AISWNSSDN
+2316 AITWNSSDN

-2369 NQFVV
+2369 NQFVI
-2374 ANVVNVMTNLNG
+2374 ANVVNVMTNNNG

-2398 ENPAIQKVLKSTSL
+2398 ENPAIQKILKSTSL

-2430 NTFTSSM
+2430 NTFTTSM
-2437 QNTSVVHVKVN
+2437 QNTSVVHVKIN

-2490 LYSLTANLAKKYGKD
+2490 LYSLTANLANKYGK
-2505 GEQTFIGSMFD
+2505 GGKQTFIGSMFD
-2516 GINVFLGSLRKGKPV
+2516 GINVFLGSLRNGKPV

-2557 IQLFNEAPELLVSP
+2557 IQLFNEAPELLISP
-2571 TIGLASDINRNVALG
+2571 SIGLASNRAVALG

-2597 LSENNPKAQNAAKAY
+2597 LSKNNPKARNAALAY

-2640 EIKAKRHEAK
+2640 ETKAKRHEAK

-2701 KRAMDDAKAP
+2701 KKAMDDAKAP
-2711 LSLSHTFYINE
+2711 LSLSHTFYINGN
-2722 QGKLRID
+2722 GKLRIG
-2729 TREAVK
+2729 TRKDVE
-2735 KMKNVTPLV
+2735 KMKNITPLV

-2754 PEMIAEYCKTRQE
+2754 PEMIAEYCETRQE
-2767 GLLNSMQLYAVL
+2767 ELLNSMQLYAVL

-2789 FPEFKKKGISQ
+2789 FPEFKNKGISQ
-2800 KELEDKLLAENI
+2800 KELEDNLLAENI

-2862 TSGTRD
+2862 TSGTRA
-2868 IIDSAKVVSFNFDE
+2868 IIDSAKVVSFDFDN
-2882 YATKSESEQK
+2882 YASKGEEEQK
-2892 DYIRTTLKCNDDK
+2892 DYIRTTLKCNDNK
-2905 EVDNYHNMLSR
+2905 EVDNYHKMLSR
-2916 IKNFSDIKGVHLG
+2916 VKNFSNIKGVHLG
-2929 TDAVLITSKAMKG
+2929 MDAILITSKAMND

-2948 QQRADAIANITEI
+2948 QKRADAVENITEI

-2966 SHMAMLDAI
+2966 SHMGMLDAI
-2975 ETAYKYDNKSEDKI
+2975 ESAYKFGGKSEDEL
-2989 INELMNKYGFDDA
+2989 INELKNKYGFDDA

-3020 VEIAAEHIRIA
+3020 VEIAAEHMRIA
-3031 YFKVLFKTFDELCKS
+3031 YFKVLFNTFDVLCS
-3046 PASGRAQEGIH
+3046 SSADIRAKFNIPDNVPLGD
-3057 TETPVEGAFDEYRK
+3057 TFKDFGD
-3071 RLLKKVSDNII
+3071 RLLEISNNINKGDRDI
-3082 NGNRNDALNELSD
+3082 ALEKLSD

-3100 ANLSEEG
+3100 ATLEG
-3107 KISFR
+3107 KSDTNYR
-3112 KLFNDKLAKEFYK
+3112 K
-3125 TFNTELTQELRDGFE
+3125 TFNDVLVKQFENMFQTELTQELRDGFE

-3146 TSGNHAA
+3146 TSGNHTA
-3153 TVQETL
+3153 TAQETL

-3170 LVYRKGQDIT
+3170 LVYRKGKDIT
-3180 KLADKNF
+3180 ELADNNF
-3187 NGYGINYDWVKKL
+3187 KGYSIDYDWVKKL

-3211 IHRGLM
+3211 IHRGLT

-3231 AIGDAD
+3231 AIGNAD

-3248 NLSTNFSLKPKGGK
+3248 NLSNNFFTSPKGGIT
-3262 SIGSNSINAMRGS
+3262 IGNDSINAMTG
-3275 TNTSNTSSNTR
+3275 SNTSSKKR

-3300 SFKNAM
+3300 SFNKAM

-3382 EKEISDPL
+3382 EKGISDPL

-3403 PQILDKLNTKGIT
+3403 PQMLDKLNTKGIT
-3416 SPKIEADLNIEKP
+3416 PPKVEADLNIEKP

-3443 LTDPDVN
+3443 LTDPDVD

-3467 DFNSLNFKVS
+3467 DFNDFNFKVS

-3516 GKNKVSQTIRKVGSV
+3516 GKNKVSQTIRKVGNI
-3531 VDSMYATSEYERLSG
+3531 VDSMYTTSEYERLSG

-3568 NFVKQQIREYTN
+3568 NFIKQQIREYTN

-3637 KAKLTRDDLNKLLQ
+3637 KSKLTRDDLNKLLQ
-3651 NPKEIQKGIY
+3651 NPNEIQKGIY
-3661 EYPVSVEVSNAI
+3661 EYPVPVEVSNAI

-3731 LKDFIVKDIKGEQLG
+3731 LKDFITKDTKGEQLG
-3746 YINNLLSNLYRT
+3746 YLNNLLSNLYRT
-3758 DLRKIANAPIIPG
+3758 DLRKIANAPVIPG

-3790 QMIPTRDLDLVAKL
+3790 QMIPTRDLDLVTKL

-3858 YRDGMTSNKDEIVVP
+3858 YKDGMTSNKDEIVVP

-3947 NGKIIESEFK
+3947 NGKINEVEFK

-3965 RKAIERLFKCSRILP
+3965 RKAIERLFKCPRIIP
-3980 VIKKYFPDGLVVRR
+3980 VIKKYFPDGLIVRR
-3994 DLIDDALGMESASIV
+3994 DLIDDALGMESASVV
-4009 DIYTGNTNLPKIVND
+4009 DIYTGNNNLPKIVND
-4024 SLKMFCNVFGG
+4024 SLKMFCNIFGG

-4085 IAKGYITKGK
+4085 ITKGYITKAK
-4095 ECNRFIALTR
+4095 ECNRYIALTR

-4143 EFSTIQDDADGNL
+4143 EFNTIQDDADGNL

-4180 AEVLDELATTE
+4180 AEALDELAVTE

-4196 KCEERTT
+4196 KCLERTT

-4221 YNENEAIFRVTSE
+4221 YNEKEAIFRVTSE

-4262 RMSKVMMRMVKDNP
+4262 RMSKVMMRMIRDNP

-4300 SALGRLFG
+4300 SALGRLLG

-4313 MSSMGFGH
+4313 MSSLGFGH
-4321 LFGLKNFIPAAG
+4321 LFGLKNYIPVAG

>member
-1 MYSQILVNESDFFIL
+1 MYSQILVKESDFFIL
-16 NRRYLMSDKFT
+16 NRRYLMSNKFT

-35 MKASSEGA
+35 IKASSEGA
-43 GGKVSRDGSN
+43 GGEVSRDGSN

-85 ADTTYNNSVNAI
+85 TDTAYNNSVNAI

-108 LAAEFGGGIPA
+108 LAAEFGGGLGA
-119 GLLDVGSAIATM
+119 GILDVGSAVSTLS
-131 HGFDGLAKH
+131 GFDGLAKH
-140 ISRGANGIRN
+140 FSRGANNVRN
-150 FVSSI
+150 FANSI

-183 EDIKNGMS
+183 EDIRNGMS
-191 SGLASITRYGRD
+191 SGLASLSRYGRD
-203 MIHSFNSS
+203 MIHSFNTSS
-211 SSADIAEGI
+211 NADIAEGI
-220 ASGVGYL
+220 ASGMGYL
-227 VPSLVSAY
+227 APSLVGAY
-235 FTSGTSAL
+235 FTGGVSSL
-243 AQLGAKGIAMGGAK
+243 AQLGAKGVAMGGAK

-262 ALASG
+262 ALA
-267 LAGGALGLTGRA
+267 GGAMNLGGKA
-279 AGFLASKLGT
+279 VGFLASKLGT

-295 GASALLGAGSA
+295 GASALLGAGGA
-306 ESQALETVDNLTDG
+306 ESQALETVDNLTDE

-340 GDPVEALKLIREGLE
+340 GDPVEALKLTREGLE

-360 DAALKGAVAEGGVSA
+360 DSALKGAVAEGGVSA
-375 LMMGAN
+375 LLMGTN
-381 KVFGRVPGL
+381 KVIGRVPGL

-404 QMLEKRAISK
+404 QMIEKRAISK

-422 AEETKILEELQARN
+422 AEETKILQELQARN
-436 SFSLP
+436 KFSLA
-441 KTAKQFG
+441 KTTKQYG
-448 YEFSEEAG
+448 NEFTEEAL

-499 GVTLSTPAKAILSNS
+499 GVTLSAPVKAILSNS
-514 AKAVVG
+514 AKAVAS

-531 QSAPQQN
+531 QTAQQQN
-538 PVQSESV
+538 SVQSESV

-558 EKVDNLTTEVVN
+558 EKVDNLSTEVVN

-581 ENSSEEDKAK
+581 DKSSEEDKAK
-591 ASEELNN
+591 ATEELDN

-611 EKQKVIDNLKQSN
+611 EKQKATAIINQHNSASSSATIDSI
-624 QTVGSDETALNNV
+624 NNS
-637 NKVQTKEDL
+637 KTKKEL
-646 VNILG
+646 INSLG
-651 DNLNEQKASLQSL
+651 DVLTEQKAALQSL
-664 ENSNTDGSNDEA
+664 ENQNASNDE
-676 ITQLKDNMKATAK
+676 INQLKDSMKNTAQ
-689 EIINLHNASQ
+689 EIVNLYGASH
-699 YTEPDNENTEPKDL
+699 YSEPDNTENQDESAKGL

-719 INSHLEDKVNDESS
+719 VNSNLEDMVADENSAV
-733 PINTAYKIVGRDII
+733 NTAYKLVGRDII
-747 KGNDL
+747 KGRDL
-752 NINPSAEKSLDIN
+752 NVNPSAEKSLDIN

-781 ANEDVQAAKDIHN
+781 ANEDVQAARDIHN

-820 IVKDVDSS
+820 IVKDIDSS

-908 AKFADEYKIANA
+908 AKFADEYKIANT

-937 EAISEIKDTISK
+937 EAISKIKDIISK
-949 NGRIAAE
+949 NGKVASE

-965 KDANN
+965 TNALN
-970 PNFQETSESAHA
+970 PTIQSTTESANT
-982 GIPTPHSG
+982 GIATPHSG
-990 SWTGSTQQKADG
+990 NWKGSIQEQDG
-1002 TRFYEDSRESLNAL
+1002 HRYFKDDSESINAL
-1016 HTALRNYT
+1016 HTALNNYT
-1024 NAMETYNEVASYTNH
+1024 KAIETYNEISSYTNH
-1039 LPTNRIQAK
+1039 LPTNRVQAK
-1048 DAFELGKEPVIVP
+1048 DAFESGKEPVIVP

-1094 SKRFNSVMGVVP
+1094 SKRFNSVMSVVP
-1106 ESIKRRWAKIN
+1106 DSIKRKWAKIN
-1117 QNAYTSLEESFK
+1117 QNAYTSLEDSYK

-1139 ALARRRE
+1139 ALARKRE
-1146 ALGKLSSNLG
+1146 ALGKLSNNLG
-1156 KIVNTLTNK
+1156 KIVNTLANK

-1189 LIGMDSYGFKPKSA
+1189 LIGMDYFGFKPKSA
-1203 TDESFATGVHLKNL
+1203 TNESFATGVHLKNL
-1217 MDKLNTIPKGTNK
+1217 MGKLNTIPKGTNK
-1230 AVDNFTQW
+1230 AVDDFTQW

-1267 DSTKIADLFKSKDS
+1267 DNTKVIDLFKSKDS
-1281 QQFLKEGISNSAS
+1281 QQFLKKGISNSAS

-1362 DSEYDA
+1362 GSEYDA

-1403 SNIFRHFGN
+1403 SSIFRHFGN

-1438 KTLLNKLFELIK
+1438 KTLLNRLFELIK
-1450 DSDIRTSINYSDIQ
+1450 NSDIRTPINYTDIQ
-1464 STIDSLIEKSDFSIS
+1464 STIEYLIEKSDFSIS
-1479 EKEFVK
+1479 EKKFVK

-1495 QSIYNSIAND
+1495 QDIYNSIAND

-1530 AYIPLIAKDGSGKL
+1530 AYIPLIAKDGSGNL

-1627 ATALSGLGGI
+1627 ATALSGLGGV
-1637 GLKALSADDST
+1637 GLKALASDDAN
-1648 SGAGIVKL
+1648 SGAGVVQL

-1686 EKDGTNV
+1686 LEDGTNV

-1749 EAEAIQNKF
+1749 ESEAIQNKF

-1780 ACFLLGISNKSDLA
+1780 ACFLLGISNKNDLA

-1829 EKIASD
+1829 EKIASN
-1835 PKSNVVNGITI
+1835 PKSNVVNGVTI
-1846 DENFINRFRNN
+1846 DENFIERFRNN

-1868 GVLGQHFLHQMTRVD
+1868 SVLGQHFLHQMTRVD
-1883 RFNAIGHSAVG
+1883 RFNAIGHTAVG
-1894 DKIKRLF
+1894 DKIKRLY

-1947 GMIKSIKDKIKSD
+1947 GMVSSIKKKMQSS
-1960 PSFAN
+1960 PEFAE

-1972 NTATTEEITDVFSAM
+1972 NKATTEEITDVFSAM
-1987 KAIDDDDN
+1987 KAIDDDGN

-2112 KYCKKVRERAFAE
+2112 KYCQKVKERAFAE
-2125 GNDTPSAKAF
+2125 GSDTPSAKAF

-2161 EKLSKGFRA
+2161 ETLSKGFRA

-2176 TPMVYGAGAVAE
+2176 TPMVYGAGSTAE
-2188 AKTIA
+2188 ATTIA
-2193 QGILRGIDYRFYKTV
+2193 QGILRGIDYKFYKTV
-2208 KYLEANGLANNS
+2208 KYLEKENKANDS
-2220 ATANNFLDAFAKAN
+2220 ATANNFLEAFAKAN
-2234 DMSVEDVKNYF
+2234 DMSIEDVKNYF

-2256 NVSGKTL
+2256 DVSGKTL
-2263 DDAIIHMSSISSGN
+2263 DNVIIHMSSVSSGN
-2277 TLIKMIMDKC
+2277 TLIKMIMDKS

-2302 GSAPAEVS
+2302 GGAPAEVS

-2316 AISWNSSDN
+2316 AITWNSSDN

-2374 ANVVNVMTNLNG
+2374 ANVVNIMTNNNG

-2398 ENPAIQKVLKSTSL
+2398 ENPAIQKILKSTSL

-2430 NTFTSSM
+2430 NTFTTSM
-2437 QNTSVVHVKVN
+2437 QNTSVVHVKIN

-2490 LYSLTANLAKKYGKD
+2490 LYSLTGKLANKYGKD
-2505 GEQTFIGSMFD
+2505 GKQTFIGSMFD
-2516 GINVFLGSLRKGKPV
+2516 GINVFLGSLRNGKPV

-2557 IQLFNEAPELLVSP
+2557 IQLFNEAPELLISP
-2571 TIGLASDINRNVALG
+2571 SIGLASNRAVALG

-2597 LSENNPKAQNAAKAY
+2597 LSENNPKARNAAIAY

-2701 KRAMDDAKAP
+2701 KKAMDDAKAP
-2711 LSLSHTFYINE
+2711 LSLSHTFYINGN
-2722 QGKLRID
+2722 GKLRIG
-2729 TREAVK
+2729 TRKAVE

-2744 TRDEFIKSTT
+2744 TRNEFIKSTT

-2767 GLLNSMQLYAVL
+2767 ELLNSMQLYAVL

-2789 FPEFKKKGISQ
+2789 FSEFKKKGISQ
-2800 KELEDKLLAENI
+2800 KELENKLLAENI

-2830 AFNNSGKK
+2830 AFNTSGKK

-2862 TSGTRD
+2862 TSGTRA
-2868 IIDSAKVVSFNFDE
+2868 IIDSAKVVSFDFDSYGSKGKE
-2882 YATKSESEQK
+2882 EQIQYIGNVLKCDEKEAIKYHDMLSKLK
-2892 DYIRTTLKCNDDK
+2892 DYSN
-2905 EVDNYHNMLSR
+2905 
-2916 IKNFSDIKGVHLG
+2916 IKGIHLG
-2929 TDAVLITSKAMKG
+2929 MDAILVTSKAMND
-2942 LESTDA
+2942 LQSTDA
-2948 QQRADAIANITEI
+2948 QKRADAIENITEI

-2966 SHMAMLDAI
+2966 SHMGMLDAI
-2975 ETAYKYDNKSEDKI
+2975 ESAYKFGRKSEDELT
-2989 INELMNKYGFDDA
+2989 NELKTKYGFDDV
-3002 NARIE
+3002 NAKIE
-3007 AGKILALRQLNNQ
+3007 AGKILALRQLNDQ
-3020 VEIAAEHIRIA
+3020 VEIAAEHVRIA
-3031 YFKVLFKTFDELCKS
+3031 YFKVLFNTFDELCRDE
-3046 PASGRAQEGIH
+3046 ALLRAQEGIH
-3057 TETPVEGAFDEYRK
+3057 TETPVEKAFTAFGK
-3071 RLLKKVSDNII
+3071 RLIEISDNII
-3082 NGNRNDALNELSD
+3082 KGDRDIALEKLSD
-3095 LYKDL
+3095 LYRDL

-3107 KISFR
+3107 KTSFR
-3112 KLFNDKLAKEFYK
+3112 KLFNDKLANEFDK
-3125 TFNTELTQELRDGFE
+3125 IFKTELTQELRDGFE

-3146 TSGNHAA
+3146 TSGNHTA
-3153 TVQETL
+3153 TAQETL

-3170 LVYRKGQDIT
+3170 LVYRKGKNIT
-3180 KLADKNF
+3180 ELADNNF
-3187 NGYGINYDWVKKL
+3187 AGYSINYDWVKKL

-3211 IHRGLM
+3211 IHHGLM
-3217 EFFNVLRQKCGLNP
+3217 EFFRVLRQKCGLNP
-3231 AIGDAD
+3231 GIGDAD

-3248 NLSTNFSLKPKGGK
+3248 NLSNNFFTSPKGGIA
-3262 SIGSNSINAMRGS
+3262 IGNNSVNAMTG
-3275 TNTSNTSSNTR
+3275 SNTSPKKR

-3300 SFKNAM
+3300 SFNKAM

-3416 SPKIEADLNIEKP
+3416 PPKIEADLNIEKP

-3443 LTDPDVN
+3443 LTDPDVD

-3477 PLKIGGRVKSN
+3477 PLKIGGKVKSN

-3516 GKNKVSQTIRKVGSV
+3516 GKNKVSQTIRKVGNI

-3558 TNLDQNSFLQ
+3558 TNLDQNNFLQ
-3568 NFVKQQIREYTN
+3568 NFIKQQIREYTN

-3651 NPKEIQKGIY
+3651 NPNEIQKEIY
-3661 EYPVSVEVSNAI
+3661 EYPVPVEVSNAI

-3731 LKDFIVKDIKGEQLG
+3731 LKDFIANDTKGEQLG

-3790 QMIPTRDLDLVAKL
+3790 QMIPTRDLDLVTKL

-3843 MGIDI
+3843 MGINI
-3848 DNGFANNTIP
+3848 DSGFANNTIP

-3947 NGKIIESEFK
+3947 NGKINEIEFK

-3965 RKAIERLFKCSRILP
+3965 RKAIERLFKCPRIIP

-4009 DIYTGNTNLPKIVND
+4009 DIYTGNNNLPKIVND

-4064 PVANFTANVI
+4064 PIANFTANVI
-4074 QMWMTGIPINI
+4074 QMWMTGIPLNI
-4085 IAKGYITKGK
+4085 IVKGYITKGK

-4143 EFSTIQDDADGNL
+4143 EFNTIQDDADGNL

-4180 AEVLDELATTE
+4180 AEALDELATTE

-4196 KCEERTT
+4196 KCLERTT

-4221 YNENEAIFRVTSE
+4221 YNEKEAIFRITSE

-4262 RMSKVMMRMVKDNP
+4262 RMSKVMMRMIRDNP
-4276 FRSLMFLTL
+4276 FRSLMFLAI
-4285 PPTLFD
+4285 PPALFD
-4291 IDLDTPFKD
+4291 INLDTPFKD

-4321 LFGLKNFIPAAG
+4321 LFGLKNYIPVAG

>member
-43 GGKVSRDGSN
+43 GGEVSRDGSN
-53 SDVVANVLSLANG
+53 SDVVANVLTLANG

-85 ADTTYNNSVNAI
+85 ANTAYNNSVNAI
-97 DNLDRS
+97 DALDRS

-119 GLLDVGSAIATM
+119 GLLDAASAVATAN
-131 HGFDGLAKH
+131 GLDGISKY
-140 ISRGANGIRN
+140 ISRGANNVRN
-150 FVSSI
+150 FVNSI

-203 MIHSFNSS
+203 MIHSFNVASG
-211 SSADIAEGI
+211 ADMAEGI
-220 ASGVGYL
+220 ASGTGYL
-227 VPSLVSAY
+227 FPSLAAAY
-235 FTSGTSAL
+235 LTRGTSAVG
-243 AQLGAKGIAMGGAK
+243 QIGAKVLAGTGAK

-262 ALASG
+262 ALA
-267 LAGGALGLTGRA
+267 GGAMNLSGKVV
-279 AGFLASKLGT
+279 GFLANKLGT
-289 TAGKTI
+289 TAGRTI
-295 GASALLGAGSA
+295 GASAILGAGSA
-306 ESQALETVDNLTDG
+306 ESQALETVDNLTDE
-320 QLQQTPYY
+320 QLMQTPYY
-328 KAHINEM
+328 KEHINEM

-340 GDPVEALKLIREGLE
+340 GDPVEALKLTREGLE
-355 TEVMN
+355 TEVMRN
-360 DAALKGAVAEGGVSA
+360 AALKGAVTEGGVSA
-375 LMMGAN
+375 LMMGTN
-381 KVFGRVPGL
+381 KVFGKVPGL

-404 QMLEKRAISK
+404 QMLEKGAISK
-414 LLNKQTLT
+414 LLNKQALT
-422 AEETKILEELQARN
+422 AEETKILQELLDRN
-436 SFSLP
+436 KFSLP

-448 YEFSEEAG
+448 YEFAEEAG
-456 QEGSSTYATNTVEK
+456 QEGSSTYGTNTTEK
-470 ENIDE
+470 EYINPD
-475 NKDVNEGVGE
+475 KDVNEGVGE

-499 GVTLSTPAKAILSNS
+499 GVAVSTPVKAILSNS
-514 AKAVVG
+514 AKAVAS

-531 QSAPQQN
+531 QTTQQQN

-558 EKVDNLTTEVVN
+558 EKVNNLSTEVVN

-575 QDTINS
+575 QNTINS

-591 ASEELNN
+591 ATEELKD

-611 EKQKVIDNLKQSN
+611 EKQKATDIVNQHNSASSSATADSISN
-624 QTVGSDETALNNV
+624 S
-637 NKVQTKEDL
+637 KTKKEL
-646 VNILG
+646 INSLG
-651 DNLNEQKASLQSL
+651 DVLTEQKTALQSL
-664 ENSNTDGSNDEA
+664 ENQNASNDE
-676 ITQLKDNMKATAK
+676 INQLKDSMKNTAQ
-689 EIINLHNASQ
+689 EIVNLYEASH
-699 YTEPDNENTEPKDL
+699 YSEPDNTENQDETTKGL

-719 INSHLEDKVNDESS
+719 VNSNLEDMVADENSAVN
-733 PINTAYKIVGRDII
+733 NAYKLVGRDII
-747 KGNDL
+747 KGRDL
-752 NINPSAEKSLDIN
+752 NANPSAEKSLDIN
-765 SKIINTRHI
+765 SKVINTRHI

-781 ANEDVQAAKDIHN
+781 ANEDVQAARDIHN

-875 DLRDRITNPNFELT
+875 DLRNRITNPNFELT

-908 AKFADEYKIANA
+908 AKFADEYKIANT

-937 EAISEIKDTISK
+937 EAISEIKDIISK
-949 NGRIAAE
+949 NGRIASE
-956 LISARNQAH
+956 LIEARNRAH
-965 KDANN
+965 RDANN
-970 PNFQETSESAHA
+970 PNLQETSESAHA

-990 SWTGSTQQKADG
+990 SWTGSTQQNPDG
-1002 TRFYEDSRESLNAL
+1002 TRSYADSRESLNAL
-1016 HTALRNYT
+1016 HTALNNYT
-1024 NAMETYNEVASYTNH
+1024 KAIETYNEISSYTNH

-1048 DAFELGKEPVIVP
+1048 DAFESGKEPVIAP
-1061 PDLYNKNH
+1061 PDLYSKNH

-1094 SKRFNSVMGVVP
+1094 SKRFNSVMSVVP
-1106 ESIKRRWAKIN
+1106 DSIKRKWAKIN
-1117 QNAYTSLEESFK
+1117 QNAYTSLEDSYK

-1139 ALARRRE
+1139 ALARKYE
-1146 ALGKLSSNLG
+1146 ALGKLSNNLG

-1217 MDKLNTIPKGTNK
+1217 MGKLNTIPKGTNK
-1230 AVDNFTQW
+1230 AVDDFTQW

-1243 KGTNEGGISNPEET
+1243 KGTNEGGIFNPEET

-1267 DSTKIADLFKSKDS
+1267 DNTKITDLFKSKDS
-1281 QQFLKEGISNSAS
+1281 QQFLKKGISNSAS
-1294 LTSTSNIASDTTA
+1294 LTSTSNVASDTTA
-1307 ASIRDVIFGSSP
+1307 ASIRDVILGSSP
-1319 DVSNATKSALP
+1319 DVSNTTTKSALP
-1330 KVDVGFV
+1330 DVDVGFV
-1337 QPERDVNVE
+1337 KPERDVNVE

-1351 EINKKFTEKSR
+1351 AINKKFTEKSR
-1362 DSEYDA
+1362 GSEYDA
-1368 KNTNRKKSILSKV
+1368 KNTNRKKSILSKI

-1438 KTLLNKLFELIK
+1438 KTLLNRLFELIK
-1450 DSDIRTSINYSDIQ
+1450 NSDIRTPINYSDIKT
-1464 STIDSLIEKSDFSIS
+1464 TIDSLIEKSDFSIS
-1479 EKEFVK
+1479 EKKFVK

-1505 VNNVIAEL
+1505 VNNVITEL
-1513 AKNSDSLENAL
+1513 ANNSDSLENAL

-1530 AYIPLIAKDGSGKL
+1530 AYIPLIAKDGTGKL

-1590 IEQDIQD
+1590 IEHDIQD

-1648 SGAGIVKL
+1648 SGAGIVEL

-1677 FFKQNSSLI
+1677 FFKRNGSLVL
-1686 EKDGTNV
+1686 EDGTNV

-1749 EAEAIQNKF
+1749 ESEAIQNKF

-1780 ACFLLGISNKSDLA
+1780 ACFLLGISNKNDLA

-1835 PKSNVVNGITI
+1835 PKSNVVNGVTI
-1846 DENFINRFRNN
+1846 DENFIERFRNN

-1868 GVLGQHFLHQMTRVD
+1868 SVLGQHFLHQMTRVD
-1883 RFNAIGHSAVG
+1883 RFNAIGHTAVG
-1894 DKIKRLF
+1894 DKIKRLY
-1901 ETNNE
+1901 ETNNDA
-1906 SPLLIDGKDETS
+1906 PLTIDEKEEDKTS

-1947 GMIKSIKDKIKSD
+1947 GMISAIKKKMQST
-1960 PSFAN
+1960 PEFAE
-1965 KVQKFVN
+1965 KVKKFIN
-1972 NTATTEEITDVFSAM
+1972 DTATTEEITYVFSAM
-1987 KAIDDDDN
+1987 KAVDDDGKY
-1995 HEVSYGE
+1995 EVSYGE

-2009 KELLQYVVNGTV
+2009 KELLQYVVNGNV

-2066 DLRQLKRDIADLEA
+2066 DLRQLKKDIANLEA

-2112 KYCKKVRERAFAE
+2112 KYCQKVKERAFAE
-2125 GNDTPSAKAF
+2125 GDDKPAAKAF
-2135 DALDYVMKHTVLR
+2135 TALDNVMKQTTLR

-2176 TPMVYGAGAVAE
+2176 TPMVYGAGSTAE

-2193 QGILRGIDYRFYKTV
+2193 QGILRGIDYKFYKTV

-2234 DMSVEDVKNYF
+2234 NMSVGDVKNYF

-2256 NVSGKTL
+2256 DVSGRTL
-2263 DDAIIHMSSISSGN
+2263 DEANIRMINLSQGN
-2277 TLIKMIMDKC
+2277 ILIKMIMDKC
-2287 ENEVSAKQKFMWSTD
+2287 ENEVSASQKFMWSTD
-2302 GSAPAEVS
+2302 GGAKAEVS

-2316 AISWNSSDN
+2316 AISWSSSDN

-2398 ENPAIQKVLKSTSL
+2398 ENPAIQKILKSTSL

-2430 NTFTSSM
+2430 NTFTTSM
-2437 QNTSVVHVKVN
+2437 QNTSVVHVKIN

-2490 LYSLTANLAKKYGKD
+2490 LYSLTANLAKKYGKN
-2505 GEQTFIGSMFD
+2505 GKQTFIGSMFD
-2516 GINVFLGSLRKGKPV
+2516 GINVFLGSLRNGKPV

-2557 IQLFNEAPELLVSP
+2557 IQLFNEAPELLISP
-2571 TIGLASDINRNVALG
+2571 SIGLAADTNRDIALG

-2597 LSENNPKAQNAAKAY
+2597 LSENNPKARNAAIAY

-2640 EIKAKRHEAK
+2640 ETKAKRHEAK

-2701 KRAMDDAKAP
+2701 KKAMDNAKAP
-2711 LSLSHTFYINE
+2711 LSLSHTFYINGN
-2722 QGKLRID
+2722 GKLRIG
-2729 TREAVK
+2729 TRKAVE

-2754 PEMIAEYCKTRQE
+2754 PEMIAEYCETRQE
-2767 GLLNSMQLYAVL
+2767 ELLNSMQLSAVL

-2800 KELEDKLLAENI
+2800 KDLEDKLLAENI

-2818 NYLDSLTTGIKV
+2818 NYLDSLTTGVKV
-2830 AFNNSGKK
+2830 AFNTSGKK

-2862 TSGTRD
+2862 TSGTRA
-2868 IIDSAKVVSFNFDE
+2868 IIDSAKVVSFDFDNYSGLGE
-2882 YATKSESEQK
+2882 IEKKQ
-2892 DYIRTTLKCNDDK
+2892 YIQTTLKCNDDK
-2905 EVDNYHNMLSR
+2905 EVDNYFNMLS
-2916 IKNFSDIKGVHLG
+2916 KLKDYSNIKGVHLG
-2929 TDAVLITSKAMKG
+2929 TDAVLITSKAMNG
-2942 LESTDA
+2942 LKSTDA
-2948 QQRADAIANITEI
+2948 QERADAIANITEI

-2975 ETAYKYDNKSEDKI
+2975 ESAYKFGRESEDNL
-2989 INELMNKYGFDDA
+2989 INELKTKYGFDEA

-3007 AGKILALRQLNNQ
+3007 AGKILALRRLNDQ

-3031 YFKVLFKTFDELCKS
+3031 YFKVLFNTFDELRQNE
-3046 PASGRAQEGIH
+3046 ATLRAEKGIH
-3057 TETPVEGAFDEYRK
+3057 TETPVEEAFTAFGE
-3071 RLLKKVSDNII
+3071 RLKEISDII
-3082 NGNRNDALNELSD
+3082 IDTNGDRAIALEKLSD

-3107 KISFR
+3107 KTSFK
-3112 KLFNDKLAKEFYK
+3112 KLFNDELAKTFEK
-3125 TFNTELTQELRDGFE
+3125 TFQTELTQELRDGFE

-3153 TVQETL
+3153 TAQETL

-3170 LVYRKGQDIT
+3170 LVYRRGQNIT
-3180 KLADKNF
+3180 KLADKDF
-3187 NGYGINYDWVKKL
+3187 AGYSINYDWVKKL

-3248 NLSTNFSLKPKGGK
+3248 NLSNNFFTSPKGGIT
-3262 SIGSNSINAMRGS
+3262 IGNDSINAMTGS
-3275 TNTSNTSSNTR
+3275 KNTSSNKR

-3364 KENRDKLSKDELD
+3364 KENRNKLSKDELD

-3403 PQILDKLNTKGIT
+3403 PQILDKLNTKGIA
-3416 SPKIEADLNIEKP
+3416 SPKVEADLDIEKP

-3443 LTDPDVN
+3443 LTDPDVD

-3456 AVENYKKDSWN
+3456 AVENYKKDSWD

-3608 RTKIQLK
+3608 RTKIQLR

-3637 KAKLTRDDLNKLLQ
+3637 KAKLTRNDLNKLLQ
-3651 NPKEIQKGIY
+3651 NPNEIQKGIY
-3661 EYPVSVEVSNAI
+3661 EYPVPVEVSNAI

-3731 LKDFIVKDIKGEQLG
+3731 LKDFIAKDTKGEQLG

-3822 VQDIV
+3822 IQDIV

-3834 ALQVVNNTA
+3834 ALQIVNNTA

-3858 YRDGMTSNKDEIVVP
+3858 YKDGMTSNKDEIVVP

-3932 PTSKRNI
+3932 PSSKRNI

-3947 NGKIIESEFK
+3947 NGKINEVEFK

-3965 RKAIERLFKCSRILP
+3965 KKAIERLFKCPRILP
-3980 VIKKYFPDGLVVRR
+3980 VIKKYFSDGLVVRR

-4009 DIYTGNTNLPKIVND
+4009 DIYTGNNNLPKIVND

-4035 ERGAMR
+4035 ERGAMQ

-4064 PVANFTANVI
+4064 PLANFTANVI
-4074 QMWMTGIPINI
+4074 QMWMSGIPINI

-4095 ECNRFIALTR
+4095 ECNRYIALTR

-4143 EFSTIQDDADGNL
+4143 EFNTIQDDADGDL
-4156 TDTGSYFIKAINKIK
+4156 TDTGSYFIKAIDKIK
-4171 QVRDKSGNA
+4171 QFKEKSGKA
-4180 AEVLDELATTE
+4180 GELLDELATTE

-4221 YNENEAIFRVTSE
+4221 YNENEAIFRITSE

-4262 RMSKVMMRMVKDNP
+4262 RMSKVMMRMIRENP

-4285 PPTLFD
+4285 PPALFD

-4321 LFGLKNFIPAAG
+4321 LFGLKNFIPVAG

>member
-1 MYSQILVNESDFFIL
+1 
-16 NRRYLMSDKFT
+16 MSDKLT
-27 ENELAEGL
+27 QNDLAEGL
-35 MKASSEGA
+35 IKATSEQTGGEVSKDNSS
-43 GGKVSRDGSN
+43 

-85 ADTTYNNSVNAI
+85 ADSVYINSTNAS
-97 DNLDRS
+97 DNLSRD

-108 LAAEFGGGIPA
+108 LAAEFGGGLGA
-119 GLLDVGSAIATM
+119 GILDLGSTVSTLS
-131 HGFDGLAKH
+131 GFDGLAKRF
-140 ISRGANGIRN
+140 SRGANNVRN
-150 FVSSI
+150 FANSL
-155 KGEDYEAYQ
+155 KGEDYELYQ

-171 LNYNHNSAVKEQ
+171 LNYNHNSAIKEQ
-183 EDIKNGMS
+183 EDIRNGMS
-191 SGLASITRYGRD
+191 SGLASLSRYGRD

-211 SSADIAEGI
+211 SSADIAEGV

-227 VPSLVSAY
+227 APSLVGAA
-235 FTSGTSAL
+235 FTGGASTL

-262 ALASG
+262 ALA
-267 LAGGALGLTGRA
+267 GGALNLGGKA
-279 AGFLASKLGT
+279 AGLLASKLGT

-295 GASALLGAGSA
+295 GASALLGAGGA
-306 ESQALETVDNLTDG
+306 ESQALETVDNLTDE
-320 QLQQTPYY
+320 QLMNTPYY

-340 GDPVEALKLIREGLE
+340 GDPVEALKLTREGLE

-360 DAALKGAVAEGGVSA
+360 DSALKGAIAEGGISA
-375 LMMGAN
+375 LLMGAN
-381 KVFGRVPGL
+381 KVAGKVPGL
-390 KSLAINEGPVTAEQ
+390 KSLAVDGPVTAEQ
-404 QMLEKRAISK
+404 QMLENKAISK
-414 LLNKQTLT
+414 LLNKGTLT
-422 AEETKILEELQARN
+422 EEETKALKDLQARN
-436 SFSLP
+436 SFSLA
-441 KTAKQFG
+441 KTAKQYG
-448 YEFSEEAG
+448 NEFTEEAL

-499 GVTLSTPAKAILSNS
+499 GVTLSAPVKAILSNS
-514 AKAVVG
+514 AKAVAN
-520 TLHKKAPVQDT
+520 TLHNKAPVQNT
-531 QSAPQQN
+531 QTAQQQN

-558 EKVDNLTTEVVN
+558 EKVNNLSTEVVN

-591 ASEELNN
+591 ATEELND

-611 EKQKVIDNLKQSN
+611 EKQKATAIVN
-624 QTVGSDETALNNV
+624 QHNSASSSTTTDSINNS
-637 NKVQTKEDL
+637 KTKKEL
-646 VNILG
+646 INSLG
-651 DNLNEQKASLQSL
+651 NVLTEQKATLQSL
-664 ENSNTDGSNDEA
+664 ENQNASDNEIN
-676 ITQLKDNMKATAK
+676 QLKDSMKNTAQ
-689 EIINLHNASQ
+689 EIVNLYEASH
-699 YTEPDNENTEPKDL
+699 YSEPDNIENQNESAKGL

-719 INSHLEDKVNDESS
+719 VNSNLEDMVADENSVVN
-733 PINTAYKIVGRDII
+733 NAYKLVGKDII
-747 KGNDL
+747 KGRDL
-752 NINPSAEKSLDIN
+752 NVNSSAEKSLDIN

-861 SKLKAIDKLIDLKL
+861 SKLKAIDRLIDLKL
-875 DLRDRITNPNFELT
+875 DLRNRITNPNFELT

-908 AKFADEYKIANA
+908 AKFADEYKIANT

-937 EAISEIKDTISK
+937 EAISEIKDIISK
-949 NGRIAAE
+949 NGKIAAE
-956 LISARNQAH
+956 LIEARNQAH
-965 KDANN
+965 RDANN
-970 PNFQETSESAHA
+970 PNLQETSESAHA

-990 SWTGSTQQKADG
+990 SWTGSTQLKTDG
-1002 TRFYEDSRESLNAL
+1002 TRFYKDSRESLNAL
-1016 HTALRNYT
+1016 HTALNNYT
-1024 NAMETYNEVASYTNH
+1024 KAIETYNEISSYTNH

-1048 DAFELGKEPVIVP
+1048 DAFESGKEPVITP

-1094 SKRFNSVMGVVP
+1094 SKRFNSVMSVVP
-1106 ESIKRRWAKIN
+1106 DSIKRKWAKIN
-1117 QNAYTSLEESFK
+1117 QNAYISLENSFK

-1139 ALARRRE
+1139 ALARKRE

-1165 DVNLSNSD
+1165 DINLSNSD

-1203 TDESFATGVHLKNL
+1203 TDESFATGIHLKNL
-1217 MDKLNTIPKGTNK
+1217 MNKLNTILKGTNK

-1267 DSTKIADLFKSKDS
+1267 DNTKIVDLFKSKDS
-1281 QQFLKEGISNSAS
+1281 QQFLEKGISNSAS
-1294 LTSTSNIASDTTA
+1294 LTSTFNVASDTTA

-1319 DVSNATKSALP
+1319 DVSNTTKSALP
-1330 KVDVGFV
+1330 DVDVGFV
-1337 QPERDVNVE
+1337 KPERDVNVE

-1351 EINKKFTEKSR
+1351 DINKKFTEKSR
-1362 DSEYDA
+1362 GSEYDA
-1368 KNTNRKKSILSKV
+1368 KNTNRKKNILSKV

-1389 THLFDK
+1389 TRLFDK
-1395 HAPNPKRA
+1395 HVPNPKRA
-1403 SNIFRHFGN
+1403 SSIFRHFGN

-1438 KTLLNKLFELIK
+1438 KTLLNMLFELIK
-1450 DSDIRTSINYSDIQ
+1450 NSDIRTPINYSDIKP
-1464 STIDSLIEKSDFSIS
+1464 TIESLIEKSDFSIS

-1505 VNNVIAEL
+1505 VNNVIDEL

-1530 AYIPLIAKDGSGKL
+1530 EYIPLIAKDGSGNL

-1562 VRFINN
+1562 VRFVNN

-1627 ATALSGLGGI
+1627 ATALSGLGGV
-1637 GLKALSADDST
+1637 GLKALASDDT
-1648 SGAGIVKL
+1648 NSGAGVVQL

-1686 EKDGTNV
+1686 EDNGTNV
-1693 IYSDYQADLI
+1693 IYSDYHADLI

-1709 KPNEDF
+1709 KTNEDF
-1715 IIGDT
+1715 VIGDD
-1720 ACSKFLNKDGTIIDK
+1720 ACAKFLKKDGTLIDK
-1735 FKKILHTFVGISDK
+1735 FKKILHTFVDISDK

-1780 ACFLLGISNKSDLA
+1780 ACFLLGISNKNDLV

-1829 EKIASD
+1829 EKIASN
-1835 PKSNVVNGITI
+1835 PKSNVINGVTI
-1846 DENFINRFRNN
+1846 DENFVKRFKDN

-1868 GVLGQHFLHQMTRVD
+1868 SVLGQHFLHQMTRVD

-1894 DKIKRLF
+1894 DKIKRLY

-1906 SPLLIDGKDETS
+1906 SSLLIDGKDETS

-1947 GMIKSIKDKIKSD
+1947 GMISSIKNKIQTN
-1960 PSFAN
+1960 PEFAN

-1987 KAIDDDDN
+1987 KAIDDDGN

-2088 DKQLN
+2088 DRQLN

-2125 GNDTPSAKAF
+2125 GSDTPSAKAF

-2148 MGTMEVKASIPLT
+2148 MGTLEVKASIPLT
-2161 EKLSKGFRA
+2161 EKLNKGFRT

-2176 TPMVYGAGAVAE
+2176 TPMVYGAGSLAE
-2188 AKTIA
+2188 ATNIS
-2193 QGILRGIDYRFYKTV
+2193 QGILRGIDYKFYKTV
-2208 KYLEANGLANNS
+2208 KYLENENLVNTS
-2220 ATANNFLDAFAKAN
+2220 ATANSFLEAFAKAN

-2256 NVSGKTL
+2256 DVSGKTL
-2263 DDAIIHMSSISSGN
+2263 DDAIIHMSSVSSGN
-2277 TLIKMIMDKC
+2277 TLIKMIMDKS
-2287 ENEVSAKQKFMWSTD
+2287 ENEVSATQKFMWPNDSGTL
-2302 GSAPAEVS
+2302 AEVS

-2316 AISWNSSDN
+2316 AITWSSSDN

-2374 ANVVNVMTNLNG
+2374 ANVVNVMTNNNG

-2398 ENPAIQKVLKSTSL
+2398 ENPAIQKILKSTSL

-2430 NTFTSSM
+2430 NTFTTNM
-2437 QNTSVVHVKVN
+2437 QNTSVVHVKIN

-2453 ISTKPTVMKAESMGV
+2453 ISTKPIVMKAESMGV

-2490 LYSLTANLAKKYGKD
+2490 LYSLTEKLKNKYGKK
-2505 GEQTFIGSMFD
+2505 GKQTFIGSMFD
-2516 GINVFLGSLRKGKPV
+2516 GINVFLGSLRNGKPV

-2557 IQLFNEAPELLVSP
+2557 IQLFNEAPELLISS
-2571 TIGLASDINRNVALG
+2571 TIGLAADSNRNIALG

-2597 LSENNPKAQNAAKAY
+2597 LSENNPKARNAAKAY

-2640 EIKAKRHEAK
+2640 ETKAKRHEAK

-2701 KRAMDDAKAP
+2701 KKAMDNAKAP
-2711 LSLSHTFYINE
+2711 LSLSHTFFINKD
-2722 QGKLRID
+2722 GKLRIG
-2729 TREAVK
+2729 TRKAVE

-2754 PEMIAEYCKTRQE
+2754 PEMIAEYCETRQE
-2767 GLLNSMQLYAVL
+2767 ELLTSMQLYAVL

-2800 KELEDKLLAENI
+2800 KELEDNMIAENI

-2818 NYLDSLTTGIKV
+2818 NYLNSLTTGIKV
-2830 AFNNSGKK
+2830 AFNSSGKK

-2862 TSGTRD
+2862 TSGTRA
-2868 IIDSAKVVSFNFDE
+2868 IIDSAKVVSFDFTG
-2882 YATKSESEQK
+2882 YASKGEVEQHQ
-2892 DYIRTTLKCNDDK
+2892 YIMNVLKCSKETADK
-2905 EVDNYHNMLSR
+2905 YQNMLSK
-2916 IKNFSDIKGVHLG
+2916 IKNFSNIKGLHLG
-2929 TDAVLITSKAMKG
+2929 VDAVLVTSKAMDD
-2942 LESTDA
+2942 LQSTDA
-2948 QQRADAIANITEI
+2948 QKRADAIENITEI

-2966 SHMAMLDAI
+2966 SHMGMLDAI
-2975 ETAYKYDNKSEDKI
+2975 ESAYTFGRKGEDELT
-2989 INELMNKYGFDDA
+2989 NELKTKYGFDDA

-3007 AGKILALRQLNNQ
+3007 AGKILALRQLNDQ
-3020 VEIAAEHIRIA
+3020 VEISAEHIRIA
-3031 YFKVLFKTFDELCKS
+3031 YFKVLFKTFDALCS
-3046 PASGRAQEGIH
+3046 DSADIRAQLNIPDSVPLRKTFENFGDRL
-3057 TETPVEGAFDEYRK
+3057 TEI
-3071 RLLKKVSDNII
+3071 SDIII
-3082 NGNRNDALNELSD
+3082 NNNGDRNIALEKLSD

-3100 ANLSEEG
+3100 ATLEEESDTNY
-3107 KISFR
+3107 K
-3112 KLFNDKLAKEFYK
+3112 K
-3125 TFNTELTQELRDGFE
+3125 TFNDVLAKQFYNMFQTEFTQELRDGFE

-3146 TSGNHAA
+3146 TSGNHAG

-3170 LVYRKGQDIT
+3170 LVYRKGKNIT
-3180 KLADKNF
+3180 TLADNSF
-3187 NGYGINYDWVKKL
+3187 GGYSINYDWVKKL
-3200 FGTRISNLLGN
+3200 FGTRISNLLSN

-3217 EFFNVLRQKCGLNP
+3217 EFFKVLRQKSGLNP

-3248 NLSTNFSLKPKGGK
+3248 NLSNNFFTTPKGGIT
-3262 SIGSNSINAMRGS
+3262 IGNTSINAMTG
-3275 TNTSNTSSNTR
+3275 SNTPPKKR

-3300 SFKNAM
+3300 SFNKAM
-3306 NGIQMV
+3306 GGIQMV

-3341 LLIGLGSGLPN
+3341 LLMGLGSGLPN
-3352 TFKYAYLMDKGL
+3352 TFKFSYLMNKGL

-3377 YITNL
+3377 YITSL

-3390 TRSFAITALVSAK
+3390 TRSFAVTALVSAK
-3403 PQILDKLNTKGIT
+3403 PQMLDKLNTKGIT
-3416 SPKIEADLNIEKP
+3416 PPKVEADLNIEQP
-3429 LADMINTLAGEVNS
+3429 LADMINTMAGEVNTLS
-3443 LTDPDVN
+3443 DPDVN

-3456 AVENYKKDSWN
+3456 AVENYKKDSWD
-3467 DFNSLNFKVS
+3467 DFNSFNFKIS

-3488 PVNNLFNRLDKGTS
+3488 PVNNLFDKLDRGTS
-3502 NLIRKSARALESVG
+3502 NLIRKSARALGKVG
-3516 GKNKVSQTIRKVGSV
+3516 GKNKVSQTIRKVGNT

-3546 EDFYD
+3546 KDFYD
-3551 NLERWAD
+3551 NLEEWAD
-3558 TNLDQNSFLQ
+3558 TNLDQNKFLQ
-3568 NFVKQQIREYTN
+3568 NFIKQQIREYTN

-3628 RLFAMGSFF
+3628 RLLAMGSFF

-3651 NPKEIQKGIY
+3651 NPNEIQKRIY
-3661 EYPVSVEVSNAI
+3661 EYPVPIEVSNAI

-3684 CKDPENLIRNTYAIS
+3684 CNDPENLIRNTFAIS

-3704 SFDVVNRL
+3704 SFDIVNRL

-3719 YLRQKRPDDFKD
+3719 FLRQKRPDDFKD
-3731 LKDFIVKDIKGEQLG
+3731 LKDFIAKDTNGEQLS
-3746 YINNLLSNLYRT
+3746 YINNLLSSLYRT
-3758 DLRKIANAPIIPG
+3758 DLKKIANAPVIPG
-3771 QHNHAFNFIEG
+3771 HHNHAFNFIEG

-3848 DNGFANNTIP
+3848 DSGFANNTIP

-3887 PVQPVEEKELDSVIG
+3887 PVQSVEEKDLDSVIG

-3908 EIESNVDSA
+3908 EIENNVDSA

-3939 NLSKLVDE
+3939 NLSKLIKED
-3947 NGKIIESEFK
+3947 GKINEVEFK
-3957 KANLSKYQ
+3957 KANLSNYQ
-3965 RKAIERLFKCSRILP
+3965 KKAIERLFNCPRILP
-3980 VIKKYFPDGLVVRR
+3980 FIEKYFPDGLIVRR

-4009 DIYTGNTNLPKIVND
+4009 DIYTGNNNLPRIVND
-4024 SLKMFCNVFGG
+4024 SFKMFCNVFGG

-4041 LETELRAITK
+4041 LEAELRAITK

-4074 QMWMTGIPINI
+4074 QMWMTGIPLNI
-4085 IAKGYITKGK
+4085 IAKGYITKAK

-4120 GTRMDKIIEEI
+4120 GIRMDKIIEEI
-4131 QGMSIAP
+4131 QHMSIAP

-4143 EFSTIQDDADGNL
+4143 EFSTIQDDADGDL

-4171 QVRDKSGNA
+4171 QVRDKFGNSTEA
-4180 AEVLDELATTE
+4180 LDELAVTE

-4196 KCEERTT
+4196 KCLERTT

-4208 IAKSICYDYWKNK
+4208 IAKSICYDYWKHK

-4262 RMSKVMMRMVKDNP
+4262 RMSKVMMRMVRDNP
-4276 FRSLMFLTL
+4276 FRSLMFLIL
-4285 PPTLFD
+4285 PPTLFN

-4300 SALGRLFG
+4300 SALGKLLG

-4313 MSSMGFGH
+4313 MSSFGFSH
-4321 LFGLKNFIPAAG
+4321 LFGLKNFIPVAG

>member
-1 MYSQILVNESDFFIL
+1 
-16 NRRYLMSDKFT
+16 MSNKFT

-85 ADTTYNNSVNAI
+85 ANTTYNNSVNAI
-97 DNLDRS
+97 DNLNRS

-108 LAAEFGGGIPA
+108 LTAEFGGGIPA
-119 GLLDVGSAIATM
+119 GILDVGSAVSTAA
-131 HGFDGLAKH
+131 GLDGVSKYL
-140 ISRGANGIRN
+140 SRGANNVRN
-150 FVSSI
+150 FVNSI

-183 EDIKNGMS
+183 EDIRNGMS

-203 MIHSFNSS
+203 MIHSFNAS
-211 SSADIAEGI
+211 SSADTAEGI
-220 ASGVGYL
+220 ASGIGYL
-227 VPSLVSAY
+227 VPSLIGAYLTKGASAV
-235 FTSGTSAL
+235 G
-243 AQLGAKGIAMGGAK
+243 QIGARVLTGAGAK

-262 ALASG
+262 TLMASMAGGTLNVPG
-267 LAGGALGLTGRA
+267 LALN
-279 AGFLASKLGT
+279 LASKALGSS
-289 TAGKTI
+289 AGKTI
-295 GASALLGAGSA
+295 GAGAILGAGSA
-306 ESQALETVDNLTDG
+306 ESQALETVDNLTDE

-340 GDPVEALKLIREGLE
+340 GDPVEALKLTREGLE

-360 DAALKGAVAEGGVSA
+360 NSALKGGIAEGGASA
-375 LMMGAN
+375 ILMGLN
-381 KVFGRVPGL
+381 KLLGKTPGL
-390 KSLAINEGPVTAEQ
+390 KALAINEGPVTAEQ

-422 AEETKILEELQARN
+422 AEETKTLQELQARN
-436 SFSLP
+436 GFSLP

-448 YEFSEEAG
+448 YEFAEEAG
-456 QEGSSTYATNTVEK
+456 QEGGSTYATNTVEK

-499 GVTLSTPAKAILSNS
+499 GVALSTPVKAILSNS
-514 AKAVVG
+514 AKAVAS
-520 TLHKKAPVQDT
+520 TSHKKAPVQNT
-531 QSAPQQN
+531 QTAQQQN

-558 EKVDNLTTEVVN
+558 EKVDNLSTEVVN

-581 ENSSEEDKAK
+581 DKSSEEDKTK
-591 ASEELNN
+591 ATEELKD

-611 EKQKVIDNLKQSN
+611 EKQKATNIVN
-624 QTVGSDETALNNV
+624 QHNSASSSATVDSINNS
-637 NKVQTKEDL
+637 KTKKEL
-646 VNILG
+646 INSLG
-651 DNLNEQKASLQSL
+651 NVLAEQKTSLKSL
-664 ENSNTDGSNDEA
+664 EDSNTDGSHNEA
-676 ITQLKDNMKATAK
+676 IEQLKNSMKSTAQ
-689 EIINLHNASQ
+689 EIVNLYEASH
-699 YTEPDNENTEPKDL
+699 YSEPDNTENQDESAKGL

-719 INSHLEDKVNDESS
+719 VNSNLEDMVADENSVVN
-733 PINTAYKIVGRDII
+733 NAYKLVGRDII
-747 KGNDL
+747 KGRDL
-752 NINPSAEKSLDIN
+752 NVNPSAEKSLDIN

-774 AANDDEY
+774 AANDDKY
-781 ANEDVQAAKDIHN
+781 ANEDVQAARDIHN

-861 SKLKAIDKLIDLKL
+861 SKLKAIDRLIDLKL

-908 AKFADEYKIANA
+908 AKFADEYKIANT

-937 EAISEIKDTISK
+937 EAISELKDIVSK
-949 NGRIAAE
+949 NGKVASE

-965 KDANN
+965 TNALN
-970 PNFQETSESAHA
+970 PTIQSTTESANT
-982 GIPTPHSG
+982 GIATPHSG
-990 SWTGSTQQKADG
+990 NWKGSIQEQDG
-1002 TRFYEDSRESLNAL
+1002 HRFFSDDQASVNAL
-1016 HTALRNYT
+1016 HTALNNYT
-1024 NAMETYNEVASYTNH
+1024 KAIETYNEISSYTNH

-1048 DAFELGKEPVIVP
+1048 DAFESGKEPVIAP

-1094 SKRFNSVMGVVP
+1094 SKRFNSVMSVVP
-1106 ESIKRRWAKIN
+1106 DSIKRKWAKIN
-1117 QNAYTSLEESFK
+1117 QNAYTSLEDSYK

-1139 ALARRRE
+1139 ALARKRE
-1146 ALGKLSSNLG
+1146 ALGKLSNNLG

-1165 DVNLSNSD
+1165 DANLSNSD

-1203 TDESFATGVHLKNL
+1203 TDESFATGIHLKNL
-1217 MDKLNTIPKGTNK
+1217 MGKLNTIPKGTNK

-1267 DSTKIADLFKSKDS
+1267 DNTKIADLFKSKDL
-1281 QQFLKEGISNSAS
+1281 QQFLKKGISNSAS

-1307 ASIRDVIFGSSP
+1307 ASIRNVILGSSP
-1319 DVSNATKSALP
+1319 DVSNTIKSALP
-1330 KVDVGFV
+1330 DVDVGFV
-1337 QPERDVNVE
+1337 KPERDVNVE

-1351 EINKKFTEKSR
+1351 AINKKFIEKSR
-1362 DSEYDA
+1362 GSEYDA

-1381 FGKLGNKD
+1381 FDKLGNKN

-1395 HAPNPKRA
+1395 HVPNPKRA

-1433 DIKGD
+1433 DIKGNR
-1438 KTLLNKLFELIK
+1438 TLLNRLFELIK
-1450 DSDIRTSINYSDIQ
+1450 DSDIRTSINYIDIQ
-1464 STIDSLIEKSDFSIS
+1464 PTIEDLIEKSDFSIS

-1495 QSIYNSIAND
+1495 QNIYNSIAND
-1505 VNNVIAEL
+1505 VNNIIAEL

-1530 AYIPLIAKDGSGKL
+1530 AYIPLIAKDGSGNL
-1544 VPNPAMIAGLTM
+1544 VPNPAMVAGLTM

-1597 SMLTD
+1597 SMLAD

-1686 EKDGTNV
+1686 EKNGTNV

-1749 EAEAIQNKF
+1749 EVEAIQNKF

-1780 ACFLLGISNKSDLA
+1780 ACFLLGISNKNDLA

-1835 PKSNVVNGITI
+1835 SKSNVVNGVVI
-1846 DENFINRFRNN
+1846 DENFIERFRNN
-1857 DVTSEELQKLK
+1857 EVTSKELQKLK
-1868 GVLGQHFLHQMTRVD
+1868 SVLGQHFLHQMTRVD

-1906 SPLLIDGKDETS
+1906 SPLLIDEKEKDKTS

-1932 DIWKEEVQDSVDRID
+1932 DIWKEEVQDSVGRIN
-1947 GMIKSIKDKIKSD
+1947 GMVDSIKKRLHDDQPFADKVKRFLND
-1960 PSFAN
+1960 
-1965 KVQKFVN
+1965 
-1972 NTATTEEITDVFSAM
+1972 TASTKDITDVFSAM

-2066 DLRQLKRDIADLEA
+2066 DLRQLKKDIADLEA
-2080 KTDRTEAE
+2080 KTDRTDAE
-2088 DKQLN
+2088 NKQLEQ
-2093 KLKDIVANDGYM
+2093 LKDIVANDGYM

-2112 KYCKKVRERAFAE
+2112 KYCQKVKERAFAE
-2125 GNDTPSAKAF
+2125 GADKPAAKAF
-2135 DALDYVMKHTVLR
+2135 NALDSVMKHTVLR
-2148 MGTMEVKASIPLT
+2148 IGTMEVKASIPLT

-2176 TPMVYGAGAVAE
+2176 TPMVYGAGSTAE
-2188 AKTIA
+2188 ATTIA
-2193 QGILRGIDYRFYKTV
+2193 QGILRGIDYKFYKTV
-2208 KYLEANGLANNS
+2208 KYLEANGLANKS
-2220 ATANNFLDAFAKAN
+2220 ATANDFLDAFALAN

-2256 NVSGKTL
+2256 DVSGKTL
-2263 DDAIIHMSSISSGN
+2263 DDAIIHMSSVLSGN

-2287 ENEVSAKQKFMWSTD
+2287 ENEVSAKQNFMWSTD
-2302 GSAPAEVS
+2302 GGAKAEVS

-2316 AISWNSSDN
+2316 AISWSSSDN

-2374 ANVVNVMTNLNG
+2374 ANVVNVMTNNNG

-2430 NTFTSSM
+2430 NTFTTSM
-2437 QNTSVVHVKVN
+2437 QNTSLVHVKIN

-2453 ISTKPTVMKAESMGV
+2453 ISTKPTIMKAESMGV

-2490 LYSLTANLAKKYGKD
+2490 LYSLTEKLKNKYGKD
-2505 GEQTFIGSMFD
+2505 GKQTFIGSMFD

-2557 IQLFNEAPELLVSP
+2557 IQLFNEAPELLISS
-2571 TIGLASDINRNVALG
+2571 TIGLAADTNRDIALG

-2597 LSENNPKAQNAAKAY
+2597 LSENNPKARNAAKAY

-2640 EIKAKRHEAK
+2640 ETKAKRHEAK
-2650 IAVLFG
+2650 IAVFFG
-2656 TPKPKNGVV
+2656 TPKSKNGVV
-2665 DFLHP
+2665 NFLHP

-2701 KRAMDDAKAP
+2701 KKAMDDAKAP
-2711 LSLSHTFYINE
+2711 LSLSHTFYINGN
-2722 QGKLRID
+2722 GKLRVD

-2754 PEMIAEYCKTRQE
+2754 PEMIAEYCENRQE
-2767 GLLNSMQLYAVL
+2767 VLLASMANVL
-2779 DSNIKANCLN
+2779 DKNIKANCLN
-2789 FPEFKKKGISQ
+2789 FPEFKDKGISQ

-2812 TVADFK
+2812 TVSDFK

-2830 AFNNSGKK
+2830 AFNNSDKK

-2868 IIDSAKVVSFNFDE
+2868 IIDSAKVVSFDFNNYSGLGE
-2882 YATKSESEQK
+2882 IEKKQ
-2892 DYIRTTLKCNDDK
+2892 YIKTTLKCNDT
-2905 EVDNYHNMLSR
+2905 EVDNYFNMLSKL
-2916 IKNFSDIKGVHLG
+2916 KNYSNIKGVHLG
-2929 TDAVLITSKAMKG
+2929 MDAILITSKAMND
-2942 LESTDA
+2942 LQSTDA
-2948 QQRADAIANITEI
+2948 QKRADAIENITEI

-2966 SHMAMLDAI
+2966 SHMGMLDAI
-2975 ETAYKYDNKSEDKI
+2975 ESAYKFGDKSEDEL
-2989 INELMNKYGFDDA
+2989 INELKTQYGFDDV

-3007 AGKILALRQLNNQ
+3007 AGKILALRQLNDQ
-3020 VEIAAEHIRIA
+3020 VEIAAEHVRVA
-3031 YFKVLFKTFDELCKS
+3031 YFNVLTNTFNELCKDKS
-3046 PASGRAQEGIH
+3046 LGRAQDG
-3057 TETPVEGAFDEYRK
+3057 TP
-3071 RLLKKVSDNII
+3071 DNIPVGEAFEEFGKKLKEI
-3082 NGNRNDALNELSD
+3082 SNNIDNGNKDIALEKLSD

-3100 ANLSEEG
+3100 ANLSEIG
-3107 KISFR
+3107 QTSFR
-3112 KLFNDKLAKEFYK
+3112 KLFNDKLAKEFKK
-3125 TFNTELTQELRDGFE
+3125 TFDTELTQELRDGFE

-3170 LVYRKGQDIT
+3170 LVYRKGKNIT
-3180 KLADKNF
+3180 ELADDNS
-3187 NGYGINYDWVKKL
+3187 NGYIIKYDWVKKL

-3231 AIGDAD
+3231 ANGAIGATD

-3248 NLSTNFSLKPKGGK
+3248 NLSNNFFTSPKGGIT
-3262 SIGSNSINAMRGS
+3262 IGNDSINAMRGS
-3275 TNTSNTSSNTR
+3275 TNTSNTSSNKH

-3300 SFKNAM
+3300 SFNKAM

-3390 TRSFAITALVSAK
+3390 TRSFTITALVSAK
-3403 PQILDKLNTKGIT
+3403 PQMLDKLNTKGIT
-3416 SPKIEADLNIEKP
+3416 PPKVEADLNIEKP

-3443 LTDPDVN
+3443 LTDPDVD

-3615 KHCKDCKNWKAAN
+3615 EHCKDCKNWKAAN
-3628 RLFAMGSFF
+3628 RLLAMGSFF

-3651 NPKEIQKGIY
+3651 NPNEIQKGIY
-3661 EYPVSVEVSNAI
+3661 EYPVPVEVSNAI

-3719 YLRQKRPDDFKD
+3719 YLHQKRPDDFKD
-3731 LKDFIVKDIKGEQLG
+3731 LKDFIAKDTKGEQLG

-3758 DLRKIANAPIIPG
+3758 DLRKIVNAPIIPG

-3834 ALQVVNNTA
+3834 ALQIVNNTA

-3858 YRDGMTSNKDEIVVP
+3858 YKDGMTSNKDEIVVP

-3908 EIESNVDSA
+3908 EIESNVNSA

-3932 PTSKRNI
+3932 PSSKRNI

-3947 NGKIIESEFK
+3947 NGKINEVEFK

-3965 RKAIERLFKCSRILP
+3965 RKAIERLFKCPRILP

-4009 DIYTGNTNLPKIVND
+4009 DIYTGNNNLPKIVND

-4074 QMWMTGIPINI
+4074 QMWMTGIPLHI
-4085 IAKGYITKGK
+4085 IFKEYYAKGK
-4095 ECNRFIALTR
+4095 ECNRYIALTR

-4131 QGMSIAP
+4131 QGMSITP

-4143 EFSTIQDDADGNL
+4143 EFNTIQDDADGDL

-4180 AEVLDELATTE
+4180 AEALDELATTE

-4196 KCEERTT
+4196 KCLERTT

-4208 IAKSICYDYWKNK
+4208 IAKSICYDYWKHK
-4221 YNENEAIFRVTSE
+4221 YNENEAIFRITSE

-4262 RMSKVMMRMVKDNP
+4262 RMSKVMMRMIRDNP
-4276 FRSLMFLTL
+4276 FRSLLFLTL
-4285 PPTLFD
+4285 PPALFD

-4300 SALGRLFG
+4300 SALGRFFG

-4321 LFGLKNFIPAAG
+4321 LFGLKNYIPVAG

>member
-1 MYSQILVNESDFFIL
+1 
-16 NRRYLMSDKFT
+16 MSNKFT

-35 MKASSEGA
+35 IKASSEGA
-43 GGKVSRDGSN
+43 GGEVSRDGSN

-85 ADTTYNNSVNAI
+85 TDTAYNNSVNAI

-108 LAAEFGGGIPA
+108 LAAEFGGGLGA
-119 GLLDVGSAIATM
+119 GILDVGSAVSTLS
-131 HGFDGLAKH
+131 GFDGLAKH
-140 ISRGANGIRN
+140 FSRGANNVRN
-150 FVSSI
+150 FANSI

-183 EDIKNGMS
+183 EDIRNGMS
-191 SGLASITRYGRD
+191 SGLASLSRYGRD
-203 MIHSFNSS
+203 MIHSFNTSS
-211 SSADIAEGI
+211 NADIAEGI
-220 ASGVGYL
+220 ASGMGYL
-227 VPSLVSAY
+227 APSLVGAY
-235 FTSGTSAL
+235 FTGGVSSL
-243 AQLGAKGIAMGGAK
+243 AQLGAKGVAMGGAK

-262 ALASG
+262 ALA
-267 LAGGALGLTGRA
+267 GGAMNLGGKA
-279 AGFLASKLGT
+279 VGFLASKLGT

-295 GASALLGAGSA
+295 GASALLGAGGA
-306 ESQALETVDNLTDG
+306 ESQALETVDNLTDE

-340 GDPVEALKLIREGLE
+340 GDPVEALKLTREGLE

-360 DAALKGAVAEGGVSA
+360 DSALKGAVAEGGVSA
-375 LMMGAN
+375 LLMGTN
-381 KVFGRVPGL
+381 KVIGRVPGL

-404 QMLEKRAISK
+404 QMIEKRAISK

-422 AEETKILEELQARN
+422 AEETKILQELQARN
-436 SFSLP
+436 KFSLA
-441 KTAKQFG
+441 KTTKQYG
-448 YEFSEEAG
+448 NEFTEEAL

-499 GVTLSTPAKAILSNS
+499 GVTLSAPVKAILSNS
-514 AKAVVG
+514 AKAVAS

-531 QSAPQQN
+531 QTAQQQN
-538 PVQSESV
+538 SVQSESV

-558 EKVDNLTTEVVN
+558 EKVDNLSTEVVN

-581 ENSSEEDKAK
+581 DKSSEEDKAK
-591 ASEELNN
+591 ATEELDN

-611 EKQKVIDNLKQSN
+611 EKQKATAIINQHNSASSSATIDSI
-624 QTVGSDETALNNV
+624 NNS
-637 NKVQTKEDL
+637 KTKKEL
-646 VNILG
+646 INSLG
-651 DNLNEQKASLQSL
+651 DVLTEQKAALQSL
-664 ENSNTDGSNDEA
+664 ENQNASNDE
-676 ITQLKDNMKATAK
+676 INQLKDSMKNTAQ
-689 EIINLHNASQ
+689 EIVNLYGASH
-699 YTEPDNENTEPKDL
+699 YSEPDNTENQDESAKGL

-719 INSHLEDKVNDESS
+719 VNSNLEDMVADENSAV
-733 PINTAYKIVGRDII
+733 NTAYKLVGRDII
-747 KGNDL
+747 KGRDL
-752 NINPSAEKSLDIN
+752 NVNPSAEKSLDIN

-781 ANEDVQAAKDIHN
+781 ANEDVQAARDIHN

-820 IVKDVDSS
+820 IVKDIDSS

-908 AKFADEYKIANA
+908 AKFADEYKIANT

-937 EAISEIKDTISK
+937 EAISKIKDIISK
-949 NGRIAAE
+949 NGKVASE

-965 KDANN
+965 TNALN
-970 PNFQETSESAHA
+970 PTIQSTTESANT
-982 GIPTPHSG
+982 GIATPHSG
-990 SWTGSTQQKADG
+990 NWKGSIQEQDG
-1002 TRFYEDSRESLNAL
+1002 HRYFKDDSESINAL
-1016 HTALRNYT
+1016 HTALNNYT
-1024 NAMETYNEVASYTNH
+1024 KAIETYNEISSYTNH
-1039 LPTNRIQAK
+1039 LPTNRVQAK
-1048 DAFELGKEPVIVP
+1048 DAFESGKEPVIVP

-1094 SKRFNSVMGVVP
+1094 SKRFNSVMSVVP
-1106 ESIKRRWAKIN
+1106 DSIKRKWAKIN
-1117 QNAYTSLEESFK
+1117 QNAYTSLEDSYK

-1139 ALARRRE
+1139 ALARKRE
-1146 ALGKLSSNLG
+1146 ALGKLSNNLG
-1156 KIVNTLTNK
+1156 KIVNTLANK

-1189 LIGMDSYGFKPKSA
+1189 LIGMDYFGFKPKSA
-1203 TDESFATGVHLKNL
+1203 TNESFATGVHLKNL
-1217 MDKLNTIPKGTNK
+1217 MGKLNTIPKGTNK
-1230 AVDNFTQW
+1230 AVDDFTQW

-1267 DSTKIADLFKSKDS
+1267 DNTKVIDLFKSKDS
-1281 QQFLKEGISNSAS
+1281 QQFLKKGISNSAS

-1362 DSEYDA
+1362 GSEYDA

-1403 SNIFRHFGN
+1403 SSIFRHFGN

-1438 KTLLNKLFELIK
+1438 KTLLNRLFELIK
-1450 DSDIRTSINYSDIQ
+1450 NSDIRTPINYTDIQ
-1464 STIDSLIEKSDFSIS
+1464 STIEYLIEKSDFSIS
-1479 EKEFVK
+1479 EKKFVK

-1495 QSIYNSIAND
+1495 QDIYNSIAND

-1530 AYIPLIAKDGSGKL
+1530 AYIPLIAKDGSGNL

-1627 ATALSGLGGI
+1627 ATALSGLGGV
-1637 GLKALSADDST
+1637 GLKALASDDAN
-1648 SGAGIVKL
+1648 SGAGVVQL

-1686 EKDGTNV
+1686 LEDGTNV

-1749 EAEAIQNKF
+1749 ESEAIQNKF

-1780 ACFLLGISNKSDLA
+1780 ACFLLGISNKNDLA

-1829 EKIASD
+1829 EKIASN
-1835 PKSNVVNGITI
+1835 PKSNVVNGVTI
-1846 DENFINRFRNN
+1846 DENFIERFRNN

-1868 GVLGQHFLHQMTRVD
+1868 SVLGQHFLHQMTRVD
-1883 RFNAIGHSAVG
+1883 RFNAIGHTAVG
-1894 DKIKRLF
+1894 DKIKRLY

-1947 GMIKSIKDKIKSD
+1947 GMVSSIKKKMQSS
-1960 PSFAN
+1960 PEFAE

-1972 NTATTEEITDVFSAM
+1972 NKATTEEITDVFSAM
-1987 KAIDDDDN
+1987 KAIDDDGN

-2112 KYCKKVRERAFAE
+2112 KYCQKVKERAFAE
-2125 GNDTPSAKAF
+2125 GSDTPSAKAF

-2161 EKLSKGFRA
+2161 ETLSKGFRA

-2176 TPMVYGAGAVAE
+2176 TPMVYGAGSTAE
-2188 AKTIA
+2188 ATTIA
-2193 QGILRGIDYRFYKTV
+2193 QGILRGIDYKFYKTV
-2208 KYLEANGLANNS
+2208 KYLEKENKANDS
-2220 ATANNFLDAFAKAN
+2220 ATANNFLEAFAKAN
-2234 DMSVEDVKNYF
+2234 DMSIEDVKNYF

-2256 NVSGKTL
+2256 DVSGKTL
-2263 DDAIIHMSSISSGN
+2263 DNVIIHMSSVSSGN
-2277 TLIKMIMDKC
+2277 TLIKMIMDKS

-2302 GSAPAEVS
+2302 GGAPAEVS

-2316 AISWNSSDN
+2316 AITWNSSDN

-2374 ANVVNVMTNLNG
+2374 ANVVNIMTNNNG

-2398 ENPAIQKVLKSTSL
+2398 ENPAIQKILKSTSL

-2430 NTFTSSM
+2430 NTFTTSM
-2437 QNTSVVHVKVN
+2437 QNTSVVHVKIN

-2490 LYSLTANLAKKYGKD
+2490 LYSLTGKLANKYGKD
-2505 GEQTFIGSMFD
+2505 GKQTFIGSMFD
-2516 GINVFLGSLRKGKPV
+2516 GINVFLGSLRNGKPV

-2557 IQLFNEAPELLVSP
+2557 IQLFNEAPELLISP
-2571 TIGLASDINRNVALG
+2571 SIGLASNRAVALG

-2597 LSENNPKAQNAAKAY
+2597 LSENNPKARNAAIAY

-2701 KRAMDDAKAP
+2701 KKAMDDAKAP
-2711 LSLSHTFYINE
+2711 LSLSHTFYINGN
-2722 QGKLRID
+2722 GKLRIG
-2729 TREAVK
+2729 TRKAVE

-2744 TRDEFIKSTT
+2744 TRNEFIKSTT

-2767 GLLNSMQLYAVL
+2767 ELLNSMQLYAVL

-2789 FPEFKKKGISQ
+2789 FSEFKKKGISQ
-2800 KELEDKLLAENI
+2800 KELENKLLAENI

-2830 AFNNSGKK
+2830 AFNTSGKK

-2862 TSGTRD
+2862 TSGTRA
-2868 IIDSAKVVSFNFDE
+2868 IIDSAKVVSFDFDSYGSKGKE
-2882 YATKSESEQK
+2882 EQIQYIGNVLKCDEKEAIKYHDMLSKLK
-2892 DYIRTTLKCNDDK
+2892 DYSN
-2905 EVDNYHNMLSR
+2905 
-2916 IKNFSDIKGVHLG
+2916 IKGIHLG
-2929 TDAVLITSKAMKG
+2929 MDAILVTSKAMND
-2942 LESTDA
+2942 LQSTDA
-2948 QQRADAIANITEI
+2948 QKRADAIENITEI

-2966 SHMAMLDAI
+2966 SHMGMLDAI
-2975 ETAYKYDNKSEDKI
+2975 ESAYKFGRKSEDELT
-2989 INELMNKYGFDDA
+2989 NELKTKYGFDDV
-3002 NARIE
+3002 NAKIE
-3007 AGKILALRQLNNQ
+3007 AGKILALRQLNDQ
-3020 VEIAAEHIRIA
+3020 VEIAAEHVRIA
-3031 YFKVLFKTFDELCKS
+3031 YFKVLFNTFDELCRDE
-3046 PASGRAQEGIH
+3046 ALLRAQEGIH
-3057 TETPVEGAFDEYRK
+3057 TETPVEKAFTAFGK
-3071 RLLKKVSDNII
+3071 RLIEISDNII
-3082 NGNRNDALNELSD
+3082 KGDRDIALEKLSD
-3095 LYKDL
+3095 LYRDL

-3107 KISFR
+3107 KTSFR
-3112 KLFNDKLAKEFYK
+3112 KLFNDKLANEFDK
-3125 TFNTELTQELRDGFE
+3125 IFKTELTQELRDGFE

-3146 TSGNHAA
+3146 TSGNHTA
-3153 TVQETL
+3153 TAQETL

-3170 LVYRKGQDIT
+3170 LVYRKGKNIT
-3180 KLADKNF
+3180 ELADNNF
-3187 NGYGINYDWVKKL
+3187 AGYSINYDWVKKL

-3211 IHRGLM
+3211 IHHGLM
-3217 EFFNVLRQKCGLNP
+3217 EFFRVLRQKCGLNP
-3231 AIGDAD
+3231 GIGDAD

-3248 NLSTNFSLKPKGGK
+3248 NLSNNFFTSPKGGIA
-3262 SIGSNSINAMRGS
+3262 IGNNSVNAMTG
-3275 TNTSNTSSNTR
+3275 SNTSPKKR

-3300 SFKNAM
+3300 SFNKAM

-3416 SPKIEADLNIEKP
+3416 PPKIEADLNIEKP

-3443 LTDPDVN
+3443 LTDPDVD

-3477 PLKIGGRVKSN
+3477 PLKIGGKVKSN

-3516 GKNKVSQTIRKVGSV
+3516 GKNKVSQTIRKVGNI

-3558 TNLDQNSFLQ
+3558 TNLDQNNFLQ
-3568 NFVKQQIREYTN
+3568 NFIKQQIREYTN

-3651 NPKEIQKGIY
+3651 NPNEIQKEIY
-3661 EYPVSVEVSNAI
+3661 EYPVPVEVSNAI

-3731 LKDFIVKDIKGEQLG
+3731 LKDFIANDTKGEQLG

-3790 QMIPTRDLDLVAKL
+3790 QMIPTRDLDLVTKL

-3843 MGIDI
+3843 MGINI
-3848 DNGFANNTIP
+3848 DSGFANNTIP

-3947 NGKIIESEFK
+3947 NGKINEIEFK

-3965 RKAIERLFKCSRILP
+3965 RKAIERLFKCPRIIP

-4009 DIYTGNTNLPKIVND
+4009 DIYTGNNNLPKIVND

-4064 PVANFTANVI
+4064 PIANFTANVI
-4074 QMWMTGIPINI
+4074 QMWMTGIPLNI
-4085 IAKGYITKGK
+4085 IVKGYITKGK

-4143 EFSTIQDDADGNL
+4143 EFNTIQDDADGNL

-4180 AEVLDELATTE
+4180 AEALDELATTE

-4196 KCEERTT
+4196 KCLERTT

-4221 YNENEAIFRVTSE
+4221 YNEKEAIFRITSE

-4262 RMSKVMMRMVKDNP
+4262 RMSKVMMRMIRDNP
-4276 FRSLMFLTL
+4276 FRSLMFLAI
-4285 PPTLFD
+4285 PPALFD
-4291 IDLDTPFKD
+4291 INLDTPFKD

-4321 LFGLKNFIPAAG
+4321 LFGLKNYIPVAG

>member
-1 MYSQILVNESDFFIL
+1 
-16 NRRYLMSDKFT
+16 MSYKFT

-35 MKASSEGA
+35 IKASSEGA
-43 GGKVSRDGSN
+43 GGEVSRDGSN

-85 ADTTYNNSVNAI
+85 ADTAYNNSVNAI
-97 DNLDRS
+97 DNLDRD

-108 LAAEFGGGIPA
+108 LAAEFGGGLGA
-119 GLLDVGSAIATM
+119 GILDLGSAVSTLS
-131 HGFDGLAKH
+131 GFDGLAKRF
-140 ISRGANGIRN
+140 SRGANNVRN
-150 FVSSI
+150 FANSL

-171 LNYNHNSAVKEQ
+171 LNYNRNSAIKEQ

-191 SGLASITRYGRD
+191 SGLASLSRYGRD
-203 MIHSFNSS
+203 MIHSFNAS
-211 SSADIAEGI
+211 SSADVAEGI
-220 ASGVGYL
+220 ASGIGYL
-227 VPSLVSAY
+227 APSLVGAY
-235 FTSGTSAL
+235 FTGGTSSL

-262 ALASG
+262 ALAG
-267 LAGGALGLTGRA
+267 GAMNLAGGA
-279 AGFLASKLGT
+279 AGFLANKLGT
-289 TAGKTI
+289 TAGKII
-295 GASALLGAGSA
+295 GASALLGAGGA
-306 ESQALETVDNLTDG
+306 ESQALETIDNLTDG

-340 GDPVEALKLIREGLE
+340 GDPVEALKLTREGLE

-360 DAALKGAVAEGGVSA
+360 DSALKGAVAEGGVSA
-375 LMMGAN
+375 LLMGTN
-381 KVFGRVPGL
+381 KVVGRIPGL
-390 KSLAINEGPVTAEQ
+390 KALAINGPVTAEQ
-404 QMLEKRAISK
+404 QMLENKAITK
-414 LLNKQTLT
+414 LLNKGTLT
-422 AEETKILEELQARN
+422 PEETKALEDLQARN
-436 SFSLP
+436 KFSLA
-441 KTAKQFG
+441 KTAKQYG
-448 YEFSEEAG
+448 NEFTEEAL

-499 GVTLSTPAKAILSNS
+499 GVTLSTPVKAILSNS
-514 AKAVVG
+514 AKAVAS
-520 TLHKKAPVQDT
+520 TLHKKAPVQNT
-531 QSAPQQN
+531 QTTQQQN

-558 EKVDNLTTEVVN
+558 EKVDNLSTEVVN
-570 KVNTL
+570 RVNTL

-581 ENSSEEDKAK
+581 DKSSDEDKAK
-591 ASEELNN
+591 ATEELND
-598 LKTTFAPILATDE
+598 LKTTFAPILATNE
-611 EKQKVIDNLKQSN
+611 EKQKATAIVN
-624 QTVGSDETALNNV
+624 QHNSASSSATADSINNS
-637 NKVQTKEDL
+637 KTKKEL
-646 VNILG
+646 INSLG
-651 DNLNEQKASLQSL
+651 DVLTEQKAALQSL
-664 ENSNTDGSNDEA
+664 ENQNASNDE
-676 ITQLKDNMKATAK
+676 INQLKDSMKNTAQ
-689 EIINLHNASQ
+689 EIVNLYEASH
-699 YTEPDNENTEPKDL
+699 YSEPDNTENQDETAKGL

-719 INSHLEDKVNDESS
+719 VNSNLEDMVADENSVVN
-733 PINTAYKIVGRDII
+733 NAYKLVGRDII
-747 KGNDL
+747 KGRDL
-752 NINPSAEKSLDIN
+752 NVNPSAEKSLDIN

-781 ANEDVQAAKDIHN
+781 ANEDVQAARDIHN

-861 SKLKAIDKLIDLKL
+861 SKLKAIDRLINLKL

-895 LKSGQTSL
+895 LKNGQTSL

-908 AKFADEYKIANA
+908 AKFADEYKIANT

-930 NNEQGYN
+930 NNEKGYN
-937 EAISEIKDTISK
+937 EAVSEIKDIISK
-949 NGRIAAE
+949 NGKVASE

-965 KDANN
+965 TNALN
-970 PNFQETSESAHA
+970 PTIQSTTESANT
-982 GIPTPHSG
+982 GIATPHSG
-990 SWTGSTQQKADG
+990 NWKGSIQEQDG
-1002 TRFYEDSRESLNAL
+1002 HRYFKDDSESLNAL
-1016 HTALRNYT
+1016 HSALNNYT
-1024 NAMETYNEVASYTNH
+1024 KAIETYNEISSYTNH

-1048 DAFELGKEPVIVP
+1048 DAFESGKEPVIAP

-1094 SKRFNSVMGVVP
+1094 SKRFNSVMSVVP
-1106 ESIKRRWAKIN
+1106 DSIKRKWAKIN
-1117 QNAYTSLEESFK
+1117 QNAYTSLEDSYK

-1139 ALARRRE
+1139 ALARKRE
-1146 ALGKLSSNLG
+1146 ALSKLSNNLG

-1165 DVNLSNSD
+1165 NVNLSNSD

-1203 TDESFATGVHLKNL
+1203 TNESFATGVHLKNL
-1217 MDKLNTIPKGTNK
+1217 MTKLHTIPTGSNK
-1230 AVDNFTQW
+1230 AVDDFVRW

-1243 KGTNEGGISNPEET
+1243 KGSNEGGIINPEET

-1267 DSTKIADLFKSKDS
+1267 DNTKIADLFKSKDS
-1281 QQFLKEGISNSAS
+1281 QSLLEKGISNSAS
-1294 LTSTSNIASDTTA
+1294 LTSTSNIASDITA
-1307 ASIRDVIFGSSP
+1307 ASIRDVILGSSP
-1319 DVSNATKSALP
+1319 EVTNGTRASLP
-1330 KVDVGFV
+1330 DVDVGFV
-1337 QPERDVNVE
+1337 KPERDVNVE
-1346 NAAVN
+1346 NSAVN
-1351 EINKKFTEKSR
+1351 EINKKFTEKLR
-1362 DSEYDA
+1362 GNEYDA
-1368 KNTNRKKSILSKV
+1368 KNTNRKKNVLLRV
-1381 FGKLGNKD
+1381 FDKLGDKGSR
-1389 THLFDK
+1389 LFDK
-1395 HAPNPKRA
+1395 HSPNPKRA

-1438 KTLLNKLFELIK
+1438 KTLLNKLFELV
-1450 DSDIRTSINYSDIQ
+1450 DNTDIRTPIYYSNIQ
-1464 STIDSLIEKSDFSIS
+1464 STVESLIEKSDFSIS

-1485 QFFSEQQGQY
+1485 QFFSEQQRQY
-1495 QSIYNSIAND
+1495 QDIYNAITND
-1505 VNNVIAEL
+1505 VNNTITEL

-1530 AYIPLIAKDGSGKL
+1530 EYIPLIAKDGSGKL
-1544 VPNPAMIAGLTM
+1544 VPNPAMISGLTM

-1575 GDKDWDL
+1575 GDKDWDM
-1582 VSPKDKQS
+1582 VSPRDKQS

-1616 HISENDNADGA
+1616 HISENDNADSA
-1627 ATALSGLGGI
+1627 ATALSGLGGV
-1637 GLKALSADDST
+1637 GLKALSSDDST
-1648 SGAGIVKL
+1648 HGASVVKL

-1666 NGTNESVTRVK
+1666 NNTNESVTRVK
-1677 FFKQNSSLI
+1677 FFKQNSSLT

-1693 IYSDYQADLI
+1693 IYSDYEADLI
-1703 SKVFSS
+1703 SKAFSS

-1715 IIGDT
+1715 VIGDE
-1720 ACSKFLNKDGTIIDK
+1720 AYSKFVKEDGTLVDK
-1735 FKKILHTFVGISDK
+1735 FKKILHTFVNISDK

-1758 KESFVPDMNMYK
+1758 KEAFVPDMNMYK

-1780 ACFLLGISNKSDLA
+1780 ACFLLGISNKKDLA

-1811 MQSFQDMARVKKI
+1811 MQAFQDMARVKKI
-1824 RLGIL
+1824 RLGVL
-1829 EKIASD
+1829 EKIASNL
-1835 PKSNVVNGITI
+1835 KSNVVNGITI

-1857 DVTSEELQKLK
+1857 NVTSEELQKLK

-1894 DKIKRLF
+1894 DKIKRLY
-1901 ETNNE
+1901 ETNNTA
-1906 SPLLIDGKDETS
+1906 PLVINGKDPET

-1932 DIWKEEVQDSVDRID
+1932 DIWREEVADSVNRID
-1947 GMIKSIKDKIKSD
+1947 GMVVSIKDKIKSD

-1972 NTATTEEITDVFSAM
+1972 NTATTEEITDIFSAM
-1987 KAIDDDDN
+1987 KAIDNDGN
-1995 HEVSYGE
+1995 HEVSYAE

-2009 KELLQYVVNGTV
+2009 KELLQYVVNGSV

-2080 KTDRTEAE
+2080 KTDRTESE
-2088 DKQLN
+2088 EKQLN
-2093 KLKDIVANDGYM
+2093 ELKDIVANDGYM

-2112 KYCKKVRERAFAE
+2112 KYCKKVHERVFAE

-2161 EKLSKGFRA
+2161 EKLNKGFRA

-2176 TPMVYGAGAVAE
+2176 TPMVYGAGSSAE
-2188 AKTIA
+2188 ATTIS
-2193 QGILRGIDYRFYKTV
+2193 QGILRGIDYKFYKTV
-2208 KYLEANGLANNS
+2208 KYLEDNNLANTS
-2220 ATANNFLDAFAKAN
+2220 ATANNFLEAFAKAN
-2234 DMSVEDVKNYF
+2234 SDTFKSVDEVKEYF
-2245 NEILTLTSATT
+2245 NQILIMTSATT
-2256 NVSGKTL
+2256 DVSGKTL
-2263 DDAIIHMSSISSGN
+2263 DDAIIHMSSVSSGN
-2277 TLIKMIMDKC
+2277 TLIKMIMDKSA
-2287 ENEVSAKQKFMWSTD
+2287 NEVSSNQKFMWKNDSGT
-2302 GSAPAEVS
+2302 PAEVS

-2316 AISWNSSDN
+2316 ALTWNSSDN

-2357 AQTALS
+2357 AQTAIS
-2363 GAMGML
+2363 GAMGMF

-2374 ANVVNVMTNLNG
+2374 ANTVNVMANNNG
-2386 GHFNA
+2386 GHFNP

-2398 ENPAIQKVLKSTSL
+2398 ENPAIQDVMVATSL

-2430 NTFTSSM
+2430 NTFTTSM

-2453 ISTKPTVMKAESMGV
+2453 ISTKPTVMKVESMGV

-2477 SGDGDIMARVVNK
+2477 SGDGDIMARTVNK
-2490 LYSLTANLAKKYGKD
+2490 LYSLSQNLANKYGKN
-2505 GEQTFIGSMFD
+2505 GKQIHIGSMFD
-2516 GINVFLGSLRKGKPV
+2516 GINVFLGNLRNGKPV

-2539 ESLKQNVS
+2539 ESLKQNIS
-2547 VQTLEGINEM
+2547 VQLLEGVNAM
-2557 IQLFNEAPELLVSP
+2557 IGLFNKSPELLISP
-2571 TIGLASDINRNVALG
+2571 SIGLAADSNKNIALG
-2586 FGYKIAEAIES
+2586 FGYKIAEAIEA
-2597 LSENNPKAQNAAKAY
+2597 LSKDTPSARNTALRY
-2612 RNRLSE
+2612 RSRLDE
-2618 ANSLEDRAEAIIS
+2618 ANTPEERASAIIS
-2631 LLNSFAKLV
+2631 LLNSFAKLA
-2640 EIKAKRHEAK
+2640 ETKAKRHEAK

-2656 TPKPKNGVV
+2656 SPVAKDGKV

-2670 DSIERN
+2670 DTIVRSG
-2676 ADALPSS
+2676 DALPSS

-2691 FGHSTTHEST
+2691 FGHSTTHENT
-2701 KRAMDDAKAP
+2701 KRAMDDKSAP

-2735 KMKNVTPLV
+2735 KMSNITPLV

-2754 PEMIAEYCKTRQE
+2754 PEMIAEYCENRQE
-2767 GLLNSMQLYAVL
+2767 TLLASMSDVL
-2779 DSNIKANCLN
+2779 DKNIKANCLN
-2789 FPEFKKKGISQ
+2789 NSTFKTESTSQ
-2800 KELEDKLLAENI
+2800 SELEKKMIAENI
-2812 TVADFK
+2812 TVADFN
-2818 NYLDSLTTGIKV
+2818 NYLNSLTTGIKV
-2830 AFNNSGKK
+2830 AFNTSGKK

-2848 HELGNIARQIYFSA
+2848 HELGNIARQIYFSM

-2868 IIDSAKVVSFNFDE
+2868 IIDSAKVVSFDFDG
-2882 YATKSESEQK
+2882 YASKGEVEQKQYIRDVLKCSEQEANK
-2892 DYIRTTLKCNDDK
+2892 
-2905 EVDNYHNMLSR
+2905 YHDMLS
-2916 IKNFSDIKGVHLG
+2916 NFNNYSNIKGVHLG
-2929 TDAVLITSKAMKG
+2929 VDAVLVTSKAMND
-2942 LESTDA
+2942 LQSADA
-2948 QQRADAIANITEI
+2948 QKRADAIENITEI

-2966 SHMAMLDAI
+2966 SHMGMLDAI
-2975 ETAYKYDNKSEDKI
+2975 ESAYTFGRNSENDL
-2989 INELMNKYGFDDA
+2989 INELKSKYGFDDA
-3002 NARIE
+3002 NAKIE
-3007 AGKILALRQLNNQ
+3007 AGKILALRQLNDQ
-3020 VEIAAEHIRIA
+3020 VEISAEHMRIA
-3031 YFKVLFKTFDELCKS
+3031 YFKVLFKTFDVLCS
-3046 PASGRAQEGIH
+3046 DSADTRAKFNIPDNVPLWKTFKNFGE
-3057 TETPVEGAFDEYRK
+3057 
-3071 RLLKKVSDNII
+3071 RLTDISNII
-3082 NGNRNDALNELSD
+3082 INNGKGDRNIALEQLSD

-3100 ANLSEEG
+3100 ATLE
-3107 KISFR
+3107 
-3112 KLFNDKLAKEFYK
+3112 DKSDTNYKK
-3125 TFNTELTQELRDGFE
+3125 TFNDVLAKQFENMFQTELTQELRDGFE

-3170 LVYRKGQDIT
+3170 LVYRKGQNIT
-3180 KLADKNF
+3180 KLADKDF
-3187 NGYGINYDWVKKL
+3187 NGYSINYDWVKKL

-3248 NLSTNFSLKPKGGK
+3248 NLSTNFFTSPKGGITIGNN
-3262 SIGSNSINAMRGS
+3262 SVNAMIGSD
-3275 TNTSNTSSNTR
+3275 TSSKKR

-3300 SFKNAM
+3300 SFNKAM
-3306 NGIQMV
+3306 KGIQMV
-3312 NTALDNLN
+3312 NTALDSLN

-3443 LTDPDVN
+3443 LTDPDVD

-3467 DFNSLNFKVS
+3467 DFNSFNFKVS

-3488 PVNNLFNRLDKGTS
+3488 PINNLFNRLDKGTS
-3502 NLIRKSARALESVG
+3502 NLIRKSARALENVG

-3608 RTKIQLK
+3608 RTKIQLR
-3615 KHCKDCKNWKAAN
+3615 KHCKDCKNWKAAT
-3628 RLFAMGSFF
+3628 RLFATGSFF
-3637 KAKLTRDDLNKLLQ
+3637 KAKLTRNDLHNLLQ
-3651 NPKEIQKGIY
+3651 NPNNIQKEIY
-3661 EYPVSVEVSNAI
+3661 SLPVSVEVSNAI
-3673 TRLVTFIQTGT
+3673 TRLVSFTQTGT

-3712 YTLYTLE
+3712 YTLYTLKHLQQNRPNDFND
-3719 YLRQKRPDDFKD
+3719 LR
-3731 LKDFIVKDIKGEQLG
+3731 DFIAKDTNGEQLS
-3746 YINNLLSNLYRT
+3746 YMNNLLSALYKT
-3758 DLRKIANAPIIPG
+3758 DLRKIANAPIVVG
-3771 QHNHAFNFIEG
+3771 QRNHAFNFVEG
-3782 HTPTVQEH
+3782 HTPSVQEH

-3804 KQEGWKEQKVSN
+3804 KQEGWKEQKVSA
-3816 NGVHYM
+3816 NGIHYM

-3848 DNGFANNTIP
+3848 DNGFSKNTIP
-3858 YRDGMTSNKDEIVVP
+3858 YQAGMTSNKDEIIVP
-3873 CYYHNAKKMHYEVI
+3873 CYYHGARTMHYEVI

-3947 NGKIIESEFK
+3947 NGKIIDSKFK

-3965 RKAIERLFKCSRILP
+3965 RKAIERLFNCPRIIP
-3980 VIKKYFPDGLVVRR
+3980 VIKKYFSDGLVVRR

-4009 DIYTGNTNLPKIVND
+4009 DIYTGNNNLPKIVND

-4085 IAKGYITKGK
+4085 IAKGYITKAK

-4143 EFSTIQDDADGNL
+4143 EFSTIQDDADGDL
-4156 TDTGSYFIKAINKIK
+4156 TDTGSYFIKTINKIK

-4180 AEVLDELATTE
+4180 AEALDELATTE

-4196 KCEERTT
+4196 KCLERTT

-4221 YNENEAIFRVTSE
+4221 YNEKEAIFRITSE

-4262 RMSKVMMRMVKDNP
+4262 RMSKVMMRMIRENP
-4276 FRSLMFLTL
+4276 FRSLLFLTL
-4285 PPTLFD
+4285 PPALFD
-4291 IDLDTPFKD
+4291 TNLDTPFKD
-4300 SALGRLFG
+4300 SALGKLMG

-4313 MSSMGFGH
+4313 MSSFGFGH
-4321 LFGLKNFIPAAG
+4321 LFGLKNYIPVAG

>member
-1 MYSQILVNESDFFIL
+1 
-16 NRRYLMSDKFT
+16 MSNKFT
-27 ENELAEGL
+27 ENELTEGL
-35 MKASSEGA
+35 IKASSEGA
-43 GGKVSRDGSN
+43 GGKVSKDGSN

-85 ADTTYNNSVNAI
+85 ADTVYNNSVNAI
-97 DNLDRS
+97 DNLDRDI
-103 TNAKS
+103 NAKS
-108 LAAEFGGGIPA
+108 LAAEGLGGLGAGI
-119 GLLDVGSAIATM
+119 LDLGSAVSTVS
-131 HGFDGLAKH
+131 GFDGLAKRF
-140 ISRGANGIRN
+140 SRGANSVRN
-150 FVSSI
+150 FTNSL
-155 KGEDYEAYQ
+155 KGEDYELYQ

-171 LNYNHNSAVKEQ
+171 LNYNHNSAIKEQ
-183 EDIKNGMS
+183 EDIRKGMS
-191 SGLASITRYGRD
+191 SGLASLSRYGRD
-203 MIHSFNSS
+203 MIHSFNVS

-220 ASGVGYL
+220 ASGIGYL
-227 VPSLVSAY
+227 APSLVGAY
-235 FTSGTSAL
+235 FTGGASTL

-262 ALASG
+262 ALA
-267 LAGGALGLTGRA
+267 GGAINLGGKA

-295 GASALLGAGSA
+295 GSGALLGAGSA
-306 ESQALETVDNLTDG
+306 ESQALETVDNLTDE
-320 QLQQTPYY
+320 QLMNTPYY
-328 KAHINEM
+328 KAHINKM

-340 GDPVEALKLIREGLE
+340 GDPVEALKLTREGLE

-360 DAALKGAVAEGGVSA
+360 DSALKGAVAEGGASA
-375 LMMGAN
+375 LLMGAN
-381 KVFGRVPGL
+381 KVVGRIPGL
-390 KSLAINEGPVTAEQ
+390 KSLAIDGPVTAEQ
-404 QMLEKRAISK
+404 QMLENRAITK
-414 LLNKQTLT
+414 LMNKGTLT
-422 AEETKILEELQARN
+422 PEETKALKDLQARN
-436 SFSLP
+436 GFSLV
-441 KTAKQFG
+441 KTAKQYG
-448 YEFSEEAG
+448 NEFTEEAL

-475 NKDVNEGVGE
+475 NKDINEGVGE

-499 GVTLSTPAKAILSNS
+499 GVTLSAPVKAILSNS
-514 AKAVVG
+514 AKAVAS
-520 TLHKKAPVQDT
+520 TLHKAPKQNT
-531 QSAPQQN
+531 QTAQQQN
-538 PVQSESV
+538 SVQSESV

-558 EKVDNLTTEVVN
+558 EKVTNLSTEVVN
-570 KVNTL
+570 KVDTL
-575 QDTINS
+575 QNTINS
-581 ENSSEEDKAK
+581 ENISEEDKAK
-591 ASEELNN
+591 ATEELNT

-611 EKQKVIDNLKQSN
+611 EKQKAIAIVN
-624 QTVGSDETALNNV
+624 QHNSASSSATADSINNS
-637 NKVQTKEDL
+637 KTKKEL
-646 VNILG
+646 INSLG
-651 DNLNEQKASLQSL
+651 NVLTEQKAALQSL
-664 ENSNTDGSNDEA
+664 ENQNASNDE
-676 ITQLKDNMKATAK
+676 INQLKDSMKNTAQ
-689 EIINLHNASQ
+689 EIVNLHTASQ
-699 YTEPDNENTEPKDL
+699 YTEPEDTDNQDENKSKDL

-719 INSHLEDKVNDESS
+719 VNSNLEDMVADKNSVVNS
-733 PINTAYKIVGRDII
+733 AYKLVGRDII
-747 KGNDL
+747 KGKDL
-752 NINPSAEKSLDIN
+752 NINPSAEKSLDVN
-765 SKIINTRHI
+765 SKLINTRHI
-774 AANDDEY
+774 AANDADY
-781 ANEDVQAAKDIHN
+781 ANEDIQAARDIHN
-794 SIDTMLGT
+794 SINTMLGT
-802 LKVWNFA
+802 LNVWNFA

-820 IVKDVDSS
+820 IIKDVDSS

-861 SKLKAIDKLIDLKL
+861 SKLKAIDKLINLKL

-889 DSEAEA
+889 DSEAES
-895 LKSGQTSL
+895 LKNGQISL

-908 AKFADEYKIANA
+908 AKFADEYKVANT

-937 EAISEIKDTISK
+937 EAISELKDIISK
-949 NGRIAAE
+949 NGKVASE

-965 KDANN
+965 TNALNPTMQSTTESANTGIATLHAGNWKGSIQEQDNHRYFKDD
-970 PNFQETSESAHA
+970 SESV
-982 GIPTPHSG
+982 
-990 SWTGSTQQKADG
+990 
-1002 TRFYEDSRESLNAL
+1002 NAL
-1016 HTALRNYT
+1016 HTALNNYT
-1024 NAMETYNEVASYTNH
+1024 KAIETYNEISNYTNH
-1039 LPTNRIQAK
+1039 LPTNRTQAK
-1048 DAFELGKEPVIVP
+1048 DAFESGKEPVIVP
-1061 PDLYNKNH
+1061 PDLYHKNH

-1094 SKRFNSVMGVVP
+1094 SKRFNSVMSVVP
-1106 ESIKRRWAKIN
+1106 ESIKRRWAKIS
-1117 QNAYTSLEESFK
+1117 QNAYTSLEDSFK

-1139 ALARRRE
+1139 ALARKRE
-1146 ALGKLSSNLG
+1146 ALGKLSNNLG

-1165 DVNLSNSD
+1165 NVNLSNSD
-1173 LSEDTLSKNF
+1173 LSEDNLSKNF

-1189 LIGMDSYGFKPKSA
+1189 LIGMDYYGFKPKSA
-1203 TDESFATGVHLKNL
+1203 TDESFATGIHLKNL
-1217 MDKLNTIPKGTNK
+1217 MGKLNTIPKGTNK
-1230 AVDNFTQW
+1230 AVDDFTQW

-1243 KGTNEGGISNPEET
+1243 KGTNEGGIVNPEEI
-1257 IKYIDDNFAD
+1257 IKYIDYNFAED
-1267 DSTKIADLFKSKDS
+1267 NTKITDLFKSKDS
-1281 QQFLKEGISNSAS
+1281 QAFLKKGISNSAS
-1294 LTSTSNIASDTTA
+1294 LTSTSNVASDTTA

-1319 DVSNATKSALP
+1319 ETSSNVRASLP
-1330 KVDVGFV
+1330 DVDVGFV
-1337 QPERDVNVE
+1337 KPERDVNVE

-1368 KNTNRKKSILSKV
+1368 KNINRKKNILTKV
-1381 FGKLGNKD
+1381 FDKLGNKD
-1389 THLFDK
+1389 TRLFDK
-1395 HAPNPKRA
+1395 HTPNPKRA
-1403 SNIFRHFGN
+1403 SSIFRHFGN

-1438 KTLLNKLFELIK
+1438 KTLLNRLFELIK
-1450 DSDIRTSINYSDIQ
+1450 DSDIRTPIYYSNIQ
-1464 STIDSLIEKSDFSIS
+1464 STIESLIEKSDFSIS

-1495 QSIYNSIAND
+1495 QDIYKSITKD
-1505 VNNVIAEL
+1505 VNNIIAEL

-1530 AYIPLIAKDGSGKL
+1530 EYIPLIAKDGSGNL
-1544 VPNPAMIAGLTM
+1544 VPNPAMIAGLTI

-1686 EKDGTNV
+1686 LEDGTNV

-1758 KESFVPDMNMYK
+1758 KESFVPDMNIYK

-1780 ACFLLGISNKSDLA
+1780 ACFLLGIANKKDLA

-1829 EKIASD
+1829 EKIASNSN
-1835 PKSNVVNGITI
+1835 PKDRVVNGITI
-1846 DENFINRFRNN
+1846 DENFITRFRNN

-1868 GVLGQHFLHQMTRVD
+1868 NVLGQHFLHQMTRVD

-1901 ETNNE
+1901 ETNNDA
-1906 SPLLIDGKDETS
+1906 PLTIDGKDETS

-1947 GMIKSIKDKIKSD
+1947 GMISSIKKKMQSN
-1960 PSFAN
+1960 PEFAE

-1972 NTATTEEITDVFSAM
+1972 NGATTEEITNVFSAM
-1987 KAIDDDDN
+1987 KAIDDDGN

-2125 GNDTPSAKAF
+2125 GSDTPSAKAF
-2135 DALDYVMKHTVLR
+2135 NALDYVMKHTVLR

-2161 EKLSKGFRA
+2161 ETLSKGFRA

-2176 TPMVYGAGAVAE
+2176 TPMVYGAGSSAE
-2188 AKTIA
+2188 ATTIA
-2193 QGILRGIDYRFYKTV
+2193 QGILRGIDYKFYKTV
-2208 KYLEANGLANNS
+2208 KYLEKENKANDS
-2220 ATANNFLDAFAKAN
+2220 ATANNFLEAFALAN

-2256 NVSGKTL
+2256 DVSGKTL
-2263 DDAIIHMSSISSGN
+2263 DDAIIHMSNVSLGN
-2277 TLIKMIMDKC
+2277 TLIKMIMDKS
-2287 ENEVSAKQKFMWSTD
+2287 ENKVSAGQKFMWPNDSGTL
-2302 GSAPAEVS
+2302 AEVS

-2316 AISWNSSDN
+2316 AITWNSSDN

-2374 ANVVNVMTNLNG
+2374 ANVVNVMTNNNG

-2398 ENPAIQKVLKSTSL
+2398 ENPAIQKILKSTSL

-2430 NTFTSSM
+2430 NTFTTSM
-2437 QNTSVVHVKVN
+2437 QNTSVVHVKIN

-2490 LYSLTANLAKKYGKD
+2490 LYSLTANLANKYGKD
-2505 GEQTFIGSMFD
+2505 GKQTFIGSMFD
-2516 GINVFLGSLRKGKPV
+2516 GINVFLGNLRNGKPV

-2557 IQLFNEAPELLVSP
+2557 IQLFNEAPELLISS
-2571 TIGLASDINRNVALG
+2571 TIGLAADSNRNIALG

-2597 LSENNPKAQNAAKAY
+2597 LSEDNLKARNAAKAY

-2618 ANSLEDRAEAIIS
+2618 ANLLEDRAEAIIS

-2640 EIKAKRHEAK
+2640 ETKAKRHEAK
-2650 IAVLFG
+2650 IAVFFG
-2656 TPKPKNGVV
+2656 TPEVKNGVV

-2670 DSIERN
+2670 DTITRHGN
-2676 ADALPSS
+2676 ALPSS

-2691 FGHSTTHEST
+2691 FGHSTTHENT
-2701 KRAMDDAKAP
+2701 KRAMDNAKAP
-2711 LSLSHTFYINE
+2711 LSLSHTFFINE
-2722 QGKLRID
+2722 DGKLRVG
-2729 TREAVK
+2729 TRKAVK

-2754 PEMIAEYCKTRQE
+2754 PEMIAEYCENRQE
-2767 GLLNSMQLYAVL
+2767 VLLASMADVL
-2779 DSNIKANCLN
+2779 DKNIKANCLN

-2812 TVADFK
+2812 TVSDFK
-2818 NYLDSLTTGIKV
+2818 NYLNSLTTGIKV
-2830 AFNNSGKK
+2830 AFNTSGKK

-2862 TSGTRD
+2862 TSGTRA
-2868 IIDSAKVVSFNFDE
+2868 IIDSAKVVSFDFAG
-2882 YATKSESEQK
+2882 YASKGEVEQNQ
-2892 DYIRTTLKCNDDK
+2892 YIQNVLKCDEDTADK
-2905 EVDNYHNMLSR
+2905 YQKMLS
-2916 IKNFSDIKGVHLG
+2916 KVKDFSNIKGLHLG
-2929 TDAVLITSKAMKG
+2929 VDAVLVTSKAMDD
-2942 LESTDA
+2942 LQSTDA
-2948 QQRADAIANITEI
+2948 QKRADAIENITEI

-2966 SHMAMLDAI
+2966 SHMGMLDAI
-2975 ETAYKYDNKSEDKI
+2975 ETAFKFGRKSES
-2989 INELMNKYGFDDA
+2989 ELISELKMTKYGFDTA
-3002 NARIE
+3002 SAKIE
-3007 AGKILALRQLNNQ
+3007 AGKILALRQLNDQ
-3020 VEIAAEHIRIA
+3020 VEISAEHMRIA
-3031 YFKVLFKTFDELCKS
+3031 YFKVLLNTFDVLCSDSADIRAQFNIPDNVPLWKTFGNFGD
-3046 PASGRAQEGIH
+3046 
-3057 TETPVEGAFDEYRK
+3057 
-3071 RLLKKVSDNII
+3071 RLLKISDNII
-3082 NGNRNDALNELSD
+3082 KGDRNIALEKLSD

-3100 ANLSEEG
+3100 ATLE
-3107 KISFR
+3107 
-3112 KLFNDKLAKEFYK
+3112 DKSDTNYKK
-3125 TFNTELTQELRDGFE
+3125 TFNDVLAKQFENMFQTELTQELRDGFE
-3140 EISLVS
+3140 EISLVN

-3170 LVYRKGQDIT
+3170 LVYRKGKNIT
-3180 KLADKNF
+3180 KLADNNF
-3187 NGYGINYDWVKKL
+3187 TGYNINYDWVKKL

-3211 IHRGLM
+3211 IHHGLM
-3217 EFFNVLRQKCGLNP
+3217 EFFRILRQKSGLNL

-3248 NLSTNFSLKPKGGK
+3248 NLSNNFFTTPKGGIT
-3262 SIGSNSINAMRGS
+3262 IGNTSINAMTG
-3275 TNTSNTSSNTR
+3275 SNTSPKKR

-3300 SFKNAM
+3300 SFNKAM
-3306 NGIQMV
+3306 KGIQIV

-3341 LLIGLGSGLPN
+3341 LLMGLGSGLPN
-3352 TFKYAYLMDKGL
+3352 TFKFSYLIDKGL

-3377 YITNL
+3377 YITSL
-3382 EKEISDPL
+3382 ENEISDPL
-3390 TRSFAITALVSAK
+3390 TRSFAVTALVSAK
-3403 PQILDKLNTKGIT
+3403 SQMLDKLNTKGII
-3416 SPKIEADLNIEKP
+3416 PLKVEADLNIEQP
-3429 LADMINTLAGEVNS
+3429 LADMINTMAGEVNT

-3467 DFNSLNFKVS
+3467 DFNSFNFKIS
-3477 PLKIGGRVKSN
+3477 SLKIGGRVKSN
-3488 PVNNLFNRLDKGTS
+3488 PVNNLFDKLDRNTS
-3502 NLIRKSARALESVG
+3502 NLIRKSARALGKVG
-3516 GKNKVSQTIRKVGSV
+3516 GKNKVSQTIRKVGNV

-3558 TNLDQNSFLQ
+3558 TNLDQNKFLQ
-3568 NFVKQQIREYTN
+3568 NFIKQQIREYTN

-3608 RTKIQLK
+3608 RTKIQLR

-3637 KAKLTRDDLNKLLQ
+3637 KAKLTRDDLHKLLQ
-3651 NPKEIQKGIY
+3651 NPNEIQKGIY
-3661 EYPVSVEVSNAI
+3661 EYPVPVEVSNAI

-3684 CKDPENLIRNTYAIS
+3684 CNDPENLIRNTFAIS

-3704 SFDVVNRL
+3704 SFDIVNRL

-3719 YLRQKRPDDFKD
+3719 YLHQKRPDDFTD
-3731 LKDFIVKDIKGEQLG
+3731 LKDFIAKDTKGEQLG

-3758 DLRKIANAPIIPG
+3758 DLRKIANASVIPG
-3771 QHNHAFNFIEG
+3771 HHNHAFNFIEG

-3848 DNGFANNTIP
+3848 DSGFANNTIP

-3947 NGKIIESEFK
+3947 NGKIIDSEFK
-3957 KANLSKYQ
+3957 KANLSNYQ
-3965 RKAIERLFKCSRILP
+3965 KKAIERLFNCPRILP
-3980 VIKKYFPDGLVVRR
+3980 SIEKYFPDGLIVRR

-4009 DIYTGNTNLPKIVND
+4009 DIYTGNNNLPKIVND
-4024 SLKMFCNVFGG
+4024 SFKMFCNIFGG

-4041 LETELRAITK
+4041 LEAELRAITK

-4074 QMWMTGIPINI
+4074 QMWMTGIPLNI
-4085 IAKGYITKGK
+4085 IAKGYITKAK

-4131 QGMSIAP
+4131 QHMSIAP

-4143 EFSTIQDDADGNL
+4143 EFSTIQDDADGDL
-4156 TDTGSYFIKAINKIK
+4156 TDTGSYFIKTINKIK
-4171 QVRDKSGNA
+4171 QVRDKFGNS
-4180 AEVLDELATTE
+4180 AEALDELAVTE

-4196 KCEERTT
+4196 KCLERTT

-4208 IAKSICYDYWKNK
+4208 IAKSICYDYWKHK

-4262 RMSKVMMRMVKDNP
+4262 RMSKVMMRMIRDNP
-4276 FRSLMFLTL
+4276 FRSLMFLIL

-4291 IDLDTPFKD
+4291 INLDTPFKD
-4300 SALGRLFG
+4300 SALGKLLG

-4313 MSSMGFGH
+4313 MSSFGFSH
-4321 LFGLKNFIPAAG
+4321 LFGLKNFIPVAG